1 MENKVEDKKPVVDKY
16 TDYLYGVLKDNNAYD
31 GDYDKFYNEFY
42 QPGVKG
48 YTYRKELYDTMT
60 SHGVDLGA
68 TYEDFANWIGLHAI
82 DPQTQQT
89 PMGADSISKDMKPV
103 EVTPTKKPEA
113 KKEEKP
119 EVSTEAVSGNQSATD
134 TPQNLESNVSRMRN
148 AGTNYFLQAA
158 EEISNNAYSKSLEEL
173 ANQAAKDLKKE
184 AYQESKEESYV
195 RLNQTARYIPIRS
208 LPKDADL
215 DSVFKAA
222 LNFEQMCG
230 GTKEYTFAPLGGD
243 VQERFE
249 KWKAL
254 NATADNNFTQ
264 ETASMSPNAV
274 YLQARNLQALGKER
288 PAWISELRWNE
299 ASDPK
304 NNIDYQEVAAKLVQE
319 DQQRR
324 LKRSD
329 GAYPNNVSL
338 NGMYHANYTASMAS
352 DIYNTGTINTLF
364 VLFQDGRIRPLQAP
378 DPSVLRGGWEAQ
390 RELFRRQYE
399 KMTFGEEGKEDYTD
413 PYEKNRV
420 VGNFLQNGEVCHIIY
435 FPYMIEQ
442 RRWNDAQELIK
453 IGTGGKF
460 DEEGVLLNPDDR
472 LQIVPVVVKNGES
485 EEDAIAKAK
494 VELDNEISKK
504 LPYKETYLQQQI
516 AQAREALKKEQERLK
531 QLGKHDAVKGSY
543 LPPMFNSKYF
553 DDLLESSTEEGVKRS
568 DEVALARGNIRKL
581 EESIK
586 KYTQALEA
594 LRTVDKVG
602 AWGGFLEGISDLDNW
617 TFGLYNLRENLV
629 AVKAH
634 EGKMGQEAKDRLG
647 LARSLSQESMSAFH
661 RHGEGRL
668 YGPAFGAGYSFPFTI
683 GAIAT
688 YGAGNVAARSII
700 RGGSRMAAKYGT
712 NWLFDTTIR
721 ATTRLAAI
729 NAAGVIDS
737 SFQMPR
743 IISDAAIE
751 KMGLMNYTFDENQR
765 IVVTG
770 TQQEKSWGHS
780 LLHSG
785 LNTLVQN
792 VSERVGTYVLEPV
805 AKAFGIG
812 KISLRGFGEALPYG
826 KTIHMIQNGAFAKA
840 MSKMYG
846 TFEKGGYDGFVNEVL
861 EEYIANPMTAT
872 FDENYTFADI
882 FDSRQNLDTALS
894 VWASSILMLG
904 LSSTASSVK
913 YYRTLRSVNNAYDKA
928 EANARR
934 LFGNENWDKIQ
945 NTILRLEGEPLV
957 NAIYAGVCQNK
968 SLSDEQKKAFLNY
981 VRAQK
986 AQAVFNNAVSEKYS
1000 FSLTGE
1006 ELNEMNAMTIHA
1018 YAEGRNMQ
1026 TPQEYAQA
1034 QQAFADTREMAMSA
1048 LGVTDDIDAYLDTLG
1063 ETPAE
1068 QLKKGVEAAKEKG
1081 LDEKAAN
1088 AALSAYLNAREQQKG
1103 AMDGI
1108 TSDESIRRQHADS
1121 VIRQITFENEADS
1134 EGGSGK
1140 VILVNV
1146 KGREKP
1152 VFLIRGRYENGSI
1165 TGETVVV
1172 SEGNGVIE
1180 MIPASEVEG
1189 IVEESDAMTERQRE
1203 YDKIDAE
1210 NKEQQRLINLNM
1222 DTPLAGQ
1229 GGILM
1234 DEEGHRR
1241 QVGIKCVFND
1251 EQGNPASVLVVDQ
1264 NNNDYLIPIDVFR
1277 EQRGRGRKFEAIE
1290 PYLDETDEEY
1300 HAAEGP
1306 MNEEYN
1312 LANKEQGGVS
1322 EEDAQGAAEGVTPQ
1336 PTTDATEKP
1345 TKPEVKYDYHVKMK
1359 DGSGN
1364 AVSGRVTNLSA
1375 DGVEI
1380 EFDAPYNGKM
1390 VDRIPLADFDNGV
1403 SEIADANGN
1412 VLWNETEAVGDT
1424 EVAPQ
1429 VDATPTQVG
1438 QEDAEK
1444 PAIAQAEQ
1452 EHKPTA
1458 LERIPRSENG
1468 EPLFEQAEN
1477 PEVAWDA
1484 LVEFSDGNAATAKEI
1499 ADAMTEEKRKALE
1512 KARKLKLKGKTPA
1525 EMLASKQAN
1534 AAELAKAESEYNHWQ
1549 RMANVEQNR
1558 QNAIR
1563 AQQEAEAR
1571 QRATERAEAE
1581 KAERE
1586 AREEAERR
1594 EREALEGIPEWHM
1607 DTPENARKR
1616 GARRYGGQIFTRQEP
1631 VNGVVGKEVEV
1642 KFSQKDLPKGHVVVM
1657 EAEQLQPS
1665 HIQGK
1670 RNPMFFIEEA
1680 QPKNRAEDVSQT
1692 AARNIAENIRPQEIT
1707 SSTTAYTGAPTI
1719 NTRGEVIQGNNRSD
1733 ALRYL
1738 WQNNLP
1744 EQQQAY
1750 KQYLLD
1756 QAEQL
1761 GLDSNAINAMQH
1773 PVLVNQLDVDDAE
1786 AIRLGQMTA
1795 QDTESGGVERIKPK
1809 NVAQK
1814 LGDNMRTFANRL
1826 LSSSDNDA
1834 TFGQLVDRNGEDVLN
1849 WMNQIGAISN
1859 TQYQSAFDS
1868 KGKLTPEAKNDL
1880 QKVLYQAVFK
1890 GGSQQL
1896 EEMFDRLPAK
1906 AQRAILSTAFRDMDS
1921 PFAGKM
1927 LSEIQS
1933 SIIAYNALMQDEGFA
1948 SAKNMEEVLRAIEI
1962 FKHQTALD
1970 DRFEQYMPADN
1981 FSNFALHLAGLYKA
1995 SDMSQTTIAS
2005 YFNEMYDLAQ
2015 GKKAA
2020 TLFEEADTT
2029 EYPLAEVIKK
2039 VLGIDYKPAKNGNNN
2054 VANGGADVALRNQE
2068 SQGRQLRSNKPSAS
2082 GEQNQTGTESSER
2095 GEGVG
2100 VSDNEQGRQ
2109 VDIEVNAPRKGD
2121 LAEAQENRP
2130 KNSTQAAVENKESK
2144 PVRFEAGR
2152 RLTKE
2157 EKKEVLNTLRD
2168 AFKENGVPY
2177 HIEES
2182 DFGKERRVY
2191 EPTSEDW
2198 VKSDITGRPLRY
2210 YITLPDGRV
2219 AHPTELFPNISGREV
2234 TGHVNR
2240 MALLE
2245 KEASELISKQL
2256 NGFPSEYIP
2265 TAISILK
2272 KMQSLPHDV
2281 RDMGYGPYF
2290 LVSYDYIFNGK
2301 HYGNSPLF
2309 VSLFAHSVVKESS
2322 DAIEAT
2328 VKVVNNSYYMVDALL
2343 SALKKKYNSTQ
2354 SAVESASAEVETSP
2368 TEAQKKAGNYKMGH
2382 VKVGAF
2388 DVTIENPKGSERSG
2402 TDANGKKWSVKMNNT
2417 YGYIRGTE
2425 GVDGDHIDVFLAE
2438 DMDKWDGKYVFVVD
2452 QYNPDGTF
2460 DEHKVMLGF
2469 NSTEEARSAYL
2480 SNYEKGW
2487 ENGRRIV
2494 VAGIKTDGFQKWVD
2508 SSHRKTKP
2516 FANYVIA
2523 GESDVSDNKKKP
2535 SASKKGKPR
2544 VSKKDEVKRT
2554 VEHFP
2559 METPEEAAAFDKRI
2573 PEMEDSELLAYM
2585 QEDGK
2590 GDVNKAYHMNV
2601 YDEYDYR
2608 HTDEQ
2613 TEAYNIYIQQLH
2625 DSNTTLEQAEEILGN
2640 ILGDNERFATDER
2653 SQLIGQSDA
2662 LQDYITELEQQK
2674 EDERAEAEN
2683 STENT
2688 DANADANHVRAADVA
2703 ETKSAEPVE
2712 ADKSKQYGEY
2722 QEVYDNFVSD
2732 VENRG
2737 MIPDLRAI
2745 KNKIRDTKR
2754 RLTVLRNGAA
2764 TSIQSDE
2771 DLKRFETAEK
2781 KLTDLLHTYEAMRD
2795 YTEARVREAEAAAQR
2810 KPWSEKN
2817 AQERM
2822 DEASKNPLTEE
2833 EIQNAPTDEVNK
2845 ANALDYLSGNHG
2857 LIQSI
2862 SYLKVYEDVRNPNGS
2877 AASDSGTK
2885 DKTQLA
2891 GRSNSASEGRDT
2903 GGKSGGT
2910 DGRVDNGGSREN
2922 VSEQSDGGKSGER
2935 STRDNAG
2942 EGSNTGISTEEQ
2954 PVGRRD
2960 ANSGKPRRGGT
2971 SWRTRSD
2978 GGRSGRGESGNP
2990 ATENGTRRAAS
3001 ESVKEESADD
3011 FLNQALGEFK
3021 DVLDDF
3027 IKAGRG
3033 ELSISLV
3040 GLNSKQMEILP
3051 RLIQVGA
3058 KVGYAYI
3065 RKGVHGFTE
3074 WANHVKEAI
3083 GKYLRDANLSDD
3095 EIDAFIKEMWKSK
3108 IPFDG
3113 QIHTLE
3119 EWASIYSK
3127 KDLRNKVRTTIEK
3140 KREAQRQAESISVK
3154 TGDIN
3159 NIRETLPFLLPQ
3171 QQEDVLRAETQFF
3184 DETHQDRE
3192 HANGKGYMFTN
3203 GTGTGK
3209 TYTGLG
3215 IVKRFVKQGKKRIL
3229 ILTPSQPKVRDWIN
3243 DGKNLG
3249 LEIKSL
3255 DDWAKE
3261 RGTTATTEAGE
3272 GTIITTYANFRQNEE
3287 LLNGTF
3293 DLIVYDESHRL
3304 MENKNA
3310 ANTIGT
3316 NQHHMIA
3323 NRDAAFATIRLRKI
3337 NPFYQER
3344 DKVNDEFKEKR
3355 EQLVKELT
3363 QENPNEM
3370 DGSLVSKGL
3379 IPHSTDAFNWH
3390 EEDTERFP
3398 EFAQLHNRFQE
3409 LTETII
3415 KEVDPQIEEQAKK
3428 DAAHTKVVFLS
3439 ATPFNTRENID
3450 YAQGYIFSYPD
3461 KEQTRGY
3468 SIASPMT
3475 IFFEEHF
3482 GAAYKWRY
3490 GRLEHSERNA
3500 EAIAQQERE
3509 FSDWLQHTLCTMS
3522 GRIIDSE
3529 YDYSRDFPVV
3539 SVEHAEEI
3547 NNAAEEILRDKY
3559 FNMAYHKVFGNYNY
3573 AGALFETLKV
3583 ATLIPRIKQHLEAG
3597 RKVVIFHRRVE
3608 SKTPLIPPFA
3618 AMLSACHAIIDEMKI
3633 KNKPKEEIDAARHRL
3648 EELKEKWR
3656 GLLKWESM
3664 LDYSMPREQIAK
3676 AFGADNVL
3684 YFSGQESTKAKNQA
3698 VDSFN
3703 NDESGKNIIVIQ
3715 EASGKEGISLHDTT
3729 GKHQRVLITLALP
3742 QSPITALQIEG
3753 RIYRIGNRSNAIF
3766 EYPLL
3771 GLNSEIILFGQKFNG
3786 QIGTTEN
3793 LALGSQA
3800 RNLRESFAR
3809 SVEESGKDVPIEEQG
3824 FGGKEADAAERGET
3838 SPFDRAVLDYYGNQ
3852 KLKGKRD
3859 SREGV
3864 DYYPTPEPLG
3874 FKMVEWG
3881 NLNDGETALEPS
3893 AGHGAIARYVP
3904 SANPLTAIEPSQN
3917 LFAKLQLKAGGSGR
3931 KFVNTIFEGYNV
3943 VNKHDVIF
3951 MNPPFG
3957 TGGRLAVDHV
3967 AKAFTHLTEGGR
3979 IVAIIPRGS
3988 TDKKFDKWIDE
3999 QENAVVTGEIMLPD
4013 ITFQQAGT
4021 SVMARVLVIDKVT
4034 NQELRSEAESKYR
4047 RIDLSRRQ
4055 YDKIEDFFEDIRD
4068 IQMPSRTIDEKARM
4082 LKRAAPALRDIKE
4095 LKGVVD
4101 VQAQDEG
4108 IDIRTKGS
4116 AMGFYLDL
4124 TVSDFSLQ
4132 QQLRTKYQR
4141 YAQEIEW
4148 NEHRHNEKAVEI
4160 YKAYNDLVCRLL
4172 GKTAEEVESDIT
4184 REKMGLEQPHEEQGV
4199 AINVAP
4205 QAEESPSSEQNES
4218 TTESS
4223 PYHYELKHH
4232 TKTGA
4237 EMFMAMPNEKS
4248 GLSSEEYSSM
4258 LAKAKKHGGY
4268 WNRFMKGFAFPS
4280 EKSAKDFLA
4289 ETGNTEPQADE
4300 RYQKAGTP
4308 LTPNS
4313 AEVALRDAIADLMRK
4328 SGLDVLESK
4337 EGQRVLDEANGR
4349 YVRLSAKQKR
4359 ALETATIA
4367 DESTNNATVVS
4378 SAAGAK
4384 VQKNLEA
4391 LADSYKKRPNKARGF
4406 ITDLSRSL
4414 DLEQHEAS
4422 QYGTFVTEN
4431 GKTVTIRVSNHN
4443 ARVSNFDRNGE
4454 IDGISIVISSH
4465 GNKGLNNDGNAH
4477 IVEFFYSKQSLERSE
4492 GKPLADIILS
4502 VSKALK
4508 SGEFKDNTGLAQRQE
4523 VNEQII
4529 REQRLTNTRLYNPRA
4544 SISPVRGQW
4553 TKDKILRRLKDIG
4566 GSRKGFHTAA
4576 KFISEFD
4583 SPEELEAHMYYHGT
4597 QYGGGALKP
4606 SILMSDRDIERYG
4619 GGGYGVKYWGIS
4631 VSKSKKVASNF
4642 SQGEG
4647 VGIYPIILCKSAKV
4661 VEVNGVEDAED
4672 LDEYIEQ
4679 LWKDGVDAVWIGKGE
4694 QELCVLNPRAIVNI
4708 NRADYYRYY
4717 KLGSEEN
4724 PLKIIDKEG
4733 IAKLYHDAKAY
4744 IQAYKKSPRKPL
4756 SPSLFEESNNG
4767 EFEYKPKDKYEAEMR
4782 EYEQKMDEYLNS
4794 DEYREWEKAREYA
4807 EKNIRFFRTSNGK
4820 AYGFTVG
4827 GKIYID
4833 PRIATAETPIH
4844 EYAHLWATAMREGN
4858 PTEWK
4863 NIVGLMKGTSVWAEV
4878 QKLYPELKNDDDIA
4892 DEVLATFSGRR
4903 GAERLRAEQQKIM
4916 QGNGSVFE
4924 KAAAVGA
4931 LARVKQALSKF
4942 WKGVADFLGIHYTS
4956 AEEVA
4961 DRVMKDLLEGVD
4973 PRKFGVGGVL
4983 RESIRLPKD
4992 EYAKVA
4998 HAIATNTGLKKAGM
5012 NEVFTD
5018 NNYYIYTAKKNGDFT
5033 VRFGLP
5039 IEGNEDVINELSKGV
5054 KDGTIR
5060 NTRSLHSVIERE
5072 RSERNENNHNNVNA
5086 EGRQKSTGAIGD
5098 LALRQ
5103 QADSTGSD
5111 GYLGEEIPGRTPA
5124 GNSDRGAGRGRVDDT
5139 SYRQG
5144 EGAPH
5149 VSTSS
5154 ESKTQAAQKATDNLN
5169 LGGNVVVHES
5179 AEGLEGKEATA
5190 KGWYDT
5196 RTGQIHVVLSNNAD
5210 AADVT
5215 QTILHESVAHHGLRE
5230 LFGHNVMDAFLD
5242 SIFAAASQEVK
5253 DAINELRRGNGW
5265 NFRTATEEYLAGLAE
5280 RTDFERMTAE
5290 ERGLF
5295 ATLRRLFNRA
5305 LEFLGLKNHELSDRE
5320 LAYILWCSYQNLK
5333 TDVKGRYVAE
5343 AERIAM
5349 RYKLK
5354 AGKNAMTDTEKKE
5367 HSVLLRGKLDNLQ
5380 EILAKDTYERLV
5392 TSGAHL
5398 ERTAWVDMLSP
5409 LQDLQHA
5416 IEKNGGFKLGD
5427 FENPYNAYITMSSRN
5442 YAQMDIYKR
5451 TLYADMIEA
5460 IHALGSETGRSYEE
5474 IKMYV
5479 MAKHGME
5486 RQKYMAGKAAEEAY
5500 NRYKSIHP
5508 FGQKTLDDFI
5518 DEYEEKSFA
5527 GLTELFGTQSVSDAM
5542 DEAQKYVEEVEAE
5555 AGSLSDSMWDSIRAA
5570 TNSSLQRAYEAG
5582 LISKETY
5589 DNVSSMYQYY
5599 IPLRGF
5605 DEATSDEV
5613 YEYFGDQTINGGT
5626 GSFMKKAKG
5635 RKSVADDPFAVI
5647 GNMAEMA
5654 IMQSNRNL
5662 MKQQLLNLALNHP
5675 SDLISVSDL
5684 YVKFDEDYDNGDGTR
5699 GAWVPVAVPDTSGMT
5714 TEEANQVMLD
5724 FQDDME
5730 EKVKDEPD
5738 TYALAHQ
5745 KPHIPYRVL
5754 GRNMNEHQVM
5764 VKRGGKTYI
5773 LTINGNPRAA
5783 QAINGLLNPDATE
5796 NPGAIALKAMTNW
5809 IARMATARNVE
5820 FAISNAMRDLEFSTT
5835 LIPKEGTE
5843 YYGRYVK
5850 NYLTCVKNIGRL
5862 VNRLNDNILDT
5873 SNPLEKAFYDFI
5885 YNGGETGY
5893 TFMRGVERY
5902 KGEITK
5908 ALSELR
5914 AKEGKSKIERL
5925 GNKVVY
5931 GHHYIINDAWN
5942 IYMKGAEYL
5951 SRCTEDWVRFAVFLT
5966 SRQMGRSMEQSI
5978 MDAKEVTVNFNRKG
5992 AGSKSAGKWDVSNF
6006 FSMNNLHFLSAYA
6019 ASVFKNFY
6027 AFSNASIQG
6036 LDKNVRLHLNHTA
6049 GMLMWDGAAVMLGM
6063 LSAMCVPLMLS
6074 AIGGDPDDYWDM
6086 PDSMRRMGIMLPLGK
6101 DGRFLTLPMSIEHRA
6116 AYGIGELL
6124 GTVVCGSENLPASEI
6139 TFQAFEQLSQIL
6151 PLDLTEGNG
6160 SMLSLVPTAVRPEVE
6175 IAFNK
6180 NWLGMPIYKEPFNK
6194 NTPAF
6199 RNVYQSTNPNYIA
6212 MSKWLNEVQGGGDYE
6227 RAGVQVNP
6235 AMVQHLVESYTGGA
6249 GKFVSRTS
6257 GVIAK
6262 IIQGEQIRS
6271 NEIPFYRT
6279 LVKSVDDRT
6288 HNRAARE
6295 RFQREYDKGQKLIY
6309 KIDNYQKESARGN
6322 SQYVKELDEF
6332 AKSKDFMSYML
6343 WKSYNSVKSQF
6354 DNARSYIGDDK
6365 DKRAALD
6372 HAQMLVRK
6380 MMTECARA
6388 VEDSKTQE
6396 EADKKI
6402 GRIQSE
6408 YTPQI
6413 KESLSKVEE

>member
-1 MENKVEDKKPVVDKY
+1 MENTEDKRPISSDKY
-16 TDYLYGVLKDNNAYD
+16 STALYNTLKLNNAYD
-31 GDYDKFYNEFY
+31 KDYDTFYNDFY
-42 QPGVKG
+42 APGIKG
-48 YTYRKELYDTMT
+48 YTYRKEVYDFMKKG
-60 SHGVDLGA
+60 GVDYIGD
-68 TYEDFANWIGLHAI
+68 TYEEFASKIGLHAI

-89 PMGADSISKDMKPV
+89 PMGADSISKDMTPV

-119 EVSTEAVSGNQSATD
+119 EVSAEAVSENQHPTD
-134 TPQNLESNVSRMRN
+134 TPQDFNPNVSRMRN
-148 AGTNYFLQAA
+148 AGTDYFLQAA
-158 EEISNNAYSKSLEEL
+158 EEISNNAYSNSYQPKSLEEL
-173 ANQAAKDLKKE
+173 ANQATENLKKK
-184 AYQESKEESYV
+184 AYQRPKEDSYV

-215 DSVFKAA
+215 DSVFEAA
-222 LNFEQMCG
+222 LTFENQVCG
-230 GTKEYTFAPLGGD
+230 GAKEYTFASLGGD
-243 VQERFE
+243 IQERYE

-254 NATADNNFTQ
+254 RGHGSSYTQ

-274 YLQARNLQALGKER
+274 YLQAINLQALGKER

-299 ASDPK
+299 ALNYDK
-304 NNIDYQEVAAKLVQE
+304 NKLNKITAELEQE
-319 DQQRR
+319 DQKRR

-329 GAYPNNVSL
+329 GAYPDDVSL
-338 NGMYHANYTASMAS
+338 NGMYHANYTALMAS
-352 DIYNTGTINTLF
+352 DIYNNGTNKTIF

-378 DPSVLRGGWEAQ
+378 DPSILRGGVEAQ

-399 KMTFGEEGKEDYTD
+399 KMTFGEEGKDYTD

-442 RRWNDAQELIK
+442 RRWDDAQELIK
-453 IGTGGKF
+453 IGLGGKF
-460 DEEGVLLNPDDR
+460 NEEGVLLNPDDR

-531 QLGKHDAVKGSY
+531 QFGDHDYVKESY
-543 LPPMFNSKYF
+543 MAGAITPRSLAIKLMAN
-553 DDLLESSTEEGVKRS
+553 TEEGAKIS

-594 LRTVDKVG
+594 LRTGDKVG

-668 YGPAFGAGYSFPFTI
+668 YGPAFGVGYSAPYTI

-688 YGAGNVAARSII
+688 YGAGNTAARGII

-712 NWLFDTTIR
+712 NWFFDTTIR

-729 NAAGVIDS
+729 NVAGVIDS

-743 IISDAAIE
+743 IVSDAAIE

-785 LNTLVQN
+785 LNTLGQN
-792 VSERVGTYVLEPV
+792 VSERFGTYVLGPV
-805 AKAFGIG
+805 TKAFGIG
-812 KISLRGFGEALPYG
+812 EISLRSFGEALPYG

-840 MSKMYG
+840 MSKVYG

-861 EEYIANPMTAT
+861 EEYIANTMTAT

-894 VWASSILMLG
+894 VWASSIFMLG
-904 LSSTASSVK
+904 FSSTASSVK
-913 YYRTLRSVNNAYDKA
+913 YYRTLRSVNSAYDKA

-945 NTILRLEGEPLV
+945 NTILRLEGEPLM

-1006 ELNEMNAMTIHA
+1006 ELKEMNAMTVRA

-1048 LGVTDDIDAYLDTLG
+1048 LGVADDIDAYLDTLG

-1068 QLKKGVEAAKEKG
+1068 QLKKGVEAAKENG

-1108 TSDESIRRQHADS
+1108 TSDESIRRQHADN

-1146 KGREKP
+1146 KGKEKP
-1152 VFLIRGRYENGSI
+1152 VFLVRGRYENGSI

-1172 SEGNGVIE
+1172 GEGNGVIE
-1180 MIPASEVEG
+1180 MIPASEVES
-1189 IVEESDAMTERQRE
+1189 INSESDAMTARQRK

-1312 LANKEQGGVS
+1312 LANKEQEGVS
-1322 EEDAQGAAEGVTPQ
+1322 EEDTQGAAEGVTPQ
-1336 PTTDATEKP
+1336 PATDATEKP

-1424 EVAPQ
+1424 EVVPQ
-1429 VDATPTQVG
+1429 VDAAPTQVG

-1444 PAIAQAEQ
+1444 SAIAQAEQ

-1458 LERIPRSENG
+1458 LERIPKDENG
-1468 EPLFEQAEN
+1468 NPIYEQTDAETAFTGLTEEAGN
-1477 PEVAWDA
+1477 VIDA
-1484 LVEFSDGNAATAKEI
+1484 EEI
-1499 ADAMTEEKRKALE
+1499 AKSMVEDKEKALE
-1512 KARKLKLKGKTPA
+1512 KAKKIKLPSGVSVTEKVKAAKARTQAIARAQEELDKWKAIAEVPAQQRAKVVEERIAKEKAEAEAKRKAEEAKRANEDTSSAPSTPINEQKNTDSVANYPLGEHNHAGLPNGRKQAVNRLKMLNEASSPKDKLGLIYRIMLNVKNGEEGAITPEEQAYVDKVLAELKEQGYEMDNDGLIGGDYNEGNNEIVDDIQLVKPGDPRYDKLEDGQTAINRIIKPRILKDGKLYQAATVGAIVRSDTSVSSELYKAKKKLAGLLRADNNNEIVQRQIA
-1525 EMLASKQAN
+1525 EIKAKITELEKKKAEELASKASDKQLAAN
-1534 AAELAKAESEYNHWQ
+1534 IEAASAEVDTNAEEEIEEIKPIGKGVFGNIYDQFKGKVKAAFDFLIKHKSGDLLGVFHREGFGDIDLVWGDDKKGLQHIINDHIL
-1549 RMANVEQNR
+1549 VKDPDFQN
-1558 QNAIR
+1558 
-1563 AQQEAEAR
+1563 
-1571 QRATERAEAE
+1571 
-1581 KAERE
+1581 
-1586 AREEAERR
+1586 
-1594 EREALEGIPEWHM
+1594 
-1607 DTPENARKR
+1607 
-1616 GARRYGGQIFTRQEP
+1616 
-1631 VNGVVGKEVEV
+1631 
-1642 KFSQKDLPKGHVVVM
+1642 
-1657 EAEQLQPS
+1657 
-1665 HIQGK
+1665 
-1670 RNPMFFIEEA
+1670 IEEA
-1680 QPKNRAEDVSQT
+1680 VSRINDIIMSGVIVKEGEAKIVFEKDGYRVVISKNIHGEKK
-1692 AARNIAENIRPQEIT
+1692 NWILT
-1707 SSTTAYTGAPTI
+1707 SYDSTNGKGKI
-1719 NTRGEVIQGNNRSD
+1719 KE
-1733 ALRYL
+1733 
-1738 WQNNLP
+1738 
-1744 EQQQAY
+1744 
-1750 KQYLLD
+1750 
-1756 QAEQL
+1756 
-1761 GLDSNAINAMQH
+1761 
-1773 PVLVNQLDVDDAE
+1773 
-1786 AIRLGQMTA
+1786 RL
-1795 QDTESGGVERIKPK
+1795 
-1809 NVAQK
+1809 
-1814 LGDNMRTFANRL
+1814 
-1826 LSSSDNDA
+1826 SDN
-1834 TFGQLVDRNGEDVLN
+1834 TTT
-1849 WMNQIGAISN
+1849 ITPGAN
-1859 TQYQSAFDS
+1859 
-1868 KGKLTPEAKNDL
+1868 KGSR
-1880 QKVLYQAVFK
+1880 AVA
-1890 GGSQQL
+1890 SS
-1896 EEMFDRLPAK
+1896 EN
-1906 AQRAILSTAFRDMDS
+1906 LSTD
-1921 PFAGKM
+1921 
-1927 LSEIQS
+1927 
-1933 SIIAYNALMQDEGFA
+1933 
-1948 SAKNMEEVLRAIEI
+1948 
-1962 FKHQTALD
+1962 
-1970 DRFEQYMPADN
+1970 
-1981 FSNFALHLAGLYKA
+1981 
-1995 SDMSQTTIAS
+1995 
-2005 YFNEMYDLAQ
+2005 
-2015 GKKAA
+2015 
-2020 TLFEEADTT
+2020 
-2029 EYPLAEVIKK
+2029 K
-2039 VLGIDYKPAKNGNNN
+2039 V
-2054 VANGGADVALRNQE
+2054 
-2068 SQGRQLRSNKPSAS
+2068 
-2082 GEQNQTGTESSER
+2082 TESSP
-2095 GEGVG
+2095 
-2100 VSDNEQGRQ
+2100 S
-2109 VDIEVNAPRKGD
+2109 P
-2121 LAEAQENRP
+2121 QENGP
-2130 KNSTQAAVENKESK
+2130 KNSTQS
-2144 PVRFEAGR
+2144 
-2152 RLTKE
+2152 
-2157 EKKEVLNTLRD
+2157 
-2168 AFKENGVPY
+2168 
-2177 HIEES
+2177 
-2182 DFGKERRVY
+2182 
-2191 EPTSEDW
+2191 
-2198 VKSDITGRPLRY
+2198 
-2210 YITLPDGRV
+2210 
-2219 AHPTELFPNISGREV
+2219 
-2234 TGHVNR
+2234 
-2240 MALLE
+2240 
-2245 KEASELISKQL
+2245 
-2256 NGFPSEYIP
+2256 
-2265 TAISILK
+2265 AI
-2272 KMQSLPHDV
+2272 
-2281 RDMGYGPYF
+2281 
-2290 LVSYDYIFNGK
+2290 
-2301 HYGNSPLF
+2301 
-2309 VSLFAHSVVKESS
+2309 
-2322 DAIEAT
+2322 
-2328 VKVVNNSYYMVDALL
+2328 
-2343 SALKKKYNSTQ
+2343 
-2354 SAVESASAEVETSP
+2354 ESASAEVETSP

-2494 VAGIKTDGFQKWVD
+2494 VARIKTDDFQKWVD

-2516 FANYVIA
+2516 FAHYVIA
-2523 GESDVSDNKKKP
+2523 GAADVSDNEKKP
-2535 SASKKGKPR
+2535 SASKKGKPH
-2544 VSKKDEVKRT
+2544 VSKENEVKRT

-2559 METPEEAAAFDKRI
+2559 METPEEAAAFDKRV
-2573 PEMEDSELLAYM
+2573 PEMKDSELLAYM

-2590 GDVNKAYHMNV
+2590 GDINSAYHMNI

-2613 TEAYNIYIQQLH
+2613 TEAYNTYIQQLH
-2625 DSNTTLEQAEEILGN
+2625 DSNTTLEQAEEMLGN
-2640 ILGDNERFATDER
+2640 ILGDVERFATDER

-2662 LQDYITELEQQK
+2662 LQDYITELERQK
-2674 EDERAEAEN
+2674 EDKRAEAEN
-2683 STENT
+2683 SAENT
-2688 DANADANHVRAADVA
+2688 DANHVEEADV
-2703 ETKSAEPVE
+2703 EENKSAEPVE

-2737 MIPDLRAI
+2737 MIPDLKAI

-2754 RLTVLRNGAA
+2754 RLTVLKNGAA

-2781 KLTDLLHTYEAMRD
+2781 KLTDLLHVYEAMRD
-2795 YTEARVREAEAAAQR
+2795 YTEARIKKAEAAAQR

-2910 DGRVDNGGSREN
+2910 VGRVDNGGSREN

-2971 SWRTRSD
+2971 SGRTRSD

-3058 KVGYAYI
+3058 KVGYAYM

-3127 KDLRNKVRTTIEK
+3127 KDLRNKVRTTIEE

-3344 DKVNDEFKEKR
+3344 DKVNDEFKKKR

-3398 EFAQLHNRFQE
+3398 EFAQLHNRFQK
-3409 LTETII
+3409 LTDTII

-3461 KEQTRGY
+3461 KEQARGY
-3468 SIASPMT
+3468 SVASPQT

-3618 AMLSACHAIIDEMKI
+3618 AMLSACHAIIDEMKM
-3633 KNKPKEEIDAARHRL
+3633 KNKSKEEIDAARHRL

-3824 FGGKEADAAERGET
+3824 FGGKEADAAERDET

-3931 KFVNTIFEGYNV
+3931 KFVNTIFEDYNV

-4034 NQELRSEAESKYR
+4034 NQSLRSEAENKYR
-4047 RIDLSRRQ
+4047 SIDLSRRK

-4101 VQAQDEG
+4101 VQAQEDG
-4108 IDIRTKGS
+4108 IDIRTKGG

-4148 NEHRHNEKAVEI
+4148 NERRHNEKAVEI

-4184 REKMGLEQPHEEQGV
+4184 REKMGLEQPHEEQEA
-4199 AINVAP
+4199 AINVAS

-4289 ETGNTEPQADE
+4289 ETGNTE
-4300 RYQKAGTP
+4300 QKPSRGN
-4308 LTPNS
+4308 LYRLGEELSPN
-4313 AEVALRDAIADLMRK
+4313 
-4328 SGLDVLESK
+4328 
-4337 EGQRVLDEANGR
+4337 
-4349 YVRLSAKQKR
+4349 
-4359 ALETATIA
+4359 
-4367 DESTNNATVVS
+4367 
-4378 SAAGAK
+4378 
-4384 VQKNLEA
+4384 
-4391 LADSYKKRPNKARGF
+4391 
-4406 ITDLSRSL
+4406 
-4414 DLEQHEAS
+4414 HE
-4422 QYGTFVTEN
+4422 
-4431 GKTVTIRVSNHN
+4431 IR
-4443 ARVSNFDRNGE
+4443 
-4454 IDGISIVISSH
+4454 
-4465 GNKGLNNDGNAH
+4465 
-4477 IVEFFYSKQSLERSE
+4477 IVEGDENHGFKNYKEAKSWAKSNIARTYSNEE
-4492 GKPLADIILS
+4492 
-4502 VSKALK
+4502 
-4508 SGEFKDNTGLAQRQE
+4508 TG
-4523 VNEQII
+4523 
-4529 REQRLTNTRLYNPRA
+4529 
-4544 SISPVRGQW
+4544 
-4553 TKDKILRRLKDIG
+4553 
-4566 GSRKGFHTAA
+4566 
-4576 KFISEFD
+4576 
-4583 SPEELEAHMYYHGT
+4583 
-4597 QYGGGALKP
+4597 
-4606 SILMSDRDIERYG
+4606 
-4619 GGGYGVKYWGIS
+4619 
-4631 VSKSKKVASNF
+4631 
-4642 SQGEG
+4642 
-4647 VGIYPIILCKSAKV
+4647 
-4661 VEVNGVEDAED
+4661 
-4672 LDEYIEQ
+4672 
-4679 LWKDGVDAVWIGKGE
+4679 GKGE
-4694 QELCVLNPRAIVNI
+4694 IRISNA
-4708 NRADYYRYY
+4708 A
-4717 KLGSEEN
+4717 
-4724 PLKIIDKEG
+4724 IDKYLSES
-4733 IAKLYHDAKAY
+4733 AVE
-4744 IQAYKKSPRKPL
+4744 KSD
-4756 SPSLFEESNNG
+4756 S
-4767 EFEYKPKDKYEAEMR
+4767 
-4782 EYEQKMDEYLNS
+4782 
-4794 DEYREWEKAREYA
+4794 
-4807 EKNIRFFRTSNGK
+4807 KN
-4820 AYGFTVG
+4820 V
-4827 GKIYID
+4827 
-4833 PRIATAETPIH
+4833 
-4844 EYAHLWATAMREGN
+4844 HLA
-4858 PTEWK
+4858 
-4863 NIVGLMKGTSVWAEV
+4863 
-4878 QKLYPELKNDDDIA
+4878 
-4892 DEVLATFSGRR
+4892 
-4903 GAERLRAEQQKIM
+4903 
-4916 QGNGSVFE
+4916 
-4924 KAAAVGA
+4924 
-4931 LARVKQALSKF
+4931 
-4942 WKGVADFLGIHYTS
+4942 
-4956 AEEVA
+4956 
-4961 DRVMKDLLEGVD
+4961 
-4973 PRKFGVGGVL
+4973 VL
-4983 RESIRLPKD
+4983 RVLP
-4992 EYAKVA
+4992 
-4998 HAIATNTGLKKAGM
+4998 
-5012 NEVFTD
+5012 
-5018 NNYYIYTAKKNGDFT
+5018 
-5033 VRFGLP
+5033 
-5039 IEGNEDVINELSKGV
+5039 DVI
-5054 KDGTIR
+5054 
-5060 NTRSLHSVIERE
+5060 RE
-5072 RSERNENNHNNVNA
+5072 SVNA
-5086 EGRQKSTGAIGD
+5086 EQHADYLKGEDGIRSIANGINPDVIIHRLYGAVSIGD
-5098 LALRQ
+5098 KTYRVKVTLKEDVSRNKNPKKAYSYEATKIELLAGQ
-5103 QADSTGSD
+5103 HGKD
-5111 GYLGEEIPGRTPA
+5111 
-5124 GNSDRGAGRGRVDDT
+5124 
-5139 SYRQG
+5139 
-5144 EGAPH
+5144 
-5149 VSTSS
+5149 S
-5154 ESKTQAAQKATDNLN
+5154 ESERFPRNSNNSISAANILKGVEKSYSVGRFFENYSEESFPKSQAAQKATENLN
-5169 LGGNVVVHES
+5169 LDGRVVVHES
-5179 AEGLEGKEATA
+5179 AEGLEGREATA

-5196 RTGQIHVVLSNNAD
+5196 RTGQIHVVLSNNTD

-5215 QTILHESVAHHGLRE
+5215 QTILHEAVAHHGLRE

-5242 SIFAAASQEVK
+5242 SVLAAASQEVK

-5295 ATLRRLFNRA
+5295 ATIRRLFNRA

-5333 TDVKGRYVAE
+5333 AGEKGRYVAE

-5354 AGKNAMTDTEKKE
+5354 AGKNAMTDTEKRE
-5367 HSVLLRGKLDNLQ
+5367 HSVLLRGELNNLQ

-5392 TSGAHL
+5392 TSGSHL

-5474 IKMYV
+5474 IKTYV

-5500 NRYKSIHP
+5500 NRYKSMHP
-5508 FGQKTLDDFI
+5508 FGQKTLDYFI

-5555 AGSLSDSMWDSIRAA
+5555 AGSLADSLWDSIRAA
-5570 TNSSLQRAYEAG
+5570 TKSSLQRAYEAG

-5862 VNRLNDNILDT
+5862 VNRLNGNTLDM

-5893 TFMRGVERY
+5893 TFMKGVERY

-5914 AKEGKSKIERL
+5914 AKEGKSKTERL
-5925 GNKVVY
+5925 GNKIVY

-6019 ASVFKNFY
+6019 ASAFKNFY

-6049 GMLMWDGAAVMLGM
+6049 GMLMWDGAAVTLGM
-6063 LSAMCVPLMLS
+6063 LSAMCIPLMLS

-6086 PDSMRRMGIMLPLGK
+6086 PESMRRMGIMLPLGK

-6372 HAQMLVRK
+6372 HAQMLVQK

-6396 EADKKI
+6396 EADEKI

-6413 KESLSKVEE
+6413 KETLSKVED

>member
-1 MENKVEDKKPVVDKY
+1 MEDKKPVSSDKW
-16 TDYLYGVLKDNNAYD
+16 TEALYETLKLNNAYD
-31 GDYDKFYNEFY
+31 KDYDTFYNDFY
-42 QPGVKG
+42 APGIKG
-48 YTYRKELYDTMT
+48 YTYRKDVYDDMT
-60 SHGVDLGA
+60 SHGLDLGA
-68 TYEDFANWIGLHAI
+68 TYEEFASKIGLHAI

-89 PMGADSISKDMKPV
+89 PMGADSISKDMKPM

-119 EVSTEAVSGNQSATD
+119 EVSADAVSENQHPTD
-134 TPQNLESNVSRMRN
+134 TLQDFNPNVSRMRN
-148 AGTNYFLQAA
+148 AGTDYYLQAA

-184 AYQESKEESYV
+184 AYQKPKEDSYV

-215 DSVFKAA
+215 DSVFEAA
-222 LNFEQMCG
+222 LTFENQVCG
-230 GTKEYTFAPLGGD
+230 GAKEYTFASLGGD
-243 VQERFE
+243 IQERYE

-254 NATADNNFTQ
+254 KGFGSSYTQ

-274 YLQARNLQALGKER
+274 YLQAINLQALGKER

-299 ASDPK
+299 ALNYDK
-304 NNIDYQEVAAKLVQE
+304 NKLNKITAELEQE
-319 DQQRR
+319 DQKRR

-329 GAYPNNVSL
+329 GAYPDDVSL
-338 NGMYHANYTASMAS
+338 NGMYHANYTALMAS
-352 DIYNTGTINTLF
+352 DIYNNGTNKTIF

-378 DPSVLRGGWEAQ
+378 DPSILRGGVEAQ

-399 KMTFGEEGKEDYTD
+399 KMTFGEEGKDYTD

-435 FPYMIEQ
+435 FPYMIEL
-442 RRWNDAQELIK
+442 RRWDDAQELIK
-453 IGTGGKF
+453 IGLGGKF
-460 DEEGVLLNPDDR
+460 NEEGVLLNPDDR

-553 DDLLESSTEEGVKRS
+553 DDPLESSTEEGVKRS

-581 EESIK
+581 EKSIK

-594 LRTVDKVG
+594 LRTGDKVG

-668 YGPAFGAGYSFPFTI
+668 YGPAFSAGYSFPFTL

-688 YGAGNVAARSII
+688 YGAGSVAARGII

-785 LNTLVQN
+785 LNMLVQN
-792 VSERVGTYVLEPV
+792 ASERVGTYVLVPV

-812 KISLRGFGEALPYG
+812 KISLRSFGEAFPYN

-840 MSKMYG
+840 MSKVYG
-846 TFEKGGYDGFVNEVL
+846 TFEKGGYNGFVNEVL

-894 VWASSILMLG
+894 VWASSIFMLG
-904 LSSTASSVK
+904 FSSTASSVK
-913 YYRTLRSVNNAYDKA
+913 YYRTLRSVNSAYDKA

-1068 QLKKGVEAAKEKG
+1068 QLKKGVEVAKENG

-1189 IVEESDAMTERQRE
+1189 IVEESDAMTERQRK

-1312 LANKEQGGVS
+1312 LANKEQEGVS

-1336 PTTDATEKP
+1336 PATDATEKP

-1390 VDRIPLADFDNGV
+1390 VDRIPLEDFDNGV

-1642 KFSQKDLPKGHVVVM
+1642 KFSQKDLHKGHVVVM

-1927 LSEIQS
+1927 LPEIQS

-1948 SAKNMEEVLRAIEI
+1948 SAKNMEEVLRAIET

-2068 SQGRQLRSNKPSAS
+2068 SQGRQPRSNKPSAS

-2100 VSDNEQGRQ
+2100 TSDNEQGRQ
-2109 VDIEVNAPRKGD
+2109 VDIEGNAPRKGD
-2121 LAEAQENRP
+2121 LAEAQENGP
-2130 KNSTQAAVENKESK
+2130 KNSTQS
-2144 PVRFEAGR
+2144 
-2152 RLTKE
+2152 
-2157 EKKEVLNTLRD
+2157 
-2168 AFKENGVPY
+2168 
-2177 HIEES
+2177 
-2182 DFGKERRVY
+2182 
-2191 EPTSEDW
+2191 
-2198 VKSDITGRPLRY
+2198 
-2210 YITLPDGRV
+2210 
-2219 AHPTELFPNISGREV
+2219 
-2234 TGHVNR
+2234 
-2240 MALLE
+2240 
-2245 KEASELISKQL
+2245 
-2256 NGFPSEYIP
+2256 
-2265 TAISILK
+2265 AI
-2272 KMQSLPHDV
+2272 
-2281 RDMGYGPYF
+2281 
-2290 LVSYDYIFNGK
+2290 
-2301 HYGNSPLF
+2301 
-2309 VSLFAHSVVKESS
+2309 
-2322 DAIEAT
+2322 
-2328 VKVVNNSYYMVDALL
+2328 
-2343 SALKKKYNSTQ
+2343 
-2354 SAVESASAEVETSP
+2354 ESASAEVETSP

-2452 QYNPDGTF
+2452 QYNPDGSF

-2469 NSTEEARSAYL
+2469 NNTEEARSAYL

-2494 VAGIKTDGFQKWVD
+2494 VTAVNLDDFEKWIG
-2508 SSHRKTKP
+2508 SSKRKTKP
-2516 FANYVIA
+2516 FGEYSSVKKDIVEINAPANEDTPSEIQTLLRERGCTLISQEHRNLTDEGIVADNAGNPIILYHGTLDKSISVSELEA
-2523 GESDVSDNKKKP
+2523 GHKRADGESVDFAGSGVYFTPNKDIAEEYGHNGQVFEAHVKLSNPFYMVSDPGFNESEAIQFSNLLKSKGYDGIIHYMNAWSVEHNMIDGGEVVVFNNSSILPIEKRQNNHAANSITPSTDTNKKGKT
-2535 SASKKGKPR
+2535 SNVSKKGKPR
-2544 VSKKDEVKRT
+2544 ISKENEVKRT
-2554 VEHFP
+2554 V
-2559 METPEEAAAFDKRI
+2559 
-2573 PEMEDSELLAYM
+2573 
-2585 QEDGK
+2585 
-2590 GDVNKAYHMNV
+2590 
-2601 YDEYDYR
+2601 
-2608 HTDEQ
+2608 
-2613 TEAYNIYIQQLH
+2613 
-2625 DSNTTLEQAEEILGN
+2625 
-2640 ILGDNERFATDER
+2640 ER

-2662 LQDYITELEQQK
+2662 LQDYITELERQK

-2683 STENT
+2683 SAENT
-2688 DANADANHVRAADVA
+2688 DANHVGAADVA
-2703 ETKSAEPVE
+2703 ENKSAEPVE

-2737 MIPDLRAI
+2737 MIPNLRAI

-2754 RLTVLRNGAA
+2754 RLTVLKNGAT

-2771 DLKRFETAEK
+2771 DLKRFEAAEE
-2781 KLTDLLHTYEAMRD
+2781 KLTDLLHVYEAMRD
-2795 YTEARVREAEAAAQR
+2795 YTEARIKKAEAAAQR

-2971 SWRTRSD
+2971 SGRTRSD

-3011 FLNQALGEFK
+3011 LLNQALGEFK

-3033 ELSISLV
+3033 EPSINLV
-3040 GLNSKQMEILP
+3040 GLNSKQMDILP

-3074 WANHVKEAI
+3074 WANHAKEAI

-3127 KDLRNKVRTTIEK
+3127 KDLRNKVRTTIEE

-3243 DGKNLG
+3243 GGKNLG

-3450 YAQGYIFSYPD
+3450 YAQGYIFSYPE
-3461 KEQTRGY
+3461 KGQAREYGV
-3468 SIASPMT
+3468 ASPMT

-3490 GRLEHSERNA
+3490 GRLEHSERDA

-3583 ATLIPRIKQHLEAG
+3583 ATLIPRIKQHLKAG

-3618 AMLSACHAIIDEMKI
+3618 AMLSACHAIIDEMKM
-3633 KNKPKEEIDAARHRL
+3633 KNMPKEEIDAARHRL

-3698 VDSFN
+3698 IDSFN

-3824 FGGKEADAAERGET
+3824 FGGKEADAAERDET

-4034 NQELRSEAESKYR
+4034 NQSLRSEAESKYR
-4047 RIDLSRRQ
+4047 RIDLSRRK

-4082 LKRAAPALRDIKE
+4082 LKRAAPALRDIEE

-4101 VQAQDEG
+4101 VQAQEDG

-4116 AMGFYLDL
+4116 AMDFYLDL

-4313 AEVALRDAIADLMRK
+4313 AEVALRDAIADLMKK
-4328 SGLDVLESK
+4328 SGLDVIDHE
-4337 EGQRVLDEANGR
+4337 EGQRVLDEANR
-4349 YVRLSAKQKR
+4349 
-4359 ALETATIA
+4359 
-4367 DESTNNATVVS
+4367 DE
-4378 SAAGAK
+4378 
-4384 VQKNLEA
+4384 L
-4391 LADSYKKRPNKARGF
+4391 RM
-4406 ITDLSRSL
+4406 SL
-4414 DLEQHEAS
+4414 
-4422 QYGTFVTEN
+4422 
-4431 GKTVTIRVSNHN
+4431 
-4443 ARVSNFDRNGE
+4443 
-4454 IDGISIVISSH
+4454 
-4465 GNKGLNNDGNAH
+4465 NDN
-4477 IVEFFYSKQSLERSE
+4477 
-4492 GKPLADIILS
+4492 
-4502 VSKALK
+4502 
-4508 SGEFKDNTGLAQRQE
+4508 
-4523 VNEQII
+4523 
-4529 REQRLTNTRLYNPRA
+4529 
-4544 SISPVRGQW
+4544 
-4553 TKDKILRRLKDIG
+4553 
-4566 GSRKGFHTAA
+4566 
-4576 KFISEFD
+4576 
-4583 SPEELEAHMYYHGT
+4583 
-4597 QYGGGALKP
+4597 
-4606 SILMSDRDIERYG
+4606 
-4619 GGGYGVKYWGIS
+4619 
-4631 VSKSKKVASNF
+4631 
-4642 SQGEG
+4642 
-4647 VGIYPIILCKSAKV
+4647 
-4661 VEVNGVEDAED
+4661 
-4672 LDEYIEQ
+4672 
-4679 LWKDGVDAVWIGKGE
+4679 
-4694 QELCVLNPRAIVNI
+4694 
-4708 NRADYYRYY
+4708 
-4717 KLGSEEN
+4717 
-4724 PLKIIDKEG
+4724 
-4733 IAKLYHDAKAY
+4733 
-4744 IQAYKKSPRKPL
+4744 
-4756 SPSLFEESNNG
+4756 
-4767 EFEYKPKDKYEAEMR
+4767 R
-4782 EYEQKMDEYLNS
+4782 EYEGKTSKERSDIQYKKAKELLSALHEAGFKGFEISRSITPFGVSTYIQGDLGLKFRISDHGVSSFGRIFGEEHISLNTSSEYVVQLAKDRKKDIN
-4794 DEYREWEKAREYA
+4794 AQA
-4807 EKNIRFFRTSNGK
+4807 EKYKKECAINEEDAKITDRIRFFRTSNGE

-4916 QGNGSVFE
+4916 QSNGSVFE

-4973 PRKFGVGGVL
+4973 PRKFGVSGVL
-4983 RESIRLPKD
+4983 RESIRLPKT

-4998 HAIATNTGLKKAGM
+4998 HAIATNKGLKNKGM
-5012 NEVFTD
+5012 NYVFTD
-5018 NNYYIYTAKKNGDFT
+5018 NNYYIYTGKKNGDFS
-5033 VRFGLP
+5033 VHYGLP
-5039 IEGNEDVINELSKGV
+5039 IEGNENVIEKLSKGI
-5054 KDGTIR
+5054 DNGTIR
-5060 NTRSLHSVIERE
+5060 NSRGLHSVIEGE
-5072 RSERNENNHNNVNA
+5072 RSRQNNDYYNNVDA
-5086 EGRQKSTGAIGD
+5086 KRRQESTGAIGD

-5103 QADSTGSD
+5103 PTDSRGSFGD
-5111 GYLGEEIPGRTPA
+5111 LGTELHKGASAEYT
-5124 GNSDRGAGRGRVDDT
+5124 DRRAGREAGGVDDNL
-5139 SYRQG
+5139 YRQG
-5144 EGAPH
+5144 EDTTHTA
-5149 VSTSS
+5149 TSS
-5154 ESKTQAAQKATDNLN
+5154 ESKSQAAQKAAENIN
-5169 LGGNVVVHES
+5169 LGGRVVVHES

-5196 RTGQIHVVLSNNAD
+5196 KTGQIHVVLSNNAD

-5215 QTILHESVAHHGLRE
+5215 QTILHEAVAHHGLRE

-5242 SIFAAASQEVK
+5242 SVLAAASQEVK

-5333 TDVKGRYVAE
+5333 TGEKGRYVAE

-5367 HSVLLRGKLDNLQ
+5367 HSVLLRGELDNLQ

-5392 TSGAHL
+5392 TRDSHL

-5474 IKMYV
+5474 IKTYV

-5486 RQKYMAGKAAEEAY
+5486 RQKYMAEKAAEEAY
-5500 NRYKSIHP
+5500 DRYKSMHP

-5555 AGSLSDSMWDSIRAA
+5555 AGSLTDSMWDSIRAA
-5570 TNSSLQRAYEAG
+5570 TKSSLQRAYEAG

-5773 LTINGNPRAA
+5773 LTINANPRAA

-5862 VNRLNDNILDT
+5862 VNRLNGNTLDM

-5951 SRCTEDWVRFAVFLT
+5951 SRCTEDWARFAVFLT

-6006 FSMNNLHFLSAYA
+6006 FSMNNIHFLSAYA
-6019 ASVFKNFY
+6019 ASAFKNFY

-6049 GMLMWDGAAVMLGM
+6049 GMLMWDGAAVTLGM
-6063 LSAMCVPLMLS
+6063 LSAMCIPLILS

-6086 PDSMRRMGIMLPLGK
+6086 PESMRRMGIMLPLGK

-6139 TFQAFEQLSQIL
+6139 TFQAFKQLSQIL

-6372 HAQMLVRK
+6372 HAQMLVQK

-6413 KESLSKVEE
+6413 KETLSKVEE

>member
-1 MENKVEDKKPVVDKY
+1 MENKAEDKKPVVDKY

-31 GDYDKFYNEFY
+31 GDYNKFYNEFY
-42 QPGVKG
+42 QPGIKG

-60 SHGVDLGA
+60 SHGIDLGA
-68 TYEDFANWIGLHAI
+68 SYEDFANWIGLHAI

-119 EVSTEAVSGNQSATD
+119 EVSAEAVSENQHPTD
-134 TPQNLESNVSRMRN
+134 TLQDFNPNVSRMRN
-148 AGTNYFLQAA
+148 AGTDYYLQAA

-184 AYQESKEESYV
+184 AYQRPKEDSYV

-329 GAYPNNVSL
+329 GAYQNNVSL

-399 KMTFGEEGKEDYTD
+399 KMTFGEEGKEGYTD

-442 RRWNDAQELIK
+442 RRWDDAQELIK
-453 IGTGGKF
+453 IGLGGKF
-460 DEEGVLLNPDDR
+460 NEKGVLLNPDDR

-494 VELDNEISKK
+494 VELDNKISKK

-543 LPPMFNSKYF
+543 LSPMFNSKYF

-594 LRTVDKVG
+594 LRTGDKVG

-688 YGAGNVAARSII
+688 YGAGNVAARGII

-812 KISLRGFGEALPYG
+812 KISLRSFGEALPYN

-840 MSKMYG
+840 MSKVYG

-894 VWASSILMLG
+894 VWASSIFMLG
-904 LSSTASSVK
+904 FSSTASSVK
-913 YYRTLRSVNNAYDKA
+913 YYRTLRSVNSAYDKA

-1068 QLKKGVEAAKEKG
+1068 QLKKGVEVAKEKG

-1152 VFLIRGRYENGSI
+1152 VFLVRGRYENGSI

-1189 IVEESDAMTERQRE
+1189 IVEESDAMTERQRK

-1312 LANKEQGGVS
+1312 LANKEQEGVS

-1429 VDATPTQVG
+1429 VDATPTQAG

-1452 EHKPTA
+1452 KHKPTA
-1458 LERIPRSENG
+1458 LERIPKDENG
-1468 EPLFEQAEN
+1468 NPIYEQTDAETAFTGLTEEAGN
-1477 PEVAWDA
+1477 VIDA
-1484 LVEFSDGNAATAKEI
+1484 EEI
-1499 ADAMTEEKRKALE
+1499 AKSMVEDKEKALE
-1512 KARKLKLKGKTPA
+1512 KAKKIKLPSGVSVTEKVKAAKARTQAIARAQEELDKWKAIAEVPAQQRAKVVEERIAKEKAEAEAKRKAEEAKRANEDTSSAPSTPINEQKNTDSVANYPLGEHNHAGLPNGRKQVVNRLKMLNEASSPKNKLGLIYRIMLNVKNGEEGTITPEEQAYVDKVLAELKEQGYEMDNDGLIGGDYSEGDNNIVDDIQLVKPGDPRYDKLEDGQTVINRIIKPRILKDGKLYQAATVGAIVRSDTSVSSELYEAKKKLSGLLRADNNNEIVQRQIA
-1525 EMLASKQAN
+1525 EIKAEIAELEKKKAEELASKASDKQLAAN
-1534 AAELAKAESEYNHWQ
+1534 IEAASTEVDTNVGEENEEIKPIGKGVFGNIYDQFKGKVKAAFDFLIKHKSGDLLGVFHREGFGDIDLVWGSNENSE
-1549 RMANVEQNR
+1549 
-1558 QNAIR
+1558 
-1563 AQQEAEAR
+1563 
-1571 QRATERAEAE
+1571 
-1581 KAERE
+1581 
-1586 AREEAERR
+1586 
-1594 EREALEGIPEWHM
+1594 
-1607 DTPENARKR
+1607 
-1616 GARRYGGQIFTRQEP
+1616 
-1631 VNGVVGKEVEV
+1631 
-1642 KFSQKDLPKGHVVVM
+1642 
-1657 EAEQLQPS
+1657 
-1665 HIQGK
+1665 
-1670 RNPMFFIEEA
+1670 
-1680 QPKNRAEDVSQT
+1680 
-1692 AARNIAENIRPQEIT
+1692 
-1707 SSTTAYTGAPTI
+1707 
-1719 NTRGEVIQGNNRSD
+1719 
-1733 ALRYL
+1733 
-1738 WQNNLP
+1738 
-1744 EQQQAY
+1744 
-1750 KQYLLD
+1750 
-1756 QAEQL
+1756 
-1761 GLDSNAINAMQH
+1761 GLDHIIEKHIKAHNDFDSVESAINAIDDVIKNGSLNERKSKWDKAVFEKGGYM
-1773 PVLVNQLDVDDAE
+1773 VVVRRNLRDNQGNVIDKNKNWIVTAFDSSKKQGDKKGELPSDVTRATPNTNKGGR
-1786 AIRLGQMTA
+1786 AVTPNGNSSTYK
-1795 QDTESGGVERIKPK
+1795 DTES
-1809 NVAQK
+1809 
-1814 LGDNMRTFANRL
+1814 
-1826 LSSSDNDA
+1826 
-1834 TFGQLVDRNGEDVLN
+1834 
-1849 WMNQIGAISN
+1849 
-1859 TQYQSAFDS
+1859 
-1868 KGKLTPEAKNDL
+1868 
-1880 QKVLYQAVFK
+1880 
-1890 GGSQQL
+1890 
-1896 EEMFDRLPAK
+1896 
-1906 AQRAILSTAFRDMDS
+1906 S
-1921 PFAGKM
+1921 P
-1927 LSEIQS
+1927 S
-1933 SIIAYNALMQDEGFA
+1933 
-1948 SAKNMEEVLRAIEI
+1948 
-1962 FKHQTALD
+1962 
-1970 DRFEQYMPADN
+1970 P
-1981 FSNFALHLAGLYKA
+1981 
-1995 SDMSQTTIAS
+1995 
-2005 YFNEMYDLAQ
+2005 
-2015 GKKAA
+2015 
-2020 TLFEEADTT
+2020 
-2029 EYPLAEVIKK
+2029 
-2039 VLGIDYKPAKNGNNN
+2039 
-2054 VANGGADVALRNQE
+2054 
-2068 SQGRQLRSNKPSAS
+2068 
-2082 GEQNQTGTESSER
+2082 
-2095 GEGVG
+2095 
-2100 VSDNEQGRQ
+2100 
-2109 VDIEVNAPRKGD
+2109 
-2121 LAEAQENRP
+2121 QENGP
-2130 KNSTQAAVENKESK
+2130 K
-2144 PVRFEAGR
+2144 
-2152 RLTKE
+2152 
-2157 EKKEVLNTLRD
+2157 
-2168 AFKENGVPY
+2168 
-2177 HIEES
+2177 
-2182 DFGKERRVY
+2182 
-2191 EPTSEDW
+2191 
-2198 VKSDITGRPLRY
+2198 
-2210 YITLPDGRV
+2210 
-2219 AHPTELFPNISGREV
+2219 
-2234 TGHVNR
+2234 
-2240 MALLE
+2240 
-2245 KEASELISKQL
+2245 
-2256 NGFPSEYIP
+2256 
-2265 TAISILK
+2265 
-2272 KMQSLPHDV
+2272 
-2281 RDMGYGPYF
+2281 
-2290 LVSYDYIFNGK
+2290 
-2301 HYGNSPLF
+2301 
-2309 VSLFAHSVVKESS
+2309 
-2322 DAIEAT
+2322 
-2328 VKVVNNSYYMVDALL
+2328 
-2343 SALKKKYNSTQ
+2343 NSTQ

-2469 NSTEEARSAYL
+2469 NSMEEARSAYL

-2487 ENGRRIV
+2487 ENGRRID
-2494 VAGIKTDGFQKWVD
+2494 VARIKTDDFQKWVD

-2516 FANYVIA
+2516 FAHYVIA
-2523 GESDVSDNKKKP
+2523 GAADVSDNEKKP

-2544 VSKKDEVKRT
+2544 VSKEDEVKRT

-2590 GDVNKAYHMNV
+2590 GDANKAYHMNI

-2613 TEAYNIYIQQLH
+2613 TEAYDIYIQQMH
-2625 DSNTTLEQAEEILGN
+2625 DSNTTLEQAEEMLGN
-2640 ILGDNERFATDER
+2640 ILGDVERFATDER

-2662 LQDYITELEQQK
+2662 LQDYITELERQK
-2674 EDERAEAEN
+2674 EDKRAEAEN
-2683 STENT
+2683 SAENT
-2688 DANADANHVRAADVA
+2688 DANHVEEADV
-2703 ETKSAEPVE
+2703 EENESAEPVE

-2781 KLTDLLHTYEAMRD
+2781 KLTDLLHVYEAMRD
-2795 YTEARVREAEAAAQR
+2795 YTEARIKKAEAAAQR

-2910 DGRVDNGGSREN
+2910 AGRVDNGGSREK

-2971 SWRTRSD
+2971 SGRTRSD

-3468 SIASPMT
+3468 SIASPQT

-3559 FNMAYHKVFGNYNY
+3559 FNMTYHKVFGNYNY

-3618 AMLSACHAIIDEMKI
+3618 AMLSACHAIIDEMKM

-3684 YFSGQESTKAKNQA
+3684 YFSGQESTKVKNQA
-3698 VDSFN
+3698 IDSFN

-3824 FGGKEADAAERGET
+3824 FGGKEADAAERDET

-4034 NQELRSEAESKYR
+4034 NQSLRSEAESKYR
-4047 RIDLSRRQ
+4047 RIDLSRRK

-4101 VQAQDEG
+4101 VQAQDDG

-4184 REKMGLEQPHEEQGV
+4184 REKIGLEQPHEEQGV

-4223 PYHYELKHH
+4223 PYHHELKHH

-4289 ETGNTEPQADE
+4289 ETGNMEPQADE

-4337 EGQRVLDEANGR
+4337 EGQRVLDEANGM
-4349 YVRLSAKQKR
+4349 VRQMSFGEAYDYEAYPLGRVEPNLLEKEVNVVKADADHGFANYKEAKAWAKENVAKVYDKEESGGKGDVRISNAAIDKFMSQSAIDKSDSKDVHMAVLKVLPDVLKSSIDVETHPDFLKGEDGKR
-4359 ALETATIA
+4359 RVENGMNKDVLVHRCYGAVSIDGKPYRVKMTLKEDPRDVSSPHVTHSYEATKIELLA
-4367 DESTNNATVVS
+4367 GTWENQEGPSPNTNNS
-4378 SAAGAK
+4378 ISAAKLLENVGLSYNSGEK
-4384 VQKNLEA
+4384 VLDA
-4391 LADSYKKRPNKARGF
+4391 SKKR
-4406 ITDLSRSL
+4406 S
-4414 DLEQHEAS
+4414 
-4422 QYGTFVTEN
+4422 YG
-4431 GKTVTIRVSNHN
+4431 IRKH
-4443 ARVSNFDRNGE
+4443 RV
-4454 IDGISIVISSH
+4454 
-4465 GNKGLNNDGNAH
+4465 
-4477 IVEFFYSKQSLERSE
+4477 
-4492 GKPLADIILS
+4492 
-4502 VSKALK
+4502 
-4508 SGEFKDNTGLAQRQE
+4508 
-4523 VNEQII
+4523 
-4529 REQRLTNTRLYNPRA
+4529 
-4544 SISPVRGQW
+4544 
-4553 TKDKILRRLKDIG
+4553 
-4566 GSRKGFHTAA
+4566 
-4576 KFISEFD
+4576 
-4583 SPEELEAHMYYHGT
+4583 YHG
-4597 QYGGGALKP
+4597 
-4606 SILMSDRDIERYG
+4606 S
-4619 GGGYGVKYWGIS
+4619 GV
-4631 VSKSKKVASNF
+4631 
-4642 SQGEG
+4642 
-4647 VGIYPIILCKSAKV
+4647 
-4661 VEVNGVEDAED
+4661 
-4672 LDEYIEQ
+4672 
-4679 LWKDGVDAVWIGKGE
+4679 
-4694 QELCVLNPRAIVNI
+4694 
-4708 NRADYYRYY
+4708 
-4717 KLGSEEN
+4717 
-4724 PLKIIDKEG
+4724 
-4733 IAKLYHDAKAY
+4733 
-4744 IQAYKKSPRKPL
+4744 
-4756 SPSLFEESNNG
+4756 
-4767 EFEYKPKDKYEAEMR
+4767 
-4782 EYEQKMDEYLNS
+4782 
-4794 DEYREWEKAREYA
+4794 
-4807 EKNIRFFRTSNGK
+4807 RFFRTSNGE

-4916 QGNGSVFE
+4916 QGDGSVFE

-4973 PRKFGVGGVL
+4973 PRKFGVSSNDDIRLSTSEELSQRYGSRWIEEQTNEDGRHTTQVKNTINSYKKFGDFVKRDSNGKNVSILDASSGLGLGTEWMRENGMNVDDVEPYPSENRIAPTYTSYNDIHKKYDYIISNAVLNVIPDDWRANVLHDMTDKLKKGGKLVINV
-4983 RESIRLPKD
+4983 RSAESIRKQGKEGITRITQDDASEILVLRPNGSIKAYQKGFTKD
-4992 EYAKVA
+4992 E
-4998 HAIATNTGLKKAGM
+4998 LKKWC
-5012 NEVFTD
+5012 ET
-5018 NNYYIYTAKKNGDFT
+5018 
-5033 VRFGLP
+5033 
-5039 IEGNEDVINELSKGV
+5039 EL
-5054 KDGTIR
+5054 
-5060 NTRSLHSVIERE
+5060 
-5072 RSERNENNHNNVNA
+5072 
-5086 EGRQKSTGAIGD
+5086 
-5098 LALRQ
+5098 
-5103 QADSTGSD
+5103 GSD
-5111 GYLGEEIPGRTPA
+5111 YSVEIANEKNA
-5124 GNSDRGAGRGRVDDT
+5124 GGSYDTAVVVTKNSESDNIL
-5139 SYRQG
+5139 YRQG
-5144 EGAPH
+5144 EDTPH

-5154 ESKTQAAQKATDNLN
+5154 ESKSQAAQKATENLN
-5169 LGGNVVVHES
+5169 LGGRVVVHES

-5196 RTGQIHVVLSNNAD
+5196 RTGQIHVVLSNNTD

-5215 QTILHESVAHHGLRE
+5215 QTILHEAVAHHGLRG

-5242 SIFAAASQEVK
+5242 SVLATASQEVK
-5253 DAINELRRGNGW
+5253 DAINELRRGKGW

-5305 LEFLGLKNHELSDRE
+5305 LEFLGLKNRELSDRE

-5333 TDVKGRYVAE
+5333 TGEKGRYVAE

-5354 AGKNAMTDTEKKE
+5354 AGKNAMTDTEKRE
-5367 HSVLLRGKLDNLQ
+5367 HSVLLRGELDKLQ

-5392 TSGAHL
+5392 TSGSHL

-5500 NRYKSIHP
+5500 DRYKSMHP

-5555 AGSLSDSMWDSIRAA
+5555 AGSLTDSLWDSIRAA
-5570 TNSSLQRAYEAG
+5570 TKSSLQRAYEAG

-5730 EKVKDEPD
+5730 EKVKAEPD

-5862 VNRLNDNILDT
+5862 VNRLNGNTLDM

-5893 TFMRGVERY
+5893 TFMKGVERY

-5914 AKEGKSKIERL
+5914 AKEGKSKTERL
-5925 GNKVVY
+5925 GNKIVY

-5966 SRQMGRSMEQSI
+5966 SRQSGRSMEQSI

-6019 ASVFKNFY
+6019 ASAFKNFY

-6049 GMLMWDGAAVMLGM
+6049 GMLMWDGAAVALGM
-6063 LSAMCVPLMLS
+6063 LSAMCIPLMLS

-6086 PDSMRRMGIMLPLGK
+6086 PESMRRMGIIIPLGK

-6257 GVIAK
+6257 GVISK

-6322 SQYVKELDEF
+6322 SKYVKELDEF

-6354 DNARSYIGDDK
+6354 DYARSYIGDDK

-6372 HAQMLVRK
+6372 HAQMLVQK

-6396 EADKKI
+6396 EADEKI

-6413 KESLSKVEE
+6413 KETLSKVED

>member
-215 DSVFKAA
+215 DSVFAA
-222 LNFEQMCG
+222 AANFEHMVCG
-230 GTKEYTFAPLGGD
+230 DTKEYTFAPLGGD
-243 VQERFE
+243 IQERYE

-254 NATADNNFTQ
+254 NINNPGNRYTQ
-264 ETASMSPNAV
+264 ETASMSPDAV
-274 YLQARNLQALGKER
+274 YIQAKNLKALGYER

-299 ASDPK
+299 ALTLKDE
-304 NNIDYQEVAAKLVQE
+304 DYGKITARLQQE
-319 DQQRR
+319 DQPRR
-324 LKRSD
+324 LKLSNGTYSD
-329 GAYPNNVSL
+329 SVSL
-338 NGMYHANYTASMAS
+338 KGMYHENITPTIAEG
-352 DIYNTGTINTLF
+352 IYYKGSINTTF

-399 KMTFGEEGKEDYTD
+399 KMTFGEEGKEGYTD
-413 PYEKNRV
+413 VYEKNRV

-442 RRWNDAQELIK
+442 RRWDDAQELIK
-453 IGTGGKF
+453 IGLGGKF
-460 DEEGVLLNPDDR
+460 NEKGVLLNPDDR
-472 LQIVPVVVKNGES
+472 LQIVPVVVKDGES

-531 QLGKHDAVKGSY
+531 QFGDHDYVKESY
-543 LPPMFNSKYF
+543 MAGAINPRSLAIKLMAN
-553 DDLLESSTEEGVKRS
+553 TEEGAKIS

-594 LRTVDKVG
+594 LRTGDKVG
-602 AWGGFLEGISDLDNW
+602 AWSGFLEGISDLDNW

-634 EGKMGQEAKDRLG
+634 EMGMGQEAKDRLG

-661 RHGEGRL
+661 RYGEGRF
-668 YGPAFGAGYSFPFTI
+668 YGPAFGVGYSAPFTL

-688 YGAGNVAARSII
+688 YGAGNVAARGII

-743 IISDAAIE
+743 IVSDAAIE

-780 LLHSG
+780 LLHAG
-785 LNTLVQN
+785 LNTLKEN
-792 VSERVGTYVLEPV
+792 VSERVGTYVLTPV

-812 KISLRGFGEALPYG
+812 KISLRSFGEALPYG

-840 MSKMYG
+840 MSKVYG

-882 FDSRQNLDTALS
+882 FNYRQNLDTALS
-894 VWASSILMLG
+894 VWASSFVMLG
-904 LSSTASSVK
+904 LASTASSVK

-957 NAIYAGVCQNK
+957 NAIYAGVCQNE

-986 AQAVFNNAVSEKYS
+986 AQAVFNNTVSEKYS

-1006 ELNEMNAMTIHA
+1006 ELEEMNAMTVRA
-1018 YAEGRNMQ
+1018 YAEGRSMQ

-1068 QLKKGVEAAKEKG
+1068 QLKKGVEAAKENG

-1103 AMDGI
+1103 ALDAI
-1108 TSDESIRRQHADS
+1108 TTDESIRRQHADS

-1165 TGETVVV
+1165 TGETVVI

-1189 IVEESDAMTERQRE
+1189 IVEESDAMTERQRK

-1477 PEVAWDA
+1477 PEVVWDA

-1657 EAEQLQPS
+1657 EAEQLHPS

-1826 LSSSDNDA
+1826 LSSSDDDA

-2068 SQGRQLRSNKPSAS
+2068 SQGRQPRSNKPSAS

-2265 TAISILK
+2265 TAISILE

-2402 TDANGKKWSVKMNNT
+2402 TDANGKKWSVKMHNT

-2469 NSTEEARSAYL
+2469 NSMEEARSAYL

-2494 VAGIKTDGFQKWVD
+2494 VAKIKTDGFQKWVD

-2516 FANYVIA
+2516 FAHYVIA
-2523 GESDVSDNKKKP
+2523 GAADVSDNEKKP
-2535 SASKKGKPR
+2535 SASKKGKPH
-2544 VSKKDEVKRT
+2544 VSKENEVKRT

-2559 METPEEAAAFDKRI
+2559 METPEEAAAFDKRV
-2573 PEMEDSELLAYM
+2573 PEMKDSELLAYM

-2590 GDVNKAYHMNV
+2590 GDINSAYHMNI

-2625 DSNTTLEQAEEILGN
+2625 DSNTTLEQAEEMLGN
-2640 ILGDNERFATDER
+2640 ILGDVERFATDER

-2662 LQDYITELEQQK
+2662 LQDYITELERQK

-2683 STENT
+2683 SAENT
-2688 DANADANHVRAADVA
+2688 DANHVGAADVA
-2703 ETKSAEPVE
+2703 ENKSAEPVE

-2754 RLTVLRNGAA
+2754 RLTVLKNGAT

-2781 KLTDLLHTYEAMRD
+2781 KLTDLLHVYEAMCD
-2795 YTEARVREAEAAAQR
+2795 YTEARIKKAEAAAQR

-3127 KDLRNKVRTTIEK
+3127 KDLRNKVRTTIEE

-3363 QENPNEM
+3363 QENPNEI

-3461 KEQTRGY
+3461 KEQARGY
-3468 SIASPMT
+3468 SVASPMT

-3583 ATLIPRIKQHLEAG
+3583 ATLIPRIKQHLKAG

-3618 AMLSACHAIIDEMKI
+3618 AMLSACHAIIDEMKM
-3633 KNKPKEEIDAARHRL
+3633 KNMPKEEIDAARHRL

-3684 YFSGQESTKAKNQA
+3684 YFSGQESTKEKNQA

-3824 FGGKEADAAERGET
+3824 FGGKEADAAERDET

-4034 NQELRSEAESKYR
+4034 NQSLRSEAESKYR
-4047 RIDLSRRQ
+4047 RIDLSRRK

-4101 VQAQDEG
+4101 VQAQEDG

-4328 SGLDVLESK
+4328 SGLDVIDHEM
-4337 EGQRVLDEANGR
+4337 GQQVLDIANGR
-4349 YVRLSAKQKR
+4349 GTRLSAKQKR
-4359 ALETATIA
+4359 ALETVTIA
-4367 DESTNNATVVS
+4367 DGSTNNATAIS
-4378 SAAGAK
+4378 SADGAK
-4384 VQKNLEA
+4384 IQKNLES
-4391 LADSYKKRPNKARGF
+4391 LAEGYSNHSNKSKGF
-4406 ITDLSRSL
+4406 ITDLSQSL
-4414 DLEQHEAS
+4414 NLEQHEAS
-4422 QYGTFVTEN
+4422 HYGTFVTEN

-4492 GKPLADIILS
+4492 GKPLADIIRS
-4502 VSKALK
+4502 VSTALK
-4508 SGEFKDNTGLAQRQE
+4508 NGEFKDNTGLAQRQE
-4523 VNEQII
+4523 VNEQTI
-4529 REQRLTNTRLYNPRA
+4529 REHR
-4544 SISPVRGQW
+4544 V
-4553 TKDKILRRLKDIG
+4553 
-4566 GSRKGFHTAA
+4566 
-4576 KFISEFD
+4576 
-4583 SPEELEAHMYYHGT
+4583 YHG
-4597 QYGGGALKP
+4597 
-4606 SILMSDRDIERYG
+4606 SD
-4619 GGGYGVKYWGIS
+4619 V
-4631 VSKSKKVASNF
+4631 
-4642 SQGEG
+4642 
-4647 VGIYPIILCKSAKV
+4647 
-4661 VEVNGVEDAED
+4661 
-4672 LDEYIEQ
+4672 
-4679 LWKDGVDAVWIGKGE
+4679 
-4694 QELCVLNPRAIVNI
+4694 
-4708 NRADYYRYY
+4708 
-4717 KLGSEEN
+4717 
-4724 PLKIIDKEG
+4724 
-4733 IAKLYHDAKAY
+4733 
-4744 IQAYKKSPRKPL
+4744 
-4756 SPSLFEESNNG
+4756 
-4767 EFEYKPKDKYEAEMR
+4767 
-4782 EYEQKMDEYLNS
+4782 
-4794 DEYREWEKAREYA
+4794 
-4807 EKNIRFFRTSNGK
+4807 RFFRTSNGE

-4916 QGNGSVFE
+4916 QSNDSVFE

-4931 LARVKQALSKF
+4931 LSRVKQALSKF

-4956 AEEVA
+4956 AEEIA
-4961 DRVMKDLLEGVD
+4961 DRVMRDLLEGVD
-4973 PRKFGVGGVL
+4973 PRKFGVSGVL

-5124 GNSDRGAGRGRVDDT
+5124 GNSDRGVGRGRVDDT

-5474 IKMYV
+5474 IKTYV

-5486 RQKYMAGKAAEEAY
+5486 RQKYMTEKAAEEAY
-5500 NRYKSIHP
+5500 DRYKSMHP

-5518 DEYEEKSFA
+5518 DKYEEKSFA

-5542 DEAQKYVEEVEAE
+5542 NEAQKYVDEVEADS
-5555 AGSLSDSMWDSIRAA
+5555 GSLADSLWDSIRAA
-5570 TNSSLQRAYEAG
+5570 TKSSLQRAYEAG

-5699 GAWVPVAVPDTSGMT
+5699 GAWVPVAVPDTSSMA

-5730 EKVKDEPD
+5730 EKVKAEPD

-5862 VNRLNDNILDT
+5862 VNRLNGNTLDT

-6019 ASVFKNFY
+6019 ASAFKNFY

-6049 GMLMWDGAAVMLGM
+6049 GMLMWDGAAVTLGM
-6063 LSAMCVPLMLS
+6063 LSAMCIPLMLS

-6086 PDSMRRMGIMLPLGK
+6086 PESMRRMGIMLPLGK

>member
-1 MENKVEDKKPVVDKY
+1 MENKAEDKKPVVDKY

-31 GDYDKFYNEFY
+31 GDYNKFYNEFY
-42 QPGVKG
+42 QPGIKG

-60 SHGVDLGA
+60 SHGIDLGA
-68 TYEDFANWIGLHAI
+68 SYEDFANWIGLHAI

-119 EVSTEAVSGNQSATD
+119 EVSAEAVSENQHPTD
-134 TPQNLESNVSRMRN
+134 TLQDFNPNVSRMRN
-148 AGTNYFLQAA
+148 AGTDYYLQAA

-173 ANQAAKDLKKE
+173 ANQAAKDLKKK
-184 AYQESKEESYV
+184 AYQKPKEDSYV

-329 GAYPNNVSL
+329 GAYQNNVSL

-399 KMTFGEEGKEDYTD
+399 KMTFGEEGKEGYTD

-442 RRWNDAQELIK
+442 RRWDDAQELIK
-453 IGTGGKF
+453 IGLGGKF
-460 DEEGVLLNPDDR
+460 NEEGVLLNPDDR

-543 LPPMFNSKYF
+543 LPPMFNSKYY

-594 LRTVDKVG
+594 LRTGDKVG

-688 YGAGNVAARSII
+688 YGAGNVAARGII

-785 LNTLVQN
+785 LNTLTQN
-792 VSERVGTYVLEPV
+792 ASERIGTYVLEPV

-812 KISLRGFGEALPYG
+812 KISLRSFGEAFPYN
-826 KTIHMIQNGAFAKA
+826 KTIHMIQNGAFSKA
-840 MSKMYG
+840 MSKVYG
-846 TFEKGGYDGFVNEVL
+846 TFEKGGYNGFVNEVL

-894 VWASSILMLG
+894 VWASSIFMLG
-904 LSSTASSVK
+904 FSSTASSVK
-913 YYRTLRSVNNAYDKA
+913 YYRTLRSVNSAYDKA

-957 NAIYAGVCQNK
+957 NAIYSGVCQNK

-986 AQAVFNNAVSEKYS
+986 AQAVFNNAVSEKYF

-1068 QLKKGVEAAKEKG
+1068 QLKKGVEAAKENG

-1152 VFLIRGRYENGSI
+1152 VFLVRGRYENGSI

-1189 IVEESDAMTERQRE
+1189 IVEESDAVTERQRK

-1312 LANKEQGGVS
+1312 LANKEQEGVS

-1336 PTTDATEKP
+1336 SATDATEKP

-1444 PAIAQAEQ
+1444 SAIAQAEQ

-1458 LERIPRSENG
+1458 LERIPKDENG
-1468 EPLFEQAEN
+1468 NPIYEQTDAETAFTGLT
-1477 PEVAWDA
+1477 EEA
-1484 LVEFSDGNAATAKEI
+1484 GNVIEAEEI
-1499 ADAMTEEKRKALE
+1499 AKSMVEDKEKALE
-1512 KARKLKLKGKTPA
+1512 KAKKIKLPSGVSVAEKVKAAKVRTQAIAKAQEELDKWKAIAEVPAQQRAKVVEERIAKEKAEAEAKRKA
-1525 EMLASKQAN
+1525 EEEAKRAN
-1534 AAELAKAESEYNHWQ
+1534 EEAESELNSTIE
-1549 RMANVEQNR
+1549 NVLNTLYKKGKDYASKIFNMKFFDFAKTPDFMKHLGMTGSKFTIRYGVIARHFGKDGSHDFTQSEWEQIPHAIEHPFAITQLKNKEKGFR
-1558 QNAIR
+1558 IYTALKTEKGEYVVVGVDVKNAGRDMEVNAIATMFGR
-1563 AQQEAEAR
+1563 RSNANLSENEEVIYKSKEITPEQEALLSR
-1571 QRATERAEAE
+1571 PNSDQYP
-1581 KAERE
+1581 AERE
-1586 AREEAERR
+1586 
-1594 EREALEGIPEWHM
+1594 LSI
-1607 DTPENARKR
+1607 DK
-1616 GARRYGGQIFTRQEP
+1616 
-1631 VNGVVGKEVEV
+1631 V
-1642 KFSQKDLPKGHVVVM
+1642 
-1657 EAEQLQPS
+1657 
-1665 HIQGK
+1665 
-1670 RNPMFFIEEA
+1670 
-1680 QPKNRAEDVSQT
+1680 
-1692 AARNIAENIRPQEIT
+1692 
-1707 SSTTAYTGAPTI
+1707 
-1719 NTRGEVIQGNNRSD
+1719 
-1733 ALRYL
+1733 
-1738 WQNNLP
+1738 
-1744 EQQQAY
+1744 
-1750 KQYLLD
+1750 
-1756 QAEQL
+1756 
-1761 GLDSNAINAMQH
+1761 
-1773 PVLVNQLDVDDAE
+1773 
-1786 AIRLGQMTA
+1786 
-1795 QDTESGGVERIKPK
+1795 TESAP
-1809 NVAQK
+1809 
-1814 LGDNMRTFANRL
+1814 
-1826 LSSSDNDA
+1826 
-1834 TFGQLVDRNGEDVLN
+1834 
-1849 WMNQIGAISN
+1849 
-1859 TQYQSAFDS
+1859 
-1868 KGKLTPEAKNDL
+1868 
-1880 QKVLYQAVFK
+1880 
-1890 GGSQQL
+1890 
-1896 EEMFDRLPAK
+1896 
-1906 AQRAILSTAFRDMDS
+1906 ST
-1921 PFAGKM
+1921 
-1927 LSEIQS
+1927 
-1933 SIIAYNALMQDEGFA
+1933 
-1948 SAKNMEEVLRAIEI
+1948 
-1962 FKHQTALD
+1962 
-1970 DRFEQYMPADN
+1970 
-1981 FSNFALHLAGLYKA
+1981 
-1995 SDMSQTTIAS
+1995 
-2005 YFNEMYDLAQ
+2005 
-2015 GKKAA
+2015 
-2020 TLFEEADTT
+2020 
-2029 EYPLAEVIKK
+2029 
-2039 VLGIDYKPAKNGNNN
+2039 
-2054 VANGGADVALRNQE
+2054 
-2068 SQGRQLRSNKPSAS
+2068 
-2082 GEQNQTGTESSER
+2082 
-2095 GEGVG
+2095 
-2100 VSDNEQGRQ
+2100 
-2109 VDIEVNAPRKGD
+2109 
-2121 LAEAQENRP
+2121 QENGP
-2130 KNSTQAAVENKESK
+2130 KNSTQS
-2144 PVRFEAGR
+2144 
-2152 RLTKE
+2152 
-2157 EKKEVLNTLRD
+2157 
-2168 AFKENGVPY
+2168 
-2177 HIEES
+2177 
-2182 DFGKERRVY
+2182 
-2191 EPTSEDW
+2191 
-2198 VKSDITGRPLRY
+2198 
-2210 YITLPDGRV
+2210 
-2219 AHPTELFPNISGREV
+2219 
-2234 TGHVNR
+2234 
-2240 MALLE
+2240 
-2245 KEASELISKQL
+2245 
-2256 NGFPSEYIP
+2256 
-2265 TAISILK
+2265 AI
-2272 KMQSLPHDV
+2272 
-2281 RDMGYGPYF
+2281 
-2290 LVSYDYIFNGK
+2290 
-2301 HYGNSPLF
+2301 
-2309 VSLFAHSVVKESS
+2309 
-2322 DAIEAT
+2322 
-2328 VKVVNNSYYMVDALL
+2328 
-2343 SALKKKYNSTQ
+2343 
-2354 SAVESASAEVETSP
+2354 ESASAEVETSP

-2494 VAGIKTDGFQKWVD
+2494 VARIKTDDFQKWVD

-2516 FANYVIA
+2516 FAHYVIA
-2523 GESDVSDNKKKP
+2523 GAADVSDNKRKP

-2544 VSKKDEVKRT
+2544 VSKEDEVKRT

-2559 METPEEAAAFDKRI
+2559 METPEEATAFDKRV
-2573 PEMEDSELLAYM
+2573 PEMKDSELLAYM

-2590 GDVNKAYHMNV
+2590 GDINSAYHMNI

-2613 TEAYNIYIQQLH
+2613 TEAYNTYIQQLY
-2625 DSNTTLEQAEEILGN
+2625 DSNTTLEQAEEMLGN
-2640 ILGDNERFATDER
+2640 ILGDVEGFATDER

-2662 LQDYITELEQQK
+2662 LQDYITELERQK
-2674 EDERAEAEN
+2674 ENERAKAENKPNQNESDKATPSSTSGKVRMQKAQGYSEFAEKHGVNADDVRAYAEGMALGNVVMANQAFTEIRRTKRIEHRGMKLSEFAKAFNPIKKELYEKFGNVDELDQEYVRRAEEERNMMEAARKKAEEEERKRQAHLDELSLLDDAAIDERYMEALQRGDEATAREMLDEAARRKGYGDTASDYQGVGAWVAPANPGYEN
-2683 STENT
+2683 DAGRRADVEDNAPDVNIEDIALGYSLVDEKYWQEPRKYMQT
-2688 DANADANHVRAADVA
+2688 DATAIESVNAIREAIAAVRR
-2703 ETKSAEPVE
+2703 
-2712 ADKSKQYGEY
+2712 GEKNVKVK
-2722 QEVYDNFVSD
+2722 VY
-2732 VENRG
+2732 
-2737 MIPDLRAI
+2737 RAVPTSV
-2745 KNKIRDTKR
+2745 KEGK
-2754 RLTVLRNGAA
+2754 LRNGDWV
-2764 TSIQSDE
+2764 TPS
-2771 DLKRFETAEK
+2771 K
-2781 KLTDLLHTYEAMRD
+2781 D
-2795 YTEARVREAEAAAQR
+2795 YAKMHGEHRLEGKYRIIE
-2810 KPWSEKN
+2810 
-2817 AQERM
+2817 
-2822 DEASKNPLTEE
+2822 
-2833 EIQNAPTDEVNK
+2833 DEVSVNE
-2845 ANALDYLSGNHG
+2845 LWWDGN
-2857 LIQSI
+2857 
-2862 SYLKVYEDVRNPNGS
+2862 D
-2877 AASDSGTK
+2877 
-2885 DKTQLA
+2885 
-2891 GRSNSASEGRDT
+2891 
-2903 GGKSGGT
+2903 
-2910 DGRVDNGGSREN
+2910 SRE
-2922 VSEQSDGGKSGER
+2922 
-2935 STRDNAG
+2935 
-2942 EGSNTGISTEEQ
+2942 
-2954 PVGRRD
+2954 
-2960 ANSGKPRRGGT
+2960 
-2971 SWRTRSD
+2971 W
-2978 GGRSGRGESGNP
+2978 
-2990 ATENGTRRAAS
+2990 
-3001 ESVKEESADD
+3001 
-3011 FLNQALGEFK
+3011 
-3021 DVLDDF
+3021 
-3027 IKAGRG
+3027 
-3033 ELSISLV
+3033 
-3040 GLNSKQMEILP
+3040 
-3051 RLIQVGA
+3051 
-3058 KVGYAYI
+3058 
-3065 RKGVHGFTE
+3065 GF
-3074 WANHVKEAI
+3074 
-3083 GKYLRDANLSDD
+3083 D
-3095 EIDAFIKEMWKSK
+3095 
-3108 IPFDG
+3108 
-3113 QIHTLE
+3113 
-3119 EWASIYSK
+3119 
-3127 KDLRNKVRTTIEK
+3127 
-3140 KREAQRQAESISVK
+3140 
-3154 TGDIN
+3154 
-3159 NIRETLPFLLPQ
+3159 
-3171 QQEDVLRAETQFF
+3171 
-3184 DETHQDRE
+3184 
-3192 HANGKGYMFTN
+3192 NGKGYKYKNVKNNRKSDDLVTRDDKGN
-3203 GTGTGK
+3203 V
-3209 TYTGLG
+3209 
-3215 IVKRFVKQGKKRIL
+3215 IPPSKRF
-3229 ILTPSQPKVRDWIN
+3229 
-3243 DGKNLG
+3243 
-3249 LEIKSL
+3249 
-3255 DDWAKE
+3255 
-3261 RGTTATTEAGE
+3261 
-3272 GTIITTYANFRQNEE
+3272 
-3287 LLNGTF
+3287 
-3293 DLIVYDESHRL
+3293 
-3304 MENKNA
+3304 
-3310 ANTIGT
+3310 
-3316 NQHHMIA
+3316 NQ
-3323 NRDAAFATIRLRKI
+3323 RK
-3337 NPFYQER
+3337 
-3344 DKVNDEFKEKR
+3344 
-3355 EQLVKELT
+3355 
-3363 QENPNEM
+3363 
-3370 DGSLVSKGL
+3370 
-3379 IPHSTDAFNWH
+3379 
-3390 EEDTERFP
+3390 
-3398 EFAQLHNRFQE
+3398 
-3409 LTETII
+3409 
-3415 KEVDPQIEEQAKK
+3415 
-3428 DAAHTKVVFLS
+3428 
-3439 ATPFNTRENID
+3439 
-3450 YAQGYIFSYPD
+3450 
-3461 KEQTRGY
+3461 
-3468 SIASPMT
+3468 
-3475 IFFEEHF
+3475 
-3482 GAAYKWRY
+3482 
-3490 GRLEHSERNA
+3490 
-3500 EAIAQQERE
+3500 
-3509 FSDWLQHTLCTMS
+3509 
-3522 GRIIDSE
+3522 
-3529 YDYSRDFPVV
+3529 
-3539 SVEHAEEI
+3539 
-3547 NNAAEEILRDKY
+3547 
-3559 FNMAYHKVFGNYNY
+3559 
-3573 AGALFETLKV
+3573 
-3583 ATLIPRIKQHLEAG
+3583 
-3597 RKVVIFHRRVE
+3597 
-3608 SKTPLIPPFA
+3608 
-3618 AMLSACHAIIDEMKI
+3618 
-3633 KNKPKEEIDAARHRL
+3633 
-3648 EELKEKWR
+3648 
-3656 GLLKWESM
+3656 
-3664 LDYSMPREQIAK
+3664 
-3676 AFGADNVL
+3676 
-3684 YFSGQESTKAKNQA
+3684 
-3698 VDSFN
+3698 
-3703 NDESGKNIIVIQ
+3703 
-3715 EASGKEGISLHDTT
+3715 
-3729 GKHQRVLITLALP
+3729 
-3742 QSPITALQIEG
+3742 
-3753 RIYRIGNRSNAIF
+3753 
-3766 EYPLL
+3766 
-3771 GLNSEIILFGQKFNG
+3771 
-3786 QIGTTEN
+3786 
-3793 LALGSQA
+3793 
-3800 RNLRESFAR
+3800 
-3809 SVEESGKDVPIEEQG
+3809 
-3824 FGGKEADAAERGET
+3824 
-3838 SPFDRAVLDYYGNQ
+3838 
-3852 KLKGKRD
+3852 
-3859 SREGV
+3859 
-3864 DYYPTPEPLG
+3864 
-3874 FKMVEWG
+3874 
-3881 NLNDGETALEPS
+3881 
-3893 AGHGAIARYVP
+3893 
-3904 SANPLTAIEPSQN
+3904 
-3917 LFAKLQLKAGGSGR
+3917 
-3931 KFVNTIFEGYNV
+3931 
-3943 VNKHDVIF
+3943 
-3951 MNPPFG
+3951 
-3957 TGGRLAVDHV
+3957 
-3967 AKAFTHLTEGGR
+3967 
-3979 IVAIIPRGS
+3979 
-3988 TDKKFDKWIDE
+3988 
-3999 QENAVVTGEIMLPD
+3999 
-4013 ITFQQAGT
+4013 
-4021 SVMARVLVIDKVT
+4021 
-4034 NQELRSEAESKYR
+4034 
-4047 RIDLSRRQ
+4047 
-4055 YDKIEDFFEDIRD
+4055 
-4068 IQMPSRTIDEKARM
+4068 
-4082 LKRAAPALRDIKE
+4082 
-4095 LKGVVD
+4095 
-4101 VQAQDEG
+4101 
-4108 IDIRTKGS
+4108 
-4116 AMGFYLDL
+4116 
-4124 TVSDFSLQ
+4124 
-4132 QQLRTKYQR
+4132 
-4141 YAQEIEW
+4141 
-4148 NEHRHNEKAVEI
+4148 
-4160 YKAYNDLVCRLL
+4160 
-4172 GKTAEEVESDIT
+4172 
-4184 REKMGLEQPHEEQGV
+4184 
-4199 AINVAP
+4199 
-4205 QAEESPSSEQNES
+4205 
-4218 TTESS
+4218 
-4223 PYHYELKHH
+4223 
-4232 TKTGA
+4232 
-4237 EMFMAMPNEKS
+4237 
-4248 GLSSEEYSSM
+4248 
-4258 LAKAKKHGGY
+4258 
-4268 WNRFMKGFAFPS
+4268 
-4280 EKSAKDFLA
+4280 
-4289 ETGNTEPQADE
+4289 ADE

-4328 SGLDVLESK
+4328 SGLDVIDHEV
-4337 EGQRVLDEANGR
+4337 GQQVLDEANRDELRMSLNDNREYEGKTSKERSDIQYKKAKELLSALHEAGFKGFEISRSITPFGVSTYIQGDLGLKFRISDHGVSSFGRIFGEEHISLNTSSEYVVQLAKDRKKDINAQAEKYKKERAIKEEREKRANEKWNRIKANFEGMVFKRNDRTYQDYNTFSNSISINRQNGHKYQRR
-4349 YVRLSAKQKR
+4349 YVMQ
-4359 ALETATIA
+4359 TAIGKSGA
-4367 DESTNNATVVS
+4367 DTAYRYEWAEPADIDEYGVATNIGS
-4378 SAAGAK
+4378 
-4384 VQKNLEA
+4384 
-4391 LADSYKKRPNKARGF
+4391 DRP
-4406 ITDLSRSL
+4406 
-4414 DLEQHEAS
+4414 
-4422 QYGTFVTEN
+4422 
-4431 GKTVTIRVSNHN
+4431 
-4443 ARVSNFDRNGE
+4443 
-4454 IDGISIVISSH
+4454 
-4465 GNKGLNNDGNAH
+4465 
-4477 IVEFFYSKQSLERSE
+4477 SLEFIE
-4492 GKPLADIILS
+4492 AYDEADT
-4502 VSKALK
+4502 AP
-4508 SGEFKDNTGLAQRQE
+4508 
-4523 VNEQII
+4523 II
-4529 REQRLTNTRLYNPRA
+4529 REHRVYHGSGADFDHFDHSHMGEGEGAQVYGWGTYVTEVKGIGEGYAIRSMNGSSMSHEEL
-4544 SISPVRGQW
+4544 S
-4553 TKDKILRRLKDIG
+4553 LKRNELEYYID
-4566 GSRKGFHTAA
+4566 SAKEKLPFLKGEYKA
-4576 KFISEFD
+4576 
-4583 SPEELEAHMYYHGT
+4583 ELEAQISEWEEQLKDYEEHNFLYTVEIPDDNGKNYLDWDENTGADLINRIRETLRKNADLKELYDGAELNAELERLAPKTPFSETYIFLYELLGSDKAASQMLHDMGFTGIKYPADYRR
-4597 QYGGGALKP
+4597 GGRADGAKNYV
-4606 SILMSDRDIERYG
+4606 IFNE
-4619 GGGYGVKYWGIS
+4619 
-4631 VSKSKKVASNF
+4631 
-4642 SQGEG
+4642 
-4647 VGIYPIILCKSAKV
+4647 
-4661 VEVNGVEDAED
+4661 EDA
-4672 LDEYIEQ
+4672 
-4679 LWKDGVDAVWIGKGE
+4679 
-4694 QELCVLNPRAIVNI
+4694 
-4708 NRADYYRYY
+4708 
-4717 KLGSEEN
+4717 
-4724 PLKIIDKEG
+4724 KITD
-4733 IAKLYHDAKAY
+4733 
-4744 IQAYKKSPRKPL
+4744 R
-4756 SPSLFEESNNG
+4756 
-4767 EFEYKPKDKYEAEMR
+4767 
-4782 EYEQKMDEYLNS
+4782 
-4794 DEYREWEKAREYA
+4794 
-4807 EKNIRFFRTSNGK
+4807 IRFFRTSNGE

-4916 QGNGSVFE
+4916 QGDGSVFE

-4973 PRKFGVGGVL
+4973 PRKFGGKNDERVRKQFIGEKGAAAADHAEEVSVRL
-4983 RESIRLPKD
+4983 DNLAVAREMEKAGKDAKAIKMATGWERGADGKWRYEIPEGKYFPKGDAEYEKVRKKQSWCKELDLLSDRIFDGEELSAEENKRFEQLADEEAKFKAEYLTREKPYLSDWLKNDELFKSYPELKSVEIVFTDNLLKGASGYYSERESKIVVNTNSTMSTESIIAHEVQHAIQHIEGFARGGNPETVRQQIEDYIGKNEEDVEMTKSVIESAFDLFAKASKLEIIYPKMINSDVEWQRQTATDAYWDALNTIDHSFRNFETEVKNDYSQFKGMSPYEIARTGYHVKETIEELKRMSDEYLNSLTDDDRYLEELVDRYKKALESDSDAVLYTKLSGEVESRNVQARMGMNDEERRASLAAETEDVAREDQIFLQDGLNGVNESREPSIWLPKD

-4998 HAIATNTGLKKAGM
+4998 HAIATNKGFKNKGM
-5012 NEVFTD
+5012 NYVFTD
-5018 NNYYIYTAKKNGDFT
+5018 NNYYIYTGKKNGDFS
-5033 VRFGLP
+5033 VHYGLP
-5039 IEGNEDVINELSKGV
+5039 IEGNEDTIKELINEIGN
-5054 KDGTIR
+5054 GTIR
-5060 NTRSLHSVIERE
+5060 RPKDVSLFIAGKRSGQ
-5072 RSERNENNHNNVNA
+5072 NNDNYNSIDA
-5086 EGRQKSTGAIGD
+5086 QGRPESYGRPNSM
-5098 LALRQ
+5098 ALRQ
-5103 QADSTGSD
+5103 PTDSRGSVGD
-5111 GYLGEEIPGRTPA
+5111 LGTELHKGASAEYT
-5124 GNSDRGAGRGRVDDT
+5124 DRGAGREAGGVDDNL
-5139 SYRQG
+5139 YRQG
-5144 EGAPH
+5144 EDTPH
-5149 VSTSS
+5149 TATSS
-5154 ESKTQAAQKATDNLN
+5154 ESKSKAAQKATENLN
-5169 LGGNVVVHES
+5169 LGGRVVVHES
-5179 AEGLEGKEATA
+5179 VEGLEGKEATA

-5196 RTGQIHVVLSNNAD
+5196 QTGQIHVVLSNNAN

-5215 QTILHESVAHHGLRE
+5215 QTILHEAVAHHGLRE

-5242 SIFAAASQEVK
+5242 SVLAAASQEVK
-5253 DAINELRRGNGW
+5253 DAINELRRGKGW

-5290 ERGLF
+5290 KRGLF
-5295 ATLRRLFNRA
+5295 ATIRRLFNHA

-5333 TDVKGRYVAE
+5333 TGEKGRYVAE

-5392 TSGAHL
+5392 TSGSHL

-5474 IKMYV
+5474 IKTYV

-5500 NRYKSIHP
+5500 DRYKSMHP
-5508 FGQKTLDDFI
+5508 FGQKTLDYFI

-5555 AGSLSDSMWDSIRAA
+5555 AGSLTDSMWDSIRAA
-5570 TNSSLQRAYEAG
+5570 TKSSLQRAYEAG

-5605 DEATSDEV
+5605 DETTSDEV

-5862 VNRLNDNILDT
+5862 VNRLNGNTLDM

-5893 TFMRGVERY
+5893 TFMKGVERY

-6019 ASVFKNFY
+6019 ASAFKNFY

-6049 GMLMWDGAAVMLGM
+6049 GMLMWDGAAVTLGM
-6063 LSAMCVPLMLS
+6063 LSAMCIPLMLS

-6086 PDSMRRMGIMLPLGK
+6086 PESMRRMGIMLPLGK

-6372 HAQMLVRK
+6372 HAQMLVQK

-6388 VEDSKTQE
+6388 VENSKTQE
-6396 EADKKI
+6396 EADEKI

-6413 KESLSKVEE
+6413 KETLSKVEE

>member
-1 MENKVEDKKPVVDKY
+1 MENKAEDKKPVVDKY

-31 GDYDKFYNEFY
+31 GDYNKFYNEFY
-42 QPGVKG
+42 QPGIKG

-60 SHGVDLGA
+60 SHGIDLGA
-68 TYEDFANWIGLHAI
+68 SYEDFANWIGLHAI

-119 EVSTEAVSGNQSATD
+119 EVSAEAVSENQHPTD
-134 TPQNLESNVSRMRN
+134 TLQDFNPNVSRMRN
-148 AGTNYFLQAA
+148 AGTDYYLQAA

-173 ANQAAKDLKKE
+173 ANQAAKELKKK
-184 AYQESKEESYV
+184 AYQKPKEDSYV

-215 DSVFKAA
+215 DSVFEAA
-222 LNFEQMCG
+222 LTFENQVCG
-230 GTKEYTFAPLGGD
+230 GAKEYTFAPLGGD
-243 VQERFE
+243 IQERYE

-254 NATADNNFTQ
+254 RGLGSSYTQ

-274 YLQARNLQALGKER
+274 YLQAINLQALGKER

-299 ASDPK
+299 ALNYDK
-304 NNIDYQEVAAKLVQE
+304 NKLNKITAELEQE
-319 DQQRR
+319 DQKRR

-329 GAYPNNVSL
+329 GAYPDDVSL
-338 NGMYHANYTASMAS
+338 NGMYHANYTALMAS
-352 DIYNTGTINTLF
+352 DIYNNGTNKTIF

-378 DPSVLRGGWEAQ
+378 DPSILRGGVEAQ

-399 KMTFGEEGKEDYTD
+399 KMTFGEEGKEGYTD

-442 RRWNDAQELIK
+442 RRWDDAQELIK
-453 IGTGGKF
+453 IGLGGKF
-460 DEEGVLLNPDDR
+460 NEKGVLLNPDDR

-531 QLGKHDAVKGSY
+531 QLGDHDAVKGSY
-543 LPPMFNSKYF
+543 LPPMFNSKYY

-581 EESIK
+581 EKSIK

-594 LRTVDKVG
+594 LRTGDKVG
-602 AWGGFLEGISDLDNW
+602 AWGGFLEGISDRDNW

-688 YGAGNVAARSII
+688 YGAGNVAARGII

-785 LNTLVQN
+785 LNTLTQN
-792 VSERVGTYVLEPV
+792 ASERVGTYVLEPV

-812 KISLRGFGEALPYG
+812 KISLRSFGEAFPYN

-840 MSKMYG
+840 MSKVYG

-913 YYRTLRSVNNAYDKA
+913 YYRTLRSVNSAYDKA

-1152 VFLIRGRYENGSI
+1152 VFLVRGRYENGSI

-1251 EQGNPASVLVVDQ
+1251 EQGNSASVLVVDQ

-1312 LANKEQGGVS
+1312 LANKEQEGVS

-1424 EVAPQ
+1424 EVVPQ

-1744 EQQQAY
+1744 KQQQAY

-1880 QKVLYQAVFK
+1880 QKVLYQAVFN

-1927 LSEIQS
+1927 LPEIQS

-2029 EYPLAEVIKK
+2029 EYSLAEVIKK
-2039 VLGIDYKPAKNGNNN
+2039 VLGINYKPAKNGNNN

-2068 SQGRQLRSNKPSAS
+2068 GQGRQPRSNKPSAS
-2082 GEQNQTGTESSER
+2082 GEQNQTRTESSER
-2095 GEGVG
+2095 GGGTENAGSTGGEKGNLPPTEGREESEENELDENGRPFIKAENGTTVFGEITDDSGLTAAPIKLSEGFQDANTGKGYGLVHIEANHGEQIRQAGFTSVKEFVSFVATHYDPDNIRVG
-2100 VSDNEQGRQ
+2100 KRRDDGSGTFLIQVTDTHDNTLF
-2109 VDIEVNAPRKGD
+2109 IELSKDGSYWNVNSGGIFRKGYS
-2121 LAEAQENRP
+2121 N
-2130 KNSTQAAVENKESK
+2130 
-2144 PVRFEAGR
+2144 
-2152 RLTKE
+2152 
-2157 EKKEVLNTLRD
+2157 KKETVAKTEPQQPTNAVSSDSSLSANVKDGITNAEPNGEPTVSLDKGTTLPADQQTSDEENTKKVADSEGKNTLK
-2168 AFKENGVPY
+2168 AK
-2177 HIEES
+2177 
-2182 DFGKERRVY
+2182 
-2191 EPTSEDW
+2191 
-2198 VKSDITGRPLRY
+2198 
-2210 YITLPDGRV
+2210 
-2219 AHPTELFPNISGREV
+2219 
-2234 TGHVNR
+2234 
-2240 MALLE
+2240 
-2245 KEASELISKQL
+2245 
-2256 NGFPSEYIP
+2256 
-2265 TAISILK
+2265 
-2272 KMQSLPHDV
+2272 
-2281 RDMGYGPYF
+2281 
-2290 LVSYDYIFNGK
+2290 
-2301 HYGNSPLF
+2301 
-2309 VSLFAHSVVKESS
+2309 
-2322 DAIEAT
+2322 IEA
-2328 VKVVNNSYYMVDALL
+2328 
-2343 SALKKKYNSTQ
+2343 
-2354 SAVESASAEVETSP
+2354 ASAEVNTDP
-2368 TEAQKKAGNYKMGH
+2368 TEAQKEAGNYKKGH
-2382 VKVGAF
+2382 VQVGTF
-2388 DVTIENPKGSERSG
+2388 DITIENPKGSERSG

-2469 NSTEEARSAYL
+2469 NSMEEARSAYL

-2494 VAGIKTDGFQKWVD
+2494 VARIKTDDFQKWVD

-2516 FANYVIA
+2516 FAHYVIA
-2523 GESDVSDNKKKP
+2523 GAADVSDNEKKP
-2535 SASKKGKPR
+2535 SASKKGKPHA
-2544 VSKKDEVKRT
+2544 SKENEVKRT

-2559 METPEEAAAFDKRI
+2559 METPEEAAAFDKRV
-2573 PEMEDSELLAYM
+2573 PEMKDSELLAYM

-2590 GDVNKAYHMNV
+2590 GDINSAYHMNI

-2613 TEAYNIYIQQLH
+2613 TEAYNTYIQQLH
-2625 DSNTTLEQAEEILGN
+2625 DSNTTLEQAEEMLGN
-2640 ILGDNERFATDER
+2640 ILGDVERFATDER

-2662 LQDYITELEQQK
+2662 LQDYITELERQK

-2683 STENT
+2683 SAENT
-2688 DANADANHVRAADVA
+2688 DANHVEAADVA
-2703 ETKSAEPVE
+2703 ENKSAEPVE

-2781 KLTDLLHTYEAMRD
+2781 KLTDLLHVYEAMRD
-2795 YTEARVREAEAAAQR
+2795 YTEARIKKAEAAAQR

-2910 DGRVDNGGSREN
+2910 AGRVDNGGSREN

-2971 SWRTRSD
+2971 SGRTRSD

-3127 KDLRNKVRTTIEK
+3127 KDLRNKVRTTIEE

-3461 KEQTRGY
+3461 KEQARGY
-3468 SIASPMT
+3468 SVASPMT

-3618 AMLSACHAIIDEMKI
+3618 AMLSACHAIIDEMKM

-3684 YFSGQESTKAKNQA
+3684 YFSGQESTKEKNQA

-3824 FGGKEADAAERGET
+3824 FGGKEADAAERDET

-4034 NQELRSEAESKYR
+4034 NQSLRSEAESKYR
-4047 RIDLSRRQ
+4047 RIDLSRRK

-4101 VQAQDEG
+4101 VQAQEDG

-4289 ETGNTEPQADE
+4289 ETGNTEQKPSRGNLYRQGEEGLLQQNMEPQADE
-4300 RYQKAGTP
+4300 RFNNE
-4308 LTPNS
+4308 LTRYLNGEMDKNEILHLGRPQGVMRAFLPNLPI
-4313 AEVALRDAIADLMRK
+4313 VMR
-4328 SGLDVLESK
+4328 
-4337 EGQRVLDEANGR
+4337 QRVIKKGSEKKHDVDVSAIMNMPQH
-4349 YVRLSAKQKR
+4349 LSLPIFVFKR
-4359 ALETATIA
+4359 SEDTIG
-4367 DESTNNATVVS
+4367 V
-4378 SAAGAK
+4378 
-4384 VQKNLEA
+4384 L
-4391 LADSYKKRPNKARGF
+4391 
-4406 ITDLSRSL
+4406 TDMR
-4414 DLEQHEAS
+4414 
-4422 QYGTFVTEN
+4422 
-4431 GKTVTIRVSNHN
+4431 
-4443 ARVSNFDRNGE
+4443 DRNGKNVCVAIE
-4454 IDGISIVISSH
+4454 
-4465 GNKGLNNDGNAH
+4465 
-4477 IVEFFYSKQSLERSE
+4477 
-4492 GKPLADIILS
+4492 
-4502 VSKALK
+4502 LK
-4508 SGEFKDNTGLAQRQE
+4508 WQIQQGAEYLE
-4523 VNEQII
+4523 VNDVRSFHG
-4529 REQRLTNTRLYNPRA
+4529 RE
-4544 SISPVRGQW
+4544 
-4553 TKDKILRRLKDIG
+4553 
-4566 GSRKGFHTAA
+4566 F
-4576 KFISEFD
+4576 
-4583 SPEELEAHMYYHGT
+4583 
-4597 QYGGGALKP
+4597 
-4606 SILMSDRDIERYG
+4606 
-4619 GGGYGVKYWGIS
+4619 
-4631 VSKSKKVASNF
+4631 
-4642 SQGEG
+4642 
-4647 VGIYPIILCKSAKV
+4647 
-4661 VEVNGVEDAED
+4661 
-4672 LDEYIEQ
+4672 
-4679 LWKDGVDAVWIGKGE
+4679 
-4694 QELCVLNPRAIVNI
+4694 
-4708 NRADYYRYY
+4708 
-4717 KLGSEEN
+4717 
-4724 PLKIIDKEG
+4724 
-4733 IAKLYHDAKAY
+4733 
-4744 IQAYKKSPRKPL
+4744 
-4756 SPSLFEESNNG
+4756 
-4767 EFEYKPKDKYEAEMR
+4767 
-4782 EYEQKMDEYLNS
+4782 
-4794 DEYREWEKAREYA
+4794 
-4807 EKNIRFFRTSNGK
+4807 
-4820 AYGFTVG
+4820 
-4827 GKIYID
+4827 
-4833 PRIATAETPIH
+4833 
-4844 EYAHLWATAMREGN
+4844 
-4858 PTEWK
+4858 K
-4863 NIVGLMKGTSVWAEV
+4863 NIVEPLANNKTLKWVDKEKGLAYLSSASQPV
-4878 QKLYPELKNDDDIA
+4878 QQEKDKKVLNDATKVVKDFVNPKISDENVADGGIMFRDDDMG
-4892 DEVLATFSGRR
+4892 L
-4903 GAERLRAEQQKIM
+4903 
-4916 QGNGSVFE
+4916 
-4924 KAAAVGA
+4924 
-4931 LARVKQALSKF
+4931 
-4942 WKGVADFLGIHYTS
+4942 
-4956 AEEVA
+4956 EETITK
-4961 DRVMKDLLEGVD
+4961 MKVE
-4973 PRKFGVGGVL
+4973 
-4983 RESIRLPKD
+4983 
-4992 EYAKVA
+4992 A
-4998 HAIATNTGLKKAGM
+4998 
-5012 NEVFTD
+5012 
-5018 NNYYIYTAKKNGDFT
+5018 
-5033 VRFGLP
+5033 
-5039 IEGNEDVINELSKGV
+5039 
-5054 KDGTIR
+5054 
-5060 NTRSLHSVIERE
+5060 
-5072 RSERNENNHNNVNA
+5072 
-5086 EGRQKSTGAIGD
+5086 
-5098 LALRQ
+5098 
-5103 QADSTGSD
+5103 
-5111 GYLGEEIPGRTPA
+5111 
-5124 GNSDRGAGRGRVDDT
+5124 
-5139 SYRQG
+5139 
-5144 EGAPH
+5144 
-5149 VSTSS
+5149 
-5154 ESKTQAAQKATDNLN
+5154 TQAAQKTTENLN
-5169 LGGNVVVHES
+5169 LGGRVVVHES

-5196 RTGQIHVVLSNNAD
+5196 KTGQIHVVLSNNAD

-5215 QTILHESVAHHGLRE
+5215 QTILHEAVAHHGLRE

-5242 SIFAAASQEVK
+5242 SVLAAASQEVK

-5280 RTDFERMTAE
+5280 RTDFKRMTAE

-5295 ATLRRLFNRA
+5295 ATIRRLFNHA

-5333 TDVKGRYVAE
+5333 TGEKGRYVAE

-5392 TSGAHL
+5392 TRGSHL

-5474 IKMYV
+5474 IKTYV

-5500 NRYKSIHP
+5500 DRYKSMHP

-5555 AGSLSDSMWDSIRAA
+5555 AGSLADSLWDSIRAA
-5570 TNSSLQRAYEAG
+5570 TKSSLQRAYEAG

-5605 DEATSDEV
+5605 DETTSDEV

-5662 MKQQLLNLALNHP
+5662 MKQQMLNLALNHP

-5862 VNRLNDNILDT
+5862 VNRLNGNTLDM

-5893 TFMRGVERY
+5893 TFMKGVERY

-5914 AKEGKSKIERL
+5914 AKEGKSKTERL
-5925 GNKVVY
+5925 GNKIVY

-6019 ASVFKNFY
+6019 ASAFKNFY

-6049 GMLMWDGAAVMLGM
+6049 GMLMWDGAAVTLGM
-6063 LSAMCVPLMLS
+6063 LSAMCIPLMLS

-6086 PDSMRRMGIMLPLGK
+6086 PESMRRMGIIIPLGK

-6124 GTVVCGSENLPASEI
+6124 GTVVCGSENLPVSEI

-6372 HAQMLVRK
+6372 HAQMLVQK

-6388 VEDSKTQE
+6388 VENSKTQE
-6396 EADKKI
+6396 EADEKI

-6413 KESLSKVEE
+6413 KETLSKVEE

>member
-1 MENKVEDKKPVVDKY
+1 MENKAEDKKPVVDKY

-31 GDYDKFYNEFY
+31 GDYNKFYNEFY
-42 QPGVKG
+42 QPGIKG

-60 SHGVDLGA
+60 SHGIDLGA
-68 TYEDFANWIGLHAI
+68 SYEDFANWIGLHAI

-119 EVSTEAVSGNQSATD
+119 EVSAEAVSENQHPTD
-134 TPQNLESNVSRMRN
+134 TLQDFNPNVSRMRN
-148 AGTNYFLQAA
+148 AGTDYYLQAA

-173 ANQAAKDLKKE
+173 ANQAAKELKKK
-184 AYQESKEESYV
+184 AYQKPKEDSYV

-215 DSVFKAA
+215 DSVFEAA
-222 LNFEQMCG
+222 LTFENQVCG
-230 GTKEYTFAPLGGD
+230 GAKEYTFAPLGGD
-243 VQERFE
+243 IQERYE

-254 NATADNNFTQ
+254 KGLGSSYTQ

-274 YLQARNLQALGKER
+274 YLQAINLQALGKER

-299 ASDPK
+299 ALNYDK
-304 NNIDYQEVAAKLVQE
+304 NKLNKITAELEQE
-319 DQQRR
+319 DQKRR

-329 GAYPNNVSL
+329 GAYPDDVSL
-338 NGMYHANYTASMAS
+338 NGMYHANYTALMAS
-352 DIYNTGTINTLF
+352 DIYNNGTNKTIF

-378 DPSVLRGGWEAQ
+378 DPSILRGGVEAQ

-399 KMTFGEEGKEDYTD
+399 KMTFGEEGKEGYTD

-442 RRWNDAQELIK
+442 RRWDDAQELIK
-453 IGTGGKF
+453 IGLGGKF
-460 DEEGVLLNPDDR
+460 NEKGVLLNPDDR

-531 QLGKHDAVKGSY
+531 QLGDHDAVKGSY
-543 LPPMFNSKYF
+543 LPPMFNSKYY

-581 EESIK
+581 EKSIK

-594 LRTVDKVG
+594 LRTGDKVG

-688 YGAGNVAARSII
+688 YGAGNVAARGII

-792 VSERVGTYVLEPV
+792 ASERVGTYVLNPV

-812 KISLRGFGEALPYG
+812 KISLRSFGEAFPYN

-840 MSKMYG
+840 MSKVYG

-913 YYRTLRSVNNAYDKA
+913 YYRTLRSVNSAYDKA

-1068 QLKKGVEAAKEKG
+1068 QLKKGVEVAKENG

-1189 IVEESDAMTERQRE
+1189 IVEESDAMTERQRK

-1312 LANKEQGGVS
+1312 LANKEQEGVS

-1336 PTTDATEKP
+1336 PATDATEKP

-1390 VDRIPLADFDNGV
+1390 VDRIPLEDFDNGV

-1484 LVEFSDGNAATAKEI
+1484 LVDFSDGNAATAKEI

-1795 QDTESGGVERIKPK
+1795 QDTESGGVERINPK

-1927 LSEIQS
+1927 LPEIQS

-1948 SAKNMEEVLRAIEI
+1948 SAKNMEEVLRAIET

-2068 SQGRQLRSNKPSAS
+2068 GQGRQPRSNKPSAS
-2082 GEQNQTGTESSER
+2082 GEQNQTRTESSER
-2095 GEGVG
+2095 GGGTENAGSTGGEKGNLPPTEGREESEENELDENGRPFIKAENGTTVFGEITDDSGLTAAPIKLSEGFQDANTGKGYGLVHIEANHGEQIRQAGFTSVKEFVSFVATHYDPDNIRVG
-2100 VSDNEQGRQ
+2100 KRRDDGSGTFLIQVTDTHDNTLF
-2109 VDIEVNAPRKGD
+2109 IELSKDGSYWNVNSGGIFRKGYS
-2121 LAEAQENRP
+2121 N
-2130 KNSTQAAVENKESK
+2130 
-2144 PVRFEAGR
+2144 
-2152 RLTKE
+2152 
-2157 EKKEVLNTLRD
+2157 KKETVAKTEPQQPTNAVSSDSSLSANVKDGITNAEPNGEPTVSLDKGTTLPADQQTSDEENTKKVADSEGKNTLK
-2168 AFKENGVPY
+2168 AK
-2177 HIEES
+2177 
-2182 DFGKERRVY
+2182 
-2191 EPTSEDW
+2191 
-2198 VKSDITGRPLRY
+2198 
-2210 YITLPDGRV
+2210 
-2219 AHPTELFPNISGREV
+2219 
-2234 TGHVNR
+2234 
-2240 MALLE
+2240 
-2245 KEASELISKQL
+2245 
-2256 NGFPSEYIP
+2256 
-2265 TAISILK
+2265 
-2272 KMQSLPHDV
+2272 
-2281 RDMGYGPYF
+2281 
-2290 LVSYDYIFNGK
+2290 
-2301 HYGNSPLF
+2301 
-2309 VSLFAHSVVKESS
+2309 
-2322 DAIEAT
+2322 IEA
-2328 VKVVNNSYYMVDALL
+2328 
-2343 SALKKKYNSTQ
+2343 
-2354 SAVESASAEVETSP
+2354 ASAEVNTDP
-2368 TEAQKKAGNYKMGH
+2368 TEAQKEAGNYKKGH
-2382 VKVGAF
+2382 VQVGTF
-2388 DVTIENPKGSERSG
+2388 DITIENPKGSERSG

-2469 NSTEEARSAYL
+2469 NSMEEARSAYL

-2494 VAGIKTDGFQKWVD
+2494 VARIKTDDFQKWVD

-2516 FANYVIA
+2516 FAHYVIA
-2523 GESDVSDNKKKP
+2523 GAADVSDNEKKP
-2535 SASKKGKPR
+2535 SASKKGKPHA
-2544 VSKKDEVKRT
+2544 SKENEVKRT

-2559 METPEEAAAFDKRI
+2559 METPEEAAAFDKRV
-2573 PEMEDSELLAYM
+2573 PEMKDSELLAYM

-2590 GDVNKAYHMNV
+2590 GDINSAYHMNI

-2613 TEAYNIYIQQLH
+2613 TEAYNTYIQQLH
-2625 DSNTTLEQAEEILGN
+2625 DSNTTLEQAEEMLGN
-2640 ILGDNERFATDER
+2640 ILGDVERFATDER

-2662 LQDYITELEQQK
+2662 LQDYITELERQK

-2683 STENT
+2683 SAENT
-2688 DANADANHVRAADVA
+2688 DANHVEAADVA
-2703 ETKSAEPVE
+2703 ENKSAEPVE

-2781 KLTDLLHTYEAMRD
+2781 KLTDLLHVYEAMRD
-2795 YTEARVREAEAAAQR
+2795 YTEARIKKAEAAAQR

-2910 DGRVDNGGSREN
+2910 AGRVDNGGSREN

-2971 SWRTRSD
+2971 SGRTRSD

-3127 KDLRNKVRTTIEK
+3127 KDLRNKVRTTIEE

-3370 DGSLVSKGL
+3370 YGSLVSKGL

-3415 KEVDPQIEEQAKK
+3415 KKVDPQIEEQAKK

-3461 KEQTRGY
+3461 KEQARGY
-3468 SIASPMT
+3468 SVASPQT

-3618 AMLSACHAIIDEMKI
+3618 AMLSACHAIIDEMKM

-3684 YFSGQESTKAKNQA
+3684 YFSGQESTKEKNQA

-3824 FGGKEADAAERGET
+3824 FGGKEADAAERDET

-4034 NQELRSEAESKYR
+4034 NQSLRSEAESKYR
-4047 RIDLSRRQ
+4047 RIDLSRRK

-4101 VQAQDEG
+4101 VQAQEDG

-4289 ETGNTEPQADE
+4289 ETGNTEQKPSRGNLYRQGEEGLLQQNMEPQADE
-4300 RYQKAGTP
+4300 RFNNE
-4308 LTPNS
+4308 LTRYLNGEMDKNEILHLGRPQGVMRAFLPNLPI
-4313 AEVALRDAIADLMRK
+4313 VMR
-4328 SGLDVLESK
+4328 
-4337 EGQRVLDEANGR
+4337 QRVIKKGSEKKHDVDVSAIMNMPQH
-4349 YVRLSAKQKR
+4349 LSLPIFVLKR
-4359 ALETATIA
+4359 SEDTIG
-4367 DESTNNATVVS
+4367 V
-4378 SAAGAK
+4378 
-4384 VQKNLEA
+4384 L
-4391 LADSYKKRPNKARGF
+4391 
-4406 ITDLSRSL
+4406 TDMR
-4414 DLEQHEAS
+4414 
-4422 QYGTFVTEN
+4422 
-4431 GKTVTIRVSNHN
+4431 
-4443 ARVSNFDRNGE
+4443 DRNGKNVCVAIE
-4454 IDGISIVISSH
+4454 L
-4465 GNKGLNNDGNAH
+4465 KGQIQQGAEYL
-4477 IVEFFYSKQSLERSE
+4477 
-4492 GKPLADIILS
+4492 
-4502 VSKALK
+4502 
-4508 SGEFKDNTGLAQRQE
+4508 E
-4523 VNEQII
+4523 VNDVRSFHG
-4529 REQRLTNTRLYNPRA
+4529 RE
-4544 SISPVRGQW
+4544 
-4553 TKDKILRRLKDIG
+4553 
-4566 GSRKGFHTAA
+4566 F
-4576 KFISEFD
+4576 
-4583 SPEELEAHMYYHGT
+4583 
-4597 QYGGGALKP
+4597 
-4606 SILMSDRDIERYG
+4606 
-4619 GGGYGVKYWGIS
+4619 
-4631 VSKSKKVASNF
+4631 
-4642 SQGEG
+4642 
-4647 VGIYPIILCKSAKV
+4647 
-4661 VEVNGVEDAED
+4661 
-4672 LDEYIEQ
+4672 
-4679 LWKDGVDAVWIGKGE
+4679 
-4694 QELCVLNPRAIVNI
+4694 
-4708 NRADYYRYY
+4708 
-4717 KLGSEEN
+4717 
-4724 PLKIIDKEG
+4724 
-4733 IAKLYHDAKAY
+4733 
-4744 IQAYKKSPRKPL
+4744 
-4756 SPSLFEESNNG
+4756 
-4767 EFEYKPKDKYEAEMR
+4767 
-4782 EYEQKMDEYLNS
+4782 
-4794 DEYREWEKAREYA
+4794 
-4807 EKNIRFFRTSNGK
+4807 
-4820 AYGFTVG
+4820 
-4827 GKIYID
+4827 
-4833 PRIATAETPIH
+4833 
-4844 EYAHLWATAMREGN
+4844 
-4858 PTEWK
+4858 K
-4863 NIVGLMKGTSVWAEV
+4863 NIVEPIANNKTLKWVDKEKGLAYLSSASQPV
-4878 QKLYPELKNDDDIA
+4878 QQEKDKKVLNDATKVVKDFVNPKISDENVADGGIMFRDDDMG
-4892 DEVLATFSGRR
+4892 L
-4903 GAERLRAEQQKIM
+4903 
-4916 QGNGSVFE
+4916 
-4924 KAAAVGA
+4924 
-4931 LARVKQALSKF
+4931 
-4942 WKGVADFLGIHYTS
+4942 
-4956 AEEVA
+4956 EETITK
-4961 DRVMKDLLEGVD
+4961 MKVE
-4973 PRKFGVGGVL
+4973 
-4983 RESIRLPKD
+4983 
-4992 EYAKVA
+4992 A
-4998 HAIATNTGLKKAGM
+4998 
-5012 NEVFTD
+5012 
-5018 NNYYIYTAKKNGDFT
+5018 
-5033 VRFGLP
+5033 
-5039 IEGNEDVINELSKGV
+5039 
-5054 KDGTIR
+5054 
-5060 NTRSLHSVIERE
+5060 
-5072 RSERNENNHNNVNA
+5072 
-5086 EGRQKSTGAIGD
+5086 
-5098 LALRQ
+5098 
-5103 QADSTGSD
+5103 
-5111 GYLGEEIPGRTPA
+5111 
-5124 GNSDRGAGRGRVDDT
+5124 
-5139 SYRQG
+5139 
-5144 EGAPH
+5144 
-5149 VSTSS
+5149 
-5154 ESKTQAAQKATDNLN
+5154 TQAAQKTTENLN
-5169 LGGNVVVHES
+5169 LGGRVVVHES

-5196 RTGQIHVVLSNNAD
+5196 KTGQIHVVLSNNAD

-5215 QTILHESVAHHGLRE
+5215 QTILHEAVAHHGLRE

-5242 SIFAAASQEVK
+5242 SVLAAASQEVK

-5280 RTDFERMTAE
+5280 RTDFKRMTAE

-5295 ATLRRLFNRA
+5295 ATIRRLFNHA

-5333 TDVKGRYVAE
+5333 TGEKGRYVAE

-5392 TSGAHL
+5392 TRGSHL

-5474 IKMYV
+5474 IKTYV

-5500 NRYKSIHP
+5500 DRYKSMHP

-5555 AGSLSDSMWDSIRAA
+5555 AGSLADSLWDSIRAA
-5570 TNSSLQRAYEAG
+5570 TKSSLQRAYEAG

-5862 VNRLNDNILDT
+5862 VNRLNGNTLDM

-5893 TFMRGVERY
+5893 TFMKGVERY

-5925 GNKVVY
+5925 SNKVVY
-5931 GHHYIINDAWN
+5931 GHHYVINDAWN

-5978 MDAKEVTVNFNRKG
+5978 MDAKEVTINFNRKG
-5992 AGSKSAGKWDVSNF
+5992 AGSKSAGKWDVPNF

-6019 ASVFKNFY
+6019 ASAFKNFY

-6049 GMLMWDGAAVMLGM
+6049 GMLMWDGAAVALGM
-6063 LSAMCVPLMLS
+6063 LSAMCIPLMLS

-6372 HAQMLVRK
+6372 HAQMLVQK

-6388 VEDSKTQE
+6388 VENSKTQE
-6396 EADKKI
+6396 EADEKI

-6413 KESLSKVEE
+6413 KETLSKVEE

>member
-1 MENKVEDKKPVVDKY
+1 MEDKKPVSSDKW
-16 TDYLYGVLKDNNAYD
+16 TEALYETLKLNNAYD
-31 GDYDKFYNEFY
+31 KDYDTFYNDFY
-42 QPGVKG
+42 APGIKG
-48 YTYRKELYDTMT
+48 YTYRKDVYDDMT
-60 SHGVDLGA
+60 SHGLDLGA
-68 TYEDFANWIGLHAI
+68 TYEDFASKIGLHAI

-89 PMGADSISKDMKPV
+89 PMGADSISKDMKPM

-119 EVSTEAVSGNQSATD
+119 EVSAEAVSENQHPTD
-134 TPQNLESNVSRMRN
+134 TLQDFNPNVSRMRN
-148 AGTNYFLQAA
+148 AGTDYYLQAA

-173 ANQAAKDLKKE
+173 ANQAAKDLKKK
-184 AYQESKEESYV
+184 AYQKPKEDSYV

-329 GAYPNNVSL
+329 GAYQNNVSL

-399 KMTFGEEGKEDYTD
+399 KMTFGEEGKEGYTD

-442 RRWNDAQELIK
+442 RRWDDAQELIK
-453 IGTGGKF
+453 IGLGGKF
-460 DEEGVLLNPDDR
+460 NEKGVLLNPDDR

-531 QLGKHDAVKGSY
+531 QFGKHDAVKGSY

-594 LRTVDKVG
+594 LRTGDKVG
-602 AWGGFLEGISDLDNW
+602 AWGGFLEGISDWDNW
-617 TFGLYNLRENLV
+617 TLGLYNLRENLV

-661 RHGEGRL
+661 RHGEGRF

-688 YGAGNVAARSII
+688 YGAGNVAARGII

-770 TQQEKSWGHS
+770 TQQEKNWGHS

-812 KISLRGFGEALPYG
+812 KISLRSFGEALPYN

-840 MSKMYG
+840 MSKVYG

-894 VWASSILMLG
+894 VWASSIFMLG
-904 LSSTASSVK
+904 FSSTASSVK

-1152 VFLIRGRYENGSI
+1152 VFLVRGRYENGSI

-1189 IVEESDAMTERQRE
+1189 IVEESDAVTERQRK

-1312 LANKEQGGVS
+1312 LANKEQEGVS

-1336 PTTDATEKP
+1336 PATDATEKP

-1390 VDRIPLADFDNGV
+1390 VDRIPLADFDSGV

-1412 VLWNETEAVGDT
+1412 VLWNGTEAVGDT

-1429 VDATPTQVG
+1429 VDATPTQAG

-1444 PAIAQAEQ
+1444 PAIDQAEQ
-1452 EHKPTA
+1452 EEAHKPTA
-1458 LERIPRSENG
+1458 LERIPRNENG
-1468 EPLFEQAEN
+1468 EPVFEQAEN

-1512 KARKLKLKGKTPA
+1512 KAQKLKLKGKTPA

-1549 RMANVEQNR
+1549 RMANVEQSR

-1563 AQQEAEAR
+1563 AQQEAEAH

-1707 SSTTAYTGAPTI
+1707 SSTTAYTGVPTI

-1927 LSEIQS
+1927 LPEIQS

-1981 FSNFALHLAGLYKA
+1981 FSNFALHLAALYKA

-2068 SQGRQLRSNKPSAS
+2068 GQGRQPRSNKPSAS
-2082 GEQNQTGTESSER
+2082 GEQNQTRTESPERREGTDNAIRRAGTEQGSGEWANDNAATREARIREWLSDENLEWAEGKTLDEILEHFGNELQPIAVIPTGYLKYLGNEATDTHVYCGKGYFIDHAVNHHDEEPIEEYLKIQDILDSPTDVKLDTSKGRPTLLFIKQYDKYYVEMVSVGEDGTNRIVLHKSFFHRKKLPHKGLPSVAVEGSSVDEISTISPASKNEAAGSSEFSALDDIRKNASSEGGTSSISHTETSAPAISLQSRGDAISSEKDEHIDMSPTSADKVTESSP
-2095 GEGVG
+2095 
-2100 VSDNEQGRQ
+2100 S
-2109 VDIEVNAPRKGD
+2109 P
-2121 LAEAQENRP
+2121 QENGP
-2130 KNSTQAAVENKESK
+2130 K
-2144 PVRFEAGR
+2144 
-2152 RLTKE
+2152 
-2157 EKKEVLNTLRD
+2157 
-2168 AFKENGVPY
+2168 
-2177 HIEES
+2177 
-2182 DFGKERRVY
+2182 
-2191 EPTSEDW
+2191 
-2198 VKSDITGRPLRY
+2198 
-2210 YITLPDGRV
+2210 
-2219 AHPTELFPNISGREV
+2219 
-2234 TGHVNR
+2234 
-2240 MALLE
+2240 
-2245 KEASELISKQL
+2245 
-2256 NGFPSEYIP
+2256 
-2265 TAISILK
+2265 
-2272 KMQSLPHDV
+2272 
-2281 RDMGYGPYF
+2281 
-2290 LVSYDYIFNGK
+2290 
-2301 HYGNSPLF
+2301 
-2309 VSLFAHSVVKESS
+2309 
-2322 DAIEAT
+2322 
-2328 VKVVNNSYYMVDALL
+2328 
-2343 SALKKKYNSTQ
+2343 NSTQ

-2469 NSTEEARSAYL
+2469 NSMEEARSAYL

-2544 VSKKDEVKRT
+2544 VSQKDEVKRT

-2590 GDVNKAYHMNV
+2590 GDVNKAYHTNI

-2613 TEAYNIYIQQLH
+2613 TEAYNTYIQQLH
-2625 DSNTTLEQAEEILGN
+2625 DSNTTLEQAEEMLGN
-2640 ILGDNERFATDER
+2640 ILGDVERFATDER
-2653 SQLIGQSDA
+2653 SQLIGQSNA
-2662 LQDYITELEQQK
+2662 LQDYITELERQK

-2683 STENT
+2683 SAENT
-2688 DANADANHVRAADVA
+2688 DANHVGAADVA
-2703 ETKSAEPVE
+2703 ENKSAEPVE

-2754 RLTVLRNGAA
+2754 RLTVLKNGAA

-2781 KLTDLLHTYEAMRD
+2781 KLTDLLHVYEAMRD
-2795 YTEARVREAEAAAQR
+2795 YTEARIKKAEAAAQR

-2891 GRSNSASEGRDT
+2891 GRSNSASEKRDT

-2910 DGRVDNGGSREN
+2910 AGRVDNGGSREN
-2922 VSEQSDGGKSGER
+2922 VSEQSDGGKSGEG

-2971 SWRTRSD
+2971 SGRTRSD

-3074 WANHVKEAI
+3074 WANHVKEVI

-3127 KDLRNKVRTTIEK
+3127 KDLRNKVRTTMEE

-3618 AMLSACHAIIDEMKI
+3618 AMLSACHAIIDEMKM

-3824 FGGKEADAAERGET
+3824 FGGKEADAAVRNET

-3852 KLKGKRD
+3852 RLKGKRD

-4034 NQELRSEAESKYR
+4034 NQELRDKAESKYR
-4047 RIDLSRRQ
+4047 RVDLSRRQ

-4101 VQAQDEG
+4101 VQAQEDG

-4132 QQLRTKYQR
+4132 QQLRAKYQR

-4184 REKMGLEQPHEEQGV
+4184 REKMGLEQPHEEKEA

-4205 QAEESPSSEQNES
+4205 KVEENPSSEQNES

-4289 ETGNTEPQADE
+4289 ETGNTEQKPSKGNLYRQGEEGLLQQDMEPQADE
-4300 RYQKAGTP
+4300 RFNNE
-4308 LTPNS
+4308 LTRYLNGEMDKNEILHLGRPQGVMRAFLPNLPI
-4313 AEVALRDAIADLMRK
+4313 VMR
-4328 SGLDVLESK
+4328 
-4337 EGQRVLDEANGR
+4337 QRVIKKGSEKKHDVDVSAIMNMPQH
-4349 YVRLSAKQKR
+4349 LSLPIFVFKR
-4359 ALETATIA
+4359 SEDTIG
-4367 DESTNNATVVS
+4367 V
-4378 SAAGAK
+4378 
-4384 VQKNLEA
+4384 L
-4391 LADSYKKRPNKARGF
+4391 
-4406 ITDLSRSL
+4406 TDMR
-4414 DLEQHEAS
+4414 
-4422 QYGTFVTEN
+4422 
-4431 GKTVTIRVSNHN
+4431 
-4443 ARVSNFDRNGE
+4443 DRNGKNVCVAIE
-4454 IDGISIVISSH
+4454 L
-4465 GNKGLNNDGNAH
+4465 KGQIQQGAEYL
-4477 IVEFFYSKQSLERSE
+4477 
-4492 GKPLADIILS
+4492 
-4502 VSKALK
+4502 
-4508 SGEFKDNTGLAQRQE
+4508 E
-4523 VNEQII
+4523 VNDVRSFHG
-4529 REQRLTNTRLYNPRA
+4529 RE
-4544 SISPVRGQW
+4544 
-4553 TKDKILRRLKDIG
+4553 
-4566 GSRKGFHTAA
+4566 F
-4576 KFISEFD
+4576 
-4583 SPEELEAHMYYHGT
+4583 
-4597 QYGGGALKP
+4597 
-4606 SILMSDRDIERYG
+4606 
-4619 GGGYGVKYWGIS
+4619 
-4631 VSKSKKVASNF
+4631 
-4642 SQGEG
+4642 
-4647 VGIYPIILCKSAKV
+4647 
-4661 VEVNGVEDAED
+4661 
-4672 LDEYIEQ
+4672 
-4679 LWKDGVDAVWIGKGE
+4679 
-4694 QELCVLNPRAIVNI
+4694 
-4708 NRADYYRYY
+4708 
-4717 KLGSEEN
+4717 
-4724 PLKIIDKEG
+4724 
-4733 IAKLYHDAKAY
+4733 
-4744 IQAYKKSPRKPL
+4744 
-4756 SPSLFEESNNG
+4756 
-4767 EFEYKPKDKYEAEMR
+4767 
-4782 EYEQKMDEYLNS
+4782 
-4794 DEYREWEKAREYA
+4794 
-4807 EKNIRFFRTSNGK
+4807 
-4820 AYGFTVG
+4820 
-4827 GKIYID
+4827 
-4833 PRIATAETPIH
+4833 
-4844 EYAHLWATAMREGN
+4844 
-4858 PTEWK
+4858 K
-4863 NIVGLMKGTSVWAEV
+4863 NIVEPIANNKTLKWVDKEKGLAYLSSASQPV
-4878 QKLYPELKNDDDIA
+4878 QQEKDKKVLNDATKVVKDFVNPKISDENVADGGIMFRDDDMGLEETI
-4892 DEVLATFSGRR
+4892 T
-4903 GAERLRAEQQKIM
+4903 KIK
-4916 QGNGSVFE
+4916 VE
-4924 KAAAVGA
+4924 AA
-4931 LARVKQALSKF
+4931 
-4942 WKGVADFLGIHYTS
+4942 
-4956 AEEVA
+4956 
-4961 DRVMKDLLEGVD
+4961 
-4973 PRKFGVGGVL
+4973 
-4983 RESIRLPKD
+4983 
-4992 EYAKVA
+4992 
-4998 HAIATNTGLKKAGM
+4998 
-5012 NEVFTD
+5012 
-5018 NNYYIYTAKKNGDFT
+5018 
-5033 VRFGLP
+5033 
-5039 IEGNEDVINELSKGV
+5039 
-5054 KDGTIR
+5054 
-5060 NTRSLHSVIERE
+5060 
-5072 RSERNENNHNNVNA
+5072 
-5086 EGRQKSTGAIGD
+5086 
-5098 LALRQ
+5098 
-5103 QADSTGSD
+5103 
-5111 GYLGEEIPGRTPA
+5111 
-5124 GNSDRGAGRGRVDDT
+5124 
-5139 SYRQG
+5139 
-5144 EGAPH
+5144 
-5149 VSTSS
+5149 
-5154 ESKTQAAQKATDNLN
+5154 QAAQKATENLN
-5169 LGGNVVVHES
+5169 LGGRVVVHES

-5242 SIFAAASQEVK
+5242 SVLAAASQEVK

-5280 RTDFERMTAE
+5280 RTGFERMTAE

-5295 ATLRRLFNRA
+5295 ATIRRLFNRA

-5320 LAYILWCSYQNLK
+5320 LAYTLWCSYQNLK
-5333 TDVKGRYVAE
+5333 TGEKGRYVAE

-5367 HSVLLRGKLDNLQ
+5367 HSVLLRGELDNLQ

-5392 TSGAHL
+5392 TSGSHL

-5427 FENPYNAYITMSSRN
+5427 FENPYNAYVTMSSRN

-5474 IKMYV
+5474 IKTYV

-5486 RQKYMAGKAAEEAY
+5486 RQKYMAEKAAEEAY
-5500 NRYKSIHP
+5500 DRYKSMHP

-5542 DEAQKYVEEVEAE
+5542 DEAQKYVDEVEADS
-5555 AGSLSDSMWDSIRAA
+5555 GSLADSLWYSIRDA
-5570 TNSSLQRAYEAG
+5570 TKSSLQRAYEAG

-5605 DEATSDEV
+5605 DETTSDEV

-5626 GSFMKKAKG
+5626 SSFMKKAKG

-5730 EKVKDEPD
+5730 EKVKAEPD

-6019 ASVFKNFY
+6019 ASAFKNFY

-6049 GMLMWDGAAVMLGM
+6049 GMLMWDGAAVTLGM
-6063 LSAMCVPLMLS
+6063 LSAMCIPLMLS

-6139 TFQAFEQLSQIL
+6139 TFQACEQLSQIL

-6372 HAQMLVRK
+6372 HAQMLVQK

>member
-1 MENKVEDKKPVVDKY
+1 MENMEDKKPVSSDKWSEA
-16 TDYLYGVLKDNNAYD
+16 LYETLKLNNAYD
-31 GDYDKFYNEFY
+31 KDYDTFYNDFY
-42 QPGVKG
+42 APGIKG
-48 YTYRKELYDTMT
+48 YAYRKDVYDFMKKG
-60 SHGVDLGA
+60 GVDLGA
-68 TYEDFANWIGLHAI
+68 TYEEFASKIGLHAI

-119 EVSTEAVSGNQSATD
+119 EVSADAVSENQHPTD
-134 TPQNLESNVSRMRN
+134 TLQDFNPNVSRMRN

-158 EEISNNAYSKSLEEL
+158 EEISNNAHSKSLEEL

-184 AYQESKEESYV
+184 AYQKSKEESYV

-215 DSVFKAA
+215 DSVFAA
-222 LNFEQMCG
+222 AANFEHMVCG
-230 GTKEYTFAPLGGD
+230 DTKEYTFAPLGGD
-243 VQERFE
+243 IQERYE

-254 NATADNNFTQ
+254 NINNPGNRYTQ
-264 ETASMSPNAV
+264 ETASMSPDAV
-274 YLQARNLQALGKER
+274 YIQAKNLKALGYER

-299 ASDPK
+299 ALTLKDE
-304 NNIDYQEVAAKLVQE
+304 DYGKITARLQQE
-319 DQQRR
+319 DQPRR
-324 LKRSD
+324 LKLSN
-329 GAYPNNVSL
+329 GAYSDSVSL
-338 NGMYHANYTASMAS
+338 KGMYHENITPTIAEG
-352 DIYNTGTINTLF
+352 IYYKGSINTTF

-399 KMTFGEEGKEDYTD
+399 KMTFGEEGKEGYTD
-413 PYEKNRV
+413 VYEKNRV

-442 RRWNDAQELIK
+442 RRWDDAQELLNLDAK
-453 IGTGGKF
+453 ARKEGGA
-460 DEEGVLLNPDDR
+460 LLTPDDR
-472 LQIVPVVVKNGES
+472 LQIIPVVVKNGES

-531 QLGKHDAVKGSY
+531 QFGDHDYIKESY
-543 LPPMFNSKYF
+543 MAAAINPRSLAIKLMAN
-553 DDLLESSTEEGVKRS
+553 TEEGAKIS
-568 DEVALARGNIRKL
+568 DEVALARGNVRKL

-594 LRTVDKVG
+594 LRTGDKVG

-634 EGKMGQEAKDRLG
+634 EMGMGQEAKDRLG

-661 RHGEGRL
+661 RYGEGRF
-668 YGPAFGAGYSFPFTI
+668 YAPAFGVGYSTPFTL

-688 YGAGNVAARSII
+688 YGAGNVAARGII

-770 TQQEKSWGHS
+770 TQQEKSRGHS

-785 LNTLVQN
+785 LNMLVQN
-792 VSERVGTYVLEPV
+792 ASERIGTYVLEPV
-805 AKAFGIG
+805 AKAFGLG
-812 KISLRGFGEALPYG
+812 KISLRSFGEALPYG

-840 MSKMYG
+840 MSKVYG

-986 AQAVFNNAVSEKYS
+986 AQAVFNNSVSEKYS

-1018 YAEGRNMQ
+1018 YAEGRSMQ

-1088 AALSAYLNAREQQKG
+1088 AALSAYMNAREQQKG

-1152 VFLIRGRYENGSI
+1152 MFLVRGRYENGSI

-1189 IVEESDAMTERQRE
+1189 IVEESDAVTERQRK

-1312 LANKEQGGVS
+1312 LANKEQEGVS
-1322 EEDAQGAAEGVTPQ
+1322 EENAQGAAEGVTPQ
-1336 PTTDATEKP
+1336 STTDATEKP

-1429 VDATPTQVG
+1429 VDATPTQAG
-1438 QEDAEK
+1438 QEDAKK
-1444 PAIAQAEQ
+1444 PAIDQTAQEEIDESEEARQARINSSKYKYDKEMRVYGHTGHLYDYRNGVAIYLDEEGNPFIYLAAQ
-1452 EHKPTA
+1452 NDNTYIGLFRDDSGMWSTKIENASNDKTVFKGLISAVMDMLPEGAKFYEHSNVSVDGLRVFAQQLNHGFKISDETYECGLNGEDKANALGSKFRGNGKFASIEYATEADLEYLRGVLKPYMEALGRTTDDIRLGEDGKVLLTLPILIKEGTNTKAGEDVSASDVSNTQKKTTQPVHETAPDEVDTKPVGTQDEAHKPTA
-1458 LERIPRSENG
+1458 LERIPKDENG
-1468 EPLFEQAEN
+1468 NPIYEQTDAETAFTGLT
-1477 PEVAWDA
+1477 EEA
-1484 LVEFSDGNAATAKEI
+1484 GNVIEAEEI
-1499 ADAMTEEKRKALE
+1499 AKSMVEDKEKALE
-1512 KARKLKLKGKTPA
+1512 KAKKIKLPSGVSVAEKVKAAKVRTQAIAKAQEELDKWKAIAEVPAHQRANVVEERIAKEKAEAEAKRKA
-1525 EMLASKQAN
+1525 EEEAKRAN
-1534 AAELAKAESEYNHWQ
+1534 EEAESELNSTIE
-1549 RMANVEQNR
+1549 NVLNTLYKKGKDYASKIFNMKFFDFAKTPDFMKHLGMTGSKFTIRYGVIARHFGKDGSHDFTQSEWEQIPHAIEHPFAITQLKNKEKGFR
-1558 QNAIR
+1558 IYTALKTEKGEYVVVGVDVKNAGRDMEVNAIATMFGR
-1563 AQQEAEAR
+1563 RSNANLSENEEVIYKSKEITPEQEALLSR
-1571 QRATERAEAE
+1571 PNSDQYP
-1581 KAERE
+1581 AERE
-1586 AREEAERR
+1586 
-1594 EREALEGIPEWHM
+1594 
-1607 DTPENARKR
+1607 
-1616 GARRYGGQIFTRQEP
+1616 
-1631 VNGVVGKEVEV
+1631 
-1642 KFSQKDLPKGHVVVM
+1642 
-1657 EAEQLQPS
+1657 
-1665 HIQGK
+1665 
-1670 RNPMFFIEEA
+1670 
-1680 QPKNRAEDVSQT
+1680 
-1692 AARNIAENIRPQEIT
+1692 
-1707 SSTTAYTGAPTI
+1707 
-1719 NTRGEVIQGNNRSD
+1719 
-1733 ALRYL
+1733 
-1738 WQNNLP
+1738 
-1744 EQQQAY
+1744 
-1750 KQYLLD
+1750 
-1756 QAEQL
+1756 
-1761 GLDSNAINAMQH
+1761 
-1773 PVLVNQLDVDDAE
+1773 
-1786 AIRLGQMTA
+1786 
-1795 QDTESGGVERIKPK
+1795 
-1809 NVAQK
+1809 
-1814 LGDNMRTFANRL
+1814 
-1826 LSSSDNDA
+1826 
-1834 TFGQLVDRNGEDVLN
+1834 
-1849 WMNQIGAISN
+1849 
-1859 TQYQSAFDS
+1859 
-1868 KGKLTPEAKNDL
+1868 
-1880 QKVLYQAVFK
+1880 
-1890 GGSQQL
+1890 
-1896 EEMFDRLPAK
+1896 
-1906 AQRAILSTAFRDMDS
+1906 LSTD
-1921 PFAGKM
+1921 
-1927 LSEIQS
+1927 
-1933 SIIAYNALMQDEGFA
+1933 
-1948 SAKNMEEVLRAIEI
+1948 
-1962 FKHQTALD
+1962 
-1970 DRFEQYMPADN
+1970 
-1981 FSNFALHLAGLYKA
+1981 
-1995 SDMSQTTIAS
+1995 
-2005 YFNEMYDLAQ
+2005 
-2015 GKKAA
+2015 
-2020 TLFEEADTT
+2020 
-2029 EYPLAEVIKK
+2029 K
-2039 VLGIDYKPAKNGNNN
+2039 V
-2054 VANGGADVALRNQE
+2054 
-2068 SQGRQLRSNKPSAS
+2068 
-2082 GEQNQTGTESSER
+2082 TESSP
-2095 GEGVG
+2095 
-2100 VSDNEQGRQ
+2100 S
-2109 VDIEVNAPRKGD
+2109 P
-2121 LAEAQENRP
+2121 QENGP
-2130 KNSTQAAVENKESK
+2130 KNSTQA
-2144 PVRFEAGR
+2144 
-2152 RLTKE
+2152 
-2157 EKKEVLNTLRD
+2157 
-2168 AFKENGVPY
+2168 
-2177 HIEES
+2177 
-2182 DFGKERRVY
+2182 
-2191 EPTSEDW
+2191 
-2198 VKSDITGRPLRY
+2198 
-2210 YITLPDGRV
+2210 
-2219 AHPTELFPNISGREV
+2219 
-2234 TGHVNR
+2234 
-2240 MALLE
+2240 
-2245 KEASELISKQL
+2245 
-2256 NGFPSEYIP
+2256 
-2265 TAISILK
+2265 
-2272 KMQSLPHDV
+2272 
-2281 RDMGYGPYF
+2281 
-2290 LVSYDYIFNGK
+2290 
-2301 HYGNSPLF
+2301 
-2309 VSLFAHSVVKESS
+2309 
-2322 DAIEAT
+2322 
-2328 VKVVNNSYYMVDALL
+2328 
-2343 SALKKKYNSTQ
+2343 
-2354 SAVESASAEVETSP
+2354 AVESASAEVETSP
-2368 TEAQKKAGNYKMGH
+2368 SEAQKKAGNYKMGH
-2382 VKVGAF
+2382 VKVGTF

-2402 TDANGKKWSVKMNNT
+2402 TDANGKRWSVKMNNT

-2480 SNYEKGW
+2480 SNYEKDW
-2487 ENGRRIV
+2487 ENGRRID
-2494 VAGIKTDGFQKWVD
+2494 VARIKTDGFQKWVD

-2613 TEAYNIYIQQLH
+2613 TEAYNNYIQQLH
-2625 DSNTTLEQAEEILGN
+2625 DSNTTLEQAEEMLGN
-2640 ILGDNERFATDER
+2640 ILGDNEGFATDER

-2662 LQDYITELEQQK
+2662 LQDYITELERQK
-2674 EDERAEAEN
+2674 ENERAKAEN
-2683 STENT
+2683 SAENT
-2688 DANADANHVRAADVA
+2688 DANHVEEVDV
-2703 ETKSAEPVE
+2703 EENKSAEPVE
-2712 ADKSKQYGEY
+2712 ADKSNQYGEY

-2822 DEASKNPLTEE
+2822 DEASKNPLTKE

-2845 ANALDYLSGNHG
+2845 ANALDYLNGNHG

-2891 GRSNSASEGRDT
+2891 GRSNSASEKRGT
-2903 GGKSGGT
+2903 GGKSGRT
-2910 DGRVDNGGSREN
+2910 AGRVDNGGGRED
-2922 VSEQSDGGKSGER
+2922 VSEQSDGGKSGEG

-2942 EGSNTGISTEEQ
+2942 EGSNTGIPTEEQ
-2954 PVGRRD
+2954 PVGRSGT
-2960 ANSGKPRRGGT
+2960 NSGKPRRGST
-2971 SWRTRSD
+2971 SGRTRSD

-3316 NQHHMIA
+3316 DQHHMIA
-3323 NRDAAFATIRLRKI
+3323 NRDVSQATVRLRKI
-3337 NPFYQER
+3337 NPIYQELN
-3344 DKVNDEFKEKR
+3344 KVHEEFKAKR
-3355 EQLVKELT
+3355 ENLVKKFKKEDPLASEGLLAS
-3363 QENPNEM
+3363 Q
-3370 DGSLVSKGL
+3370 GL
-3379 IPHSTDAFNWH
+3379 IPYSFNVDNWNEKDA
-3390 EEDTERFP
+3390 ERFP
-3398 EFAQLHNRFQE
+3398 EFAKLRKRFLE
-3409 LTETII
+3409 LREVVV
-3415 KEVDPQIEEQAKK
+3415 KEVNPQIEEQAKK

-3461 KEQTRGY
+3461 KEQARGY
-3468 SIASPMT
+3468 SVASPQT

-3618 AMLSACHAIIDEMKI
+3618 AMLSACHAIIDEMKME
-3633 KNKPKEEIDAARHRL
+3633 NKPKEEIDAARHRL

-3824 FGGKEADAAERGET
+3824 FGGKEADAAERDET

-4034 NQELRSEAESKYR
+4034 NQSLRSEAESKYR
-4047 RIDLSRRQ
+4047 RIDLSRRK

-4101 VQAQDEG
+4101 VQAQDDG

-4172 GKTAEEVESDIT
+4172 GKTEEEVESDIT

-4289 ETGNTEPQADE
+4289 ETGNTEQ
-4300 RYQKAGTP
+4300 
-4308 LTPNS
+4308 
-4313 AEVALRDAIADLMRK
+4313 
-4328 SGLDVLESK
+4328 
-4337 EGQRVLDEANGR
+4337 
-4349 YVRLSAKQKR
+4349 
-4359 ALETATIA
+4359 
-4367 DESTNNATVVS
+4367 
-4378 SAAGAK
+4378 
-4384 VQKNLEA
+4384 
-4391 LADSYKKRPNKARGF
+4391 
-4406 ITDLSRSL
+4406 
-4414 DLEQHEAS
+4414 
-4422 QYGTFVTEN
+4422 
-4431 GKTVTIRVSNHN
+4431 
-4443 ARVSNFDRNGE
+4443 
-4454 IDGISIVISSH
+4454 
-4465 GNKGLNNDGNAH
+4465 
-4477 IVEFFYSKQSLERSE
+4477 
-4492 GKPLADIILS
+4492 
-4502 VSKALK
+4502 
-4508 SGEFKDNTGLAQRQE
+4508 
-4523 VNEQII
+4523 
-4529 REQRLTNTRLYNPRA
+4529 
-4544 SISPVRGQW
+4544 
-4553 TKDKILRRLKDIG
+4553 
-4566 GSRKGFHTAA
+4566 
-4576 KFISEFD
+4576 
-4583 SPEELEAHMYYHGT
+4583 
-4597 QYGGGALKP
+4597 KP
-4606 SILMSDRDIERYG
+4606 SS
-4619 GGGYGVKYWGIS
+4619 
-4631 VSKSKKVASNF
+4631 
-4642 SQGEG
+4642 
-4647 VGIYPIILCKSAKV
+4647 
-4661 VEVNGVEDAED
+4661 
-4672 LDEYIEQ
+4672 
-4679 LWKDGVDAVWIGKGE
+4679 
-4694 QELCVLNPRAIVNI
+4694 
-4708 NRADYYRYY
+4708 
-4717 KLGSEEN
+4717 
-4724 PLKIIDKEG
+4724 
-4733 IAKLYHDAKAY
+4733 
-4744 IQAYKKSPRKPL
+4744 
-4756 SPSLFEESNNG
+4756 
-4767 EFEYKPKDKYEAEMR
+4767 
-4782 EYEQKMDEYLNS
+4782 
-4794 DEYREWEKAREYA
+4794 
-4807 EKNIRFFRTSNGK
+4807 
-4820 AYGFTVG
+4820 
-4827 GKIYID
+4827 
-4833 PRIATAETPIH
+4833 
-4844 EYAHLWATAMREGN
+4844 GN
-4858 PTEWK
+4858 
-4863 NIVGLMKGTSVWAEV
+4863 L
-4878 QKLYPELKNDDDIA
+4878 
-4892 DEVLATFSGRR
+4892 
-4903 GAERLRAEQQKIM
+4903 
-4916 QGNGSVFE
+4916 
-4924 KAAAVGA
+4924 
-4931 LARVKQALSKF
+4931 
-4942 WKGVADFLGIHYTS
+4942 
-4956 AEEVA
+4956 
-4961 DRVMKDLLEGVD
+4961 
-4973 PRKFGVGGVL
+4973 
-4983 RESIRLPKD
+4983 
-4992 EYAKVA
+4992 
-4998 HAIATNTGLKKAGM
+4998 
-5012 NEVFTD
+5012 
-5018 NNYYIYTAKKNGDFT
+5018 
-5033 VRFGLP
+5033 
-5039 IEGNEDVINELSKGV
+5039 
-5054 KDGTIR
+5054 
-5060 NTRSLHSVIERE
+5060 
-5072 RSERNENNHNNVNA
+5072 
-5086 EGRQKSTGAIGD
+5086 
-5098 LALRQ
+5098 
-5103 QADSTGSD
+5103 
-5111 GYLGEEIPGRTPA
+5111 
-5124 GNSDRGAGRGRVDDT
+5124 
-5139 SYRQG
+5139 YRQG
-5144 EGAPH
+5144 EELSPNHEIRIVEGDENHGFKNYKEAKSWAKSNIARTYSNEETGGKGEIRISNAAIDKYLSQSAVDKSDSKDVHLAVLKILPDVIRESVNAEQHADYKKGEDGMRNKKNGINPDVTIHRLYGAVRMNGKLYRVKVTLKENNTSKEPKSPH
-5149 VSTSS
+5149 SYEATKIELLAGTLGNSENSLSPSTNNSITAANLLKGVEKSYGAGQFFEGYS
-5154 ESKTQAAQKATDNLN
+5154 EKSAEKTRQEKTQAAQKATENLN

-5196 RTGQIHVVLSNNAD
+5196 RTGQIHVMLSNNAD

-5215 QTILHESVAHHGLRE
+5215 QTILHEAVAHHGLRE

-5242 SIFAAASQEVK
+5242 SVFAAASQEVK

-5295 ATLRRLFNRA
+5295 ATIRRLFNRA
-5305 LEFLGLKNHELSDRE
+5305 LEFFGLKNHELSDRE

-5354 AGKNAMTDTEKKE
+5354 AGKNAMTDMEKKE
-5367 HSVLLRGKLDNLQ
+5367 PSVLLRGKLDNLQ
-5380 EILAKDTYERLV
+5380 EILAKDTYEKLV
-5392 TSGAHL
+5392 TSGSHL

-5416 IEKNGGFKLGD
+5416 IEKNGGFKLED
-5427 FENPYNAYITMSSRN
+5427 FENPYNAYVTMSSRN

-5500 NRYKSIHP
+5500 DRYKSMHP

-5542 DEAQKYVEEVEAE
+5542 DEAQKYVDEVEAD
-5555 AGSLSDSMWDSIRAA
+5555 AGSLADSLWDSIRAA
-5570 TNSSLQRAYEAG
+5570 TKSSLQRAYEAG

-5605 DEATSDEV
+5605 DETTSDEV

-5626 GSFMKKAKG
+5626 SSFMKKAKG

-5675 SDLISVSDL
+5675 SDLVSVSDL

-5730 EKVKDEPD
+5730 EKVKAEPD

-5862 VNRLNDNILDT
+5862 VNRLNGNTLDM
-5873 SNPLEKAFYDFI
+5873 SNPLERAFYDFI

-5966 SRQMGRSMEQSI
+5966 SRQSGRSMEQSI

-6019 ASVFKNFY
+6019 ASAFKNFY

-6049 GMLMWDGAAVMLGM
+6049 GMLIWDGAAVMLGM
-6063 LSAMCVPLMLS
+6063 LSAMCIPLMLS

-6139 TFQAFEQLSQIL
+6139 TFQACEQLSQIL

-6257 GVIAK
+6257 GVISK

-6372 HAQMLVRK
+6372 HAQMLVQK

>member
-1 MENKVEDKKPVVDKY
+1 MWGLPKGRKQLAANIDAASAEVDTNAGEENEEIKPIGKGVFGNIYDQFKGKAKSAINFLMKIKSGEAVGALHHNEVGDISLVWGNDKA
-16 TDYLYGVLKDNNAYD
+16 GLK
-31 GDYDKFYNEFY
+31 KIL
-42 QPGVKG
+42 
-48 YTYRKELYDTMT
+48 RK
-60 SHGVDLGA
+60 H
-68 TYEDFANWIGLHAI
+68 
-82 DPQTQQT
+82 
-89 PMGADSISKDMKPV
+89 
-103 EVTPTKKPEA
+103 
-113 KKEEKP
+113 P
-119 EVSTEAVSGNQSATD
+119 EVVGNLQEILNDMHIAVSSENRIV
-134 TPQNLESNVSRMRN
+134 LESNTHKAVVSKMLGEEKTPQWLLTAYEKKN
-148 AGTNYFLQAA
+148 ASGGSSDIGPEPQRGKQNGT
-158 EEISNNAYSKSLEEL
+158 
-173 ANQAAKDLKKE
+173 
-184 AYQESKEESYV
+184 
-195 RLNQTARYIPIRS
+195 
-208 LPKDADL
+208 
-215 DSVFKAA
+215 
-222 LNFEQMCG
+222 
-230 GTKEYTFAPLGGD
+230 APL
-243 VQERFE
+243 
-249 KWKAL
+249 
-254 NATADNNFTQ
+254 
-264 ETASMSPNAV
+264 
-274 YLQARNLQALGKER
+274 
-288 PAWISELRWNE
+288 
-299 ASDPK
+299 
-304 NNIDYQEVAAKLVQE
+304 
-319 DQQRR
+319 
-324 LKRSD
+324 
-329 GAYPNNVSL
+329 
-338 NGMYHANYTASMAS
+338 
-352 DIYNTGTINTLF
+352 
-364 VLFQDGRIRPLQAP
+364 QD
-378 DPSVLRGGWEAQ
+378 
-390 RELFRRQYE
+390 
-399 KMTFGEEGKEDYTD
+399 K
-413 PYEKNRV
+413 
-420 VGNFLQNGEVCHIIY
+420 
-435 FPYMIEQ
+435 
-442 RRWNDAQELIK
+442 
-453 IGTGGKF
+453 
-460 DEEGVLLNPDDR
+460 
-472 LQIVPVVVKNGES
+472 
-485 EEDAIAKAK
+485 
-494 VELDNEISKK
+494 
-504 LPYKETYLQQQI
+504 
-516 AQAREALKKEQERLK
+516 
-531 QLGKHDAVKGSY
+531 
-543 LPPMFNSKYF
+543 
-553 DDLLESSTEEGVKRS
+553 SST
-568 DEVALARGNIRKL
+568 
-581 EESIK
+581 
-586 KYTQALEA
+586 
-594 LRTVDKVG
+594 DK
-602 AWGGFLEGISDLDNW
+602 
-617 TFGLYNLRENLV
+617 
-629 AVKAH
+629 
-634 EGKMGQEAKDRLG
+634 
-647 LARSLSQESMSAFH
+647 
-661 RHGEGRL
+661 
-668 YGPAFGAGYSFPFTI
+668 
-683 GAIAT
+683 
-688 YGAGNVAARSII
+688 
-700 RGGSRMAAKYGT
+700 
-712 NWLFDTTIR
+712 
-721 ATTRLAAI
+721 
-729 NAAGVIDS
+729 
-737 SFQMPR
+737 
-743 IISDAAIE
+743 
-751 KMGLMNYTFDENQR
+751 
-765 IVVTG
+765 
-770 TQQEKSWGHS
+770 
-780 LLHSG
+780 
-785 LNTLVQN
+785 
-792 VSERVGTYVLEPV
+792 
-805 AKAFGIG
+805 
-812 KISLRGFGEALPYG
+812 
-826 KTIHMIQNGAFAKA
+826 
-840 MSKMYG
+840 
-846 TFEKGGYDGFVNEVL
+846 
-861 EEYIANPMTAT
+861 
-872 FDENYTFADI
+872 
-882 FDSRQNLDTALS
+882 
-894 VWASSILMLG
+894 
-904 LSSTASSVK
+904 
-913 YYRTLRSVNNAYDKA
+913 
-928 EANARR
+928 
-934 LFGNENWDKIQ
+934 
-945 NTILRLEGEPLV
+945 
-957 NAIYAGVCQNK
+957 
-968 SLSDEQKKAFLNY
+968 
-981 VRAQK
+981 
-986 AQAVFNNAVSEKYS
+986 
-1000 FSLTGE
+1000 
-1006 ELNEMNAMTIHA
+1006 
-1018 YAEGRNMQ
+1018 
-1026 TPQEYAQA
+1026 
-1034 QQAFADTREMAMSA
+1034 
-1048 LGVTDDIDAYLDTLG
+1048 
-1063 ETPAE
+1063 
-1068 QLKKGVEAAKEKG
+1068 
-1081 LDEKAAN
+1081 
-1088 AALSAYLNAREQQKG
+1088 
-1103 AMDGI
+1103 
-1108 TSDESIRRQHADS
+1108 
-1121 VIRQITFENEADS
+1121 
-1134 EGGSGK
+1134 
-1140 VILVNV
+1140 
-1146 KGREKP
+1146 
-1152 VFLIRGRYENGSI
+1152 
-1165 TGETVVV
+1165 
-1172 SEGNGVIE
+1172 
-1180 MIPASEVEG
+1180 
-1189 IVEESDAMTERQRE
+1189 
-1203 YDKIDAE
+1203 
-1210 NKEQQRLINLNM
+1210 
-1222 DTPLAGQ
+1222 
-1229 GGILM
+1229 
-1234 DEEGHRR
+1234 
-1241 QVGIKCVFND
+1241 
-1251 EQGNPASVLVVDQ
+1251 
-1264 NNNDYLIPIDVFR
+1264 
-1277 EQRGRGRKFEAIE
+1277 
-1290 PYLDETDEEY
+1290 
-1300 HAAEGP
+1300 
-1306 MNEEYN
+1306 
-1312 LANKEQGGVS
+1312 
-1322 EEDAQGAAEGVTPQ
+1322 
-1336 PTTDATEKP
+1336 
-1345 TKPEVKYDYHVKMK
+1345 
-1359 DGSGN
+1359 
-1364 AVSGRVTNLSA
+1364 
-1375 DGVEI
+1375 
-1380 EFDAPYNGKM
+1380 
-1390 VDRIPLADFDNGV
+1390 
-1403 SEIADANGN
+1403 
-1412 VLWNETEAVGDT
+1412 
-1424 EVAPQ
+1424 
-1429 VDATPTQVG
+1429 
-1438 QEDAEK
+1438 
-1444 PAIAQAEQ
+1444 
-1452 EHKPTA
+1452 
-1458 LERIPRSENG
+1458 
-1468 EPLFEQAEN
+1468 
-1477 PEVAWDA
+1477 
-1484 LVEFSDGNAATAKEI
+1484 
-1499 ADAMTEEKRKALE
+1499 
-1512 KARKLKLKGKTPA
+1512 
-1525 EMLASKQAN
+1525 
-1534 AAELAKAESEYNHWQ
+1534 
-1549 RMANVEQNR
+1549 
-1558 QNAIR
+1558 
-1563 AQQEAEAR
+1563 
-1571 QRATERAEAE
+1571 
-1581 KAERE
+1581 
-1586 AREEAERR
+1586 
-1594 EREALEGIPEWHM
+1594 
-1607 DTPENARKR
+1607 
-1616 GARRYGGQIFTRQEP
+1616 
-1631 VNGVVGKEVEV
+1631 
-1642 KFSQKDLPKGHVVVM
+1642 
-1657 EAEQLQPS
+1657 
-1665 HIQGK
+1665 
-1670 RNPMFFIEEA
+1670 
-1680 QPKNRAEDVSQT
+1680 
-1692 AARNIAENIRPQEIT
+1692 
-1707 SSTTAYTGAPTI
+1707 
-1719 NTRGEVIQGNNRSD
+1719 
-1733 ALRYL
+1733 
-1738 WQNNLP
+1738 
-1744 EQQQAY
+1744 
-1750 KQYLLD
+1750 
-1756 QAEQL
+1756 
-1761 GLDSNAINAMQH
+1761 
-1773 PVLVNQLDVDDAE
+1773 
-1786 AIRLGQMTA
+1786 
-1795 QDTESGGVERIKPK
+1795 DTES
-1809 NVAQK
+1809 
-1814 LGDNMRTFANRL
+1814 
-1826 LSSSDNDA
+1826 
-1834 TFGQLVDRNGEDVLN
+1834 
-1849 WMNQIGAISN
+1849 
-1859 TQYQSAFDS
+1859 
-1868 KGKLTPEAKNDL
+1868 
-1880 QKVLYQAVFK
+1880 
-1890 GGSQQL
+1890 
-1896 EEMFDRLPAK
+1896 
-1906 AQRAILSTAFRDMDS
+1906 S
-1921 PFAGKM
+1921 P
-1927 LSEIQS
+1927 S
-1933 SIIAYNALMQDEGFA
+1933 
-1948 SAKNMEEVLRAIEI
+1948 
-1962 FKHQTALD
+1962 
-1970 DRFEQYMPADN
+1970 P
-1981 FSNFALHLAGLYKA
+1981 
-1995 SDMSQTTIAS
+1995 
-2005 YFNEMYDLAQ
+2005 
-2015 GKKAA
+2015 
-2020 TLFEEADTT
+2020 
-2029 EYPLAEVIKK
+2029 
-2039 VLGIDYKPAKNGNNN
+2039 
-2054 VANGGADVALRNQE
+2054 
-2068 SQGRQLRSNKPSAS
+2068 
-2082 GEQNQTGTESSER
+2082 
-2095 GEGVG
+2095 
-2100 VSDNEQGRQ
+2100 
-2109 VDIEVNAPRKGD
+2109 
-2121 LAEAQENRP
+2121 QENRL
-2130 KNSTQAAVENKESK
+2130 KNSTK
-2144 PVRFEAGR
+2144 
-2152 RLTKE
+2152 
-2157 EKKEVLNTLRD
+2157 
-2168 AFKENGVPY
+2168 
-2177 HIEES
+2177 
-2182 DFGKERRVY
+2182 
-2191 EPTSEDW
+2191 
-2198 VKSDITGRPLRY
+2198 
-2210 YITLPDGRV
+2210 
-2219 AHPTELFPNISGREV
+2219 
-2234 TGHVNR
+2234 
-2240 MALLE
+2240 
-2245 KEASELISKQL
+2245 
-2256 NGFPSEYIP
+2256 
-2265 TAISILK
+2265 
-2272 KMQSLPHDV
+2272 
-2281 RDMGYGPYF
+2281 
-2290 LVSYDYIFNGK
+2290 
-2301 HYGNSPLF
+2301 
-2309 VSLFAHSVVKESS
+2309 
-2322 DAIEAT
+2322 
-2328 VKVVNNSYYMVDALL
+2328 
-2343 SALKKKYNSTQ
+2343 

-2368 TEAQKKAGNYKMGH
+2368 SEAQKKAGNYKMGH
-2382 VKVGAF
+2382 VKVGTF
-2388 DVTIENPKGSERSG
+2388 DITIENPKGSERSG

-2469 NSTEEARSAYL
+2469 NSMEEARSAYL
-2480 SNYEKGW
+2480 SNHEKGW

-2494 VAGIKTDGFQKWVD
+2494 VARIKTDDFQKWVD

-2516 FANYVIA
+2516 FAHYVIA
-2523 GESDVSDNKKKP
+2523 GAADVSDNEKKP
-2535 SASKKGKPR
+2535 SASKKGKPH
-2544 VSKKDEVKRT
+2544 VSKENEVKRT

-2559 METPEEAAAFDKRI
+2559 METTEEAAAFDKRV
-2573 PEMEDSELLAYM
+2573 PEMKDSELLAYM

-2590 GDVNKAYHMNV
+2590 GDINSAYHMNI

-2608 HTDEQ
+2608 HADEQ

-2625 DSNTTLEQAEEILGN
+2625 DSNTTLEQAEEMLGN
-2640 ILGDNERFATDER
+2640 ILGDVERFATDER

-2662 LQDYITELEQQK
+2662 LQDYITELERQK

-2683 STENT
+2683 SAENT
-2688 DANADANHVRAADVA
+2688 DANHVEEADV
-2703 ETKSAEPVE
+2703 EENKSAEPVE

-2781 KLTDLLHTYEAMRD
+2781 KLTDLLHVYEAMRD
-2795 YTEARVREAEAAAQR
+2795 YTEARVKKAEAAAQR

-2910 DGRVDNGGSREN
+2910 AGRVDNGGSREN

-2971 SWRTRSD
+2971 SGRTRSD

-3001 ESVKEESADD
+3001 KSVKEESADD

-3127 KDLRNKVRTTIEK
+3127 KDLRNKVRTTIEE

-3415 KEVDPQIEEQAKK
+3415 KKVDPQIEEQAKK

-3461 KEQTRGY
+3461 KEQARGY
-3468 SIASPMT
+3468 SVASPQT

-3618 AMLSACHAIIDEMKI
+3618 AMLSACHAIIDEMKM

-3824 FGGKEADAAERGET
+3824 FGGKEADAAERDET

-3881 NLNDGETALEPS
+3881 NLNDGETTLEPS

-4034 NQELRSEAESKYR
+4034 NQSLRSEAESKYR
-4047 RIDLSRRQ
+4047 RIDLSRRK

-4101 VQAQDEG
+4101 VQAQEDG

-4313 AEVALRDAIADLMRK
+4313 AEVALRDAIADLMKK
-4328 SGLDVLESK
+4328 SGLDVIESK
-4337 EGQRVLDEANGR
+4337 EGQRVLDEANGMVR
-4349 YVRLSAKQKR
+4349 QMSFGEAYDYEAYPLGRVEPNLLEKEVNVVKADADHGFANYKEAKAWAKENVAKVYDNEESGGKGDVRISNAAIDKFMSQSAIDKSDSKYVHMAVLKVLPDVLKSSIDVETHPDFLKGEDGKR
-4359 ALETATIA
+4359 RVENGMNKDVLVHRCYGAVSIDGKPYRVKMTLKEDPRDVSSPHVTHSYEATKIELLA
-4367 DESTNNATVVS
+4367 GTWENQEGPSPNTNNS
-4378 SAAGAK
+4378 ISAAKLLENVGLSYNSGEK
-4384 VQKNLEA
+4384 VLDA
-4391 LADSYKKRPNKARGF
+4391 SKKR
-4406 ITDLSRSL
+4406 S
-4414 DLEQHEAS
+4414 
-4422 QYGTFVTEN
+4422 YG
-4431 GKTVTIRVSNHN
+4431 IRKH
-4443 ARVSNFDRNGE
+4443 RV
-4454 IDGISIVISSH
+4454 
-4465 GNKGLNNDGNAH
+4465 
-4477 IVEFFYSKQSLERSE
+4477 
-4492 GKPLADIILS
+4492 
-4502 VSKALK
+4502 
-4508 SGEFKDNTGLAQRQE
+4508 
-4523 VNEQII
+4523 
-4529 REQRLTNTRLYNPRA
+4529 
-4544 SISPVRGQW
+4544 
-4553 TKDKILRRLKDIG
+4553 
-4566 GSRKGFHTAA
+4566 
-4576 KFISEFD
+4576 
-4583 SPEELEAHMYYHGT
+4583 YHG
-4597 QYGGGALKP
+4597 
-4606 SILMSDRDIERYG
+4606 S
-4619 GGGYGVKYWGIS
+4619 GV
-4631 VSKSKKVASNF
+4631 
-4642 SQGEG
+4642 
-4647 VGIYPIILCKSAKV
+4647 
-4661 VEVNGVEDAED
+4661 
-4672 LDEYIEQ
+4672 
-4679 LWKDGVDAVWIGKGE
+4679 
-4694 QELCVLNPRAIVNI
+4694 
-4708 NRADYYRYY
+4708 
-4717 KLGSEEN
+4717 
-4724 PLKIIDKEG
+4724 
-4733 IAKLYHDAKAY
+4733 
-4744 IQAYKKSPRKPL
+4744 
-4756 SPSLFEESNNG
+4756 
-4767 EFEYKPKDKYEAEMR
+4767 
-4782 EYEQKMDEYLNS
+4782 
-4794 DEYREWEKAREYA
+4794 
-4807 EKNIRFFRTSNGK
+4807 RFFRTSNGE

-4916 QGNGSVFE
+4916 QGDGSVFE

-4973 PRKFGVGGVL
+4973 PRKFGGKNDERVRKQFIGEKGAAAADHAEEVSVRL
-4983 RESIRLPKD
+4983 DNLAVAREMEKAGKDAKAIKMATGWERGADGKWRYEIPEGKYFPKGDAEYEKVRKKQSWCKELDLLSDRIFDGEELSAEENKRFEQLADEEAKFKAEYLTREKPYLSDWLKNDELFKSYPELKSVEIVFTDNLLKGASGYYSEHESKIVVNTNSTMSTESIIAHEVQHAIQHIEGFARGGNPETVRQQIEDYIGKNEEDVEMTKSVIESAFDLFAKASKLEIIYPKMINSDVEWQRQTATDAYWDALNTIDYSFRNFETEVKNDYSQFKGMSPYEIARTGYHVKETIEELKRMSDEYLNSLTDDDRYLEELVDRYKKALESDSDAVLYTKLSGEVESRNVQARMGMNDEERRASLAAETEDVAREDQIFLQDGLNGVNESREPSIWLPKD
-4992 EYAKVA
+4992 EYAKIA
-4998 HAIATNTGLKKAGM
+4998 HAIATNKGFKKAGM

-5054 KDGTIR
+5054 ENGTIR
-5060 NTRSLHSVIERE
+5060 NTRSLYSVIERE
-5072 RSERNENNHNNVNA
+5072 RSEQNENNYNYVNA
-5086 EGRQKSTGAIGD
+5086 EGRQKSTGPIGN

-5124 GNSDRGAGRGRVDDT
+5124 GNSDRGAGREAGGVSD
-5139 SYRQG
+5139 SNLYRQS
-5144 EGAPH
+5144 ETTPH

-5154 ESKTQAAQKATDNLN
+5154 ESKTKAAQKATENLN
-5169 LGGNVVVHES
+5169 LGGRVVVHES

-5196 RTGQIHVVLSNNAD
+5196 QTGQIHVVLSNNAD

-5215 QTILHESVAHHGLRE
+5215 QTILHEAVAHHGLRG

-5242 SIFAAASQEVK
+5242 SGLAAASQEVK
-5253 DAINELRRGNGW
+5253 NAINELRRGNGW

-5320 LAYILWCSYQNLK
+5320 LAYILWCSYQ
-5333 TDVKGRYVAE
+5333 
-5343 AERIAM
+5343 
-5349 RYKLK
+5349 
-5354 AGKNAMTDTEKKE
+5354 
-5367 HSVLLRGKLDNLQ
+5367 
-5380 EILAKDTYERLV
+5380 
-5392 TSGAHL
+5392 
-5398 ERTAWVDMLSP
+5398 
-5409 LQDLQHA
+5409 DLQ
-5416 IEKNGGFKLGD
+5416 
-5427 FENPYNAYITMSSRN
+5427 RN
-5442 YAQMDIYKR
+5442 Y
-5451 TLYADMIEA
+5451 L
-5460 IHALGSETGRSYEE
+5460 
-5474 IKMYV
+5474 
-5479 MAKHGME
+5479 
-5486 RQKYMAGKAAEEAY
+5486 
-5500 NRYKSIHP
+5500 P
-5508 FGQKTLDDFI
+5508 C
-5518 DEYEEKSFA
+5518 
-5527 GLTELFGTQSVSDAM
+5527 
-5542 DEAQKYVEEVEAE
+5542 
-5555 AGSLSDSMWDSIRAA
+5555 
-5570 TNSSLQRAYEAG
+5570 
-5582 LISKETY
+5582 
-5589 DNVSSMYQYY
+5589 
-5599 IPLRGF
+5599 
-5605 DEATSDEV
+5605 
-5613 YEYFGDQTINGGT
+5613 
-5626 GSFMKKAKG
+5626 KK
-5635 RKSVADDPFAVI
+5635 
-5647 GNMAEMA
+5647 
-5654 IMQSNRNL
+5654 L
-5662 MKQQLLNLALNHP
+5662 
-5675 SDLISVSDL
+5675 
-5684 YVKFDEDYDNGDGTR
+5684 
-5699 GAWVPVAVPDTSGMT
+5699 
-5714 TEEANQVMLD
+5714 
-5724 FQDDME
+5724 
-5730 EKVKDEPD
+5730 
-5738 TYALAHQ
+5738 
-5745 KPHIPYRVL
+5745 
-5754 GRNMNEHQVM
+5754 
-5764 VKRGGKTYI
+5764 
-5773 LTINGNPRAA
+5773 
-5783 QAINGLLNPDATE
+5783 
-5796 NPGAIALKAMTNW
+5796 
-5809 IARMATARNVE
+5809 
-5820 FAISNAMRDLEFSTT
+5820 
-5835 LIPKEGTE
+5835 
-5843 YYGRYVK
+5843 
-5850 NYLTCVKNIGRL
+5850 
-5862 VNRLNDNILDT
+5862 
-5873 SNPLEKAFYDFI
+5873 
-5885 YNGGETGY
+5885 
-5893 TFMRGVERY
+5893 
-5902 KGEITK
+5902 
-5908 ALSELR
+5908 
-5914 AKEGKSKIERL
+5914 
-5925 GNKVVY
+5925 
-5931 GHHYIINDAWN
+5931 
-5942 IYMKGAEYL
+5942 
-5951 SRCTEDWVRFAVFLT
+5951 
-5966 SRQMGRSMEQSI
+5966 
-5978 MDAKEVTVNFNRKG
+5978 
-5992 AGSKSAGKWDVSNF
+5992 
-6006 FSMNNLHFLSAYA
+6006 
-6019 ASVFKNFY
+6019 
-6027 AFSNASIQG
+6027 
-6036 LDKNVRLHLNHTA
+6036 
-6049 GMLMWDGAAVMLGM
+6049 
-6063 LSAMCVPLMLS
+6063 
-6074 AIGGDPDDYWDM
+6074 
-6086 PDSMRRMGIMLPLGK
+6086 
-6101 DGRFLTLPMSIEHRA
+6101 
-6116 AYGIGELL
+6116 
-6124 GTVVCGSENLPASEI
+6124 
-6139 TFQAFEQLSQIL
+6139 
-6151 PLDLTEGNG
+6151 
-6160 SMLSLVPTAVRPEVE
+6160 
-6175 IAFNK
+6175 
-6180 NWLGMPIYKEPFNK
+6180 
-6194 NTPAF
+6194 
-6199 RNVYQSTNPNYIA
+6199 
-6212 MSKWLNEVQGGGDYE
+6212 
-6227 RAGVQVNP
+6227 
-6235 AMVQHLVESYTGGA
+6235 
-6249 GKFVSRTS
+6249 
-6257 GVIAK
+6257 
-6262 IIQGEQIRS
+6262 
-6271 NEIPFYRT
+6271 
-6279 LVKSVDDRT
+6279 
-6288 HNRAARE
+6288 
-6295 RFQREYDKGQKLIY
+6295 
-6309 KIDNYQKESARGN
+6309 
-6322 SQYVKELDEF
+6322 
-6332 AKSKDFMSYML
+6332 
-6343 WKSYNSVKSQF
+6343 
-6354 DNARSYIGDDK
+6354 
-6365 DKRAALD
+6365 
-6372 HAQMLVRK
+6372 
-6380 MMTECARA
+6380 
-6388 VEDSKTQE
+6388 
-6396 EADKKI
+6396 
-6402 GRIQSE
+6402 
-6408 YTPQI
+6408 
-6413 KESLSKVEE
+6413 

>member
-1 MENKVEDKKPVVDKY
+1 MENTEDKRPISSDKY
-16 TDYLYGVLKDNNAYD
+16 STALYNTLKLNNAYD
-31 GDYDKFYNEFY
+31 KDYDTFYNDFY
-42 QPGVKG
+42 APGIKG
-48 YTYRKELYDTMT
+48 YTYRKEVYDFMKKG
-60 SHGVDLGA
+60 GVDYIGD
-68 TYEDFANWIGLHAI
+68 TYEEFASKIGLHAI

-89 PMGADSISKDMKPV
+89 PMGADSISKDMPPV

-119 EVSTEAVSGNQSATD
+119 EVSAEAVSENQHPTD
-134 TPQNLESNVSRMRN
+134 TLQDFNPNVSRMRN
-148 AGTNYFLQAA
+148 AGTDYYLQAA

-173 ANQAAKDLKKE
+173 ANQAAKDLKKK
-184 AYQESKEESYV
+184 AYQKPKEDSYV

-215 DSVFKAA
+215 DSVFEAA
-222 LNFEQMCG
+222 LTFENQVCG
-230 GTKEYTFAPLGGD
+230 GAKEYTFASLGGD
-243 VQERFE
+243 IQERYE

-254 NATADNNFTQ
+254 KGLGSSYTQ

-274 YLQARNLQALGKER
+274 YLQAINLQALGKER

-299 ASDPK
+299 ALNYDK
-304 NNIDYQEVAAKLVQE
+304 NKLNKITAELEQE
-319 DQQRR
+319 DQKRR

-329 GAYPNNVSL
+329 GAYPDDVSL
-338 NGMYHANYTASMAS
+338 NGMYHANYTALMAS
-352 DIYNTGTINTLF
+352 DIYNNGTNKTIF

-378 DPSVLRGGWEAQ
+378 DPSILRGGVEAQ

-399 KMTFGEEGKEDYTD
+399 KMTFGEEGKDYTD

-442 RRWNDAQELIK
+442 RRWDDAQELIK
-453 IGTGGKF
+453 IGLGGKF
-460 DEEGVLLNPDDR
+460 NEEGVLLNPDDR

-494 VELDNEISKK
+494 VELDNKISKK

-531 QLGKHDAVKGSY
+531 QLGDHDAVKGSFFPRMY
-543 LPPMFNSKYF
+543 NPRYYKDF
-553 DDLLESSTEEGVKRS
+553 LESTTEEGVKRS

-594 LRTVDKVG
+594 LRTGDKVG

-688 YGAGNVAARSII
+688 YGAGNVAARGII

-812 KISLRGFGEALPYG
+812 KISLRSFGEALPYN

-840 MSKMYG
+840 MSKVYG

-894 VWASSILMLG
+894 VWASSIFMLG
-904 LSSTASSVK
+904 FSSTASSVK
-913 YYRTLRSVNNAYDKA
+913 YYRTLRSVNSAYDKA

-1006 ELNEMNAMTIHA
+1006 ELNEMNAMTVRA

-1103 AMDGI
+1103 ALDGI
-1108 TSDESIRRQHADS
+1108 TSDESIRRQHADN

-1152 VFLIRGRYENGSI
+1152 VFLVRGRYENGSI

-1189 IVEESDAMTERQRE
+1189 IVEESDAMTERQRK

-1251 EQGNPASVLVVDQ
+1251 EKGNPASVLVVDQ

-1312 LANKEQGGVS
+1312 LANKEQEGVS

-1336 PTTDATEKP
+1336 SATDATEKP

-1390 VDRIPLADFDNGV
+1390 VDRIPLADFDSGV

-1429 VDATPTQVG
+1429 VDATPTQAG

-1444 PAIAQAEQ
+1444 PAIDQAEQ
-1452 EHKPTA
+1452 EEAHKPTA
-1458 LERIPRSENG
+1458 LERIPRNENG
-1468 EPLFEQAEN
+1468 EPVFEQAEN

-1512 KARKLKLKGKTPA
+1512 KAQKLKLKGKTPA

-1558 QNAIR
+1558 QNVIR

-1581 KAERE
+1581 RAERE

-1594 EREALEGIPEWHM
+1594 EREELEGIPEWHM

-1744 EQQQAY
+1744 KQQQAY

-1773 PVLVNQLDVDDAE
+1773 PVLVNQLDVNDAE

-1814 LGDNMRTFANRL
+1814 LGDNMRMFANRL

-1927 LSEIQS
+1927 LPEIQS

-1948 SAKNMEEVLRAIEI
+1948 SAKNMEEVLRAIET

-2068 SQGRQLRSNKPSAS
+2068 SQGRQPRSNKPSAS

-2095 GEGVG
+2095 GEGTEG
-2100 VSDNEQGRQ
+2100 DSGRGKNPQGNSRLQEPSNEGTQEKRIGSKSMTHDEAIAFIAEMEDHAEVAPEIDFTIENWDAQFGENGIVPTPIGDVKMGENQFAKLMRQGRNGKLGMIKPTLETPNLI
-2109 VDIEVNAPRKGD
+2109 IEENSEAKNGDVAERNSSYIFIKAFTKKDGSRFYYFTSISVSKGGKEVIISNQEKSRNRILRLMEEESVIWRTPKD
-2121 LAEAQENRP
+2121 ATTSSAERQGLDYEQSEIAETTAKGSGITPQSTSSADKVTESSPSPQENRP
-2130 KNSTQAAVENKESK
+2130 KNSTQSVVENKESK

-2157 EKKEVLNTLRD
+2157 EKEEVLNTLRD

-2198 VKSDITGRPLRY
+2198 VKSDITGRRLRY

-2219 AHPTELFPNISGREV
+2219 AHPTELFPNISGRDI

-2245 KEASELISKQL
+2245 KEASELISKQID
-2256 NGFPSEYIP
+2256 GFPSEQIP
-2265 TAISILK
+2265 TAISILE
-2272 KMQSLPHDV
+2272 KMQTLPHDV

-2343 SALKKKYNSTQ
+2343 SALKERYNSTQ
-2354 SAVESASAEVETSP
+2354 AAVESASAEVETSP
-2368 TEAQKKAGNYKMGH
+2368 SEAQKKAGNYKMGH

-2469 NSTEEARSAYL
+2469 NSMEEARSAYL

-2494 VAGIKTDGFQKWVD
+2494 VARIKTDDFQKWVD

-2516 FANYVIA
+2516 FAHYVIA
-2523 GESDVSDNKKKP
+2523 GAADVSDNEKKP
-2535 SASKKGKPR
+2535 SASKKGKPH
-2544 VSKKDEVKRT
+2544 VSKENEVKRT

-2559 METPEEAAAFDKRI
+2559 METPEEAAAFDKRV
-2573 PEMEDSELLAYM
+2573 PEMKDSELLAYM

-2590 GDVNKAYHMNV
+2590 GDINSAYHMNI

-2613 TEAYNIYIQQLH
+2613 TEAYNTYIQQLH
-2625 DSNTTLEQAEEILGN
+2625 DSNTTLEQAEEMLGN
-2640 ILGDNERFATDER
+2640 ILGDVERFATDER
-2653 SQLIGQSDA
+2653 SQLIGQSNA
-2662 LQDYITELEQQK
+2662 LQDYITELERQK

-2683 STENT
+2683 SAENT
-2688 DANADANHVRAADVA
+2688 DANHVGAADVA
-2703 ETKSAEPVE
+2703 ENKSAEPVE
-2712 ADKSKQYGEY
+2712 ADKSKQYDEY

-2754 RLTVLRNGAA
+2754 RLTVLKNGAA

-2781 KLTDLLHTYEAMRD
+2781 KLTDLLHVYEAMRD
-2795 YTEARVREAEAAAQR
+2795 YTEARIKKAEAAAQR

-2910 DGRVDNGGSREN
+2910 AGRVDNGGSREN

-2971 SWRTRSD
+2971 SGRTRSD

-3051 RLIQVGA
+3051 RLIQVGV

-3074 WANHVKEAI
+3074 WANHVKEVI

-3127 KDLRNKVRTTIEK
+3127 KDLRNKVRTTIEE

-3618 AMLSACHAIIDEMKI
+3618 AMLSACHAIIDEMKM

-3824 FGGKEADAAERGET
+3824 FGGKEADAAERDET

-4034 NQELRSEAESKYR
+4034 NQSLRSEAESKYR
-4047 RIDLSRRQ
+4047 RIDLSRRK

-4101 VQAQDEG
+4101 VQAQEDG

-4132 QQLRTKYQR
+4132 QQLRAKYQR

-4184 REKMGLEQPHEEQGV
+4184 REKMGLEQPHEEKEA

-4205 QAEESPSSEQNES
+4205 KVEENPSSEQNES

-4289 ETGNTEPQADE
+4289 ETGNTEQKPSKGNLYRQGEEGLLQQDMEPQADE
-4300 RYQKAGTP
+4300 RFNNE
-4308 LTPNS
+4308 LTRYLNGEMDKNEILHLGRPQGVMRAFLPNLPI
-4313 AEVALRDAIADLMRK
+4313 VMR
-4328 SGLDVLESK
+4328 
-4337 EGQRVLDEANGR
+4337 QRVIKKGSEKKHDVDVSAIMNMPQH
-4349 YVRLSAKQKR
+4349 LSLPIFVFKR
-4359 ALETATIA
+4359 SEDTIG
-4367 DESTNNATVVS
+4367 V
-4378 SAAGAK
+4378 
-4384 VQKNLEA
+4384 L
-4391 LADSYKKRPNKARGF
+4391 
-4406 ITDLSRSL
+4406 TDMR
-4414 DLEQHEAS
+4414 
-4422 QYGTFVTEN
+4422 
-4431 GKTVTIRVSNHN
+4431 
-4443 ARVSNFDRNGE
+4443 DRNGKNVCVAIE
-4454 IDGISIVISSH
+4454 L
-4465 GNKGLNNDGNAH
+4465 KGQIQQGAEYL
-4477 IVEFFYSKQSLERSE
+4477 
-4492 GKPLADIILS
+4492 
-4502 VSKALK
+4502 
-4508 SGEFKDNTGLAQRQE
+4508 E
-4523 VNEQII
+4523 VNDVRSFHG
-4529 REQRLTNTRLYNPRA
+4529 RE
-4544 SISPVRGQW
+4544 
-4553 TKDKILRRLKDIG
+4553 
-4566 GSRKGFHTAA
+4566 F
-4576 KFISEFD
+4576 
-4583 SPEELEAHMYYHGT
+4583 
-4597 QYGGGALKP
+4597 
-4606 SILMSDRDIERYG
+4606 
-4619 GGGYGVKYWGIS
+4619 
-4631 VSKSKKVASNF
+4631 
-4642 SQGEG
+4642 
-4647 VGIYPIILCKSAKV
+4647 
-4661 VEVNGVEDAED
+4661 
-4672 LDEYIEQ
+4672 
-4679 LWKDGVDAVWIGKGE
+4679 
-4694 QELCVLNPRAIVNI
+4694 
-4708 NRADYYRYY
+4708 
-4717 KLGSEEN
+4717 
-4724 PLKIIDKEG
+4724 
-4733 IAKLYHDAKAY
+4733 
-4744 IQAYKKSPRKPL
+4744 
-4756 SPSLFEESNNG
+4756 
-4767 EFEYKPKDKYEAEMR
+4767 
-4782 EYEQKMDEYLNS
+4782 
-4794 DEYREWEKAREYA
+4794 
-4807 EKNIRFFRTSNGK
+4807 
-4820 AYGFTVG
+4820 
-4827 GKIYID
+4827 
-4833 PRIATAETPIH
+4833 
-4844 EYAHLWATAMREGN
+4844 
-4858 PTEWK
+4858 K
-4863 NIVGLMKGTSVWAEV
+4863 NIVEPIANNKTLKWVDKEKGLAYLSSASQPV
-4878 QKLYPELKNDDDIA
+4878 QQEKDKKVLNDATKVVKDFVNPKISDENVADGGIMFRDDDM
-4892 DEVLATFSGRR
+4892 
-4903 GAERLRAEQQKIM
+4903 RL
-4916 QGNGSVFE
+4916 
-4924 KAAAVGA
+4924 
-4931 LARVKQALSKF
+4931 
-4942 WKGVADFLGIHYTS
+4942 
-4956 AEEVA
+4956 EETITK
-4961 DRVMKDLLEGVD
+4961 MKVE
-4973 PRKFGVGGVL
+4973 
-4983 RESIRLPKD
+4983 
-4992 EYAKVA
+4992 A
-4998 HAIATNTGLKKAGM
+4998 
-5012 NEVFTD
+5012 
-5018 NNYYIYTAKKNGDFT
+5018 
-5033 VRFGLP
+5033 
-5039 IEGNEDVINELSKGV
+5039 
-5054 KDGTIR
+5054 
-5060 NTRSLHSVIERE
+5060 
-5072 RSERNENNHNNVNA
+5072 
-5086 EGRQKSTGAIGD
+5086 
-5098 LALRQ
+5098 
-5103 QADSTGSD
+5103 
-5111 GYLGEEIPGRTPA
+5111 
-5124 GNSDRGAGRGRVDDT
+5124 
-5139 SYRQG
+5139 
-5144 EGAPH
+5144 
-5149 VSTSS
+5149 
-5154 ESKTQAAQKATDNLN
+5154 TQAAQKAAENLN
-5169 LGGNVVVHES
+5169 LGGRVVVHES

-5242 SIFAAASQEVK
+5242 SVFAAASQEVK

-5295 ATLRRLFNRA
+5295 ATIRRLFNRA

-5333 TDVKGRYVAE
+5333 TGEKGRYVAE

-5380 EILAKDTYERLV
+5380 EILAKDTYEKLV
-5392 TSGAHL
+5392 TSGSHL

-5416 IEKNGGFKLGD
+5416 IEKNGGFKLED
-5427 FENPYNAYITMSSRN
+5427 FENPYNAYVTMSSRN

-5474 IKMYV
+5474 IKTYV

-5486 RQKYMAGKAAEEAY
+5486 RQKYMAEKAAEEAY
-5500 NRYKSIHP
+5500 DRYKSMHP

-5542 DEAQKYVEEVEAE
+5542 DEAQKYVEEVEADS
-5555 AGSLSDSMWDSIRAA
+5555 GSLADSLWYSIRDA
-5570 TNSSLQRAYEAG
+5570 TKSSLQRAYEAG
-5582 LISKETY
+5582 LISKEAY

-5605 DEATSDEV
+5605 DETTSDEV

-5730 EKVKDEPD
+5730 EKVKAEPD

-5862 VNRLNDNILDT
+5862 VNRLNDNILDM

-6019 ASVFKNFY
+6019 ASAFKNFY

-6049 GMLMWDGAAVMLGM
+6049 GMLMWDGAAVTLGM
-6063 LSAMCVPLMLS
+6063 LSAMCIPLMLS

-6086 PDSMRRMGIMLPLGK
+6086 PESMRRMGIMLPLGK

-6124 GTVVCGSENLPASEI
+6124 GTVVCGSENLPTSEI

-6372 HAQMLVRK
+6372 HAQMLVQK

-6396 EADKKI
+6396 EADEKI

-6413 KESLSKVEE
+6413 KETLSKVED

>member
-1 MENKVEDKKPVVDKY
+1 ME
-16 TDYLYGVLKDNNAYD
+16 
-31 GDYDKFYNEFY
+31 
-42 QPGVKG
+42 
-48 YTYRKELYDTMT
+48 
-60 SHGVDLGA
+60 
-68 TYEDFANWIGLHAI
+68 
-82 DPQTQQT
+82 
-89 PMGADSISKDMKPV
+89 
-103 EVTPTKKPEA
+103 
-113 KKEEKP
+113 
-119 EVSTEAVSGNQSATD
+119 
-134 TPQNLESNVSRMRN
+134 
-148 AGTNYFLQAA
+148 
-158 EEISNNAYSKSLEEL
+158 
-173 ANQAAKDLKKE
+173 
-184 AYQESKEESYV
+184 EESV
-195 RLNQTARYIPIRS
+195 IWRT
-208 LPKDADL
+208 PKDATTSSAERQGL
-215 DSVFKAA
+215 DY
-222 LNFEQMCG
+222 EQSEIAETTAKG
-230 GTKEYTFAPLGGD
+230 SGITPQSTSSADKVTESSPSP
-243 VQERFE
+243 QENR
-249 KWKAL
+249 
-254 NATADNNFTQ
+254 
-264 ETASMSPNAV
+264 
-274 YLQARNLQALGKER
+274 
-288 PAWISELRWNE
+288 
-299 ASDPK
+299 PK
-304 NNIDYQEVAAKLVQE
+304 NSTQAAVKSASAEVE
-319 DQQRR
+319 T
-324 LKRSD
+324 S
-329 GAYPNNVSL
+329 P
-338 NGMYHANYTASMAS
+338 T
-352 DIYNTGTINTLF
+352 
-364 VLFQDGRIRPLQAP
+364 
-378 DPSVLRGGWEAQ
+378 EAQ
-390 RELFRRQYE
+390 KKAGNY
-399 KMTFGEEGKEDYTD
+399 KMGH
-413 PYEKNRV
+413 V
-420 VGNFLQNGEVCHIIY
+420 
-435 FPYMIEQ
+435 
-442 RRWNDAQELIK
+442 
-453 IGTGGKF
+453 
-460 DEEGVLLNPDDR
+460 
-472 LQIVPVVVKNGES
+472 
-485 EEDAIAKAK
+485 
-494 VELDNEISKK
+494 
-504 LPYKETYLQQQI
+504 
-516 AQAREALKKEQERLK
+516 
-531 QLGKHDAVKGSY
+531 
-543 LPPMFNSKYF
+543 
-553 DDLLESSTEEGVKRS
+553 
-568 DEVALARGNIRKL
+568 
-581 EESIK
+581 
-586 KYTQALEA
+586 
-594 LRTVDKVG
+594 KVG
-602 AWGGFLEGISDLDNW
+602 AFDVTI
-617 TFGLYNLRENLV
+617 ENPKGSERSGTD
-629 AVKAH
+629 ANGKKWSVK
-634 EGKMGQEAKDRLG
+634 MNN
-647 LARSLSQESMSAFH
+647 
-661 RHGEGRL
+661 
-668 YGPAFGAGYSFPFTI
+668 
-683 GAIAT
+683 T
-688 YGAGNVAARSII
+688 YGYI
-700 RGGSRMAAKYGT
+700 RG
-712 NWLFDTTIR
+712 
-721 ATTRLAAI
+721 
-729 NAAGVIDS
+729 
-737 SFQMPR
+737 
-743 IISDAAIE
+743 
-751 KMGLMNYTFDENQR
+751 
-765 IVVTG
+765 
-770 TQQEKSWGHS
+770 
-780 LLHSG
+780 
-785 LNTLVQN
+785 
-792 VSERVGTYVLEPV
+792 
-805 AKAFGIG
+805 
-812 KISLRGFGEALPYG
+812 
-826 KTIHMIQNGAFAKA
+826 
-840 MSKMYG
+840 
-846 TFEKGGYDGFVNEVL
+846 
-861 EEYIANPMTAT
+861 
-872 FDENYTFADI
+872 
-882 FDSRQNLDTALS
+882 
-894 VWASSILMLG
+894 
-904 LSSTASSVK
+904 
-913 YYRTLRSVNNAYDKA
+913 
-928 EANARR
+928 
-934 LFGNENWDKIQ
+934 
-945 NTILRLEGEPLV
+945 
-957 NAIYAGVCQNK
+957 
-968 SLSDEQKKAFLNY
+968 
-981 VRAQK
+981 
-986 AQAVFNNAVSEKYS
+986 
-1000 FSLTGE
+1000 
-1006 ELNEMNAMTIHA
+1006 
-1018 YAEGRNMQ
+1018 
-1026 TPQEYAQA
+1026 
-1034 QQAFADTREMAMSA
+1034 
-1048 LGVTDDIDAYLDTLG
+1048 
-1063 ETPAE
+1063 
-1068 QLKKGVEAAKEKG
+1068 
-1081 LDEKAAN
+1081 
-1088 AALSAYLNAREQQKG
+1088 
-1103 AMDGI
+1103 
-1108 TSDESIRRQHADS
+1108 
-1121 VIRQITFENEADS
+1121 
-1134 EGGSGK
+1134 
-1140 VILVNV
+1140 
-1146 KGREKP
+1146 
-1152 VFLIRGRYENGSI
+1152 
-1165 TGETVVV
+1165 
-1172 SEGNGVIE
+1172 
-1180 MIPASEVEG
+1180 
-1189 IVEESDAMTERQRE
+1189 TE
-1203 YDKIDAE
+1203 
-1210 NKEQQRLINLNM
+1210 
-1222 DTPLAGQ
+1222 
-1229 GGILM
+1229 
-1234 DEEGHRR
+1234 
-1241 QVGIKCVFND
+1241 
-1251 EQGNPASVLVVDQ
+1251 
-1264 NNNDYLIPIDVFR
+1264 
-1277 EQRGRGRKFEAIE
+1277 
-1290 PYLDETDEEY
+1290 
-1300 HAAEGP
+1300 
-1306 MNEEYN
+1306 
-1312 LANKEQGGVS
+1312 GVS
-1322 EEDAQGAAEGVTPQ
+1322 EEDAQGAAEGATPQ
-1336 PTTDATEKP
+1336 SATDATEKP

-1444 PAIAQAEQ
+1444 SAIAQAEQ

-1458 LERIPRSENG
+1458 LERIPHSENG

-1581 KAERE
+1581 KAKRE
-1586 AREEAERR
+1586 AREEAERC

-1814 LGDNMRTFANRL
+1814 LGDNMRSFANRL
-1826 LSSSDNDA
+1826 LSSSDNDV

-1880 QKVLYQAVFK
+1880 QKVLYQAVFN

-1927 LSEIQS
+1927 LPEIQS

-1995 SDMSQTTIAS
+1995 SDISQTTIAS

-2068 SQGRQLRSNKPSAS
+2068 GQGRQPRSNKPSAS
-2082 GEQNQTGTESSER
+2082 GEQNQTRTESSER
-2095 GEGVG
+2095 GGGTENAGSAGGEKGNLPPTEGREESEENELDENGRPFIKAENGTTVFGEITDDSGLTAAPIKLSEGFQDANTGKGYGLVHIEANHGEQIRQAGFTSVKEFVSFVATHYDPDNIRVG
-2100 VSDNEQGRQ
+2100 KRRDDGSGTFLIQVTDTHDNTLF
-2109 VDIEVNAPRKGD
+2109 IELSKDGSYWNVNSGGIFRKGYS
-2121 LAEAQENRP
+2121 N
-2130 KNSTQAAVENKESK
+2130 
-2144 PVRFEAGR
+2144 
-2152 RLTKE
+2152 
-2157 EKKEVLNTLRD
+2157 KKETVAKTEPQQPTNAVSSDSSLSANVKDGITNAEPNGEPTVSLDKDTTLPADQQTSDEENTKKVADSEGKNTLK
-2168 AFKENGVPY
+2168 AK
-2177 HIEES
+2177 
-2182 DFGKERRVY
+2182 
-2191 EPTSEDW
+2191 
-2198 VKSDITGRPLRY
+2198 
-2210 YITLPDGRV
+2210 
-2219 AHPTELFPNISGREV
+2219 
-2234 TGHVNR
+2234 
-2240 MALLE
+2240 
-2245 KEASELISKQL
+2245 
-2256 NGFPSEYIP
+2256 
-2265 TAISILK
+2265 
-2272 KMQSLPHDV
+2272 
-2281 RDMGYGPYF
+2281 
-2290 LVSYDYIFNGK
+2290 
-2301 HYGNSPLF
+2301 
-2309 VSLFAHSVVKESS
+2309 
-2322 DAIEAT
+2322 IEA
-2328 VKVVNNSYYMVDALL
+2328 
-2343 SALKKKYNSTQ
+2343 
-2354 SAVESASAEVETSP
+2354 ASAEVNTDP
-2368 TEAQKKAGNYKMGH
+2368 TEAQKEAGNYKKGH
-2382 VKVGAF
+2382 VQVGAF

-2452 QYNPDGTF
+2452 QYNPDGSF

-2469 NSTEEARSAYL
+2469 NSMEEARSAYL

-2494 VAGIKTDGFQKWVD
+2494 VAKIKTDGFQKWVD

-2516 FANYVIA
+2516 FAHYVIA
-2523 GESDVSDNKKKP
+2523 GAADVSDNEKKP
-2535 SASKKGKPR
+2535 SASKKGKPH
-2544 VSKKDEVKRT
+2544 VSKENEVKRT

-2559 METPEEAAAFDKRI
+2559 METPEEAAAFDKRV
-2573 PEMEDSELLAYM
+2573 PEMKDSELLAYM

-2590 GDVNKAYHMNV
+2590 GDINSAYHMNI

-2608 HTDEQ
+2608 HADEQ

-2625 DSNTTLEQAEEILGN
+2625 DSNTTLEQAEEMLGN
-2640 ILGDNERFATDER
+2640 ILGDVERFATDER

-2662 LQDYITELEQQK
+2662 LQDYITELERQK

-2683 STENT
+2683 SAENT
-2688 DANADANHVRAADVA
+2688 DANHVEEADV
-2703 ETKSAEPVE
+2703 EENKSAEPVE

-2754 RLTVLRNGAA
+2754 RLTVLKNGAT

-2771 DLKRFETAEK
+2771 DLKRFEAAEK
-2781 KLTDLLHTYEAMRD
+2781 KLTDLLHVYEAMRD
-2795 YTEARVREAEAAAQR
+2795 YTEARIKKAEAAAQR

-2910 DGRVDNGGSREN
+2910 AGRVDNGGGREN

-2971 SWRTRSD
+2971 SGRTRSD

-3001 ESVKEESADD
+3001 ESVKDESADD

-3051 RLIQVGA
+3051 CLIQVGA

-3074 WANHVKEAI
+3074 WVNHVKEAI

-3127 KDLRNKVRTTIEK
+3127 KDLRNKVRTTIEE

-3415 KEVDPQIEEQAKK
+3415 KKVDPQIEEQAKK

-3461 KEQTRGY
+3461 KEQARGY
-3468 SIASPMT
+3468 SVASPQT

-3618 AMLSACHAIIDEMKI
+3618 AMLSACHAIIDEMKM

-3824 FGGKEADAAERGET
+3824 FGGKEADAAERDET

-4034 NQELRSEAESKYR
+4034 NQSLRSEAESKYR
-4047 RIDLSRRQ
+4047 RIDLSRRK

-4101 VQAQDEG
+4101 VQAQDDG

-4337 EGQRVLDEANGR
+4337 EGQRVLDEANGM
-4349 YVRLSAKQKR
+4349 VRQMSFGEAYDYEAYPLGCVEPNLLEKEVNVVKADADHGFANYKEAKAWAKENVAKVYDNEESGGKGDVRISNAAIDKFMSQSAIDKSDSKDVHMAVLKVLPDVLKSSIDVETHPDFLKGEDGKR
-4359 ALETATIA
+4359 RVENGMNKDVLVHRCYGAVSIDGKPYRVKMTLKEDPRDVSSPHVTHSYEATKIELLA
-4367 DESTNNATVVS
+4367 GTWENQEGPSPNTNNS
-4378 SAAGAK
+4378 ISAAKLLENVGLSYNSGEK
-4384 VQKNLEA
+4384 VLDA
-4391 LADSYKKRPNKARGF
+4391 SKKR
-4406 ITDLSRSL
+4406 S
-4414 DLEQHEAS
+4414 
-4422 QYGTFVTEN
+4422 YG
-4431 GKTVTIRVSNHN
+4431 IRKH
-4443 ARVSNFDRNGE
+4443 RV
-4454 IDGISIVISSH
+4454 
-4465 GNKGLNNDGNAH
+4465 
-4477 IVEFFYSKQSLERSE
+4477 
-4492 GKPLADIILS
+4492 
-4502 VSKALK
+4502 
-4508 SGEFKDNTGLAQRQE
+4508 
-4523 VNEQII
+4523 
-4529 REQRLTNTRLYNPRA
+4529 
-4544 SISPVRGQW
+4544 
-4553 TKDKILRRLKDIG
+4553 
-4566 GSRKGFHTAA
+4566 
-4576 KFISEFD
+4576 
-4583 SPEELEAHMYYHGT
+4583 YHG
-4597 QYGGGALKP
+4597 
-4606 SILMSDRDIERYG
+4606 S
-4619 GGGYGVKYWGIS
+4619 GV
-4631 VSKSKKVASNF
+4631 
-4642 SQGEG
+4642 
-4647 VGIYPIILCKSAKV
+4647 
-4661 VEVNGVEDAED
+4661 
-4672 LDEYIEQ
+4672 
-4679 LWKDGVDAVWIGKGE
+4679 
-4694 QELCVLNPRAIVNI
+4694 
-4708 NRADYYRYY
+4708 
-4717 KLGSEEN
+4717 
-4724 PLKIIDKEG
+4724 
-4733 IAKLYHDAKAY
+4733 
-4744 IQAYKKSPRKPL
+4744 
-4756 SPSLFEESNNG
+4756 
-4767 EFEYKPKDKYEAEMR
+4767 
-4782 EYEQKMDEYLNS
+4782 
-4794 DEYREWEKAREYA
+4794 
-4807 EKNIRFFRTSNGK
+4807 RFFRTSNGE

-4916 QGNGSVFE
+4916 QGDGSVFE

-4973 PRKFGVGGVL
+4973 PRKFGVSSNDDIRLSTSEELSQRYGSRWIEEQTNEDGRHTTQVKNTINSYKKFGDFVKRDSNGKNVSILDASSGLGLGTEWMRENGMNVDDVEPYPSENRIAPTYTSYNDIHKKYDYIISNAVLNVIPDDWRANVLHDMTDKLKKGGKLVINV
-4983 RESIRLPKD
+4983 RSAESIRKQGKEGITRITQDDASEILVLRPNGSIKAYQKGFTKD
-4992 EYAKVA
+4992 E
-4998 HAIATNTGLKKAGM
+4998 LKKWC
-5012 NEVFTD
+5012 ET
-5018 NNYYIYTAKKNGDFT
+5018 
-5033 VRFGLP
+5033 
-5039 IEGNEDVINELSKGV
+5039 EL
-5054 KDGTIR
+5054 
-5060 NTRSLHSVIERE
+5060 
-5072 RSERNENNHNNVNA
+5072 
-5086 EGRQKSTGAIGD
+5086 
-5098 LALRQ
+5098 
-5103 QADSTGSD
+5103 GSD
-5111 GYLGEEIPGRTPA
+5111 YSVEIANEKNA
-5124 GNSDRGAGRGRVDDT
+5124 GGSYDTAVVVTKNSESDNIL
-5139 SYRQG
+5139 YRQG
-5144 EGAPH
+5144 EDTPH

-5154 ESKTQAAQKATDNLN
+5154 ESKTKAAQKATENLN
-5169 LGGNVVVHES
+5169 LGGRVVVHES
-5179 AEGLEGKEATA
+5179 AEGLEGREATA

-5196 RTGQIHVVLSNNAD
+5196 RTGQIHVVLSNNTD

-5215 QTILHESVAHHGLRE
+5215 QTILHEAVAHHGLRE

-5242 SIFAAASQEVK
+5242 SVLAAASQEVK
-5253 DAINELRRGNGW
+5253 DAINELRRGKGW

-5305 LEFLGLKNHELSDRE
+5305 LEFLGLKNRELSDRE

-5333 TDVKGRYVAE
+5333 IGEKGHYVAE

-5392 TSGAHL
+5392 TSGSHL

-5500 NRYKSIHP
+5500 DRYKSMPP

-5555 AGSLSDSMWDSIRAA
+5555 AGSLADSLWDSIRAA
-5570 TNSSLQRAYEAG
+5570 TKSSLQRAYEAG

-5684 YVKFDEDYDNGDGTR
+5684 YMKILLICPIL
-5699 GAWVPVAVPDTSGMT
+5699 W
-5714 TEEANQVMLD
+5714 
-5724 FQDDME
+5724 
-5730 EKVKDEPD
+5730 
-5738 TYALAHQ
+5738 
-5745 KPHIPYRVL
+5745 
-5754 GRNMNEHQVM
+5754 
-5764 VKRGGKTYI
+5764 KRRFTI
-5773 LTINGNPRAA
+5773 LSIMAA
-5783 QAINGLLNPDATE
+5783 RQAILL
-5796 NPGAIALKAMTNW
+5796 
-5809 IARMATARNVE
+5809 
-5820 FAISNAMRDLEFSTT
+5820 
-5835 LIPKEGTE
+5835 
-5843 YYGRYVK
+5843 
-5850 NYLTCVKNIGRL
+5850 
-5862 VNRLNDNILDT
+5862 
-5873 SNPLEKAFYDFI
+5873 
-5885 YNGGETGY
+5885 
-5893 TFMRGVERY
+5893 
-5902 KGEITK
+5902 
-5908 ALSELR
+5908 
-5914 AKEGKSKIERL
+5914 
-5925 GNKVVY
+5925 
-5931 GHHYIINDAWN
+5931 
-5942 IYMKGAEYL
+5942 
-5951 SRCTEDWVRFAVFLT
+5951 
-5966 SRQMGRSMEQSI
+5966 
-5978 MDAKEVTVNFNRKG
+5978 
-5992 AGSKSAGKWDVSNF
+5992 
-6006 FSMNNLHFLSAYA
+6006 
-6019 ASVFKNFY
+6019 
-6027 AFSNASIQG
+6027 
-6036 LDKNVRLHLNHTA
+6036 
-6049 GMLMWDGAAVMLGM
+6049 
-6063 LSAMCVPLMLS
+6063 
-6074 AIGGDPDDYWDM
+6074 
-6086 PDSMRRMGIMLPLGK
+6086 
-6101 DGRFLTLPMSIEHRA
+6101 
-6116 AYGIGELL
+6116 
-6124 GTVVCGSENLPASEI
+6124 
-6139 TFQAFEQLSQIL
+6139 
-6151 PLDLTEGNG
+6151 
-6160 SMLSLVPTAVRPEVE
+6160 
-6175 IAFNK
+6175 
-6180 NWLGMPIYKEPFNK
+6180 
-6194 NTPAF
+6194 
-6199 RNVYQSTNPNYIA
+6199 
-6212 MSKWLNEVQGGGDYE
+6212 
-6227 RAGVQVNP
+6227 
-6235 AMVQHLVESYTGGA
+6235 
-6249 GKFVSRTS
+6249 
-6257 GVIAK
+6257 
-6262 IIQGEQIRS
+6262 
-6271 NEIPFYRT
+6271 
-6279 LVKSVDDRT
+6279 
-6288 HNRAARE
+6288 
-6295 RFQREYDKGQKLIY
+6295 
-6309 KIDNYQKESARGN
+6309 
-6322 SQYVKELDEF
+6322 
-6332 AKSKDFMSYML
+6332 
-6343 WKSYNSVKSQF
+6343 
-6354 DNARSYIGDDK
+6354 
-6365 DKRAALD
+6365 
-6372 HAQMLVRK
+6372 
-6380 MMTECARA
+6380 
-6388 VEDSKTQE
+6388 
-6396 EADKKI
+6396 
-6402 GRIQSE
+6402 
-6408 YTPQI
+6408 
-6413 KESLSKVEE
+6413 

>member
-1 MENKVEDKKPVVDKY
+1 MENKAEDKKPVVDKY

-31 GDYDKFYNEFY
+31 GDYNKFYNEFY
-42 QPGVKG
+42 QPGIKG

-60 SHGVDLGA
+60 SHGIDLGA
-68 TYEDFANWIGLHAI
+68 SYEDFANWIGLHAI

-89 PMGADSISKDMKPV
+89 PMGADSISKDMKPM

-119 EVSTEAVSGNQSATD
+119 EVSADAVSENQHPTD
-134 TPQNLESNVSRMRN
+134 TLQDFNPNVSRMRN
-148 AGTNYFLQAA
+148 AGTDYFLQAA

-173 ANQAAKDLKKE
+173 ANQAAKDLKKK
-184 AYQESKEESYV
+184 AYQKPKEDSYV

-215 DSVFKAA
+215 DSVFEAA
-222 LNFEQMCG
+222 LTFENQVCG
-230 GTKEYTFAPLGGD
+230 GAKEYTFASLGGD
-243 VQERFE
+243 IQERYE

-254 NATADNNFTQ
+254 KGLGSSYTQ

-274 YLQARNLQALGKER
+274 YLQAINLQALGKER

-299 ASDPK
+299 SLNYDK
-304 NNIDYQEVAAKLVQE
+304 NKLNKITAELEQE
-319 DQQRR
+319 DQKRR

-329 GAYPNNVSL
+329 GAYPDDVSL
-338 NGMYHANYTASMAS
+338 NGMYHANYTALMAS
-352 DIYNTGTINTLF
+352 DIYNKGTNKTIF

-378 DPSVLRGGWEAQ
+378 DPSILRGGVEAQ

-399 KMTFGEEGKEDYTD
+399 KMTFGEEGKEGYTD

-442 RRWNDAQELIK
+442 RRWDDAQELIK
-453 IGTGGKF
+453 IGLGGKF
-460 DEEGVLLNPDDR
+460 NEEGVLLNPDDR
-472 LQIVPVVVKNGES
+472 LQIVPVIVKNGES

-543 LPPMFNSKYF
+543 LPPMFNSKYY

-581 EESIK
+581 EKSIK

-594 LRTVDKVG
+594 LRTGDKVG
-602 AWGGFLEGISDLDNW
+602 AWGGFLEGISDRDNW

-683 GAIAT
+683 GSIAT
-688 YGAGNVAARSII
+688 YGAGNVAARGII

-812 KISLRGFGEALPYG
+812 KISLRSFGEAFPYN

-840 MSKMYG
+840 MSKVYG

-1006 ELNEMNAMTIHA
+1006 ELNELNAMTIHA

-1140 VILVNV
+1140 IILVNV

-1189 IVEESDAMTERQRE
+1189 IVEESDAMTERQRK

-1229 GGILM
+1229 GGILI

-1312 LANKEQGGVS
+1312 LANKEQEGVS

-1336 PTTDATEKP
+1336 PATDATEKP

-1438 QEDAEK
+1438 REDAEK
-1444 PAIAQAEQ
+1444 SAIAQAEQ

-1581 KAERE
+1581 KAKRE

-1880 QKVLYQAVFK
+1880 QKVLYQAVFN

-1927 LSEIQS
+1927 LPEIQS

-2029 EYPLAEVIKK
+2029 EYSLAEVIKK
-2039 VLGIDYKPAKNGNNN
+2039 VLGINYKPAKNGNNN

-2068 SQGRQLRSNKPSAS
+2068 GQGRQPRSNKPSAS
-2082 GEQNQTGTESSER
+2082 GEQNQTRTESSER
-2095 GEGVG
+2095 GGGTENAGSTGGEKGNLPPTEGREESEENELDENGRPFIKAENGTTVFGEITDDSGLTAAPIKLSEGFQDANTGKGYGLVHIEANHGEQIRQAGFTSVKEFVSFVATHYDPDNIRVG
-2100 VSDNEQGRQ
+2100 KRRDDGSGTFLIQVTDTHDNTLF
-2109 VDIEVNAPRKGD
+2109 IELSKDGSYWNVNSGGIFRKGYS
-2121 LAEAQENRP
+2121 N
-2130 KNSTQAAVENKESK
+2130 
-2144 PVRFEAGR
+2144 
-2152 RLTKE
+2152 
-2157 EKKEVLNTLRD
+2157 KKETVAKTEPQQPTNAVSSDSSLSANVKDGITNAEPNGEPTVSLDKGTTLPADQQTSDEENTKKVADSEGKNTLK
-2168 AFKENGVPY
+2168 AK
-2177 HIEES
+2177 
-2182 DFGKERRVY
+2182 
-2191 EPTSEDW
+2191 
-2198 VKSDITGRPLRY
+2198 
-2210 YITLPDGRV
+2210 
-2219 AHPTELFPNISGREV
+2219 
-2234 TGHVNR
+2234 
-2240 MALLE
+2240 
-2245 KEASELISKQL
+2245 
-2256 NGFPSEYIP
+2256 
-2265 TAISILK
+2265 
-2272 KMQSLPHDV
+2272 
-2281 RDMGYGPYF
+2281 
-2290 LVSYDYIFNGK
+2290 
-2301 HYGNSPLF
+2301 
-2309 VSLFAHSVVKESS
+2309 
-2322 DAIEAT
+2322 IEA
-2328 VKVVNNSYYMVDALL
+2328 
-2343 SALKKKYNSTQ
+2343 
-2354 SAVESASAEVETSP
+2354 ASAEVNTDP
-2368 TEAQKKAGNYKMGH
+2368 TEAQKEAGNYKKGH
-2382 VKVGAF
+2382 VQVGAF

-2438 DMDKWDGKYVFVVD
+2438 DMDKWDGKYVFVID

-2469 NSTEEARSAYL
+2469 NSMEEARSAYL

-2494 VAGIKTDGFQKWVD
+2494 VARIKTDDFQKWVD

-2516 FANYVIA
+2516 FAHYVIA
-2523 GESDVSDNKKKP
+2523 GAADVSDNEKKP
-2535 SASKKGKPR
+2535 SASKKGKPH
-2544 VSKKDEVKRT
+2544 VSKENEVKRT

-2559 METPEEAAAFDKRI
+2559 METTEEAAAFDKRV
-2573 PEMEDSELLAYM
+2573 PEMKDSELLAYM

-2590 GDVNKAYHMNV
+2590 GDINSAYHMSI

-2613 TEAYNIYIQQLH
+2613 TEAYNTYIQQLH
-2625 DSNTTLEQAEEILGN
+2625 DSNTTLEQAEEMLGN
-2640 ILGDNERFATDER
+2640 ILGDVERFATDER

-2662 LQDYITELEQQK
+2662 LQDYITELERQK

-2683 STENT
+2683 SAENT
-2688 DANADANHVRAADVA
+2688 DANHVEEADV
-2703 ETKSAEPVE
+2703 EENKSAEPVE

-2781 KLTDLLHTYEAMRD
+2781 KLTDLLHVYEAMRD
-2795 YTEARVREAEAAAQR
+2795 YTEARVKKAEAAAQR

-2910 DGRVDNGGSREN
+2910 AGRVDNGGSREN

-2971 SWRTRSD
+2971 SGRTRSD

-3001 ESVKEESADD
+3001 ESVKDESADD

-3127 KDLRNKVRTTIEK
+3127 KDLRNKVRTTIEE

-3415 KEVDPQIEEQAKK
+3415 KKVDPQIEEQAKK

-3461 KEQTRGY
+3461 NEQARGY
-3468 SIASPMT
+3468 SVASPQT

-3559 FNMAYHKVFGNYNY
+3559 FNMAYHKVLGNYNY

-3618 AMLSACHAIIDEMKI
+3618 AMLSACHAIIDEMKME
-3633 KNKPKEEIDAARHRL
+3633 NKPKEEIDAARHRL

-3684 YFSGQESTKAKNQA
+3684 YFSGQESTKVKNQA

-3824 FGGKEADAAERGET
+3824 FGGKEADAAERDET

-3881 NLNDGETALEPS
+3881 NLNDGETTLEPS

-4034 NQELRSEAESKYR
+4034 NQSLRSEAESKYR
-4047 RIDLSRRQ
+4047 RIDLSRRK

-4101 VQAQDEG
+4101 VQAQEDG

-4328 SGLDVLESK
+4328 SGLEVLNTK
-4337 EGQRVLDEANGR
+4337 VGQRVLDEANR
-4349 YVRLSAKQKR
+4349 
-4359 ALETATIA
+4359 
-4367 DESTNNATVVS
+4367 DE
-4378 SAAGAK
+4378 
-4384 VQKNLEA
+4384 L
-4391 LADSYKKRPNKARGF
+4391 RM
-4406 ITDLSRSL
+4406 SL
-4414 DLEQHEAS
+4414 
-4422 QYGTFVTEN
+4422 
-4431 GKTVTIRVSNHN
+4431 
-4443 ARVSNFDRNGE
+4443 
-4454 IDGISIVISSH
+4454 
-4465 GNKGLNNDGNAH
+4465 NDN
-4477 IVEFFYSKQSLERSE
+4477 
-4492 GKPLADIILS
+4492 
-4502 VSKALK
+4502 
-4508 SGEFKDNTGLAQRQE
+4508 
-4523 VNEQII
+4523 
-4529 REQRLTNTRLYNPRA
+4529 
-4544 SISPVRGQW
+4544 
-4553 TKDKILRRLKDIG
+4553 
-4566 GSRKGFHTAA
+4566 
-4576 KFISEFD
+4576 
-4583 SPEELEAHMYYHGT
+4583 
-4597 QYGGGALKP
+4597 
-4606 SILMSDRDIERYG
+4606 
-4619 GGGYGVKYWGIS
+4619 
-4631 VSKSKKVASNF
+4631 
-4642 SQGEG
+4642 
-4647 VGIYPIILCKSAKV
+4647 
-4661 VEVNGVEDAED
+4661 
-4672 LDEYIEQ
+4672 
-4679 LWKDGVDAVWIGKGE
+4679 
-4694 QELCVLNPRAIVNI
+4694 
-4708 NRADYYRYY
+4708 
-4717 KLGSEEN
+4717 
-4724 PLKIIDKEG
+4724 
-4733 IAKLYHDAKAY
+4733 
-4744 IQAYKKSPRKPL
+4744 
-4756 SPSLFEESNNG
+4756 
-4767 EFEYKPKDKYEAEMR
+4767 R
-4782 EYEQKMDEYLNS
+4782 EYEGKSSKERSDIQYKKAKELLSALHEAGFKGFEISRSITHFGVSTYIQGDLGLKFRISDHGVSSFGRIFGEEHISLNTSSEYVVQLAKDRKKDINAQAEKYKKERAIKEEREKKANEKWNRIKANFEGMVFKRNDRTYQDYDTFSNSISTNRQNGHKYQRRYVMQTAIGKSGADAAYRYEWAEPADIDEYGVATNIGS
-4794 DEYREWEKAREYA
+4794 DRPSLEFIEAYDESDTAPIIRGHRVYHGSGADFDHFDHSHMGEGEGAQVYGWGTYVTEVKGIGEGYAIRSMNGSSMSHDELSLKRSELEYYIASAKEKLPFLKGEYKAEVEAQISEWEEQLKDYEEHNYLYTVEIPDDNGSNYLDWDKNTGVDLVNRIRETLRKNADLKELYDGSELNAELEHLAPKIPFSETYIFLYELLGSDKAASQMLHDMGFTGIKYPADYRQGGRA
-4807 EKNIRFFRTSNGK
+4807 DGAKNYVIFNEEDAKITDRIRFFRTSNGE

-4892 DEVLATFSGRR
+4892 DEVLATFSGLR

-4916 QGNGSVFE
+4916 QGDGSVFE

-4973 PRKFGVGGVL
+4973 PRKFGVSGVL
-4983 RESIRLPKD
+4983 RESIRLPKT

-4998 HAIATNTGLKKAGM
+4998 HAIATNKGLK
-5012 NEVFTD
+5012 
-5018 NNYYIYTAKKNGDFT
+5018 
-5033 VRFGLP
+5033 
-5039 IEGNEDVINELSKGV
+5039 
-5054 KDGTIR
+5054 
-5060 NTRSLHSVIERE
+5060 
-5072 RSERNENNHNNVNA
+5072 
-5086 EGRQKSTGAIGD
+5086 RQA
-5098 LALRQ
+5098 
-5103 QADSTGSD
+5103 
-5111 GYLGEEIPGRTPA
+5111 
-5124 GNSDRGAGRGRVDDT
+5124 
-5139 SYRQG
+5139 
-5144 EGAPH
+5144 
-5149 VSTSS
+5149 
-5154 ESKTQAAQKATDNLN
+5154 
-5169 LGGNVVVHES
+5169 
-5179 AEGLEGKEATA
+5179 
-5190 KGWYDT
+5190 
-5196 RTGQIHVVLSNNAD
+5196 
-5210 AADVT
+5210 
-5215 QTILHESVAHHGLRE
+5215 
-5230 LFGHNVMDAFLD
+5230 
-5242 SIFAAASQEVK
+5242 
-5253 DAINELRRGNGW
+5253 
-5265 NFRTATEEYLAGLAE
+5265 
-5280 RTDFERMTAE
+5280 
-5290 ERGLF
+5290 
-5295 ATLRRLFNRA
+5295 
-5305 LEFLGLKNHELSDRE
+5305 
-5320 LAYILWCSYQNLK
+5320 
-5333 TDVKGRYVAE
+5333 
-5343 AERIAM
+5343 
-5349 RYKLK
+5349 
-5354 AGKNAMTDTEKKE
+5354 
-5367 HSVLLRGKLDNLQ
+5367 
-5380 EILAKDTYERLV
+5380 
-5392 TSGAHL
+5392 
-5398 ERTAWVDMLSP
+5398 
-5409 LQDLQHA
+5409 
-5416 IEKNGGFKLGD
+5416 
-5427 FENPYNAYITMSSRN
+5427 
-5442 YAQMDIYKR
+5442 
-5451 TLYADMIEA
+5451 
-5460 IHALGSETGRSYEE
+5460 
-5474 IKMYV
+5474 
-5479 MAKHGME
+5479 
-5486 RQKYMAGKAAEEAY
+5486 
-5500 NRYKSIHP
+5500 
-5508 FGQKTLDDFI
+5508 
-5518 DEYEEKSFA
+5518 
-5527 GLTELFGTQSVSDAM
+5527 
-5542 DEAQKYVEEVEAE
+5542 
-5555 AGSLSDSMWDSIRAA
+5555 
-5570 TNSSLQRAYEAG
+5570 
-5582 LISKETY
+5582 
-5589 DNVSSMYQYY
+5589 
-5599 IPLRGF
+5599 
-5605 DEATSDEV
+5605 
-5613 YEYFGDQTINGGT
+5613 
-5626 GSFMKKAKG
+5626 
-5635 RKSVADDPFAVI
+5635 
-5647 GNMAEMA
+5647 
-5654 IMQSNRNL
+5654 
-5662 MKQQLLNLALNHP
+5662 
-5675 SDLISVSDL
+5675 
-5684 YVKFDEDYDNGDGTR
+5684 
-5699 GAWVPVAVPDTSGMT
+5699 
-5714 TEEANQVMLD
+5714 
-5724 FQDDME
+5724 
-5730 EKVKDEPD
+5730 
-5738 TYALAHQ
+5738 
-5745 KPHIPYRVL
+5745 
-5754 GRNMNEHQVM
+5754 
-5764 VKRGGKTYI
+5764 
-5773 LTINGNPRAA
+5773 
-5783 QAINGLLNPDATE
+5783 
-5796 NPGAIALKAMTNW
+5796 
-5809 IARMATARNVE
+5809 
-5820 FAISNAMRDLEFSTT
+5820 
-5835 LIPKEGTE
+5835 
-5843 YYGRYVK
+5843 
-5850 NYLTCVKNIGRL
+5850 
-5862 VNRLNDNILDT
+5862 
-5873 SNPLEKAFYDFI
+5873 
-5885 YNGGETGY
+5885 
-5893 TFMRGVERY
+5893 
-5902 KGEITK
+5902 
-5908 ALSELR
+5908 
-5914 AKEGKSKIERL
+5914 
-5925 GNKVVY
+5925 
-5931 GHHYIINDAWN
+5931 
-5942 IYMKGAEYL
+5942 
-5951 SRCTEDWVRFAVFLT
+5951 
-5966 SRQMGRSMEQSI
+5966 
-5978 MDAKEVTVNFNRKG
+5978 
-5992 AGSKSAGKWDVSNF
+5992 
-6006 FSMNNLHFLSAYA
+6006 
-6019 ASVFKNFY
+6019 
-6027 AFSNASIQG
+6027 
-6036 LDKNVRLHLNHTA
+6036 
-6049 GMLMWDGAAVMLGM
+6049 
-6063 LSAMCVPLMLS
+6063 
-6074 AIGGDPDDYWDM
+6074 
-6086 PDSMRRMGIMLPLGK
+6086 
-6101 DGRFLTLPMSIEHRA
+6101 
-6116 AYGIGELL
+6116 
-6124 GTVVCGSENLPASEI
+6124 
-6139 TFQAFEQLSQIL
+6139 
-6151 PLDLTEGNG
+6151 
-6160 SMLSLVPTAVRPEVE
+6160 
-6175 IAFNK
+6175 
-6180 NWLGMPIYKEPFNK
+6180 
-6194 NTPAF
+6194 
-6199 RNVYQSTNPNYIA
+6199 
-6212 MSKWLNEVQGGGDYE
+6212 
-6227 RAGVQVNP
+6227 
-6235 AMVQHLVESYTGGA
+6235 
-6249 GKFVSRTS
+6249 
-6257 GVIAK
+6257 
-6262 IIQGEQIRS
+6262 
-6271 NEIPFYRT
+6271 
-6279 LVKSVDDRT
+6279 
-6288 HNRAARE
+6288 
-6295 RFQREYDKGQKLIY
+6295 
-6309 KIDNYQKESARGN
+6309 
-6322 SQYVKELDEF
+6322 
-6332 AKSKDFMSYML
+6332 
-6343 WKSYNSVKSQF
+6343 
-6354 DNARSYIGDDK
+6354 
-6365 DKRAALD
+6365 
-6372 HAQMLVRK
+6372 
-6380 MMTECARA
+6380 
-6388 VEDSKTQE
+6388 
-6396 EADKKI
+6396 
-6402 GRIQSE
+6402 
-6408 YTPQI
+6408 
-6413 KESLSKVEE
+6413 

>member
-1 MENKVEDKKPVVDKY
+1 MEDKKPVSSDKW
-16 TDYLYGVLKDNNAYD
+16 TEALYETLKLNNAYD
-31 GDYDKFYNEFY
+31 KDYDTFYNDFY
-42 QPGVKG
+42 APGIKG
-48 YTYRKELYDTMT
+48 YTYRKDVYNDMT
-60 SHGVDLGA
+60 SHGLDLGA
-68 TYEDFANWIGLHAI
+68 TYEDFASKIGLHAI

-89 PMGADSISKDMKPV
+89 PMGADSISKDMTPV
-103 EVTPTKKPEA
+103 EVTPTKKSEA

-119 EVSTEAVSGNQSATD
+119 EVSAEAVSENQHSTD
-134 TPQNLESNVSRMRN
+134 TLQDFNPNVSRMRN

-158 EEISNNAYSKSLEEL
+158 EEISNNAYSNSYQPKSLEEL
-173 ANQAAKDLKKE
+173 ANQATENLKKK
-184 AYQESKEESYV
+184 AYQKPKEDSYV

-215 DSVFKAA
+215 DSVFEAA
-222 LNFEQMCG
+222 LTFENQVCG
-230 GTKEYTFAPLGGD
+230 GAKEYTFASLGGD
-243 VQERFE
+243 IQERYE

-254 NATADNNFTQ
+254 KGLGSSYTQ

-274 YLQARNLQALGKER
+274 YLQAINLQALGKER

-299 ASDPK
+299 ALNYDK
-304 NNIDYQEVAAKLVQE
+304 NKLNKITAELEQE
-319 DQQRR
+319 DQKRR

-329 GAYPNNVSL
+329 GAYPDDVSL
-338 NGMYHANYTASMAS
+338 NGMYHANYTALMAS
-352 DIYNTGTINTLF
+352 DIYNNGTNKTIF

-378 DPSVLRGGWEAQ
+378 DPSVLRGGVEAQ

-399 KMTFGEEGKEDYTD
+399 KMTFGEEGKDYTD

-442 RRWNDAQELIK
+442 RRWDDAQELIK
-453 IGTGGKF
+453 IGLGGKF
-460 DEEGVLLNPDDR
+460 NEEGVLLNPDDR

-531 QLGKHDAVKGSY
+531 QFGDHDYVKESY
-543 LPPMFNSKYF
+543 MAGAINPRSLAIKLMAN
-553 DDLLESSTEEGVKRS
+553 TEEGAKIS
-568 DEVALARGNIRKL
+568 DEVALARGNIRKI
-581 EESIK
+581 EVSIK

-594 LRTVDKVG
+594 LRTGDKVG

-634 EGKMGQEAKDRLG
+634 EMGMGQEAKDRLG

-661 RHGEGRL
+661 RYGEGRF
-668 YGPAFGAGYSFPFTI
+668 YGPGFGTGYSTPFTL

-688 YGAGNVAARSII
+688 YGAGNVAARGII

-712 NWLFDTTIR
+712 NWFFDTTIR

-785 LNTLVQN
+785 LNTLLQN

-812 KISLRGFGEALPYG
+812 KISLRSFGEALPYN

-840 MSKMYG
+840 MSKVYG

-894 VWASSILMLG
+894 VWASSIFMLG
-904 LSSTASSVK
+904 FSSTASSVK
-913 YYRTLRSVNNAYDKA
+913 YYRTLRSVNSAYDKA

-1068 QLKKGVEAAKEKG
+1068 QLKKGVEVAKENG

-1312 LANKEQGGVS
+1312 LANKEQEVVS

-1336 PTTDATEKP
+1336 PATDATEKP

-1364 AVSGRVTNLSA
+1364 AVSGRVTNLTA

-1390 VDRIPLADFDNGV
+1390 VDRIPLADFDSGV

-1429 VDATPTQVG
+1429 VDAAPTQAG

-1444 PAIAQAEQ
+1444 PAIDQTAQNEIDESEKARQARINSSEYKYDKEMRVYGQ
-1452 EHKPTA
+1452 TGHLYDYRNGVAIYLDEEGNPFIYLAAQNDNTYIGLFRDDSGMWSTKMENASNDKTIFKGLISAVMDMLPEGAKFYEHSNVSADGLRVFAQQLNHGFKVSDETYECGLNGEDKANVLGSKFKGNGKFASIEHATEADLEYLRGVLKPYMEALGRTTDDIRLGEDGKVLLTLPILIKEGTNTKAGEDVSASDVSNTQKNPTRPIHESASDEVDTKPTGSQDEAHKPTA
-1458 LERIPRSENG
+1458 LERIPKDENG
-1468 EPLFEQAEN
+1468 NPIYEQTDAETAFTGLT
-1477 PEVAWDA
+1477 EEA
-1484 LVEFSDGNAATAKEI
+1484 GNVIEAEEI
-1499 ADAMTEEKRKALE
+1499 AKSMVEDKEKALE
-1512 KARKLKLKGKTPA
+1512 KAKKIKLPSGVSVAEKVKAAKVRTQAIAKAQEELDKWKAIAEVPAQQRAKVVEERIAKEKAEAEAKRKA
-1525 EMLASKQAN
+1525 EEEAKRAN
-1534 AAELAKAESEYNHWQ
+1534 EEAESELNSTIE
-1549 RMANVEQNR
+1549 NVLNTLYKKGKDYASKIFNMKFFDFAKTPDFMKHLGMTGSKFTIRYGVIARHFGKDGSHDFTQSEWEQIPHAIEHPFAITQLKNKEKGFR
-1558 QNAIR
+1558 IYTALKTEKGEYVVVGVDVKNAGRDMEVNAIATMFGR
-1563 AQQEAEAR
+1563 RSNANLSENEEVIYKSKEITPEQEALLSR
-1571 QRATERAEAE
+1571 PNSDQYP
-1581 KAERE
+1581 AERE
-1586 AREEAERR
+1586 
-1594 EREALEGIPEWHM
+1594 L
-1607 DTPENARKR
+1607 
-1616 GARRYGGQIFTRQEP
+1616 
-1631 VNGVVGKEVEV
+1631 
-1642 KFSQKDLPKGHVVVM
+1642 
-1657 EAEQLQPS
+1657 
-1665 HIQGK
+1665 
-1670 RNPMFFIEEA
+1670 
-1680 QPKNRAEDVSQT
+1680 
-1692 AARNIAENIRPQEIT
+1692 
-1707 SSTTAYTGAPTI
+1707 STDK
-1719 NTRGEVIQGNNRSD
+1719 V
-1733 ALRYL
+1733 
-1738 WQNNLP
+1738 
-1744 EQQQAY
+1744 
-1750 KQYLLD
+1750 
-1756 QAEQL
+1756 
-1761 GLDSNAINAMQH
+1761 
-1773 PVLVNQLDVDDAE
+1773 
-1786 AIRLGQMTA
+1786 
-1795 QDTESGGVERIKPK
+1795 TESAP
-1809 NVAQK
+1809 
-1814 LGDNMRTFANRL
+1814 
-1826 LSSSDNDA
+1826 
-1834 TFGQLVDRNGEDVLN
+1834 
-1849 WMNQIGAISN
+1849 
-1859 TQYQSAFDS
+1859 
-1868 KGKLTPEAKNDL
+1868 
-1880 QKVLYQAVFK
+1880 
-1890 GGSQQL
+1890 
-1896 EEMFDRLPAK
+1896 
-1906 AQRAILSTAFRDMDS
+1906 ST
-1921 PFAGKM
+1921 
-1927 LSEIQS
+1927 
-1933 SIIAYNALMQDEGFA
+1933 
-1948 SAKNMEEVLRAIEI
+1948 
-1962 FKHQTALD
+1962 
-1970 DRFEQYMPADN
+1970 
-1981 FSNFALHLAGLYKA
+1981 
-1995 SDMSQTTIAS
+1995 
-2005 YFNEMYDLAQ
+2005 
-2015 GKKAA
+2015 
-2020 TLFEEADTT
+2020 
-2029 EYPLAEVIKK
+2029 
-2039 VLGIDYKPAKNGNNN
+2039 
-2054 VANGGADVALRNQE
+2054 
-2068 SQGRQLRSNKPSAS
+2068 
-2082 GEQNQTGTESSER
+2082 
-2095 GEGVG
+2095 
-2100 VSDNEQGRQ
+2100 
-2109 VDIEVNAPRKGD
+2109 
-2121 LAEAQENRP
+2121 QENGP
-2130 KNSTQAAVENKESK
+2130 KNSTQS
-2144 PVRFEAGR
+2144 
-2152 RLTKE
+2152 
-2157 EKKEVLNTLRD
+2157 
-2168 AFKENGVPY
+2168 
-2177 HIEES
+2177 
-2182 DFGKERRVY
+2182 
-2191 EPTSEDW
+2191 
-2198 VKSDITGRPLRY
+2198 
-2210 YITLPDGRV
+2210 
-2219 AHPTELFPNISGREV
+2219 
-2234 TGHVNR
+2234 
-2240 MALLE
+2240 
-2245 KEASELISKQL
+2245 
-2256 NGFPSEYIP
+2256 
-2265 TAISILK
+2265 AI
-2272 KMQSLPHDV
+2272 
-2281 RDMGYGPYF
+2281 
-2290 LVSYDYIFNGK
+2290 
-2301 HYGNSPLF
+2301 
-2309 VSLFAHSVVKESS
+2309 
-2322 DAIEAT
+2322 
-2328 VKVVNNSYYMVDALL
+2328 
-2343 SALKKKYNSTQ
+2343 
-2354 SAVESASAEVETSP
+2354 ESASAEVETSP

-2402 TDANGKKWSVKMNNT
+2402 TDANGKRWSVKMNNT

-2494 VAGIKTDGFQKWVD
+2494 VARIKTDGFQKWVD

-2516 FANYVIA
+2516 FAHYVIA
-2523 GESDVSDNKKKP
+2523 GAADVSDNEKKP

-2544 VSKKDEVKRT
+2544 VSKEDEVKRT

-2590 GDVNKAYHMNV
+2590 GDANKAYHMNI

-2613 TEAYNIYIQQLH
+2613 TEAYDIYIQQLH
-2625 DSNTTLEQAEEILGN
+2625 DSNTTLEQAEEMLGN
-2640 ILGDNERFATDER
+2640 ILGDVERFATDER

-2662 LQDYITELEQQK
+2662 LQDYITELERQK
-2674 EDERAEAEN
+2674 EDKRAEAEN
-2683 STENT
+2683 SAENT
-2688 DANADANHVRAADVA
+2688 DANHVEEADV
-2703 ETKSAEPVE
+2703 EENKSAEPVE

-2781 KLTDLLHTYEAMRD
+2781 KLTDLLHVYEAMRD
-2795 YTEARVREAEAAAQR
+2795 YTEARIKKAEAAAQR

-2910 DGRVDNGGSREN
+2910 AGRVDNGGSREN

-2971 SWRTRSD
+2971 SGRTRSD

-3127 KDLRNKVRTTIEK
+3127 KDLRNKVRTTIEE

-3215 IVKRFVKQGKKRIL
+3215 IIKRFVKQGKKRIL

-3450 YAQGYIFSYPD
+3450 YAHGYIFSYPD

-3468 SIASPMT
+3468 SIASPQT

-3618 AMLSACHAIIDEMKI
+3618 AMLSACHAIIDEMKM

-3684 YFSGQESTKAKNQA
+3684 YFSGQESTKVKNQA

-3824 FGGKEADAAERGET
+3824 FGGKEADAAERDET

-4034 NQELRSEAESKYR
+4034 NQSLRSEAESKYR
-4047 RIDLSRRQ
+4047 RIDLSRRK

-4101 VQAQDEG
+4101 VQAQDDG

-4566 GSRKGFHTAA
+4566 GSRKGLIRAA
-4576 KFISEFD
+4576 KIISEFD

-4647 VGIYPIILCKSAKV
+4647 VSIYPIILCKSAKV

-4694 QELCVLNPRAIVNI
+4694 QELCVLNPNAIVNI
-4708 NRADYYRYY
+4708 GRADHYRYY

-4733 IAKLYHDAKAY
+4733 IAKLYHDAKAF
-4744 IQAYKKSPRKPL
+4744 IQAYKKSPKKPL
-4756 SPSLFEESNNG
+4756 MPSLFEESNNG
-4767 EFEYKPKDKYEAEMR
+4767 ELEYKPKDKYEAEMR
-4782 EYEQKMDEYLNS
+4782 EYEQKKDEYLNS
-4794 DEYREWEKAREYA
+4794 DEYREWEKVREYA
-4807 EKNIRFFRTSNGK
+4807 EENIRFFRTSNGE

-4863 NIVGLMKGTSVWAEV
+4863 NIVGLIKGTSVWAEV

-4916 QGNGSVFE
+4916 QGDGSVFE

-4956 AEEVA
+4956 TEEVA

-4973 PRKFGVGGVL
+4973 PRKFGVSSNDDIRLSTSEELSQRYGSRWIEEQTNEDGRHTTQVKNTINSYKKFGDFVKRDSNGKNVSILDASSGLGLGTEWMRENGMNVDDVEPYPSENRIAPTYTSYNDIHKKYDYIISNAVLNVIPDDWRANVLHDMTDKLKKGGKLVINVRSAESIHKQGKEGITRITQDDASEILVL
-4983 RESIRLPKD
+4983 RPNGSIKAYQKGFTKD
-4992 EYAKVA
+4992 E
-4998 HAIATNTGLKKAGM
+4998 LKKWC
-5012 NEVFTD
+5012 ET
-5018 NNYYIYTAKKNGDFT
+5018 
-5033 VRFGLP
+5033 
-5039 IEGNEDVINELSKGV
+5039 EL
-5054 KDGTIR
+5054 
-5060 NTRSLHSVIERE
+5060 
-5072 RSERNENNHNNVNA
+5072 
-5086 EGRQKSTGAIGD
+5086 
-5098 LALRQ
+5098 
-5103 QADSTGSD
+5103 GSD
-5111 GYLGEEIPGRTPA
+5111 YSVEIANEKNA
-5124 GNSDRGAGRGRVDDT
+5124 GGSYDTAVVVTKNSESDNIL
-5139 SYRQG
+5139 YRQG
-5144 EGAPH
+5144 EDTPH

-5154 ESKTQAAQKATDNLN
+5154 ESKTKAAQKATENLN
-5169 LGGNVVVHES
+5169 LGGRVVVHES

-5196 RTGQIHVVLSNNAD
+5196 KTGQIHVVLSNNAD

-5215 QTILHESVAHHGLRE
+5215 QTILHEAVAHHGLRE

-5242 SIFAAASQEVK
+5242 SVLAAASQEVK
-5253 DAINELRRGNGW
+5253 DAINELRRGKGW

-5295 ATLRRLFNRA
+5295 ATIRRLFNHA

-5333 TDVKGRYVAE
+5333 TGEKGRYVAE

-5367 HSVLLRGKLDNLQ
+5367 HSVFLRGELDNLQ

-5392 TSGAHL
+5392 TRGSHL

-5474 IKMYV
+5474 IKTYV

-5500 NRYKSIHP
+5500 DRYKSMHP
-5508 FGQKTLDDFI
+5508 FGQKTLDYFI

-5527 GLTELFGTQSVSDAM
+5527 GLTELFGTQSVSEAM

-5555 AGSLSDSMWDSIRAA
+5555 AGSLTDSMWDSIRAA
-5570 TNSSLQRAYEAG
+5570 TKSSLQRAYEAG

-5862 VNRLNDNILDT
+5862 VNRLNGNTLDM

-5893 TFMRGVERY
+5893 TFMKGVERY

-5925 GNKVVY
+5925 SNKVVY
-5931 GHHYIINDAWN
+5931 GHHYVINDAWN

-5978 MDAKEVTVNFNRKG
+5978 MDAKEVTINFNRKG
-5992 AGSKSAGKWDVSNF
+5992 AGSKSAGKWDVPNF

-6019 ASVFKNFY
+6019 ASAFKNFY

-6049 GMLMWDGAAVMLGM
+6049 GMLMWDGAAVALGM
-6063 LSAMCVPLMLS
+6063 LSAMCIPLMLS

-6372 HAQMLVRK
+6372 HAQMLVQK

-6396 EADKKI
+6396 EADEKI

-6413 KESLSKVEE
+6413 KETLIKVED

>member
-1 MENKVEDKKPVVDKY
+1 MENKAEDKKPVVDKY

-31 GDYDKFYNEFY
+31 GDYNKFYNEFY
-42 QPGVKG
+42 QPGIKG

-60 SHGVDLGA
+60 SHGIDLGA
-68 TYEDFANWIGLHAI
+68 SYEDFANWIGLHAI

-89 PMGADSISKDMKPV
+89 PMGADSISKDMKPM

-119 EVSTEAVSGNQSATD
+119 EVSAEAVSENQHPTD
-134 TPQNLESNVSRMRN
+134 TLQDFNPNVSRMRN
-148 AGTNYFLQAA
+148 AGTDYYLQAA

-173 ANQAAKDLKKE
+173 ANQAAKDLKKK
-184 AYQESKEESYV
+184 AYQKPKEDSYV

-329 GAYPNNVSL
+329 GAYQNNVSL

-399 KMTFGEEGKEDYTD
+399 KMTFGEEGKEGYTD

-420 VGNFLQNGEVCHIIY
+420 VGNFLQNGEVCHFIY

-442 RRWNDAQELIK
+442 RRWDDAQELIK
-453 IGTGGKF
+453 IGLGGKF
-460 DEEGVLLNPDDR
+460 NEEGVLLNPDDR

-543 LPPMFNSKYF
+543 LPPMFNSKYY

-594 LRTVDKVG
+594 LRTGDKVG

-688 YGAGNVAARSII
+688 YGAGNVAARGII

-743 IISDAAIE
+743 IVSDAAIE

-780 LLHSG
+780 LLHAG
-785 LNTLVQN
+785 LNTLKEN
-792 VSERVGTYVLEPV
+792 VSERVGTYVLTPV

-812 KISLRGFGEALPYG
+812 KISLRSFGEALPYG

-840 MSKMYG
+840 MSKVYG

-913 YYRTLRSVNNAYDKA
+913 YYRTLRSINNAYDKA

-957 NAIYAGVCQNK
+957 NAIYEGVCQNK

-1068 QLKKGVEAAKEKG
+1068 QLKKCVEAAKEKG

-1146 KGREKP
+1146 KGREKS

-1312 LANKEQGGVS
+1312 LANKEQEGVS

-1336 PTTDATEKP
+1336 SATDATEKP

-1359 DGSGN
+1359 DVSGN

-1424 EVAPQ
+1424 EVVPQ
-1429 VDATPTQVG
+1429 VDATPTQAG

-1444 PAIAQAEQ
+1444 SAIAQAEQ

-1581 KAERE
+1581 KAKRE

-1761 GLDSNAINAMQH
+1761 GLDSNTINAMQH

-2068 SQGRQLRSNKPSAS
+2068 SQGRQPRSNKPSAS

-2100 VSDNEQGRQ
+2100 TSDNEQGRQ
-2109 VDIEVNAPRKGD
+2109 VDIEGNAPRKGD
-2121 LAEAQENRP
+2121 LAEAQENGP
-2130 KNSTQAAVENKESK
+2130 K
-2144 PVRFEAGR
+2144 
-2152 RLTKE
+2152 
-2157 EKKEVLNTLRD
+2157 
-2168 AFKENGVPY
+2168 
-2177 HIEES
+2177 
-2182 DFGKERRVY
+2182 
-2191 EPTSEDW
+2191 
-2198 VKSDITGRPLRY
+2198 
-2210 YITLPDGRV
+2210 
-2219 AHPTELFPNISGREV
+2219 
-2234 TGHVNR
+2234 
-2240 MALLE
+2240 
-2245 KEASELISKQL
+2245 
-2256 NGFPSEYIP
+2256 
-2265 TAISILK
+2265 
-2272 KMQSLPHDV
+2272 
-2281 RDMGYGPYF
+2281 
-2290 LVSYDYIFNGK
+2290 
-2301 HYGNSPLF
+2301 
-2309 VSLFAHSVVKESS
+2309 
-2322 DAIEAT
+2322 
-2328 VKVVNNSYYMVDALL
+2328 
-2343 SALKKKYNSTQ
+2343 NSTQ

-2368 TEAQKKAGNYKMGH
+2368 SEAQKKAGNYKMGH
-2382 VKVGAF
+2382 VKVGTF

-2494 VAGIKTDGFQKWVD
+2494 VAKIKTDGFQKWVD

-2516 FANYVIA
+2516 FAHYVIA
-2523 GESDVSDNKKKP
+2523 GAADVSDNEKKP
-2535 SASKKGKPR
+2535 SASKKGKPH
-2544 VSKKDEVKRT
+2544 VSKENEVKRT

-2559 METPEEAAAFDKRI
+2559 METPEEAAAFDKRV
-2573 PEMEDSELLAYM
+2573 PEMKDSELLAYM

-2590 GDVNKAYHMNV
+2590 GDINSAYHMNI

-2613 TEAYNIYIQQLH
+2613 TEAYNTYIQQLH
-2625 DSNTTLEQAEEILGN
+2625 DSNTTLEQAEEMLGN
-2640 ILGDNERFATDER
+2640 ILGDVERFATDER

-2662 LQDYITELEQQK
+2662 LQDYITELERQK

-2683 STENT
+2683 SAENT
-2688 DANADANHVRAADVA
+2688 DANHVEEADV
-2703 ETKSAEPVE
+2703 EENKSAEPVE

-2781 KLTDLLHTYEAMRD
+2781 KLTDLLHVYEAMRD
-2795 YTEARVREAEAAAQR
+2795 YTEARVKKAEAAAQR

-2910 DGRVDNGGSREN
+2910 AGRVDNGGSREN

-2971 SWRTRSD
+2971 SGRTRSD

-3127 KDLRNKVRTTIEK
+3127 KDLRNKVRTTIEE

-3415 KEVDPQIEEQAKK
+3415 KKVDPQIEEQAKK

-3461 KEQTRGY
+3461 KEQARGY
-3468 SIASPMT
+3468 SVASPQT

-3618 AMLSACHAIIDEMKI
+3618 AMLSACHAIIDEMKMM
-3633 KNKPKEEIDAARHRL
+3633 NKPKEEIDAARHRL

-3684 YFSGQESTKAKNQA
+3684 YFSGQESTKVKNQA

-3824 FGGKEADAAERGET
+3824 FGGKEADAAERDET

-4034 NQELRSEAESKYR
+4034 NQSLRSEAESKYR
-4047 RIDLSRRQ
+4047 RIDLSRRR

-4101 VQAQDEG
+4101 VQAQEDG

-4328 SGLDVLESK
+4328 SGLDIIDHEV
-4337 EGQRVLDEANGR
+4337 GQQVLDEANRDELIMSLNDNREYEGKTSKERSDIQYKKAKELLSALHEAGFKGFEISRSITPFGVSTYIQGDLGLKFRISDHGVSSFGRIFGEEHISLNTSSEYVVQLAKDRKKYINAQAEKYKKERAIKEEREKRANEKWNRIKANFEGMVFKRNDRTYQDYDTFSNSISINRQNGHKYQRR
-4349 YVRLSAKQKR
+4349 YVMQ
-4359 ALETATIA
+4359 TAIGKSGA
-4367 DESTNNATVVS
+4367 DTAYRYEWAEPADIDEYGVATNIGS
-4378 SAAGAK
+4378 
-4384 VQKNLEA
+4384 
-4391 LADSYKKRPNKARGF
+4391 DRP
-4406 ITDLSRSL
+4406 
-4414 DLEQHEAS
+4414 
-4422 QYGTFVTEN
+4422 
-4431 GKTVTIRVSNHN
+4431 
-4443 ARVSNFDRNGE
+4443 
-4454 IDGISIVISSH
+4454 
-4465 GNKGLNNDGNAH
+4465 
-4477 IVEFFYSKQSLERSE
+4477 SLEFIE
-4492 GKPLADIILS
+4492 AYDEADT
-4502 VSKALK
+4502 AP
-4508 SGEFKDNTGLAQRQE
+4508 
-4523 VNEQII
+4523 II
-4529 REQRLTNTRLYNPRA
+4529 REQRLSNTGLYNPRKY
-4544 SISPVRGQW
+4544 ISPVRGQW

-4566 GSRKGFHTAA
+4566 GSRKGVFTAA
-4576 KFISEFD
+4576 KIISEFD

-4647 VGIYPIILCKSAKV
+4647 VSIYPIILCKSAKV

-4694 QELCVLNPRAIVNI
+4694 QELCVLNPHAIVNI
-4708 NRADYYRYY
+4708 DTADHYRNY

-4733 IAKLYHDAKAY
+4733 IAKLYHDAKAF
-4744 IQAYKKSPRKPL
+4744 IQAYKKSPQEPL
-4756 SPSLFEESNNG
+4756 MPSLFEESNNG
-4767 EFEYKPKDKYEAEMR
+4767 ELEYKPKDKYEAEMR
-4782 EYEQKMDEYLNS
+4782 EYERKKDEYLNS
-4794 DEYREWEKAREYA
+4794 DEYREWEKARKYA
-4807 EKNIRFFRTSNGK
+4807 KENIRFFRTSNGE

-4916 QGNGSVFE
+4916 QGDGSVFE

-4973 PRKFGVGGVL
+4973 PRKFGVSSNDDIRLSTSEELSQRYGSRWIEEQTNEDGRHTTQVKNTINSYKKFGDFVKRDSNGKNVSILDASSGLGLGTEWMRENGMNVDDVEPYPSENRIAPTYTSYNDIHKKYDYIISNAVLNVIPDDWRANVLHDMTDKLKKGGKLVINV
-4983 RESIRLPKD
+4983 RSAESIRKQGKEGITRITQDDASEILVLRPNGSIKAYQKGFTKD
-4992 EYAKVA
+4992 E
-4998 HAIATNTGLKKAGM
+4998 LKKWC
-5012 NEVFTD
+5012 ET
-5018 NNYYIYTAKKNGDFT
+5018 
-5033 VRFGLP
+5033 
-5039 IEGNEDVINELSKGV
+5039 EL
-5054 KDGTIR
+5054 
-5060 NTRSLHSVIERE
+5060 
-5072 RSERNENNHNNVNA
+5072 
-5086 EGRQKSTGAIGD
+5086 
-5098 LALRQ
+5098 
-5103 QADSTGSD
+5103 GSD
-5111 GYLGEEIPGRTPA
+5111 YSVEIANEKNA
-5124 GNSDRGAGRGRVDDT
+5124 GGSYDTAVVVTKNSESDNIL
-5139 SYRQG
+5139 YRQG
-5144 EGAPH
+5144 EDTPH

-5154 ESKTQAAQKATDNLN
+5154 ESKTKAAQKATENLN
-5169 LGGNVVVHES
+5169 LGGRVVVHES

-5196 RTGQIHVVLSNNAD
+5196 QTGQIHVVLSNNAD

-5215 QTILHESVAHHGLRE
+5215 QTILHEAVAHHGLRE

-5242 SIFAAASQEVK
+5242 SVLAAASQEVK
-5253 DAINELRRGNGW
+5253 DAINGLRRGNGW

-5333 TDVKGRYVAE
+5333 TGEKGRYVAE

-5392 TSGAHL
+5392 TSGSHL

-5474 IKMYV
+5474 IKTYV

-5500 NRYKSIHP
+5500 DRYKSMHP

-5542 DEAQKYVEEVEAE
+5542 DEAQKYVEEVESE
-5555 AGSLSDSMWDSIRAA
+5555 AGSLTDSLWDSIRAA
-5570 TNSSLQRAYEAG
+5570 TKSSLQRAYEAG

-5605 DEATSDEV
+5605 DETTSDEV

-5699 GAWVPVAVPDTSGMT
+5699 GAWVPVAVPDTNGMT

-5773 LTINGNPRAA
+5773 LTINANPRAA

-5862 VNRLNDNILDT
+5862 VNRLNGNTLDM

-6019 ASVFKNFY
+6019 ASAFKNFY

-6049 GMLMWDGAAVMLGM
+6049 GMLMWDGAAVTLGM
-6063 LSAMCVPLMLS
+6063 LSAMCIPLMLS

-6086 PDSMRRMGIMLPLGK
+6086 PESMRRMGIMLPLGK

-6372 HAQMLVRK
+6372 HAQMLVQK

-6388 VEDSKTQE
+6388 VENSKTQE
-6396 EADKKI
+6396 EADEKI

-6413 KESLSKVEE
+6413 KETLSKVEE

>member
-1 MENKVEDKKPVVDKY
+1 MINMENTEDKRPISSDKY
-16 TDYLYGVLKDNNAYD
+16 STALYNTLKLNNAYD
-31 GDYDKFYNEFY
+31 KDYDTFYNDFY
-42 QPGVKG
+42 APGIKG
-48 YTYRKELYDTMT
+48 YTYRKEVYDFMKKG
-60 SHGVDLGA
+60 GVDYIGD
-68 TYEDFANWIGLHAI
+68 TYEDFASKIGLHAI

-134 TPQNLESNVSRMRN
+134 TSQDLESNVSRMRN

-158 EEISNNAYSKSLEEL
+158 EEISNNAYSYGYQPKSLEEL
-173 ANQAAKDLKKE
+173 ANQATKNLKKK
-184 AYQESKEESYV
+184 AYQKSKEESYV

-215 DSVFKAA
+215 DSVFAA
-222 LNFEQMCG
+222 AANFEHMVCG
-230 GTKEYTFAPLGGD
+230 DTKEYTFAPLGGD
-243 VQERFE
+243 IQERYE

-254 NATADNNFTQ
+254 NINNPGNRYTQ
-264 ETASMSPNAV
+264 ETASMSPDAV
-274 YLQARNLQALGKER
+274 YIQAKNLKALGYER

-299 ASDPK
+299 ALTLKDE
-304 NNIDYQEVAAKLVQE
+304 DYGRITARLQQE
-319 DQQRR
+319 DQPRR
-324 LKRSD
+324 LKLSN
-329 GAYPNNVSL
+329 GAYSDSVSL
-338 NGMYHANYTASMAS
+338 KGMYHENITPTIAEG
-352 DIYNTGTINTLF
+352 IYYKGSINTTF

-399 KMTFGEEGKEDYTD
+399 KMTFGEEGKEGYTD
-413 PYEKNRV
+413 VYEKNRV

-442 RRWNDAQELIK
+442 RRWDDAQELIK

-460 DEEGVLLNPDDR
+460 NEEGMLLNPDDR

-494 VELDNEISKK
+494 VELDNKISKK

-516 AQAREALKKEQERLK
+516 AQAREALEKEQERLK
-531 QLGKHDAVKGSY
+531 QFGKHDAVEWSY

-594 LRTVDKVG
+594 LRTGDKVG

-617 TFGLYNLRENLV
+617 TFGLYNLHENLV

-661 RHGEGRL
+661 RNGEGRL

-688 YGAGNVAARSII
+688 YGAGNVAARGII

-785 LNTLVQN
+785 LNMLTEN
-792 VSERVGTYVLEPV
+792 ASERIGTYVLSPV
-805 AKAFGIG
+805 AEAFGIG
-812 KISLRGFGEALPYG
+812 KISLRSFGEAFPYN

-840 MSKMYG
+840 MSKVYG

-882 FDSRQNLDTALS
+882 FNYRQNLDTVLS
-894 VWASSILMLG
+894 VWASSIFMLG
-904 LSSTASSVK
+904 FSSTASSVK
-913 YYRTLRSVNNAYDKA
+913 YYRTLRSVNSAYDKA

-968 SLSDEQKKAFLNY
+968 ALSDEQKKAFLNY

-1006 ELNEMNAMTIHA
+1006 ELEEMNAMTVRA
-1018 YAEGRNMQ
+1018 YAEGRSMQ

-1121 VIRQITFENEADS
+1121 VIRQITLENEADS

-1140 VILVNV
+1140 IILVNV

-1152 VFLIRGRYENGSI
+1152 VFLVRGRYENGSI

-1189 IVEESDAMTERQRE
+1189 IVEESDAMTERQRK

-1312 LANKEQGGVS
+1312 LANKEQEDVS

-1429 VDATPTQVG
+1429 VDAAPTQVG

-1444 PAIAQAEQ
+1444 PAIDQTAQEEIDESEEARQARINSSEYKYDKEMRVYGHTGHLYDYRNGVAIYLDEEGNPLIYLAAQ
-1452 EHKPTA
+1452 NDNTYIGLFRDDSGMWSTKMENASSDKTVFKGLISAVMDMLPEGAKFYEHSNVSVDGLRVFAQQLNHGFKVSDETYECGLNGEDKANALGSKFKGNGKFVSIEHATEADLEYLKGVLKPYMEALGRTTDDIRLNEDGKVLLTLPILIKEGTNAKAGEDVSASDVSNTQKNPTRPIHESASDEVDTKPTGSQDEAHKPTA
-1458 LERIPRSENG
+1458 LERIPRNENG

-1512 KARKLKLKGKTPA
+1512 KAQKLKLKGKTPA

-1581 KAERE
+1581 KAKRE

-1594 EREALEGIPEWHM
+1594 ERETLEGIPEWHM

-1814 LGDNMRTFANRL
+1814 LGDNMRSFANRL
-1826 LSSSDNDA
+1826 LSSSDNDV
-1834 TFGQLVDRNGEDVLN
+1834 TFGQLVDRNGKDVLN

-1927 LSEIQS
+1927 LPEIQS

-1995 SDMSQTTIAS
+1995 GDMSQTTIAS

-2054 VANGGADVALRNQE
+2054 VTNGGADVALRNQE
-2068 SQGRQLRSNKPSAS
+2068 SQGRQSRSNKPSAS
-2082 GEQNQTGTESSER
+2082 GEQSQTGTESSER
-2095 GEGVG
+2095 GEGTEG
-2100 VSDNEQGRQ
+2100 DSGRGKNPQGNSRLQEPRNEGTQEKRIGSKSMTHDEAIAFIAEMENHAEVAPEIDLTIENWDAQFGENGIVPTPIGDVKMGENQFAKLMRQGRNGKLGMIKPTLETP
-2109 VDIEVNAPRKGD
+2109 DLIIEENSEAKNGDVAERNSSYIFIKAFTKKDGSRFYYFTSISVSKGGKEVIISNQEKSRNRILRLMEEESVIWRTPKD
-2121 LAEAQENRP
+2121 ATTSSAERQGLDYEQSEIAETTAKGSGITPQSTSSTDKVTESIPSEQADTQE
-2130 KNSTQAAVENKESK
+2130 NSTQAAVE
-2144 PVRFEAGR
+2144 
-2152 RLTKE
+2152 
-2157 EKKEVLNTLRD
+2157 
-2168 AFKENGVPY
+2168 
-2177 HIEES
+2177 
-2182 DFGKERRVY
+2182 
-2191 EPTSEDW
+2191 
-2198 VKSDITGRPLRY
+2198 
-2210 YITLPDGRV
+2210 
-2219 AHPTELFPNISGREV
+2219 
-2234 TGHVNR
+2234 
-2240 MALLE
+2240 
-2245 KEASELISKQL
+2245 
-2256 NGFPSEYIP
+2256 
-2265 TAISILK
+2265 
-2272 KMQSLPHDV
+2272 
-2281 RDMGYGPYF
+2281 
-2290 LVSYDYIFNGK
+2290 
-2301 HYGNSPLF
+2301 
-2309 VSLFAHSVVKESS
+2309 
-2322 DAIEAT
+2322 
-2328 VKVVNNSYYMVDALL
+2328 
-2343 SALKKKYNSTQ
+2343 
-2354 SAVESASAEVETSP
+2354 SASTEVETSP
-2368 TEAQKKAGNYKMGH
+2368 SEAQKKAGNYKMGH
-2382 VKVGAF
+2382 VKIGAF

-2494 VAGIKTDGFQKWVD
+2494 VARIKTDGFQKWVD

-2516 FANYVIA
+2516 FAHYVIA
-2523 GESDVSDNKKKP
+2523 GAADVSDNEKKP
-2535 SASKKGKPR
+2535 SASKKGKPH

-2573 PEMEDSELLAYM
+2573 PEMEDAELLAYM

-2590 GDVNKAYHMNV
+2590 GDANNAYHMNI

-2625 DSNTTLEQAEEILGN
+2625 DSNTTLEQAEEMLGN
-2640 ILGDNERFATDER
+2640 ILGDVERFATDER

-2662 LQDYITELEQQK
+2662 LQDYITELERQK

-2683 STENT
+2683 SAENT
-2688 DANADANHVRAADVA
+2688 DANHVGAADVA
-2703 ETKSAEPVE
+2703 ENKSAEPVE

-2781 KLTDLLHTYEAMRD
+2781 KLTDLLHVYEAMRD
-2795 YTEARVREAEAAAQR
+2795 YTEARIKKAEAAAQR

-2910 DGRVDNGGSREN
+2910 AGRVDNGGSREN

-2971 SWRTRSD
+2971 SGRTRSD

-3040 GLNSKQMEILP
+3040 GLNSKQMKILP

-3127 KDLRNKVRTTIEK
+3127 KDLRNKVRTTIEE

-3316 NQHHMIA
+3316 DQHHMIA
-3323 NRDAAFATIRLRKI
+3323 NRDVSQATVRLRKI
-3337 NPFYQER
+3337 NPIYQELN
-3344 DKVNDEFKEKR
+3344 KVHEEFKAKR
-3355 EQLVKELT
+3355 ENLVKKLKKEDPLASEGLLAS
-3363 QENPNEM
+3363 Q
-3370 DGSLVSKGL
+3370 GL
-3379 IPHSTDAFNWH
+3379 IPYSFNVDNWNEKDA
-3390 EEDTERFP
+3390 ERFP
-3398 EFAQLHNRFQE
+3398 EFAKLRKRFLE
-3409 LTETII
+3409 LREVIV

-3461 KEQTRGY
+3461 KEQARGY
-3468 SIASPMT
+3468 SVASPQT

-3583 ATLIPRIKQHLEAG
+3583 AALIPRIKQHLEAG

-3618 AMLSACHAIIDEMKI
+3618 AMLSACHAIIDGMKME
-3633 KNKPKEEIDAARHRL
+3633 NKPKEEIDAARHRL

-3824 FGGKEADAAERGET
+3824 FGGKEADAAERNET

-3874 FKMVEWG
+3874 FKIVEWG

-4034 NQELRSEAESKYR
+4034 NQELRDKAESKYR
-4047 RIDLSRRQ
+4047 RVDLSRRQ

-4101 VQAQDEG
+4101 VQAQEDG

-4116 AMGFYLDL
+4116 AIGFYLDL

-4132 QQLRTKYQR
+4132 QQLRAKYQR

-4184 REKMGLEQPHEEQGV
+4184 REKMGLEQPHEEQEA

-4205 QAEESPSSEQNES
+4205 QVEKSSSSEQNGS

-4237 EMFMAMPNEKS
+4237 EMFMAMPNGKS

-4289 ETGNTEPQADE
+4289 ETGNTEQ
-4300 RYQKAGTP
+4300 
-4308 LTPNS
+4308 
-4313 AEVALRDAIADLMRK
+4313 
-4328 SGLDVLESK
+4328 
-4337 EGQRVLDEANGR
+4337 
-4349 YVRLSAKQKR
+4349 
-4359 ALETATIA
+4359 
-4367 DESTNNATVVS
+4367 
-4378 SAAGAK
+4378 
-4384 VQKNLEA
+4384 
-4391 LADSYKKRPNKARGF
+4391 
-4406 ITDLSRSL
+4406 
-4414 DLEQHEAS
+4414 
-4422 QYGTFVTEN
+4422 
-4431 GKTVTIRVSNHN
+4431 
-4443 ARVSNFDRNGE
+4443 
-4454 IDGISIVISSH
+4454 
-4465 GNKGLNNDGNAH
+4465 
-4477 IVEFFYSKQSLERSE
+4477 
-4492 GKPLADIILS
+4492 
-4502 VSKALK
+4502 
-4508 SGEFKDNTGLAQRQE
+4508 
-4523 VNEQII
+4523 
-4529 REQRLTNTRLYNPRA
+4529 
-4544 SISPVRGQW
+4544 
-4553 TKDKILRRLKDIG
+4553 
-4566 GSRKGFHTAA
+4566 
-4576 KFISEFD
+4576 
-4583 SPEELEAHMYYHGT
+4583 
-4597 QYGGGALKP
+4597 KP
-4606 SILMSDRDIERYG
+4606 SR
-4619 GGGYGVKYWGIS
+4619 
-4631 VSKSKKVASNF
+4631 
-4642 SQGEG
+4642 
-4647 VGIYPIILCKSAKV
+4647 
-4661 VEVNGVEDAED
+4661 
-4672 LDEYIEQ
+4672 
-4679 LWKDGVDAVWIGKGE
+4679 
-4694 QELCVLNPRAIVNI
+4694 
-4708 NRADYYRYY
+4708 
-4717 KLGSEEN
+4717 
-4724 PLKIIDKEG
+4724 
-4733 IAKLYHDAKAY
+4733 
-4744 IQAYKKSPRKPL
+4744 
-4756 SPSLFEESNNG
+4756 
-4767 EFEYKPKDKYEAEMR
+4767 
-4782 EYEQKMDEYLNS
+4782 
-4794 DEYREWEKAREYA
+4794 
-4807 EKNIRFFRTSNGK
+4807 
-4820 AYGFTVG
+4820 
-4827 GKIYID
+4827 
-4833 PRIATAETPIH
+4833 
-4844 EYAHLWATAMREGN
+4844 GN
-4858 PTEWK
+4858 
-4863 NIVGLMKGTSVWAEV
+4863 L
-4878 QKLYPELKNDDDIA
+4878 
-4892 DEVLATFSGRR
+4892 
-4903 GAERLRAEQQKIM
+4903 
-4916 QGNGSVFE
+4916 
-4924 KAAAVGA
+4924 
-4931 LARVKQALSKF
+4931 
-4942 WKGVADFLGIHYTS
+4942 
-4956 AEEVA
+4956 
-4961 DRVMKDLLEGVD
+4961 
-4973 PRKFGVGGVL
+4973 
-4983 RESIRLPKD
+4983 
-4992 EYAKVA
+4992 
-4998 HAIATNTGLKKAGM
+4998 
-5012 NEVFTD
+5012 
-5018 NNYYIYTAKKNGDFT
+5018 
-5033 VRFGLP
+5033 
-5039 IEGNEDVINELSKGV
+5039 
-5054 KDGTIR
+5054 
-5060 NTRSLHSVIERE
+5060 
-5072 RSERNENNHNNVNA
+5072 
-5086 EGRQKSTGAIGD
+5086 
-5098 LALRQ
+5098 
-5103 QADSTGSD
+5103 
-5111 GYLGEEIPGRTPA
+5111 
-5124 GNSDRGAGRGRVDDT
+5124 
-5139 SYRQG
+5139 YRQG
-5144 EGAPH
+5144 EELSPNHEIRIVEGDENHGFKNYKEAKSWAKSNIARTYSNEDTGGKGEIRISNAAIDKYLSQSAVDKSDSKDVHLAVLKILPDVIRESVNAEQHADYKKGEDGMRNKKNGINPDVTIHRLYGAVRMNGKLYRVKVTLKENNTSKEPKSPH
-5149 VSTSS
+5149 SYEATKIELLAGTLGNSENSLSPSTNNSITAANLLKGVEKSYDAGRFFENYSEDSS
-5154 ESKTQAAQKATDNLN
+5154 AKTQAAQKATENLN
-5169 LGGNVVVHES
+5169 FGGNVVVHES

-5215 QTILHESVAHHGLRE
+5215 QTILHEAVAHHGLRE

-5242 SIFAAASQEVK
+5242 SVFAAASQEVK

-5295 ATLRRLFNRA
+5295 ATIRRLFNRA

-5333 TDVKGRYVAE
+5333 TGEKGRYVAE

-5354 AGKNAMTDTEKKE
+5354 AGKNAMTDTGKKE
-5367 HSVLLRGKLDNLQ
+5367 SAVLLRGKLDNLQ

-5392 TSGAHL
+5392 TSGSHL

-5474 IKMYV
+5474 IKTYV

-5500 NRYKSIHP
+5500 DRYKSMHP
-5508 FGQKTLDDFI
+5508 FGQKTLDYFI

-5542 DEAQKYVEEVEAE
+5542 DEAQKYVDEVEAD
-5555 AGSLSDSMWDSIRAA
+5555 AGSLADSLWDSIRAA
-5570 TNSSLQRAYEAG
+5570 TKSSLQRAYEAG

-5635 RKSVADDPFAVI
+5635 RKSIADDPFAVI

-5862 VNRLNDNILDT
+5862 VNRLNGNTLDM

-5893 TFMRGVERY
+5893 TFMKGVERY

-5925 GNKVVY
+5925 SNKVVY
-5931 GHHYIINDAWN
+5931 GHHYVINDAWN

-6019 ASVFKNFY
+6019 ASAFKNFY

-6049 GMLMWDGAAVMLGM
+6049 GMLMWDGAAVTLGM
-6063 LSAMCVPLMLS
+6063 LSAMCIPLMLS

-6086 PDSMRRMGIMLPLGK
+6086 PESMRRMGIMLPLGK

-6372 HAQMLVRK
+6372 HAQMLVQK

-6388 VEDSKTQE
+6388 VENSKTQE
-6396 EADKKI
+6396 EADEKI

-6413 KESLSKVEE
+6413 KETLSKVEE

>member
-1 MENKVEDKKPVVDKY
+1 MEDKKPVSSDKW
-16 TDYLYGVLKDNNAYD
+16 TEALYETLKLNNAYD
-31 GDYDKFYNEFY
+31 KDYDTFYNDFY
-42 QPGVKG
+42 APGIKG
-48 YTYRKELYDTMT
+48 YTYRKDVYDDMT
-60 SHGVDLGA
+60 SHGLDLGA
-68 TYEDFANWIGLHAI
+68 TYEEFASKIGLHAI

-89 PMGADSISKDMKPV
+89 PMGADSISKDMKPM

-119 EVSTEAVSGNQSATD
+119 EVSADAVSENQHPTD
-134 TPQNLESNVSRMRN
+134 TLQDFNPNVSRMRN
-148 AGTNYFLQAA
+148 AGTDYYLQAA

-173 ANQAAKDLKKE
+173 ANQAAKDLKKK
-184 AYQESKEESYV
+184 AYQKPKEDSYV

-215 DSVFKAA
+215 DSVFEAA
-222 LNFEQMCG
+222 LTFENQVCG
-230 GTKEYTFAPLGGD
+230 GAKEYTFASLGGD
-243 VQERFE
+243 IQERYE

-254 NATADNNFTQ
+254 KGLGSSYTQ

-274 YLQARNLQALGKER
+274 YLQAINLQALGKER

-299 ASDPK
+299 ALNYDK
-304 NNIDYQEVAAKLVQE
+304 NKLNKITAELEQE
-319 DQQRR
+319 DQKRR

-329 GAYPNNVSL
+329 GAYPDDVSL
-338 NGMYHANYTASMAS
+338 NGMYHANYTALMAS
-352 DIYNTGTINTLF
+352 DIYNNGTNKTIF

-378 DPSVLRGGWEAQ
+378 DPSILRGGVEAQ

-399 KMTFGEEGKEDYTD
+399 KMTFGEEGKEGYTD

-442 RRWNDAQELIK
+442 RRWDDAQELIK
-453 IGTGGKF
+453 IGLGGKF
-460 DEEGVLLNPDDR
+460 NEKGVLLNPDDR

-531 QLGKHDAVKGSY
+531 QLGDHDAVKGSFFPRMY
-543 LPPMFNSKYF
+543 NPRYYK
-553 DDLLESSTEEGVKRS
+553 DLLESTTEEGVKRS

-594 LRTVDKVG
+594 LRTGDKVG

-634 EGKMGQEAKDRLG
+634 EMGMGQEAKDRLG

-661 RHGEGRL
+661 RYGEGRF
-668 YGPAFGAGYSFPFTI
+668 YGPAFGVGYSAPFTL

-688 YGAGNVAARSII
+688 YGAGNVAARGII

-712 NWLFDTTIR
+712 NWFFDTTIR

-729 NAAGVIDS
+729 NVAGVIDS

-743 IISDAAIE
+743 IVSDAAME

-785 LNTLVQN
+785 LNTLVEN
-792 VSERVGTYVLEPV
+792 ASERVGTYVLEPV

-840 MSKMYG
+840 MSKVYG

-913 YYRTLRSVNNAYDKA
+913 YYRTLRSVNSAYDKA

-1189 IVEESDAMTERQRE
+1189 IVEESDAMTERQRQ

-1210 NKEQQRLINLNM
+1210 NKEQQRLINLNI

-1312 LANKEQGGVS
+1312 LANKEQEGVS

-1336 PTTDATEKP
+1336 PATDATEKP

-1444 PAIAQAEQ
+1444 SAIAQAEQ

-1458 LERIPRSENG
+1458 LERIPKDENG
-1468 EPLFEQAEN
+1468 NPIYEQTDAETAFTGLT
-1477 PEVAWDA
+1477 EEA
-1484 LVEFSDGNAATAKEI
+1484 GNVIEAEEI
-1499 ADAMTEEKRKALE
+1499 AKSMVEDKEKALE
-1512 KARKLKLKGKTPA
+1512 KAKKIKLPSGVSVAEKVKAAKVRTQAIAKAQEELDKWKAIAEVPAQQRAKVVEERIAKEKAEAEAKRKA
-1525 EMLASKQAN
+1525 EEEAKRAN
-1534 AAELAKAESEYNHWQ
+1534 EEAESELNSTIE
-1549 RMANVEQNR
+1549 NVLNTLYKKGKDYASKIFNMKFFDFAKTPDFMKHLGMTGSKFTIRYGVIARHFGKDGSHDFTQSEWEQIPHAIEHPFAITQLKNKEKGFR
-1558 QNAIR
+1558 IYTALKTEKGEYVVVGVDVKNAGRDMEVNAIATMFGR
-1563 AQQEAEAR
+1563 RSNANLSENEEVIYKSKEITPEQEALLSR
-1571 QRATERAEAE
+1571 PNSDQYP
-1581 KAERE
+1581 AERE
-1586 AREEAERR
+1586 
-1594 EREALEGIPEWHM
+1594 L
-1607 DTPENARKR
+1607 
-1616 GARRYGGQIFTRQEP
+1616 
-1631 VNGVVGKEVEV
+1631 
-1642 KFSQKDLPKGHVVVM
+1642 
-1657 EAEQLQPS
+1657 
-1665 HIQGK
+1665 
-1670 RNPMFFIEEA
+1670 
-1680 QPKNRAEDVSQT
+1680 
-1692 AARNIAENIRPQEIT
+1692 
-1707 SSTTAYTGAPTI
+1707 STDK
-1719 NTRGEVIQGNNRSD
+1719 V
-1733 ALRYL
+1733 
-1738 WQNNLP
+1738 
-1744 EQQQAY
+1744 
-1750 KQYLLD
+1750 
-1756 QAEQL
+1756 
-1761 GLDSNAINAMQH
+1761 
-1773 PVLVNQLDVDDAE
+1773 
-1786 AIRLGQMTA
+1786 
-1795 QDTESGGVERIKPK
+1795 TESAP
-1809 NVAQK
+1809 
-1814 LGDNMRTFANRL
+1814 
-1826 LSSSDNDA
+1826 
-1834 TFGQLVDRNGEDVLN
+1834 
-1849 WMNQIGAISN
+1849 
-1859 TQYQSAFDS
+1859 
-1868 KGKLTPEAKNDL
+1868 
-1880 QKVLYQAVFK
+1880 
-1890 GGSQQL
+1890 
-1896 EEMFDRLPAK
+1896 
-1906 AQRAILSTAFRDMDS
+1906 ST
-1921 PFAGKM
+1921 
-1927 LSEIQS
+1927 
-1933 SIIAYNALMQDEGFA
+1933 
-1948 SAKNMEEVLRAIEI
+1948 
-1962 FKHQTALD
+1962 
-1970 DRFEQYMPADN
+1970 
-1981 FSNFALHLAGLYKA
+1981 
-1995 SDMSQTTIAS
+1995 
-2005 YFNEMYDLAQ
+2005 
-2015 GKKAA
+2015 
-2020 TLFEEADTT
+2020 
-2029 EYPLAEVIKK
+2029 
-2039 VLGIDYKPAKNGNNN
+2039 
-2054 VANGGADVALRNQE
+2054 
-2068 SQGRQLRSNKPSAS
+2068 
-2082 GEQNQTGTESSER
+2082 
-2095 GEGVG
+2095 
-2100 VSDNEQGRQ
+2100 
-2109 VDIEVNAPRKGD
+2109 
-2121 LAEAQENRP
+2121 QENGP
-2130 KNSTQAAVENKESK
+2130 KNSTQS
-2144 PVRFEAGR
+2144 
-2152 RLTKE
+2152 
-2157 EKKEVLNTLRD
+2157 
-2168 AFKENGVPY
+2168 
-2177 HIEES
+2177 
-2182 DFGKERRVY
+2182 
-2191 EPTSEDW
+2191 
-2198 VKSDITGRPLRY
+2198 
-2210 YITLPDGRV
+2210 
-2219 AHPTELFPNISGREV
+2219 
-2234 TGHVNR
+2234 
-2240 MALLE
+2240 
-2245 KEASELISKQL
+2245 
-2256 NGFPSEYIP
+2256 
-2265 TAISILK
+2265 AI
-2272 KMQSLPHDV
+2272 
-2281 RDMGYGPYF
+2281 
-2290 LVSYDYIFNGK
+2290 
-2301 HYGNSPLF
+2301 
-2309 VSLFAHSVVKESS
+2309 
-2322 DAIEAT
+2322 
-2328 VKVVNNSYYMVDALL
+2328 
-2343 SALKKKYNSTQ
+2343 
-2354 SAVESASAEVETSP
+2354 ESASAEVETSP

-2469 NSTEEARSAYL
+2469 NSMEEARSAYL
-2480 SNYEKGW
+2480 SNYENGW
-2487 ENGRRIV
+2487 ENGRRIDV
-2494 VAGIKTDGFQKWVD
+2494 TAVNLEDFEKWIG

-2516 FANYVIA
+2516 FAEYA
-2523 GESDVSDNKKKP
+2523 GVKKETIGNAPAKEKATPTKAETKQTKTSESKGYTITPSTYTNKKGKTSDVSLLTFDHNLTADQERAVKEFAKERIGEGRFAPARGWKDRESGGWMFRSEEDARKAAEMVGNEEAVADNQPMTAQELRDAVEPKKP
-2535 SASKKGKPR
+2535 TASKKTAAKKPANRVEVADVAEQKPSEPTKAEQPKLDGEKKLVITDEMKHDEDILRELLGIGDEELDGGIKFRDPDAMTSQQRRFVYNAGVNYSLGYIDQGFVKFPEFAKAMVSRLGYKIKPWLKSFYEGAKRIPGYDQAMFTPTEEVDAFDVENFDKPHKDVVAQANMIVEEGKAQVAAEKANKELKATRNEQRKETEKQTAANTDAIGSKATSVASEVENLAETSSDRQELGGASERVDETLDKVNEQLALLGYYEAEEVEKDYNEAYGYMRNAEKKAVKDAANLASQLIDDLGLDRFEATHREADKKGKRKTKPLAVANIAPLGGDVSMHLPLEEGRELYVNIQLVPSAGRGVANFEGDNLEVTRIMFRVDNPNGNGNGRYDRRYGINIWVNKDVTYSELLEKVKREVYKYLPERTEVSDGKYAAGDKVQYSTDGGRTWTDAVVAHPNDEGGYLIDTGLAPVLWVNAHPDQLRHKPESNTISDTELIKRITEHPLFKELVDNNPDAQAARTLLGERIMTDVRLSLRKDGYVETYKKLLNDKGFSEKIADKAFAKRHIVSKNDEGSYFYEDGINEDAVAALPEGIHIKDDVTRRSENGGVQHTASEKPVGKPKSAAQKTTKKVKPEQPVGDLFTGPLDNTSDNGLQGNDDAVRTETVPADNSGQQQGLQESQGSPRKRAEQEGGRPDGGRGGQSTKKDGAVSAGLHGLTEPKNTRNNHSERGADHAPTSVNGRIEANIKAIELAHDLLESGETATPEQMGVLRQFSGWGGLGSAFSDGGNDWKQRERNKKIRELLGEEAYEQAVMSANSAYYTPAYVVDTLWDIANQLGFKGGNILEGSAGIGNILGQMPTAVSERSDIHAIEIDGTSGGILSLLYPDAKVDIQGFEQTRIPNGSVDLAITNVPFVTGLR
-2544 VSKKDEVKRT
+2544 VNDTTGDSDLSKKFHNIHDFCIAKNVRKLREGGLGIFISSNGTLDNSKALRDWVVNEGGSDFIGAFRMNNKTFGGTTVTSDIIVIRKRVNAQKSAQAIDVSNISGERTADYEEPGARKAKQLSMDYNKYFIEHPDHMAGEMRFAFEEGDTFRPTSKGLYPVSGKDQDKMLANFVKSFMEEERGSAETTESDKPVYVNDASADGKKLGEMYLKDGKLVTAGMGGYYPLEVNDKKIKGHTKQECFNAYTAIKSALADVMKYQIENEGDAGLQPLIDKLNKAYDAFVSTYGHFTKNNQLAWLRNDVDYPNVFSLEVYKEQGDGKGGVVKTYDKADVMKGRVVEKESEPHPENVKDGVVVSMFKNGRIDVPYIAGQLGMSETEVKHEIIESGLGFEDPATRQMEVSYKYLSGNVREKLKQAEANNENGEYTGNIKALQEVVPMNIPAHLIDFTLGSSWLDPKLYDAYVKERT
-2554 VEHFP
+2554 DIDVHFTAAGGTWFMNAPTYGVNVEKNRAMGVVSEMLKKTIMGHELIGAAIQNKSVVVSRTEKHYDGTTETITDREATSACAAKIDEIRQDFKDWMRQKMQSDADLSAR
-2559 METPEEAAAFDKRI
+2559 METEYNDRFNNYVPMSIPDDFVPEYFGGATHKFKMRPHQGKAIVRGTMQPLLLAHEVGTGKTFTLISTAMEMRRLGTARKPMIVVQNATVGQFAASAKELYPNAKILTLEDNDRNAEGRKNFYAKIKYNDWDMIVVPQSTFEFIPDSDERQMQFVQDKIDEKMLVLEQMRQADTSGRDPITRRAEKELADLQAEMAALSDGISKKRSANNEKKKAVAKQNAAVKAQEMLDRRTDDVEDFDDMGIDALLIDEAHEYKHLGFATAMQRGVKGVDPSYSKKSQGVYLKTQAILEKNNGRNVIFATGTPISNTAAEIWTFMRYLMPKDTMKEYGIYYFDDFVRNFGNIQQMPEFNTSGKFKEVNRFAGYVNLPELVRIWSVVADTVLTKDQTELVKKI
-2573 PEMEDSELLAYM
+2573 PEMEGGKAQDIYLPQTRALRSVMKYVREELERFDQMSGKEKKKNSSIPLTMYGIAQGAAVDARLVEMNAEDDPKSKTNEAVRQTLRSLKETDDYKGTVAIFADHYQNKRSGFNLYEDIKKKLIKQGVPENEIVVMKSGMKIKQKLEIFEKVNRGEVRVILGSTATLGTGVNIQERLHTLIHLDAPNRPMDYTQRNGRILRQGNLHKQWNKPVRVLRFGVEDSLDVTAYQRLKTKGAIADSVMEGDRLMQDSMNNRVLEEEEDVFGDTVAQLSGSEYALLKNNAEKNVRKYESRRKQWEADQTYIHNAKPKLEGQIKAAEQRAEEANAHLLAVQKAFPSGKFTEITVGKQKFGSIEAMADFIKEHNKKVHDAVKEMKKNPGNAKQTSTFTLSLGGYDFVVKTELSRETVNSGGSLFAEIHRKM
-2585 QEDGK
+2585 SYSCPELGLTDMPVKQSLLRNAVEDITENVITGK
-2590 GDVNKAYHMNV
+2590 DFA
-2601 YDEYDYR
+2601 
-2608 HTDEQ
+2608 
-2613 TEAYNIYIQQLH
+2613 
-2625 DSNTTLEQAEEILGN
+2625 
-2640 ILGDNERFATDER
+2640 ERFDFATR
-2653 SQLIGQSDA
+2653 VVAHGKS
-2662 LQDYITELEQQK
+2662 ELEQLKQREGK
-2674 EDERAEAEN
+2674 PFEFSKELEEAKRQFEEYSEAMKVEMEEKEKKYAEMDASVDAATDVVADDEDEADDGNSKHRMLEDDTPNVIEN
-2683 STENT
+2683 DSNAMVDRVTELSERLHTPVRIIRTEEEVAALPSARQRRMKGSFNPITGEVTIVVPNNANMADIENT
-2688 DANADANHVRAADVA
+2688 FVHEVVGHDGLRVLFPDKAKLNNALDELYRVSKDEIRGTIDRMAQKMYDAEVDRLRERKRKEH
-2703 ETKSAEPVE
+2703 E
-2712 ADKSKQYGEY
+2712 AKGE
-2722 QEVYDNFVSD
+2722 
-2732 VENRG
+2732 
-2737 MIPDLRAI
+2737 
-2745 KNKIRDTKR
+2745 DTNT
-2754 RLTVLRNGAA
+2754 LYHTD
-2764 TSIQSDE
+2764 I
-2771 DLKRFETAEK
+2771 EK
-2781 KLTDLLHTYEAMRD
+2781 AH
-2795 YTEARVREAEAAAQR
+2795 
-2810 KPWSEKN
+2810 S
-2817 AQERM
+2817 
-2822 DEASKNPLTEE
+2822 EASKKSEQFRRDATEE
-2833 EIQNAPTDEVNK
+2833 
-2845 ANALDYLSGNHG
+2845 Y
-2857 LIQSI
+2857 
-2862 SYLKVYEDVRNPNGS
+2862 
-2877 AASDSGTK
+2877 AAD
-2885 DKTQLA
+2885 LA
-2891 GRSNSASEGRDT
+2891 GR
-2903 GGKSGGT
+2903 
-2910 DGRVDNGGSREN
+2910 
-2922 VSEQSDGGKSGER
+2922 
-2935 STRDNAG
+2935 
-2942 EGSNTGISTEEQ
+2942 I
-2954 PVGRRD
+2954 
-2960 ANSGKPRRGGT
+2960 
-2971 SWRTRSD
+2971 
-2978 GGRSGRGESGNP
+2978 GESGFETMS
-2990 ATENGTRRAAS
+2990 A
-3001 ESVKEESADD
+3001 EELT
-3011 FLNQALGEFK
+3011 F
-3021 DVLDDF
+3021 
-3027 IKAGRG
+3027 
-3033 ELSISLV
+3033 
-3040 GLNSKQMEILP
+3040 
-3051 RLIQVGA
+3051 
-3058 KVGYAYI
+3058 
-3065 RKGVHGFTE
+3065 
-3074 WANHVKEAI
+3074 W
-3083 GKYLRDANLSDD
+3083 GKL
-3095 EIDAFIKEMWKSK
+3095 
-3108 IPFDG
+3108 
-3113 QIHTLE
+3113 
-3119 EWASIYSK
+3119 
-3127 KDLRNKVRTTIEK
+3127 TTILQKALQKLLDGLKIQGKRKWSDKDWAFVLHEAYKRK
-3140 KREAQRQAESISVK
+3140 KNGGKPTVFDAADTVVMRRK
-3154 TGDIN
+3154 TGFG
-3159 NIRETLPFLLPQ
+3159 ETKFSYG
-3171 QQEDVLRAETQFF
+3171 
-3184 DETHQDRE
+3184 H
-3192 HANGKGYMFTN
+3192 
-3203 GTGTGK
+3203 
-3209 TYTGLG
+3209 
-3215 IVKRFVKQGKKRIL
+3215 KK
-3229 ILTPSQPKVRDWIN
+3229 S
-3243 DGKNLG
+3243 
-3249 LEIKSL
+3249 
-3255 DDWAKE
+3255 
-3261 RGTTATTEAGE
+3261 
-3272 GTIITTYANFRQNEE
+3272 
-3287 LLNGTF
+3287 
-3293 DLIVYDESHRL
+3293 
-3304 MENKNA
+3304 
-3310 ANTIGT
+3310 
-3316 NQHHMIA
+3316 
-3323 NRDAAFATIRLRKI
+3323 
-3337 NPFYQER
+3337 
-3344 DKVNDEFKEKR
+3344 
-3355 EQLVKELT
+3355 
-3363 QENPNEM
+3363 
-3370 DGSLVSKGL
+3370 
-3379 IPHSTDAFNWH
+3379 
-3390 EEDTERFP
+3390 
-3398 EFAQLHNRFQE
+3398 AQLNE
-3409 LTETII
+3409 
-3415 KEVDPQIEEQAKK
+3415 
-3428 DAAHTKVVFLS
+3428 AALKH
-3439 ATPFNTRENID
+3439 
-3450 YAQGYIFSYPD
+3450 
-3461 KEQTRGY
+3461 
-3468 SIASPMT
+3468 
-3475 IFFEEHF
+3475 
-3482 GAAYKWRY
+3482 
-3490 GRLEHSERNA
+3490 LEPT
-3500 EAIAQQERE
+3500 
-3509 FSDWLQHTLCTMS
+3509 D
-3522 GRIIDSE
+3522 
-3529 YDYSRDFPVV
+3529 
-3539 SVEHAEEI
+3539 VEHA
-3547 NNAAEEILRDKY
+3547 A
-3559 FNMAYHKVFGNYNY
+3559 KVQQ
-3573 AGALFETLKV
+3573 K
-3583 ATLIPRIKQHLEAG
+3583 
-3597 RKVVIFHRRVE
+3597 
-3608 SKTPLIPPFA
+3608 
-3618 AMLSACHAIIDEMKI
+3618 
-3633 KNKPKEEIDAARHRL
+3633 
-3648 EELKEKWR
+3648 
-3656 GLLKWESM
+3656 
-3664 LDYSMPREQIAK
+3664 RE
-3676 AFGADNVL
+3676 
-3684 YFSGQESTKAKNQA
+3684 KAKEALANVA
-3698 VDSFN
+3698 KTYKNTTDSKGF
-3703 NDESGKNIIVIQ
+3703 
-3715 EASGKEGISLHDTT
+3715 ISDL
-3729 GKHQRVLITLALP
+3729 
-3742 QSPITALQIEG
+3742 
-3753 RIYRIGNRSNAIF
+3753 SNS
-3766 EYPLL
+3766 L
-3771 GLNSEIILFGQKFNG
+3771 GL
-3786 QIGTTEN
+3786 T
-3793 LALGSQA
+3793 
-3800 RNLRESFAR
+3800 
-3809 SVEESGKDVPIEEQG
+3809 
-3824 FGGKEADAAERGET
+3824 
-3838 SPFDRAVLDYYGNQ
+3838 
-3852 KLKGKRD
+3852 
-3859 SREGV
+3859 
-3864 DYYPTPEPLG
+3864 
-3874 FKMVEWG
+3874 
-3881 NLNDGETALEPS
+3881 
-3893 AGHGAIARYVP
+3893 
-3904 SANPLTAIEPSQN
+3904 
-3917 LFAKLQLKAGGSGR
+3917 
-3931 KFVNTIFEGYNV
+3931 
-3943 VNKHDVIF
+3943 
-3951 MNPPFG
+3951 
-3957 TGGRLAVDHV
+3957 
-3967 AKAFTHLTEGGR
+3967 
-3979 IVAIIPRGS
+3979 RGS
-3988 TDKKFDKWIDE
+3988 T
-3999 QENAVVTGEIMLPD
+3999 GS
-4013 ITFQQAGT
+4013 GYG
-4021 SVMARVLVIDKVT
+4021 S
-4034 NQELRSEAESKYR
+4034 
-4047 RIDLSRRQ
+4047 
-4055 YDKIEDFFEDIRD
+4055 FE
-4068 IQMPSRTIDEKARM
+4068 
-4082 LKRAAPALRDIKE
+4082 
-4095 LKGVVD
+4095 
-4101 VQAQDEG
+4101 
-4108 IDIRTKGS
+4108 
-4116 AMGFYLDL
+4116 
-4124 TVSDFSLQ
+4124 
-4132 QQLRTKYQR
+4132 
-4141 YAQEIEW
+4141 
-4148 NEHRHNEKAVEI
+4148 
-4160 YKAYNDLVCRLL
+4160 
-4172 GKTAEEVESDIT
+4172 
-4184 REKMGLEQPHEEQGV
+4184 
-4199 AINVAP
+4199 
-4205 QAEESPSSEQNES
+4205 
-4218 TTESS
+4218 
-4223 PYHYELKHH
+4223 
-4232 TKTGA
+4232 
-4237 EMFMAMPNEKS
+4237 
-4248 GLSSEEYSSM
+4248 
-4258 LAKAKKHGGY
+4258 
-4268 WNRFMKGFAFPS
+4268 
-4280 EKSAKDFLA
+4280 
-4289 ETGNTEPQADE
+4289 
-4300 RYQKAGTP
+4300 
-4308 LTPNS
+4308 TPN
-4313 AEVALRDAIADLMRK
+4313 
-4328 SGLDVLESK
+4328 G
-4337 EGQRVLDEANGR
+4337 
-4349 YVRLSAKQKR
+4349 
-4359 ALETATIA
+4359 
-4367 DESTNNATVVS
+4367 
-4378 SAAGAK
+4378 K
-4384 VQKNLEA
+4384 V
-4391 LADSYKKRPNKARGF
+4391 F
-4406 ITDLSRSL
+4406 
-4414 DLEQHEAS
+4414 
-4422 QYGTFVTEN
+4422 
-4431 GKTVTIRVSNHN
+4431 TIRVSNHN
-4443 ARVSNFDRNGE
+4443 INAANVGDE
-4454 IDGISIVISSH
+4454 PVESIVIKTKRSPNRFH
-4465 GNKGLNNDGNAH
+4465 AEDGKFANEY
-4477 IVEFFYSKQSLERSE
+4477 VYFKE
-4492 GKPLADIILS
+4492 DIRKAPAGTLS
-4502 VSKALK
+4502 AIAESISDLLDT
-4508 SGEFKDNTGLAQRQE
+4508 GEYHDKTGLA
-4523 VNEQII
+4523 
-4529 REQRLTNTRLYNPRA
+4529 
-4544 SISPVRGQW
+4544 
-4553 TKDKILRRLKDIG
+4553 KDN
-4566 GSRKGFHTAA
+4566 H
-4576 KFISEFD
+4576 
-4583 SPEELEAHMYYHGT
+4583 SPETAPDGGMKFRDGDMGLEET
-4597 QYGGGALKP
+4597 ITK
-4606 SILMSDRDIERYG
+4606 I
-4619 GGGYGVKYWGIS
+4619 
-4631 VSKSKKVASNF
+4631 KV
-4642 SQGEG
+4642 
-4647 VGIYPIILCKSAKV
+4647 
-4661 VEVNGVEDAED
+4661 
-4672 LDEYIEQ
+4672 
-4679 LWKDGVDAVWIGKGE
+4679 
-4694 QELCVLNPRAIVNI
+4694 
-4708 NRADYYRYY
+4708 
-4717 KLGSEEN
+4717 
-4724 PLKIIDKEG
+4724 
-4733 IAKLYHDAKAY
+4733 
-4744 IQAYKKSPRKPL
+4744 
-4756 SPSLFEESNNG
+4756 
-4767 EFEYKPKDKYEAEMR
+4767 EA
-4782 EYEQKMDEYLNS
+4782 
-4794 DEYREWEKAREYA
+4794 A
-4807 EKNIRFFRTSNGK
+4807 
-4820 AYGFTVG
+4820 
-4827 GKIYID
+4827 
-4833 PRIATAETPIH
+4833 
-4844 EYAHLWATAMREGN
+4844 
-4858 PTEWK
+4858 
-4863 NIVGLMKGTSVWAEV
+4863 
-4878 QKLYPELKNDDDIA
+4878 
-4892 DEVLATFSGRR
+4892 
-4903 GAERLRAEQQKIM
+4903 
-4916 QGNGSVFE
+4916 
-4924 KAAAVGA
+4924 
-4931 LARVKQALSKF
+4931 
-4942 WKGVADFLGIHYTS
+4942 
-4956 AEEVA
+4956 
-4961 DRVMKDLLEGVD
+4961 
-4973 PRKFGVGGVL
+4973 
-4983 RESIRLPKD
+4983 
-4992 EYAKVA
+4992 
-4998 HAIATNTGLKKAGM
+4998 
-5012 NEVFTD
+5012 
-5018 NNYYIYTAKKNGDFT
+5018 
-5033 VRFGLP
+5033 
-5039 IEGNEDVINELSKGV
+5039 
-5054 KDGTIR
+5054 
-5060 NTRSLHSVIERE
+5060 
-5072 RSERNENNHNNVNA
+5072 
-5086 EGRQKSTGAIGD
+5086 
-5098 LALRQ
+5098 
-5103 QADSTGSD
+5103 
-5111 GYLGEEIPGRTPA
+5111 
-5124 GNSDRGAGRGRVDDT
+5124 
-5139 SYRQG
+5139 
-5144 EGAPH
+5144 
-5149 VSTSS
+5149 
-5154 ESKTQAAQKATDNLN
+5154 QAAQKATENLN
-5169 LGGNVVVHES
+5169 LGGRVVVHES
-5179 AEGLEGKEATA
+5179 AEGLEGREATA

-5196 RTGQIHVVLSNNAD
+5196 QTGQIHVVLSNNAD

-5242 SIFAAASQEVK
+5242 SVLAAASQEVK

-5265 NFRTATEEYLAGLAE
+5265 NFRIATEEYLAGLAE
-5280 RTDFERMTAE
+5280 RTGFERMTAE

-5305 LEFLGLKNHELSDRE
+5305 LEFLGLKNRELSDRE

-5333 TDVKGRYVAE
+5333 TGEKGRYVAE

-5367 HSVLLRGKLDNLQ
+5367 HSVLLRGELDNLQ

-5392 TSGAHL
+5392 TRGSHL

-5474 IKMYV
+5474 IKTYV

-5500 NRYKSIHP
+5500 DRYKSMHP
-5508 FGQKTLDDFI
+5508 FGQKTLDYFI

-5527 GLTELFGTQSVSDAM
+5527 GLTELFGTQSVSEAM

-5555 AGSLSDSMWDSIRAA
+5555 AGSLTDSMWDSIRAA
-5570 TNSSLQRAYEAG
+5570 TKSSLQRAYEAG

-5862 VNRLNDNILDT
+5862 VNRLNGNTLDM

-5893 TFMRGVERY
+5893 TFMKGVERY

-5914 AKEGKSKIERL
+5914 AKEGKSKTERL
-5925 GNKVVY
+5925 GNKIVY

-6019 ASVFKNFY
+6019 ASAFKNFY

-6049 GMLMWDGAAVMLGM
+6049 GMLMWDGAAVTLGM
-6063 LSAMCVPLMLS
+6063 LSAMCIPLMLS

-6086 PDSMRRMGIMLPLGK
+6086 PESMRRMGIMLPLGK

-6372 HAQMLVRK
+6372 HAQMLVQK

-6396 EADKKI
+6396 EADEKI
-6402 GRIQSE
+6402 GGIQSE

-6413 KESLSKVEE
+6413 KETLSKVED

>member
-1 MENKVEDKKPVVDKY
+1 MEDKKPVSSDKWSEA
-16 TDYLYGVLKDNNAYD
+16 LYETLKLNNAYD
-31 GDYDKFYNEFY
+31 KDYDTFYNDFY
-42 QPGVKG
+42 APGIKG
-48 YTYRKELYDTMT
+48 YAYRKDVYDFMKKG
-60 SHGVDLGA
+60 GVDLGA
-68 TYEDFANWIGLHAI
+68 TYEEFASKIGLHAI

-89 PMGADSISKDMKPV
+89 PMGADSISKDMKPM

-119 EVSTEAVSGNQSATD
+119 EVSADAVSENQHPTD
-134 TPQNLESNVSRMRN
+134 TLQDFNPNVSRMRN
-148 AGTNYFLQAA
+148 AGTDYFLQAA

-173 ANQAAKDLKKE
+173 ANQAAKDLKKK
-184 AYQESKEESYV
+184 AYQKPKEDSYV

-215 DSVFKAA
+215 DSVFEAA
-222 LNFEQMCG
+222 LTFENQVCG
-230 GTKEYTFAPLGGD
+230 GAKEYTFASLGGD
-243 VQERFE
+243 IQERYE

-254 NATADNNFTQ
+254 KGLGSSYTQ

-274 YLQARNLQALGKER
+274 YLQAINLQALGKER

-299 ASDPK
+299 ALNYDK
-304 NNIDYQEVAAKLVQE
+304 NKLNKITAELEQE
-319 DQQRR
+319 DQKRR

-329 GAYPNNVSL
+329 GAYPDDVSL
-338 NGMYHANYTASMAS
+338 NGMYHANYTALMAS
-352 DIYNTGTINTLF
+352 DIYNNGTNKTIF

-378 DPSVLRGGWEAQ
+378 DPSILRGGVEAQ

-399 KMTFGEEGKEDYTD
+399 KMTFGEEGKEGYTD

-442 RRWNDAQELIK
+442 RRWDDAQELIK
-453 IGTGGKF
+453 IGLGGKF
-460 DEEGVLLNPDDR
+460 NEEGVLLNPDDR

-531 QLGKHDAVKGSY
+531 QLGDHDAVKGSFFPRMY
-543 LPPMFNSKYF
+543 NPRYYK
-553 DDLLESSTEEGVKRS
+553 DLLESTTEEGVKRS

-594 LRTVDKVG
+594 LRTGDKVG

-661 RHGEGRL
+661 RYGEGRF
-668 YGPAFGAGYSFPFTI
+668 YGPGFGTGYSTPFTL

-688 YGAGNVAARSII
+688 YGAGNVAARGII

-812 KISLRGFGEALPYG
+812 KISLRSFGEALPYN

-840 MSKMYG
+840 MSKVYG

-894 VWASSILMLG
+894 VWASSIFMLG
-904 LSSTASSVK
+904 FSSTASSVK
-913 YYRTLRSVNNAYDKA
+913 YYRTLRSVNSAYDKA

-1068 QLKKGVEAAKEKG
+1068 QLKKGVEVAKENG

-1152 VFLIRGRYENGSI
+1152 VFLVRGRYENGSI

-1312 LANKEQGGVS
+1312 LANKEQEGVS
-1322 EEDAQGAAEGVTPQ
+1322 EEDAQVAAEGVTPQ
-1336 PTTDATEKP
+1336 PATDATEKP

-1444 PAIAQAEQ
+1444 SAIAQAEQ

-1458 LERIPRSENG
+1458 LERIPKDENG
-1468 EPLFEQAEN
+1468 NPIYEQTDAETAFTGLT
-1477 PEVAWDA
+1477 EEA
-1484 LVEFSDGNAATAKEI
+1484 GNVIEAEEI
-1499 ADAMTEEKRKALE
+1499 AKSMVEDKEKALE
-1512 KARKLKLKGKTPA
+1512 KAKKIKLPSGVSVAEKVKAAKVRTQAIAKAQEELDKWKAIAEVPAQQRAKVVEERIAKEKAEAEAKRKA
-1525 EMLASKQAN
+1525 EEEAKRAS
-1534 AAELAKAESEYNHWQ
+1534 EEAESELNSTIE
-1549 RMANVEQNR
+1549 NVLNTLYKKGKDYASKIFNMKFFDFAKTPDFMKHLGMTGSKFTIRYGVIARHFGKDGSHDFTQSEWEQIPHAIEHPFAITQLKNKEKGFR
-1558 QNAIR
+1558 IYTALKTEKGEYVVVGVDVKNAGRDMEVNAIATMFGR
-1563 AQQEAEAR
+1563 RSNANLSENEEVIYKSKEITPEQEALLSR
-1571 QRATERAEAE
+1571 PNSDQYP
-1581 KAERE
+1581 AERE
-1586 AREEAERR
+1586 
-1594 EREALEGIPEWHM
+1594 L
-1607 DTPENARKR
+1607 
-1616 GARRYGGQIFTRQEP
+1616 
-1631 VNGVVGKEVEV
+1631 
-1642 KFSQKDLPKGHVVVM
+1642 
-1657 EAEQLQPS
+1657 
-1665 HIQGK
+1665 
-1670 RNPMFFIEEA
+1670 
-1680 QPKNRAEDVSQT
+1680 
-1692 AARNIAENIRPQEIT
+1692 
-1707 SSTTAYTGAPTI
+1707 STDK
-1719 NTRGEVIQGNNRSD
+1719 V
-1733 ALRYL
+1733 
-1738 WQNNLP
+1738 
-1744 EQQQAY
+1744 
-1750 KQYLLD
+1750 
-1756 QAEQL
+1756 
-1761 GLDSNAINAMQH
+1761 
-1773 PVLVNQLDVDDAE
+1773 
-1786 AIRLGQMTA
+1786 
-1795 QDTESGGVERIKPK
+1795 TESAP
-1809 NVAQK
+1809 
-1814 LGDNMRTFANRL
+1814 
-1826 LSSSDNDA
+1826 
-1834 TFGQLVDRNGEDVLN
+1834 
-1849 WMNQIGAISN
+1849 
-1859 TQYQSAFDS
+1859 
-1868 KGKLTPEAKNDL
+1868 
-1880 QKVLYQAVFK
+1880 
-1890 GGSQQL
+1890 
-1896 EEMFDRLPAK
+1896 
-1906 AQRAILSTAFRDMDS
+1906 ST
-1921 PFAGKM
+1921 
-1927 LSEIQS
+1927 
-1933 SIIAYNALMQDEGFA
+1933 
-1948 SAKNMEEVLRAIEI
+1948 
-1962 FKHQTALD
+1962 
-1970 DRFEQYMPADN
+1970 
-1981 FSNFALHLAGLYKA
+1981 
-1995 SDMSQTTIAS
+1995 
-2005 YFNEMYDLAQ
+2005 
-2015 GKKAA
+2015 
-2020 TLFEEADTT
+2020 
-2029 EYPLAEVIKK
+2029 
-2039 VLGIDYKPAKNGNNN
+2039 
-2054 VANGGADVALRNQE
+2054 
-2068 SQGRQLRSNKPSAS
+2068 
-2082 GEQNQTGTESSER
+2082 
-2095 GEGVG
+2095 
-2100 VSDNEQGRQ
+2100 
-2109 VDIEVNAPRKGD
+2109 
-2121 LAEAQENRP
+2121 QENGP
-2130 KNSTQAAVENKESK
+2130 KNSTQS
-2144 PVRFEAGR
+2144 
-2152 RLTKE
+2152 
-2157 EKKEVLNTLRD
+2157 
-2168 AFKENGVPY
+2168 
-2177 HIEES
+2177 
-2182 DFGKERRVY
+2182 
-2191 EPTSEDW
+2191 
-2198 VKSDITGRPLRY
+2198 
-2210 YITLPDGRV
+2210 
-2219 AHPTELFPNISGREV
+2219 
-2234 TGHVNR
+2234 
-2240 MALLE
+2240 
-2245 KEASELISKQL
+2245 
-2256 NGFPSEYIP
+2256 
-2265 TAISILK
+2265 AI
-2272 KMQSLPHDV
+2272 
-2281 RDMGYGPYF
+2281 
-2290 LVSYDYIFNGK
+2290 
-2301 HYGNSPLF
+2301 
-2309 VSLFAHSVVKESS
+2309 
-2322 DAIEAT
+2322 
-2328 VKVVNNSYYMVDALL
+2328 
-2343 SALKKKYNSTQ
+2343 
-2354 SAVESASAEVETSP
+2354 ESASAEVETSP

-2469 NSTEEARSAYL
+2469 NSMEEARSAYL
-2480 SNYEKGW
+2480 SNYENGW
-2487 ENGRRIV
+2487 ENGRRIDV
-2494 VAGIKTDGFQKWVD
+2494 TAVNLEDFEKWIG

-2516 FANYVIA
+2516 FAEYA
-2523 GESDVSDNKKKP
+2523 GVKKETIGNAPAKEKATPTKAETKQTKTSESKGYTITPSTYTNKKGKTSDVSLLTFDHNLTADQERAVKEFAKERIGEGRFAPARGWKDRESGGWMFRSEEDARKAAEMVGNEEAVADNQPMTAQELRDAVEPKKP
-2535 SASKKGKPR
+2535 TASKKTAVKKPANRVEVADVAEQKPSEPTKAEQPKLDGEKKLVITDEMKHDEDILRELLGIGDEELDGGIKFRDPDAMTSQQRRFVYNAGVNYSLGYIDQGFVKFPEFAKAMVSRLGYKIKPWLKSFYEGAKRIPGYDQAMFTPTEEVDAFDVENFDKPHKDVVAQANMIVEEGKAQVAAEKANKELKATRNEQRKETEKQTAANTDAIGSKATSVASEVENLAETSSDRQELGGASERVDETLDKVNEQLALLGYYEAEEVEKDYNEAYGYMRNAEKKAVKDAANLASQLIDDLGLDRFEATHGKADKKGKRKTKPLAVANIAPLGGDVSMHLPLEEGRELYVNIQLVPSAGRGVAKFEGDNLEVTRIMFRVDNPNGNGNGRYDRRYGINVWVNKDVTYSELLDKVKREVYRYLPKRTEVSDGKYAAGDKVQYSTDGGRTWTDAVVAHPNDEGGYLIDTGLAPVLWVNAHPDQLRHKPESNTISDTELIKRITEHPLFKELVDNNPDAQAARTLLGERIMTDVRLSLRKDGYVETYKKLLNDKGFSEKIADKAFAKRHIVSKNDEGGYFYEDGINEDAVAALPEGIHIKDGVTRRSENGGVQHTASEKPVGKPKSAAQKTTKKVKPEQPVGDLFAGPLDNTSDNGLQGNDDAVRTETVPADNSGQQQGLQESQGSPRKRAEQEGGRPDGGRGGQSTKKDGAVSAGLHGLTEPKNTRNNHSERGADHAPTSVNGRIEANIKAIELAHDLLESGETATQEQMGVLRQFSGWGGLGAAFSDGGNDWKQRERNKKIRELLGEEAYEQAVMSANSAYYTPAYVVDTLWDIANQLGFKGGNILEGSAGIGNILGQMPTMVSEHSNIHAIEIDGTSGGILSLLYPDAKVDIQGFEQTRIPNGSVDLAITNVPFVTGLR
-2544 VSKKDEVKRT
+2544 VNDTTGDSDLSKKFHNIHDFCIAKNVRKLREGGLGIFISSNGTLDNSKALRDWVVNEGGSDFIGAFRMNNKTFGGTTVTSDIIVIRKRVNGQKSAQAIDVSNISGERTADYEEPGARKAKQLSMDYNKYFIEHPDHMAGEMRFAFEEGDTFRPTSKGLYPVSGKDQGKMLADFVKSFTEEERGSAETTESDKPVYVNDASADGKKLGEMYLKDGKLVTAGMGGYYPLEVNDKKIKGHTKQECFNAYAAIKSALVDVMKYQTENEGDAGLQPWIDKLNKAYDAFVNTYGHFNKNNQLAWLRNDVDYPNVFSLEIYKEQGDGKGGVVKTYDKADVMKGRVVEKESEPHPENVKDGVVVSMFKNGRIDVPYIASQLGKSEAEVKREIIDSGLGFEDPTTRQMEVSYQYLSGNVREKLKQAEANNENGEYSKNIKALQDVVPMNIPAHLIDFTLGSSWLDPKLYDEYVKERTDIDVHFTAAGGTWFMKAPTYGVNVEKNRAMGIVSKMLKKTIMGHELISAAIQNKSIIVSRTEKHYDGTTETITDREATAACAVKIDEIRQDFKDWARGKMQSDADLSARMEQEYNDRFNNYVPMSIPDDFVPEYFGGATHKFKMRSHQGKAIVRGTMQPLLLAHEVGTGKTFTLISTAMEMRRLGTARKPMIVVQNAT
-2554 VEHFP
+2554 VGQFAASAKELYPNAKILTLEDNDRNAEGRKNFYAKIKYNDWDMIVVPQSTFEFIPDSDERQMQFVQDKIDEKMLVLEKMREADTSGRDPITRRAEKELADLQAEMAALSEDISKKRTANNEKKKAVAKQNAAVKAQEMLDRRTDDVENFDDMGIDALLIDEAHEYKHLGFATAMQRGVKGVDP
-2559 METPEEAAAFDKRI
+2559 SYSKKSQGVYLKTQAILEKNNGRNVIFATGTPISNTAAEIWTFMRYLMPKDTMKEYGIYYFDDFVRNFGNIQQMPEFNTSGKFKEVNRFAGYVNLPELVRIWSGVADTVLTKDQTELVKKI
-2573 PEMEDSELLAYM
+2573 PEMEGGKAQDIYLPQTRALRSVMKYVREELERFDQMSGKEKKENSSIPLTMYGIAQGAAVDARLVEMNAEDDPKSKTNEAVRQTLRSLKETDEYKGTVAIFADHYQNKQSGFNLYEDIKKKLIKQGVPENEIVVMKSGMKIKQKLEIFEKVNRGEVRVILGSTATLGTGVNIQERLHTLIHLDAPNRPMDYTQRNGRILRQGNLHKQWGKPVRVLRFGVEDSLDVTAYQRLKTKGEIADSVMEGDRLMQDSMNNRVLEEEEDVFGDTVAQLSGSEYALLKNNAEKNVRKYESRRKQWEADQTYIHNAKPKLEGQIKAAEQRAEEANAHLLAVQKAFPNGKFTEITVGKQKFGSIEAMADFIKEHNKKVHDAVKEMKKNPGNAKQTSTFTLSLGGYDFVVKTELSRETVNSGGSLFAEIHRKM
-2585 QEDGK
+2585 SYSCPELGLTDMPVKQSLLRNAVEDITENVITGK
-2590 GDVNKAYHMNV
+2590 DFA
-2601 YDEYDYR
+2601 
-2608 HTDEQ
+2608 
-2613 TEAYNIYIQQLH
+2613 
-2625 DSNTTLEQAEEILGN
+2625 
-2640 ILGDNERFATDER
+2640 ERFDFATR
-2653 SQLIGQSDA
+2653 AVVHGKS
-2662 LQDYITELEQQK
+2662 ELEQLKQREGK
-2674 EDERAEAEN
+2674 PFEFSKELEEAKRQFEEYSEAMKVEMEEKEKKYAEMDASVDAATDVVADDEDEADDGNSKHRMLEDDTPNVIEN
-2683 STENT
+2683 DSNAMVDRVTELSERLHTPVRIIRTEEEVADLPSARQRRMKGSFNPITGEVTIVVPNNANMTDIENT
-2688 DANADANHVRAADVA
+2688 FVHEVVGHDGLRVLFPDEAKLNNALDELYRVSKDEIRGTIDRMAQKMYDA
-2703 ETKSAEPVE
+2703 
-2712 ADKSKQYGEY
+2712 
-2722 QEVYDNFVSD
+2722 EVD
-2732 VENRG
+2732 R
-2737 MIPDLRAI
+2737 LRE
-2745 KNKIRDTKR
+2745 RKR
-2754 RLTVLRNGAA
+2754 K
-2764 TSIQSDE
+2764 E
-2771 DLKRFETAEK
+2771 
-2781 KLTDLLHTYEAMRD
+2781 YEAKGED
-2795 YTEARVREAEAAAQR
+2795 TNTLYHTDIEKAR
-2810 KPWSEKN
+2810 S
-2817 AQERM
+2817 
-2822 DEASKNPLTEE
+2822 EASKKSEQFRRDATEE
-2833 EIQNAPTDEVNK
+2833 
-2845 ANALDYLSGNHG
+2845 Y
-2857 LIQSI
+2857 
-2862 SYLKVYEDVRNPNGS
+2862 
-2877 AASDSGTK
+2877 AAD
-2885 DKTQLA
+2885 LA
-2891 GRSNSASEGRDT
+2891 GR
-2903 GGKSGGT
+2903 
-2910 DGRVDNGGSREN
+2910 
-2922 VSEQSDGGKSGER
+2922 
-2935 STRDNAG
+2935 
-2942 EGSNTGISTEEQ
+2942 I
-2954 PVGRRD
+2954 
-2960 ANSGKPRRGGT
+2960 
-2971 SWRTRSD
+2971 
-2978 GGRSGRGESGNP
+2978 GESGFETMS
-2990 ATENGTRRAAS
+2990 A
-3001 ESVKEESADD
+3001 EELT
-3011 FLNQALGEFK
+3011 FWGKLTTILQKALQK
-3021 DVLDDF
+3021 LLD
-3027 IKAGRG
+3027 
-3033 ELSISLV
+3033 
-3040 GLNSKQMEILP
+3040 GL
-3051 RLIQVGA
+3051 
-3058 KVGYAYI
+3058 
-3065 RKGVHGFTE
+3065 
-3074 WANHVKEAI
+3074 
-3083 GKYLRDANLSDD
+3083 
-3095 EIDAFIKEMWKSK
+3095 K
-3108 IPFDG
+3108 IPGKRKWSDKDWAFVLHEAYKRKKNGGKPTVFDAADTVVMRG
-3113 QIHTLE
+3113 
-3119 EWASIYSK
+3119 
-3127 KDLRNKVRTTIEK
+3127 
-3140 KREAQRQAESISVK
+3140 K
-3154 TGDIN
+3154 TGFG
-3159 NIRETLPFLLPQ
+3159 ETKFSYG
-3171 QQEDVLRAETQFF
+3171 
-3184 DETHQDRE
+3184 H
-3192 HANGKGYMFTN
+3192 
-3203 GTGTGK
+3203 
-3209 TYTGLG
+3209 
-3215 IVKRFVKQGKKRIL
+3215 KK
-3229 ILTPSQPKVRDWIN
+3229 S
-3243 DGKNLG
+3243 
-3249 LEIKSL
+3249 
-3255 DDWAKE
+3255 
-3261 RGTTATTEAGE
+3261 
-3272 GTIITTYANFRQNEE
+3272 
-3287 LLNGTF
+3287 
-3293 DLIVYDESHRL
+3293 
-3304 MENKNA
+3304 
-3310 ANTIGT
+3310 
-3316 NQHHMIA
+3316 
-3323 NRDAAFATIRLRKI
+3323 
-3337 NPFYQER
+3337 
-3344 DKVNDEFKEKR
+3344 
-3355 EQLVKELT
+3355 
-3363 QENPNEM
+3363 
-3370 DGSLVSKGL
+3370 
-3379 IPHSTDAFNWH
+3379 
-3390 EEDTERFP
+3390 
-3398 EFAQLHNRFQE
+3398 AQLNE
-3409 LTETII
+3409 
-3415 KEVDPQIEEQAKK
+3415 
-3428 DAAHTKVVFLS
+3428 AALKH
-3439 ATPFNTRENID
+3439 
-3450 YAQGYIFSYPD
+3450 
-3461 KEQTRGY
+3461 
-3468 SIASPMT
+3468 
-3475 IFFEEHF
+3475 
-3482 GAAYKWRY
+3482 
-3490 GRLEHSERNA
+3490 LEPT
-3500 EAIAQQERE
+3500 
-3509 FSDWLQHTLCTMS
+3509 D
-3522 GRIIDSE
+3522 
-3529 YDYSRDFPVV
+3529 
-3539 SVEHAEEI
+3539 VEHA
-3547 NNAAEEILRDKY
+3547 A
-3559 FNMAYHKVFGNYNY
+3559 KVQQ
-3573 AGALFETLKV
+3573 K
-3583 ATLIPRIKQHLEAG
+3583 
-3597 RKVVIFHRRVE
+3597 
-3608 SKTPLIPPFA
+3608 
-3618 AMLSACHAIIDEMKI
+3618 
-3633 KNKPKEEIDAARHRL
+3633 
-3648 EELKEKWR
+3648 
-3656 GLLKWESM
+3656 
-3664 LDYSMPREQIAK
+3664 RE
-3676 AFGADNVL
+3676 
-3684 YFSGQESTKAKNQA
+3684 KAKEALANVA
-3698 VDSFN
+3698 KTYKNTTDSKGF
-3703 NDESGKNIIVIQ
+3703 
-3715 EASGKEGISLHDTT
+3715 ISDL
-3729 GKHQRVLITLALP
+3729 
-3742 QSPITALQIEG
+3742 
-3753 RIYRIGNRSNAIF
+3753 SNS
-3766 EYPLL
+3766 L
-3771 GLNSEIILFGQKFNG
+3771 GL
-3786 QIGTTEN
+3786 T
-3793 LALGSQA
+3793 
-3800 RNLRESFAR
+3800 
-3809 SVEESGKDVPIEEQG
+3809 
-3824 FGGKEADAAERGET
+3824 
-3838 SPFDRAVLDYYGNQ
+3838 
-3852 KLKGKRD
+3852 
-3859 SREGV
+3859 
-3864 DYYPTPEPLG
+3864 
-3874 FKMVEWG
+3874 
-3881 NLNDGETALEPS
+3881 
-3893 AGHGAIARYVP
+3893 
-3904 SANPLTAIEPSQN
+3904 
-3917 LFAKLQLKAGGSGR
+3917 
-3931 KFVNTIFEGYNV
+3931 
-3943 VNKHDVIF
+3943 
-3951 MNPPFG
+3951 
-3957 TGGRLAVDHV
+3957 
-3967 AKAFTHLTEGGR
+3967 
-3979 IVAIIPRGS
+3979 RGS
-3988 TDKKFDKWIDE
+3988 T
-3999 QENAVVTGEIMLPD
+3999 GS
-4013 ITFQQAGT
+4013 GYG
-4021 SVMARVLVIDKVT
+4021 S
-4034 NQELRSEAESKYR
+4034 
-4047 RIDLSRRQ
+4047 
-4055 YDKIEDFFEDIRD
+4055 FE
-4068 IQMPSRTIDEKARM
+4068 
-4082 LKRAAPALRDIKE
+4082 
-4095 LKGVVD
+4095 
-4101 VQAQDEG
+4101 
-4108 IDIRTKGS
+4108 
-4116 AMGFYLDL
+4116 
-4124 TVSDFSLQ
+4124 
-4132 QQLRTKYQR
+4132 
-4141 YAQEIEW
+4141 
-4148 NEHRHNEKAVEI
+4148 
-4160 YKAYNDLVCRLL
+4160 
-4172 GKTAEEVESDIT
+4172 
-4184 REKMGLEQPHEEQGV
+4184 
-4199 AINVAP
+4199 
-4205 QAEESPSSEQNES
+4205 
-4218 TTESS
+4218 
-4223 PYHYELKHH
+4223 
-4232 TKTGA
+4232 
-4237 EMFMAMPNEKS
+4237 
-4248 GLSSEEYSSM
+4248 
-4258 LAKAKKHGGY
+4258 
-4268 WNRFMKGFAFPS
+4268 
-4280 EKSAKDFLA
+4280 
-4289 ETGNTEPQADE
+4289 
-4300 RYQKAGTP
+4300 
-4308 LTPNS
+4308 TPN
-4313 AEVALRDAIADLMRK
+4313 
-4328 SGLDVLESK
+4328 G
-4337 EGQRVLDEANGR
+4337 
-4349 YVRLSAKQKR
+4349 
-4359 ALETATIA
+4359 
-4367 DESTNNATVVS
+4367 
-4378 SAAGAK
+4378 K
-4384 VQKNLEA
+4384 V
-4391 LADSYKKRPNKARGF
+4391 F
-4406 ITDLSRSL
+4406 
-4414 DLEQHEAS
+4414 
-4422 QYGTFVTEN
+4422 
-4431 GKTVTIRVSNHN
+4431 TIRVSNHN
-4443 ARVSNFDRNGE
+4443 INAANVGDE
-4454 IDGISIVISSH
+4454 PVESIVIKTKRSPNRFH
-4465 GNKGLNNDGNAH
+4465 AEDGKFANEY
-4477 IVEFFYSKQSLERSE
+4477 VYFKE
-4492 GKPLADIILS
+4492 DIRKAPAGTLS
-4502 VSKALK
+4502 AIAESISDLLDT
-4508 SGEFKDNTGLAQRQE
+4508 GEYHDKTGLA
-4523 VNEQII
+4523 
-4529 REQRLTNTRLYNPRA
+4529 
-4544 SISPVRGQW
+4544 
-4553 TKDKILRRLKDIG
+4553 KDN
-4566 GSRKGFHTAA
+4566 H
-4576 KFISEFD
+4576 
-4583 SPEELEAHMYYHGT
+4583 SPETDPDGGMKFRDGDMGLEET
-4597 QYGGGALKP
+4597 ITK
-4606 SILMSDRDIERYG
+4606 I
-4619 GGGYGVKYWGIS
+4619 
-4631 VSKSKKVASNF
+4631 KV
-4642 SQGEG
+4642 
-4647 VGIYPIILCKSAKV
+4647 
-4661 VEVNGVEDAED
+4661 
-4672 LDEYIEQ
+4672 
-4679 LWKDGVDAVWIGKGE
+4679 
-4694 QELCVLNPRAIVNI
+4694 
-4708 NRADYYRYY
+4708 
-4717 KLGSEEN
+4717 
-4724 PLKIIDKEG
+4724 
-4733 IAKLYHDAKAY
+4733 
-4744 IQAYKKSPRKPL
+4744 
-4756 SPSLFEESNNG
+4756 
-4767 EFEYKPKDKYEAEMR
+4767 EA
-4782 EYEQKMDEYLNS
+4782 
-4794 DEYREWEKAREYA
+4794 A
-4807 EKNIRFFRTSNGK
+4807 
-4820 AYGFTVG
+4820 
-4827 GKIYID
+4827 
-4833 PRIATAETPIH
+4833 
-4844 EYAHLWATAMREGN
+4844 
-4858 PTEWK
+4858 
-4863 NIVGLMKGTSVWAEV
+4863 
-4878 QKLYPELKNDDDIA
+4878 
-4892 DEVLATFSGRR
+4892 
-4903 GAERLRAEQQKIM
+4903 
-4916 QGNGSVFE
+4916 
-4924 KAAAVGA
+4924 
-4931 LARVKQALSKF
+4931 
-4942 WKGVADFLGIHYTS
+4942 
-4956 AEEVA
+4956 
-4961 DRVMKDLLEGVD
+4961 
-4973 PRKFGVGGVL
+4973 
-4983 RESIRLPKD
+4983 
-4992 EYAKVA
+4992 
-4998 HAIATNTGLKKAGM
+4998 
-5012 NEVFTD
+5012 
-5018 NNYYIYTAKKNGDFT
+5018 
-5033 VRFGLP
+5033 
-5039 IEGNEDVINELSKGV
+5039 
-5054 KDGTIR
+5054 
-5060 NTRSLHSVIERE
+5060 
-5072 RSERNENNHNNVNA
+5072 
-5086 EGRQKSTGAIGD
+5086 
-5098 LALRQ
+5098 
-5103 QADSTGSD
+5103 
-5111 GYLGEEIPGRTPA
+5111 
-5124 GNSDRGAGRGRVDDT
+5124 
-5139 SYRQG
+5139 
-5144 EGAPH
+5144 
-5149 VSTSS
+5149 
-5154 ESKTQAAQKATDNLN
+5154 QAAQKATENLN
-5169 LGGNVVVHES
+5169 LGGRVVVHES
-5179 AEGLEGKEATA
+5179 AEGLEGRKATA

-5196 RTGQIHVVLSNNAD
+5196 QTGQIHVVLSNNAD

-5215 QTILHESVAHHGLRE
+5215 QTILHEAVAHHGLRG

-5242 SIFAAASQEVK
+5242 SVLATASQEVK
-5253 DAINELRRGNGW
+5253 DAINELRRGKGW

-5290 ERGLF
+5290 KRGLF

-5305 LEFLGLKNHELSDRE
+5305 LEFLGLKNRELSDRE

-5333 TDVKGRYVAE
+5333 AGEKGRYVAE

-5367 HSVLLRGKLDNLQ
+5367 YSVLLRGELDNLQ

-5392 TSGAHL
+5392 TSGSHL

-5474 IKMYV
+5474 IKTYV

-5500 NRYKSIHP
+5500 DRYKSMHP
-5508 FGQKTLDDFI
+5508 FGQKTLDYFI

-5542 DEAQKYVEEVEAE
+5542 DEAQKYVDEVEAD
-5555 AGSLSDSMWDSIRAA
+5555 AGSLADSLWDSIRAA
-5570 TNSSLQRAYEAG
+5570 TKSSLQRAYEAG

-5605 DEATSDEV
+5605 DETTSDEV

-5635 RKSVADDPFAVI
+5635 RKSVSDDPFAVI

-5754 GRNMNEHQVM
+5754 GRNMNEHQIM

-5862 VNRLNDNILDT
+5862 VNRLNGNTLDM

-5893 TFMRGVERY
+5893 TFMKGVERY

-5914 AKEGKSKIERL
+5914 AKEGKSKTERL
-5925 GNKVVY
+5925 GNKIVY

-6019 ASVFKNFY
+6019 ASAFKNFY

-6049 GMLMWDGAAVMLGM
+6049 GMLMWDGAAVTLGM
-6063 LSAMCVPLMLS
+6063 LSAMCIPLMLS

-6086 PDSMRRMGIMLPLGK
+6086 PESMRRMGIMLPLGK

-6372 HAQMLVRK
+6372 HAQMLVQK

-6388 VEDSKTQE
+6388 VEDSKMQE
-6396 EADKKI
+6396 EADEKI

-6413 KESLSKVEE
+6413 KETLSKVED

>member
-1 MENKVEDKKPVVDKY
+1 MEDKKPVSSDKW
-16 TDYLYGVLKDNNAYD
+16 TEALYETLKLNNAYD
-31 GDYDKFYNEFY
+31 KDYDTFYNDFY
-42 QPGVKG
+42 APGIKG
-48 YTYRKELYDTMT
+48 YTYRKDVYDDMT
-60 SHGVDLGA
+60 SHGLDLGA
-68 TYEDFANWIGLHAI
+68 TYEEFASKIGLHAI

-119 EVSTEAVSGNQSATD
+119 EVSAEAVSENQHPTD
-134 TPQNLESNVSRMRN
+134 TLQDFNPNVSRMRN
-148 AGTNYFLQAA
+148 AGTDYYLQAA

-173 ANQAAKDLKKE
+173 ANQAAKDLKKK
-184 AYQESKEESYV
+184 AYQKPKEDSYV

-329 GAYPNNVSL
+329 GAYQNNVSL

-399 KMTFGEEGKEDYTD
+399 KMTFGEEGKEGYTD
-413 PYEKNRV
+413 AYEKNRV
-420 VGNFLQNGEVCHIIY
+420 VGNFLQNGEVFHIIY

-442 RRWNDAQELIK
+442 RRWDDAQELIK
-453 IGTGGKF
+453 IGLGGKF
-460 DEEGVLLNPDDR
+460 NERGVLLNPDDR

-531 QLGKHDAVKGSY
+531 QLGDHDAVKGSY
-543 LPPMFNSKYF
+543 IPPMFNSKYY
-553 DDLLESSTEEGVKRS
+553 DDLLESTTEEGVKRS

-581 EESIK
+581 EKSIK

-594 LRTVDKVG
+594 LRTGDKVG
-602 AWGGFLEGISDLDNW
+602 ALGGFLEGIPDWDNW

-661 RHGEGRL
+661 RHGEGRF
-668 YGPAFGAGYSFPFTI
+668 YGPAFGVGYSAPFTL

-688 YGAGNVAARSII
+688 YGAGNVAARGII

-712 NWLFDTTIR
+712 NWFFDTTIR

-729 NAAGVIDS
+729 NVAGVIDS

-743 IISDAAIE
+743 IVSDAAME

-792 VSERVGTYVLEPV
+792 ASERIGTYVLEPV

-812 KISLRGFGEALPYG
+812 KISLRSFGEALPYG

-840 MSKMYG
+840 MSKVYG

-1048 LGVTDDIDAYLDTLG
+1048 LDVTDDIDAYLDTLG

-1108 TSDESIRRQHADS
+1108 ISDESIRRQHADS

-1152 VFLIRGRYENGSI
+1152 VFLVRGRYENGSI

-1189 IVEESDAMTERQRE
+1189 IVEESDAMTERQRK

-1312 LANKEQGGVS
+1312 LANKEQEGVS

-1364 AVSGRVTNLSA
+1364 AASGRVTNLSA

-2068 SQGRQLRSNKPSAS
+2068 SQGRQPRSNKPSAS

-2219 AHPTELFPNISGREV
+2219 AHPTELFPNISAREV

-2256 NGFPSEYIP
+2256 NGFPSKYIP
-2265 TAISILK
+2265 TAISILE

-2343 SALKKKYNSTQ
+2343 SALKNKYNSTQ
-2354 SAVESASAEVETSP
+2354 SAIESASAEVETSP

-2469 NSTEEARSAYL
+2469 NSMEEARSAYL

-2494 VAGIKTDGFQKWVD
+2494 VARIKTDDFQKWVD

-2516 FANYVIA
+2516 FAHYVIA
-2523 GESDVSDNKKKP
+2523 GAADVSDNEKKP
-2535 SASKKGKPR
+2535 SASKKGKPH
-2544 VSKKDEVKRT
+2544 VSKENEVKRT

-2559 METPEEAAAFDKRI
+2559 METPEEAAAFDKRV
-2573 PEMEDSELLAYM
+2573 PEMKDSELLAYM

-2590 GDVNKAYHMNV
+2590 GDINSAYHMNI

-2613 TEAYNIYIQQLH
+2613 TEAYNTYIQQLH
-2625 DSNTTLEQAEEILGN
+2625 DSNTTLEQAEEMLGN
-2640 ILGDNERFATDER
+2640 ILGDVERFATDER

-2662 LQDYITELEQQK
+2662 LQDYITELERQK

-2683 STENT
+2683 SAENT
-2688 DANADANHVRAADVA
+2688 DANHVGAADVA
-2703 ETKSAEPVE
+2703 ENKSAEPVE

-2754 RLTVLRNGAA
+2754 RLTVLKNGAA

-2781 KLTDLLHTYEAMRD
+2781 KLTDLLHVYEAMRD
-2795 YTEARVREAEAAAQR
+2795 YTEARIKKAEAAAQR

-2910 DGRVDNGGSREN
+2910 AGRVDNGGSREN

-2971 SWRTRSD
+2971 SGRTRSD

-3127 KDLRNKVRTTIEK
+3127 KDLRNKVRTTIEE

-3363 QENPNEM
+3363 QENPNEI

-3461 KEQTRGY
+3461 KEQARGY
-3468 SIASPMT
+3468 SVASPMT

-3583 ATLIPRIKQHLEAG
+3583 ATLIPRIKQHLKAG

-3608 SKTPLIPPFA
+3608 SKTSLIPPFA
-3618 AMLSACHAIIDEMKI
+3618 AMLSACHAIIDEMKM
-3633 KNKPKEEIDAARHRL
+3633 KNMPKEEIDAARHRL

-3684 YFSGQESTKAKNQA
+3684 YFSGQESTKEKNQA

-3824 FGGKEADAAERGET
+3824 FGGKEADAAERDET

-3881 NLNDGETALEPS
+3881 NLNDGETTLEPS

-4034 NQELRSEAESKYR
+4034 NQSLRSEAESKYR
-4047 RIDLSRRQ
+4047 RIDLSRRK

-4101 VQAQDEG
+4101 VQAQEDG

-4328 SGLDVLESK
+4328 SELDVLESK
-4337 EGQRVLDEANGR
+4337 EGQRVLDEANGM
-4349 YVRLSAKQKR
+4349 VRQMSFGEAYDYEAYPLGRVEPNLLEKEVNVVKADADHGFANYKEAKAWAKENVAKVYDNEESGGKGDVRISNAAIDKFMSQSAIDKSDSKDVHMAVLKVLPDVLKSSIDVETHPDFLKGEDGKR
-4359 ALETATIA
+4359 RVENGMNKDVLVHRCYGAVSIDGKPYRVKMTLKEDPRDVSSPHVTHSYEATKIELLA
-4367 DESTNNATVVS
+4367 GTWENQEGPSPNTNNS
-4378 SAAGAK
+4378 ISAAKLLENVGLSYNSGEK
-4384 VQKNLEA
+4384 VLDA
-4391 LADSYKKRPNKARGF
+4391 SKKR
-4406 ITDLSRSL
+4406 S
-4414 DLEQHEAS
+4414 
-4422 QYGTFVTEN
+4422 YG
-4431 GKTVTIRVSNHN
+4431 IRKH
-4443 ARVSNFDRNGE
+4443 RV
-4454 IDGISIVISSH
+4454 
-4465 GNKGLNNDGNAH
+4465 
-4477 IVEFFYSKQSLERSE
+4477 
-4492 GKPLADIILS
+4492 
-4502 VSKALK
+4502 
-4508 SGEFKDNTGLAQRQE
+4508 
-4523 VNEQII
+4523 
-4529 REQRLTNTRLYNPRA
+4529 
-4544 SISPVRGQW
+4544 
-4553 TKDKILRRLKDIG
+4553 
-4566 GSRKGFHTAA
+4566 
-4576 KFISEFD
+4576 
-4583 SPEELEAHMYYHGT
+4583 YHG
-4597 QYGGGALKP
+4597 
-4606 SILMSDRDIERYG
+4606 S
-4619 GGGYGVKYWGIS
+4619 GV
-4631 VSKSKKVASNF
+4631 
-4642 SQGEG
+4642 
-4647 VGIYPIILCKSAKV
+4647 
-4661 VEVNGVEDAED
+4661 
-4672 LDEYIEQ
+4672 
-4679 LWKDGVDAVWIGKGE
+4679 
-4694 QELCVLNPRAIVNI
+4694 
-4708 NRADYYRYY
+4708 
-4717 KLGSEEN
+4717 
-4724 PLKIIDKEG
+4724 
-4733 IAKLYHDAKAY
+4733 
-4744 IQAYKKSPRKPL
+4744 
-4756 SPSLFEESNNG
+4756 
-4767 EFEYKPKDKYEAEMR
+4767 
-4782 EYEQKMDEYLNS
+4782 
-4794 DEYREWEKAREYA
+4794 
-4807 EKNIRFFRTSNGK
+4807 RFFRTSNGE

-4916 QGNGSVFE
+4916 QGDGSVFE

-4973 PRKFGVGGVL
+4973 PRKFGVSSNDDIRLSTSEELSQRYGSRWIEEQTNEDGRHTTQVKNTINSYKKFGDFVKRDSNGKNVSILDASSGLGLGTEWMRKNGMNVDDVEPYPSENRIAPTYTSYNDIHKKYDYIISNAVLNVIPNDWRVNVLHDMTDKLKKGGKLVINV
-4983 RESIRLPKD
+4983 RSAESIRKQGKEGITRITQDDASEILVLRPNGSIKAYQKGFTKD
-4992 EYAKVA
+4992 E
-4998 HAIATNTGLKKAGM
+4998 LKKWC
-5012 NEVFTD
+5012 ET
-5018 NNYYIYTAKKNGDFT
+5018 
-5033 VRFGLP
+5033 
-5039 IEGNEDVINELSKGV
+5039 EL
-5054 KDGTIR
+5054 
-5060 NTRSLHSVIERE
+5060 
-5072 RSERNENNHNNVNA
+5072 
-5086 EGRQKSTGAIGD
+5086 
-5098 LALRQ
+5098 
-5103 QADSTGSD
+5103 GSD
-5111 GYLGEEIPGRTPA
+5111 YSVEIANEKNA
-5124 GNSDRGAGRGRVDDT
+5124 GGSYDTAVVVTKNSESDNIL
-5139 SYRQG
+5139 YRQG
-5144 EGAPH
+5144 EDTPH

-5154 ESKTQAAQKATDNLN
+5154 ESKTKAAQKATENLN
-5169 LGGNVVVHES
+5169 LGGRVVVHES
-5179 AEGLEGKEATA
+5179 AEGLEGKETTA
-5190 KGWYDT
+5190 NGWYDT
-5196 RTGQIHVVLSNNAD
+5196 QTGQIHVVLSNNAD

-5215 QTILHESVAHHGLRE
+5215 QTILHEAVAHHGLRE

-5242 SIFAAASQEVK
+5242 SVLATASQEVK

-5305 LEFLGLKNHELSDRE
+5305 LEFLGLKNRELSDRE

-5333 TDVKGRYVAE
+5333 TGEKGRYVAE

-5367 HSVLLRGKLDNLQ
+5367 HSVLLRGELDNLQ

-5392 TSGAHL
+5392 TRGSHL

-5474 IKMYV
+5474 IKTYV

-5500 NRYKSIHP
+5500 DRYKSMHP

-5555 AGSLSDSMWDSIRAA
+5555 AGSLADSLWDSIRAA
-5570 TNSSLQRAYEAG
+5570 TKSSLQRAYEAG

-5605 DEATSDEV
+5605 DETTSDEV

-5862 VNRLNDNILDT
+5862 VNRLNGNTLDM

-5893 TFMRGVERY
+5893 TFMKGVERY

-5914 AKEGKSKIERL
+5914 AKEGKSNTERL
-5925 GNKVVY
+5925 GNKIVY

-5966 SRQMGRSMEQSI
+5966 SRQSGRSMEQSI

-6019 ASVFKNFY
+6019 ASAFKNFY

-6049 GMLMWDGAAVMLGM
+6049 GMLMWDGAAVTLGM
-6063 LSAMCVPLMLS
+6063 LSAMCIPLMLS

-6086 PDSMRRMGIMLPLGK
+6086 PESMRRMGIMLPLGK

-6124 GTVVCGSENLPASEI
+6124 GTVVCGSENLPTSEI

-6372 HAQMLVRK
+6372 HAQMLVQK

-6396 EADKKI
+6396 EADEKI

-6413 KESLSKVEE
+6413 KETLSKVED

>member
-1 MENKVEDKKPVVDKY
+1 MENKAEDKKPVVDKY

-31 GDYDKFYNEFY
+31 GDYNKFYNEFY
-42 QPGVKG
+42 QPGIKG

-60 SHGVDLGA
+60 SHGIDLGA
-68 TYEDFANWIGLHAI
+68 SYEDFANWIGLHAI

-89 PMGADSISKDMKPV
+89 PMGADSISKDMTPV

-119 EVSTEAVSGNQSATD
+119 EVSAEAVSENQHPTD
-134 TPQNLESNVSRMRN
+134 TLQDFNPNVSRMRN
-148 AGTNYFLQAA
+148 AGTDYYLQAA

-173 ANQAAKDLKKE
+173 ANQAAKDLKKK
-184 AYQESKEESYV
+184 AYQKPKEDSYV

-215 DSVFKAA
+215 DSVFEAA
-222 LNFEQMCG
+222 LTFENQVCG
-230 GTKEYTFAPLGGD
+230 GAKEYTFASLGGD
-243 VQERFE
+243 IQERYE

-254 NATADNNFTQ
+254 RGLGSSYTQ

-274 YLQARNLQALGKER
+274 YLQAINLQALGKER

-299 ASDPK
+299 ALNYDK
-304 NNIDYQEVAAKLVQE
+304 NKLNKITAELEQE
-319 DQQRR
+319 DQKRR

-329 GAYPNNVSL
+329 GAYPDDVSL
-338 NGMYHANYTASMAS
+338 NGMYHANYTALMAS
-352 DIYNTGTINTLF
+352 DIYNNGTNKTIF

-378 DPSVLRGGWEAQ
+378 DPSVLRGGVEAQ

-399 KMTFGEEGKEDYTD
+399 KMTFGEEGKDYTD

-442 RRWNDAQELIK
+442 RRWDDAQELIK

-460 DEEGVLLNPDDR
+460 NEEGMLLNPDDR

-531 QLGKHDAVKGSY
+531 QFGDHDAVKGSY
-543 LPPMFNSKYF
+543 IPEMFNPSFYK
-553 DDLLESSTEEGVKRS
+553 DLLESTTEEGVKRS
-568 DEVALARGNIRKL
+568 DEVALARGNISKL

-594 LRTVDKVG
+594 LRTGDKVG
-602 AWGGFLEGISDLDNW
+602 ALGGFLEGISDLDNW

-634 EGKMGQEAKDRLG
+634 KMGMGQEAKDRLE

-661 RHGEGRL
+661 RYGEGRF
-668 YGPAFGAGYSFPFTI
+668 YGPAFGVGYSAPLTL

-688 YGAGNVAARSII
+688 YGAGNTAARGII
-700 RGGSRMAAKYGT
+700 KGGSRMAAKYGT
-712 NWLFDTTIR
+712 NWFFDTTIR

-729 NAAGVIDS
+729 NVAGVIDS

-743 IISDAAIE
+743 IVSDAAME

-780 LLHSG
+780 LLHSA
-785 LNTLVQN
+785 LNMLTQN
-792 VSERVGTYVLEPV
+792 ASERIGTYVLEPV

-812 KISLRGFGEALPYG
+812 KISLRSFGEALPYG

-840 MSKMYG
+840 MSKVYG

-986 AQAVFNNAVSEKYS
+986 AQAVFNNTVSEKYS

-1006 ELNEMNAMTIHA
+1006 ELEEMNAMTVRA

-1068 QLKKGVEAAKEKG
+1068 QLKKGVETAKEKG

-1103 AMDGI
+1103 ALDGI

-1134 EGGSGK
+1134 EGGSGR

-1152 VFLIRGRYENGSI
+1152 VFLVRGRYENGSI

-1189 IVEESDAMTERQRE
+1189 IVKESDAMTERQRQ

-1312 LANKEQGGVS
+1312 LANKEQEGVS

-1336 PTTDATEKP
+1336 PATDATEKP

-1444 PAIAQAEQ
+1444 SAIAQAEQ

-1458 LERIPRSENG
+1458 LERIPKDENG
-1468 EPLFEQAEN
+1468 NPIYEQTDAETAFTGLT
-1477 PEVAWDA
+1477 EEA
-1484 LVEFSDGNAATAKEI
+1484 GNVIEAEEI
-1499 ADAMTEEKRKALE
+1499 AKSMVEDKEKALE
-1512 KARKLKLKGKTPA
+1512 KAKKIKLPSGVSVAEKVKAAKVRTQAIAKAQEELDKWKAIAEVPAQQRAKVVEERIAKEKAEAEAKRKA
-1525 EMLASKQAN
+1525 EEEAKRAS
-1534 AAELAKAESEYNHWQ
+1534 EEAESELNSTIE
-1549 RMANVEQNR
+1549 NVLNTIYKKGKDYASKIFNR
-1558 QNAIR
+1558 KFFDFA
-1563 AQQEAEAR
+1563 
-1571 QRATERAEAE
+1571 
-1581 KAERE
+1581 KAPDFMKH
-1586 AREEAERR
+1586 
-1594 EREALEGIPEWHM
+1594 LGMTGSKFTI
-1607 DTPENARKR
+1607 
-1616 GARRYGGQIFTRQEP
+1616 RYGVIARHFGKDGSHDFTKSEWEQIPHAIEHPFAITQLKNKEKGFRIYTALKTEKGEY
-1631 VNGVVGKEVEV
+1631 VVVGVDV
-1642 KFSQKDLPKGHVVVM
+1642 K
-1657 EAEQLQPS
+1657 
-1665 HIQGK
+1665 
-1670 RNPMFFIEEA
+1670 
-1680 QPKNRAEDVSQT
+1680 
-1692 AARNIAENIRPQEIT
+1692 
-1707 SSTTAYTGAPTI
+1707 
-1719 NTRGEVIQGNNRSD
+1719 
-1733 ALRYL
+1733 
-1738 WQNNLP
+1738 
-1744 EQQQAY
+1744 
-1750 KQYLLD
+1750 
-1756 QAEQL
+1756 
-1761 GLDSNAINAMQH
+1761 NA
-1773 PVLVNQLDVDDAE
+1773 
-1786 AIRLGQMTA
+1786 
-1795 QDTESGGVERIKPK
+1795 
-1809 NVAQK
+1809 
-1814 LGDNMRTFANRL
+1814 
-1826 LSSSDNDA
+1826 
-1834 TFGQLVDRNGEDVLN
+1834 
-1849 WMNQIGAISN
+1849 
-1859 TQYQSAFDS
+1859 
-1868 KGKLTPEAKNDL
+1868 
-1880 QKVLYQAVFK
+1880 
-1890 GGSQQL
+1890 
-1896 EEMFDRLPAK
+1896 
-1906 AQRAILSTAFRDMDS
+1906 
-1921 PFAGKM
+1921 
-1927 LSEIQS
+1927 
-1933 SIIAYNALMQDEGFA
+1933 
-1948 SAKNMEEVLRAIEI
+1948 
-1962 FKHQTALD
+1962 
-1970 DRFEQYMPADN
+1970 
-1981 FSNFALHLAGLYKA
+1981 
-1995 SDMSQTTIAS
+1995 
-2005 YFNEMYDLAQ
+2005 
-2015 GKKAA
+2015 
-2020 TLFEEADTT
+2020 
-2029 EYPLAEVIKK
+2029 
-2039 VLGIDYKPAKNGNNN
+2039 
-2054 VANGGADVALRNQE
+2054 
-2068 SQGRQLRSNKPSAS
+2068 GR
-2082 GEQNQTGTESSER
+2082 
-2095 GEGVG
+2095 
-2100 VSDNEQGRQ
+2100 
-2109 VDIEVNAPRKGD
+2109 DIEVNAITTLFGRRSNANLSKNEEIIYKSKEITPEQEALLGRPNSD
-2121 LAEAQENRP
+2121 QYPAERELSTDKVTESSPSTQENRP
-2130 KNSTQAAVENKESK
+2130 KNSTQ
-2144 PVRFEAGR
+2144 
-2152 RLTKE
+2152 
-2157 EKKEVLNTLRD
+2157 
-2168 AFKENGVPY
+2168 
-2177 HIEES
+2177 
-2182 DFGKERRVY
+2182 
-2191 EPTSEDW
+2191 
-2198 VKSDITGRPLRY
+2198 
-2210 YITLPDGRV
+2210 
-2219 AHPTELFPNISGREV
+2219 
-2234 TGHVNR
+2234 
-2240 MALLE
+2240 
-2245 KEASELISKQL
+2245 
-2256 NGFPSEYIP
+2256 
-2265 TAISILK
+2265 
-2272 KMQSLPHDV
+2272 
-2281 RDMGYGPYF
+2281 
-2290 LVSYDYIFNGK
+2290 
-2301 HYGNSPLF
+2301 
-2309 VSLFAHSVVKESS
+2309 
-2322 DAIEAT
+2322 
-2328 VKVVNNSYYMVDALL
+2328 
-2343 SALKKKYNSTQ
+2343 
-2354 SAVESASAEVETSP
+2354 SAVKSASAEVETSP

-2469 NSTEEARSAYL
+2469 NSMEEARSAYL

-2494 VAGIKTDGFQKWVD
+2494 VAKIKTDDFQKWVD

-2516 FANYVIA
+2516 FAHYVIA
-2523 GESDVSDNKKKP
+2523 GAADVSDNEKKP
-2535 SASKKGKPR
+2535 SASKKGKPH
-2544 VSKKDEVKRT
+2544 VSKENEVKRT

-2559 METPEEAAAFDKRI
+2559 METTEEAAAFDKRV
-2573 PEMEDSELLAYM
+2573 PKMKDSELLAYM

-2590 GDVNKAYHMNV
+2590 GDINSAYHMSI

-2613 TEAYNIYIQQLH
+2613 TEAYNTYIQQLH
-2625 DSNTTLEQAEEILGN
+2625 DSNTTLEQAEEMLGN
-2640 ILGDNERFATDER
+2640 ILGDVERFATDER

-2662 LQDYITELEQQK
+2662 LQDYITELERQK

-2683 STENT
+2683 SAENT
-2688 DANADANHVRAADVA
+2688 DANHVGAADVA
-2703 ETKSAEPVE
+2703 ENKSAEPVE

-2754 RLTVLRNGAA
+2754 RLTVLKNGAA

-2781 KLTDLLHTYEAMRD
+2781 KLTDLLHVYEAMRD
-2795 YTEARVREAEAAAQR
+2795 YTEARIKKAEAAAQR

-2910 DGRVDNGGSREN
+2910 AGRVDNGGSREN

-2971 SWRTRSD
+2971 SGRTRSD

-2990 ATENGTRRAAS
+2990 ATENGTRRATS

-3127 KDLRNKVRTTIEK
+3127 KDLRNKVRTTIEE

-3398 EFAQLHNRFQE
+3398 EFAQLHNRFQK

-3461 KEQTRGY
+3461 KEQARGY
-3468 SIASPMT
+3468 SVASPQT

-3618 AMLSACHAIIDEMKI
+3618 AMLSACHAIIDEMKME
-3633 KNKPKEEIDAARHRL
+3633 NKPKEEIDAARHRL

-3684 YFSGQESTKAKNQA
+3684 YFSGQESTKVKNQA

-3824 FGGKEADAAERGET
+3824 FGGKEADAAERDET

-4034 NQELRSEAESKYR
+4034 NQSLRSEAESKYR
-4047 RIDLSRRQ
+4047 RIDLSRRK

-4101 VQAQDEG
+4101 VQAQDDG

-4492 GKPLADIILS
+4492 GKPLADIIRS
-4502 VSKALK
+4502 VSTALK
-4508 SGEFKDNTGLAQRQE
+4508 NGEFKDNTGLAQRQE

-4566 GSRKGFHTAA
+4566 GSRKGFYTAA
-4576 KFISEFD
+4576 KIISEFD

-4597 QYGGGALKP
+4597 QHGGGALKP

-4647 VGIYPIILCKSAKV
+4647 VSIYPIILCKSAKV

-4694 QELCVLNPRAIVNI
+4694 QELCVLNPNAIVNI
-4708 NRADYYRYY
+4708 DRADHYRNY

-4733 IAKLYHDAKAY
+4733 IAKLYHDAKAF
-4744 IQAYKKSPRKPL
+4744 IQAYKKSPKAPL

-4767 EFEYKPKDKYEAEMR
+4767 ELEYKPKDKYEAEMR
-4782 EYEQKMDEYLNS
+4782 EYEQKKDEYLNS
-4794 DEYREWEKAREYA
+4794 DEYREWEKARKYA
-4807 EKNIRFFRTSNGK
+4807 KENIRFFRTSNGE

-4878 QKLYPELKNDDDIA
+4878 QKLYPELKDDDDIA

-4916 QGNGSVFE
+4916 QSNGSVFE

-4973 PRKFGVGGVL
+4973 PRKFGVSGVL
-4983 RESIRLPKD
+4983 RKSIRLPKT

-4998 HAIATNTGLKKAGM
+4998 HAIATNKGFKKAGM
-5012 NEVFTD
+5012 NYVFTD
-5018 NNYYIYTAKKNGDFT
+5018 NNYYIYTGKKNGDFS
-5033 VRFGLP
+5033 VHYGLP
-5039 IEGNEDVINELSKGV
+5039 IEGNENVIEKLSKGI
-5054 KDGTIR
+5054 DNGTIR
-5060 NTRSLHSVIERE
+5060 NTRSLHSVVEGMRGKQNDDYSHNADVER
-5072 RSERNENNHNNVNA
+5072 RYKGSKRA
-5086 EGRQKSTGAIGD
+5086 GD
-5098 LALRQ
+5098 MALRQ
-5103 QADSTGSD
+5103 PTDSRGSVGD
-5111 GYLGEEIPGRTPA
+5111 LGTELHKGASAEYT
-5124 GNSDRGAGRGRVDDT
+5124 DRGTGREAGRVDDNL
-5139 SYRQG
+5139 YRQG
-5144 EGAPH
+5144 ETTTHAAI
-5149 VSTSS
+5149 SS
-5154 ESKTQAAQKATDNLN
+5154 ESKSQAVQKATENLN
-5169 LGGNVVVHES
+5169 LGGKVVVHES
-5179 AEGLEGKEATA
+5179 SEGLEGKEATA

-5215 QTILHESVAHHGLRE
+5215 QTILHEAVAHHGLRE

-5242 SIFAAASQEVK
+5242 SVLAAASQEVK
-5253 DAINELRRGNGW
+5253 DAINELRRGKGW

-5280 RTDFERMTAE
+5280 CTDFERMTAE

-5295 ATLRRLFNRA
+5295 TTLRRLFNRA

-5333 TDVKGRYVAE
+5333 TGEKGRYVAE

-5367 HSVLLRGKLDNLQ
+5367 HSVLLRGELDNLQ

-5392 TSGAHL
+5392 TSGSHL

-5474 IKMYV
+5474 IKTYV

-5486 RQKYMAGKAAEEAY
+5486 RQKYMAGKTAEEAY
-5500 NRYKSIHP
+5500 DRYKSMHP
-5508 FGQKTLDDFI
+5508 FGQKTLDYFI

-5542 DEAQKYVEEVEAE
+5542 DEAQKYVDEVEAD
-5555 AGSLSDSMWDSIRAA
+5555 AGSLADSLWDSIRAA
-5570 TNSSLQRAYEAG
+5570 TKSSLQRAYEAG

-5605 DEATSDEV
+5605 DETTSDEV

-5724 FQDDME
+5724 FQDNME
-5730 EKVKDEPD
+5730 EKVKAEPD

-5754 GRNMNEHQVM
+5754 GRNMNEHQIM

-5862 VNRLNDNILDT
+5862 VNRLNGNTLDM

-5893 TFMRGVERY
+5893 TFMKGVERY

-5925 GNKVVY
+5925 SNKVVY

-5966 SRQMGRSMEQSI
+5966 SRQSGRSMEQSI

-6019 ASVFKNFY
+6019 ASAFRNFY

-6049 GMLMWDGAAVMLGM
+6049 GMLMWDGAAVALGM
-6063 LSAMCVPLMLS
+6063 LSAMCIPLMLS

-6086 PDSMRRMGIMLPLGK
+6086 PESMRRMGIMLPLGK

-6139 TFQAFEQLSQIL
+6139 SFQAFEQLSQIL

-6160 SMLSLVPTAVRPEVE
+6160 SMLSLVPIAVRPEVE

-6372 HAQMLVRK
+6372 HAQMLVQK

-6396 EADKKI
+6396 EADEKI

-6413 KESLSKVEE
+6413 KETLSKVED

>member
-1 MENKVEDKKPVVDKY
+1 MEDKKPVSSDKW
-16 TDYLYGVLKDNNAYD
+16 TEALYETLKLNNAYD
-31 GDYDKFYNEFY
+31 KDYDTFYNDFY
-42 QPGVKG
+42 APGIKG
-48 YTYRKELYDTMT
+48 YTYRKDVYDDMT
-60 SHGVDLGA
+60 SHGLDLGA
-68 TYEDFANWIGLHAI
+68 TYEDFASKIGLHAI

-89 PMGADSISKDMKPV
+89 PMGADSISKDMTPV

-119 EVSTEAVSGNQSATD
+119 EVSAEAVSENQHPTD
-134 TPQNLESNVSRMRN
+134 TLQDFNPNVSRMRN

-158 EEISNNAYSKSLEEL
+158 EEISNNAYSYGYQPKSLEEL
-173 ANQAAKDLKKE
+173 ANQAAKDLKKK
-184 AYQESKEESYV
+184 AYQKPKEDSYV

-215 DSVFKAA
+215 DSVFAA
-222 LNFEQMCG
+222 AANFEHMVCG
-230 GTKEYTFAPLGGD
+230 DTKEYTFAPLGGD
-243 VQERFE
+243 IQERYE

-254 NATADNNFTQ
+254 NINNPGNRYTQ
-264 ETASMSPNAV
+264 ETASMSPDAV
-274 YLQARNLQALGKER
+274 YIQAKNLKALGYER

-299 ASDPK
+299 ALTLKDE
-304 NNIDYQEVAAKLVQE
+304 DYGRITARLQQE
-319 DQQRR
+319 DQPRR
-324 LKRSD
+324 LKLSN
-329 GAYPNNVSL
+329 GAYSDSVSL
-338 NGMYHANYTASMAS
+338 KGMYHENITPTIAEG
-352 DIYNTGTINTLF
+352 IYYKGSINTTF

-399 KMTFGEEGKEDYTD
+399 KMTFGEEGKDYTD

-442 RRWNDAQELIK
+442 RRWDDAQELIK
-453 IGTGGKF
+453 IGLGGKF
-460 DEEGVLLNPDDR
+460 NEEGMLLNPDDR

-543 LPPMFNSKYF
+543 LPPMFNSKYY

-594 LRTVDKVG
+594 LRTGDKVG

-661 RHGEGRL
+661 RHGEGRF

-688 YGAGNVAARSII
+688 YGAGNVAARGII

-770 TQQEKSWGHS
+770 TQQEKNWGHS

-812 KISLRGFGEALPYG
+812 KISLRSFGEALPYN

-840 MSKMYG
+840 MSKVYG

-894 VWASSILMLG
+894 VWASSIFMLG
-904 LSSTASSVK
+904 FSSTASSVK
-913 YYRTLRSVNNAYDKA
+913 YYRTLRSVNSAYDKA

-1068 QLKKGVEAAKEKG
+1068 QLKKGVEAAKENG

-1152 VFLIRGRYENGSI
+1152 VFLVRGRYENGSI

-1189 IVEESDAMTERQRE
+1189 IVEESDAMTERQRK

-1300 HAAEGP
+1300 HAAEGL

-1312 LANKEQGGVS
+1312 LANKEQEGVS

-1336 PTTDATEKP
+1336 PATDATEKP

-1444 PAIAQAEQ
+1444 SAIAQAEQ

-1563 AQQEAEAR
+1563 AQQEAEER

-1607 DTPENARKR
+1607 DTPKNARKR

-1744 EQQQAY
+1744 KQQQAY

-2068 SQGRQLRSNKPSAS
+2068 SQGRQPRSNKPSAS

-2219 AHPTELFPNISGREV
+2219 AHPTELFPNISAREV

-2265 TAISILK
+2265 TAISILE

-2343 SALKKKYNSTQ
+2343 SALKNKYNSTQ
-2354 SAVESASAEVETSP
+2354 SAIESASAEVETSP

-2438 DMDKWDGKYVFVVD
+2438 DMDKWDGKYAFVVD

-2469 NSTEEARSAYL
+2469 NSMEEARSAYL

-2494 VAGIKTDGFQKWVD
+2494 VARIKTDDFQKWVD

-2516 FANYVIA
+2516 FAHYVIA
-2523 GESDVSDNKKKP
+2523 GAADVSDNEKKP

-2544 VSKKDEVKRT
+2544 VSKEDEVKRT

-2590 GDVNKAYHMNV
+2590 GDANKAYHMNI

-2613 TEAYNIYIQQLH
+2613 TEAYDIYIQQLH
-2625 DSNTTLEQAEEILGN
+2625 DSNTTLEQAEEMLGN
-2640 ILGDNERFATDER
+2640 ILGDVERFATDER

-2662 LQDYITELEQQK
+2662 LQDYITELERQK
-2674 EDERAEAEN
+2674 EDKRAEAEN
-2683 STENT
+2683 SAENT
-2688 DANADANHVRAADVA
+2688 DANHVEEADV
-2703 ETKSAEPVE
+2703 EENKSAEPVE

-2781 KLTDLLHTYEAMRD
+2781 KLTDLLHVYEAMRD
-2795 YTEARVREAEAAAQR
+2795 YTEARIKKAEAAAQR

-2910 DGRVDNGGSREN
+2910 AGRVDNGGSREN

-2971 SWRTRSD
+2971 SGRTRSD

-3074 WANHVKEAI
+3074 WANYVKEAI

-3127 KDLRNKVRTTIEK
+3127 KDLRNKVRTTIEE

-3184 DETHQDRE
+3184 DKSHQDRE

-3229 ILTPSQPKVRDWIN
+3229 ILTPSQPKVHDWIN

-3316 NQHHMIA
+3316 DQHHMIA
-3323 NRDAAFATIRLRKI
+3323 NRDVSQATVRLRKI
-3337 NPFYQER
+3337 NPIYQELN
-3344 DKVNDEFKEKR
+3344 KVHEEFKAKR
-3355 EQLVKELT
+3355 ENLVKKFKKEDPLASEGLLAS
-3363 QENPNEM
+3363 Q
-3370 DGSLVSKGL
+3370 GL
-3379 IPHSTDAFNWH
+3379 IPYSFNVDNWNEKDA
-3390 EEDTERFP
+3390 ERFP
-3398 EFAQLHNRFQE
+3398 EFAKLRKRFLE
-3409 LTETII
+3409 LREVIV

-3461 KEQTRGY
+3461 KEQARGY
-3468 SIASPMT
+3468 SVASPQT

-3618 AMLSACHAIIDEMKI
+3618 AMLSACHAIIDGMKME
-3633 KNKPKEEIDAARHRL
+3633 NKPKEKIDAARHRL

-3656 GLLKWESM
+3656 GLLMWESM

-3824 FGGKEADAAERGET
+3824 FGGKEADAAERDET

-4034 NQELRSEAESKYR
+4034 NQKLRDKAESKYR
-4047 RIDLSRRQ
+4047 RVDLSRRQ

-4101 VQAQDEG
+4101 VQAQDDG

-4184 REKMGLEQPHEEQGV
+4184 REKMGLEQPHEEQEA

-4205 QAEESPSSEQNES
+4205 QVEESPSSEQNGS

-4289 ETGNTEPQADE
+4289 ETGNTEQ
-4300 RYQKAGTP
+4300 
-4308 LTPNS
+4308 
-4313 AEVALRDAIADLMRK
+4313 
-4328 SGLDVLESK
+4328 
-4337 EGQRVLDEANGR
+4337 
-4349 YVRLSAKQKR
+4349 
-4359 ALETATIA
+4359 
-4367 DESTNNATVVS
+4367 
-4378 SAAGAK
+4378 
-4384 VQKNLEA
+4384 
-4391 LADSYKKRPNKARGF
+4391 
-4406 ITDLSRSL
+4406 
-4414 DLEQHEAS
+4414 
-4422 QYGTFVTEN
+4422 
-4431 GKTVTIRVSNHN
+4431 
-4443 ARVSNFDRNGE
+4443 
-4454 IDGISIVISSH
+4454 
-4465 GNKGLNNDGNAH
+4465 
-4477 IVEFFYSKQSLERSE
+4477 
-4492 GKPLADIILS
+4492 
-4502 VSKALK
+4502 
-4508 SGEFKDNTGLAQRQE
+4508 
-4523 VNEQII
+4523 
-4529 REQRLTNTRLYNPRA
+4529 
-4544 SISPVRGQW
+4544 
-4553 TKDKILRRLKDIG
+4553 
-4566 GSRKGFHTAA
+4566 
-4576 KFISEFD
+4576 
-4583 SPEELEAHMYYHGT
+4583 
-4597 QYGGGALKP
+4597 KP
-4606 SILMSDRDIERYG
+4606 SR
-4619 GGGYGVKYWGIS
+4619 
-4631 VSKSKKVASNF
+4631 
-4642 SQGEG
+4642 
-4647 VGIYPIILCKSAKV
+4647 
-4661 VEVNGVEDAED
+4661 
-4672 LDEYIEQ
+4672 
-4679 LWKDGVDAVWIGKGE
+4679 
-4694 QELCVLNPRAIVNI
+4694 
-4708 NRADYYRYY
+4708 
-4717 KLGSEEN
+4717 
-4724 PLKIIDKEG
+4724 
-4733 IAKLYHDAKAY
+4733 
-4744 IQAYKKSPRKPL
+4744 
-4756 SPSLFEESNNG
+4756 
-4767 EFEYKPKDKYEAEMR
+4767 
-4782 EYEQKMDEYLNS
+4782 
-4794 DEYREWEKAREYA
+4794 
-4807 EKNIRFFRTSNGK
+4807 
-4820 AYGFTVG
+4820 
-4827 GKIYID
+4827 
-4833 PRIATAETPIH
+4833 
-4844 EYAHLWATAMREGN
+4844 GN
-4858 PTEWK
+4858 
-4863 NIVGLMKGTSVWAEV
+4863 L
-4878 QKLYPELKNDDDIA
+4878 
-4892 DEVLATFSGRR
+4892 
-4903 GAERLRAEQQKIM
+4903 
-4916 QGNGSVFE
+4916 
-4924 KAAAVGA
+4924 
-4931 LARVKQALSKF
+4931 
-4942 WKGVADFLGIHYTS
+4942 
-4956 AEEVA
+4956 
-4961 DRVMKDLLEGVD
+4961 
-4973 PRKFGVGGVL
+4973 
-4983 RESIRLPKD
+4983 
-4992 EYAKVA
+4992 
-4998 HAIATNTGLKKAGM
+4998 
-5012 NEVFTD
+5012 
-5018 NNYYIYTAKKNGDFT
+5018 
-5033 VRFGLP
+5033 
-5039 IEGNEDVINELSKGV
+5039 
-5054 KDGTIR
+5054 
-5060 NTRSLHSVIERE
+5060 
-5072 RSERNENNHNNVNA
+5072 
-5086 EGRQKSTGAIGD
+5086 
-5098 LALRQ
+5098 
-5103 QADSTGSD
+5103 
-5111 GYLGEEIPGRTPA
+5111 
-5124 GNSDRGAGRGRVDDT
+5124 
-5139 SYRQG
+5139 YRQG
-5144 EGAPH
+5144 EELSPNHEIRIVEGDENHGFKNYKEAK
-5149 VSTSS
+5149 SWAKSNIARTYSNEETGGKGEIRISNAAIDKYLS
-5154 ESKTQAAQKATDNLN
+5154 ESAIEKSDSKDVHMAVLRVLPDVIRESVDAEQHADYLKGKDGVRSIANGINPDVTIHRLYGAVSIGDKTYRVKVTLKEDLQNEFLPKKAYSYEATKIELLAGTLGKPEDDAPRTNNSITAANLLKGVEKSYGAGRFFENYSEESSAKTQAAQKATENLN

-5295 ATLRRLFNRA
+5295 ATIRRLFNRA

-5333 TDVKGRYVAE
+5333 TGEKGRYVAE

-5367 HSVLLRGKLDNLQ
+5367 SAVLLRGKLDNLQ
-5380 EILAKDTYERLV
+5380 EILAKDTYEKLV
-5392 TSGAHL
+5392 TSGSHL

-5416 IEKNGGFKLGD
+5416 IEKNGGFKLED
-5427 FENPYNAYITMSSRN
+5427 FENPYNAYVTMSSRN

-5500 NRYKSIHP
+5500 DRYKSMHP
-5508 FGQKTLDDFI
+5508 FGQKTLDYFI

-5542 DEAQKYVEEVEAE
+5542 DEAQKYVDEVEAE
-5555 AGSLSDSMWDSIRAA
+5555 AGSLADSLWDSIRAA
-5570 TNSSLQRAYEAG
+5570 TKSSLQRAYEAG

-5605 DEATSDEV
+5605 DETTSDEV

-5675 SDLISVSDL
+5675 SDLVSVSDL

-5730 EKVKDEPD
+5730 EKVKGEPD

-5754 GRNMNEHQVM
+5754 GRNMNEHQIM

-5850 NYLTCVKNIGRL
+5850 NYLTCIKNIGRL
-5862 VNRLNDNILDT
+5862 VNRLNGNTLDM

-5893 TFMRGVERY
+5893 TFMKGVERY

-5966 SRQMGRSMEQSI
+5966 SRQSGRSMEQSI
-5978 MDAKEVTVNFNRKG
+5978 MDAKEATVNFDRKG

-6019 ASVFKNFY
+6019 ASAFKNFY

-6049 GMLMWDGAAVMLGM
+6049 GMLMWDGAAVALGM
-6063 LSAMCVPLMLS
+6063 LSAMCIPLMLS

-6086 PDSMRRMGIMLPLGK
+6086 PESMRRMGIMLPLGK

-6139 TFQAFEQLSQIL
+6139 SFQAFEQLSQIL

-6257 GVIAK
+6257 GVISK

-6372 HAQMLVRK
+6372 HAQILVQK

-6413 KESLSKVEE
+6413 KETLSKVEE

>member
-1 MENKVEDKKPVVDKY
+1 MEDKKPVSSDKWSEA
-16 TDYLYGVLKDNNAYD
+16 LYETLKLNNAYD
-31 GDYDKFYNEFY
+31 KDYDTFYNDFY
-42 QPGVKG
+42 APGIKG
-48 YTYRKELYDTMT
+48 YAYRKDVYDFMKKG
-60 SHGVDLGA
+60 GVDLGA
-68 TYEDFANWIGLHAI
+68 TYEEFASKIGLHAI

-89 PMGADSISKDMKPV
+89 PMGADSISKDITPV

-119 EVSTEAVSGNQSATD
+119 EVSAEAVSENQHPTD
-134 TPQNLESNVSRMRN
+134 TLQDFNPNVSRMRN
-148 AGTNYFLQAA
+148 AGTDYYLQAA

-173 ANQAAKDLKKE
+173 ANQAAKDLKKK
-184 AYQESKEESYV
+184 AYQKPKEDSYV

-215 DSVFKAA
+215 DSVFEAA
-222 LNFEQMCG
+222 LTFENQVCG
-230 GTKEYTFAPLGGD
+230 GAKEYTFASLGGD
-243 VQERFE
+243 IQERYE

-254 NATADNNFTQ
+254 KGLGSSYTQ

-274 YLQARNLQALGKER
+274 YLQAINLQALGKER

-299 ASDPK
+299 ALNYDK
-304 NNIDYQEVAAKLVQE
+304 NKLNKITAELEQE
-319 DQQRR
+319 DQKRR

-329 GAYPNNVSL
+329 GAYPDDVSL
-338 NGMYHANYTASMAS
+338 NGMYHANYTALMAS
-352 DIYNTGTINTLF
+352 DIYNNGTNKTIF

-378 DPSVLRGGWEAQ
+378 DPSILRGGVEAQ

-399 KMTFGEEGKEDYTD
+399 KMTFGEEGKEGYTD
-413 PYEKNRV
+413 VYEKNRV

-442 RRWNDAQELIK
+442 RRWDDAQELIK

-460 DEEGVLLNPDDR
+460 NEEGVLLNPDDR

-531 QLGKHDAVKGSY
+531 QFGDHDYVKESY
-543 LPPMFNSKYF
+543 MAGAINPRSLAIKLMAN
-553 DDLLESSTEEGVKRS
+553 TEEGAKIS

-594 LRTVDKVG
+594 LRTGDKVG

-634 EGKMGQEAKDRLG
+634 EMGMGQEAKDRLG

-661 RHGEGRL
+661 RYGEGRF
-668 YGPAFGAGYSFPFTI
+668 YGVGFGTGYSTPFTL

-688 YGAGNVAARSII
+688 YGVGNTAARGII

-729 NAAGVIDS
+729 NVAGVIDS
-737 SFQMPR
+737 SFYTPR

-812 KISLRGFGEALPYG
+812 KISLRSFGEALPYG

-840 MSKMYG
+840 MSKVYG
-846 TFEKGGYDGFVNEVL
+846 TFEKGGYDGFINEVL

-882 FDSRQNLDTALS
+882 FNYRQNLDTALS
-894 VWASSILMLG
+894 VWASSFVMLG
-904 LSSTASSVK
+904 LASTASSVK

-945 NTILRLEGEPLV
+945 NTILKLEGEPLV
-957 NAIYAGVCQNK
+957 NAIYAGVCQNE

-986 AQAVFNNAVSEKYS
+986 AQAVFNNTVSEKYS

-1006 ELNEMNAMTIHA
+1006 ELEEMNAMTVRA
-1018 YAEGRNMQ
+1018 YAEGRSMQ

-1034 QQAFADTREMAMSA
+1034 QQTFADTREMAMSA

-1068 QLKKGVEAAKEKG
+1068 QLKKGVEAAKENG

-1152 VFLIRGRYENGSI
+1152 VFLVRGRYENGSI

-1189 IVEESDAMTERQRE
+1189 IVEESDAVTERQRE

-1241 QVGIKCVFND
+1241 QVGIKCVYND
-1251 EQGNPASVLVVDQ
+1251 EQGNPASVLVIDQ

-1312 LANKEQGGVS
+1312 LANKEQEGVS

-1359 DGSGN
+1359 DVGGN

-1380 EFDAPYNGKM
+1380 EFNAPYNGKM
-1390 VDRIPLADFDNGV
+1390 VDRIPLADFDSGV

-1424 EVAPQ
+1424 EVAPHLD
-1429 VDATPTQVG
+1429 VAPTQVG

-1452 EHKPTA
+1452 DEAHKPTA
-1458 LERIPRSENG
+1458 LERIPRNENG
-1468 EPLFEQAEN
+1468 EPVFEQAEN
-1477 PEVAWDA
+1477 PEAAWDA

-1512 KARKLKLKGKTPA
+1512 KAQKLKLKGKTPA
-1525 EMLASKQAN
+1525 ELLASKQTN

-1814 LGDNMRTFANRL
+1814 LGDNMRSFANRL

-1927 LSEIQS
+1927 LPEIQS

-1948 SAKNMEEVLRAIEI
+1948 SAKNMEEVLRAIET

-2068 SQGRQLRSNKPSAS
+2068 SQGRQPRSNKPSAS
-2082 GEQNQTGTESSER
+2082 GEQNQTRTESPERREGTDNAIRRAGTEQGSGEWANDNAATREARIREWLSDENLEWAEGKTLDEILEHFGNELQPIAVIPTGYLKYLGNEATDTHVYCGKGYFIDHAVNHHDEEPIEEYLKIQDILNSPTDVKLDTSKGRPTLLFIKQYDKYYVEMVSVGEDGTNRIVLHKSFFHRKKLPHKGLPSVAVEGSSVDEIPTISPASKNEAAGSSEFSALDDIRKNASSEGGTSSISHAENSAPAISLQSRGDVVSSEKDEHIDMSPTSADKVTESSP
-2095 GEGVG
+2095 
-2100 VSDNEQGRQ
+2100 S
-2109 VDIEVNAPRKGD
+2109 P
-2121 LAEAQENRP
+2121 QENRP

-2157 EKKEVLNTLRD
+2157 EKEEVLNTLRD

-2198 VKSDITGRPLRY
+2198 VKSDITGRRLRY

-2219 AHPTELFPNISGREV
+2219 AHPTELFPNISGRDI

-2245 KEASELISKQL
+2245 KEASELISKQID
-2256 NGFPSEYIP
+2256 GFPSEHIP
-2265 TAISILK
+2265 TAISILE

-2281 RDMGYGPYF
+2281 RDMGYGPYY

-2309 VSLFAHSVVKESS
+2309 VSMFAHSVVKESS

-2328 VKVVNNSYYMVDALL
+2328 VKAVNNSYYMVDALL
-2343 SALKKKYNSTQ
+2343 SALKEKYNSTQ
-2354 SAVESASAEVETSP
+2354 AAVESASAEVETSP

-2469 NSTEEARSAYL
+2469 NSMEEARSAYL

-2516 FANYVIA
+2516 FAHYVIA

-2625 DSNTTLEQAEEILGN
+2625 DSNTTLEQAEEMLGN

-2662 LQDYITELEQQK
+2662 LQDYITELERQK
-2674 EDERAEAEN
+2674 EKAEAEN
-2683 STENT
+2683 SAENT

-2764 TSIQSDE
+2764 ASIQSDE

-2822 DEASKNPLTEE
+2822 DEASKNPLTKE

-2877 AASDSGTK
+2877 AASDNGTK

-2891 GRSNSASEGRDT
+2891 GRSNSASEKRDT

-2910 DGRVDNGGSREN
+2910 AGRVDNGGGRED
-2922 VSEQSDGGKSGER
+2922 VSEQSDGGKSGEG

-2942 EGSNTGISTEEQ
+2942 EGSNTGIPTEEQ

-2960 ANSGKPRRGGT
+2960 AHSGKPRRGGT
-2971 SWRTRSD
+2971 SGRTRSD

-3040 GLNSKQMEILP
+3040 GLNSKQMEMLP

-3065 RKGVHGFTE
+3065 RKGVHSFTE

-3127 KDLRNKVRTTIEK
+3127 KDLRNKVRTTIEE
-3140 KREAQRQAESISVK
+3140 KREAQRQAEGISVK

-3159 NIRETLPFLLPQ
+3159 NIRETLSFLLPQ

-3184 DETHQDRE
+3184 GKSHQDRE

-3316 NQHHMIA
+3316 DQHHMIA
-3323 NRDAAFATIRLRKI
+3323 NRDVSQATVRLRKI
-3337 NPFYQER
+3337 NPIYQELN
-3344 DKVNDEFKEKR
+3344 KVHEEFMAKR
-3355 EQLVKELT
+3355 ENLVKKFKKEDPLASEGLLAS
-3363 QENPNEM
+3363 Q
-3370 DGSLVSKGL
+3370 GL
-3379 IPHSTDAFNWH
+3379 IPYSPNVDNWNEKDA
-3390 EEDTERFP
+3390 ERFP
-3398 EFAQLHNRFQE
+3398 EFAKLRKRFLE
-3409 LTETII
+3409 LREVIV

-3461 KEQTRGY
+3461 KEQARGY
-3468 SIASPMT
+3468 SVASPQT

-3618 AMLSACHAIIDEMKI
+3618 AMLSACHAIIDGMKME
-3633 KNKPKEEIDAARHRL
+3633 NKPKEEIDAARHRL

-3824 FGGKEADAAERGET
+3824 FGGKEADAAVRNET

-3852 KLKGKRD
+3852 RLKGKRD
-3859 SREGV
+3859 SREGI

-3967 AKAFTHLTEGGR
+3967 AKAFTHLTGGGR

-4034 NQELRSEAESKYR
+4034 NQELRDKAESKYR
-4047 RIDLSRRQ
+4047 RVDLSRRQ

-4101 VQAQDEG
+4101 VQAQEDG

-4132 QQLRTKYQR
+4132 QQLRAKYQR

-4258 LAKAKKHGGY
+4258 LAKAKKYGGY

-4289 ETGNTEPQADE
+4289 ETGNTEQKPSKGNLYRQGEEGLLQQDMEPQADE
-4300 RYQKAGTP
+4300 RFNNE
-4308 LTPNS
+4308 LTRYLNGEMDKNEILHLGRPQGVMRAFLPNLPI
-4313 AEVALRDAIADLMRK
+4313 VMR
-4328 SGLDVLESK
+4328 
-4337 EGQRVLDEANGR
+4337 QRVIKKGSEKKHDVDVSAIMNMPQH
-4349 YVRLSAKQKR
+4349 LSLPIFVFKR
-4359 ALETATIA
+4359 SEDTIG
-4367 DESTNNATVVS
+4367 V
-4378 SAAGAK
+4378 
-4384 VQKNLEA
+4384 L
-4391 LADSYKKRPNKARGF
+4391 
-4406 ITDLSRSL
+4406 TDMR
-4414 DLEQHEAS
+4414 
-4422 QYGTFVTEN
+4422 
-4431 GKTVTIRVSNHN
+4431 
-4443 ARVSNFDRNGE
+4443 DRNGKNVCVAIE
-4454 IDGISIVISSH
+4454 L
-4465 GNKGLNNDGNAH
+4465 KGQIQQGAEYL
-4477 IVEFFYSKQSLERSE
+4477 
-4492 GKPLADIILS
+4492 
-4502 VSKALK
+4502 
-4508 SGEFKDNTGLAQRQE
+4508 E
-4523 VNEQII
+4523 VNDVRSFHG
-4529 REQRLTNTRLYNPRA
+4529 RE
-4544 SISPVRGQW
+4544 
-4553 TKDKILRRLKDIG
+4553 
-4566 GSRKGFHTAA
+4566 F
-4576 KFISEFD
+4576 
-4583 SPEELEAHMYYHGT
+4583 
-4597 QYGGGALKP
+4597 
-4606 SILMSDRDIERYG
+4606 
-4619 GGGYGVKYWGIS
+4619 
-4631 VSKSKKVASNF
+4631 
-4642 SQGEG
+4642 
-4647 VGIYPIILCKSAKV
+4647 
-4661 VEVNGVEDAED
+4661 
-4672 LDEYIEQ
+4672 
-4679 LWKDGVDAVWIGKGE
+4679 
-4694 QELCVLNPRAIVNI
+4694 
-4708 NRADYYRYY
+4708 
-4717 KLGSEEN
+4717 
-4724 PLKIIDKEG
+4724 
-4733 IAKLYHDAKAY
+4733 
-4744 IQAYKKSPRKPL
+4744 
-4756 SPSLFEESNNG
+4756 
-4767 EFEYKPKDKYEAEMR
+4767 
-4782 EYEQKMDEYLNS
+4782 
-4794 DEYREWEKAREYA
+4794 
-4807 EKNIRFFRTSNGK
+4807 
-4820 AYGFTVG
+4820 
-4827 GKIYID
+4827 
-4833 PRIATAETPIH
+4833 
-4844 EYAHLWATAMREGN
+4844 
-4858 PTEWK
+4858 K
-4863 NIVGLMKGTSVWAEV
+4863 NIVEPIANNKTLKWVDKEKGLAYLSSASQPV
-4878 QKLYPELKNDDDIA
+4878 QQEKDKKVLNDATKVVKDFVNPKISDENVADGGIMFRDDDMG
-4892 DEVLATFSGRR
+4892 L
-4903 GAERLRAEQQKIM
+4903 
-4916 QGNGSVFE
+4916 
-4924 KAAAVGA
+4924 
-4931 LARVKQALSKF
+4931 
-4942 WKGVADFLGIHYTS
+4942 
-4956 AEEVA
+4956 EETITK
-4961 DRVMKDLLEGVD
+4961 MKVE
-4973 PRKFGVGGVL
+4973 
-4983 RESIRLPKD
+4983 
-4992 EYAKVA
+4992 A
-4998 HAIATNTGLKKAGM
+4998 
-5012 NEVFTD
+5012 
-5018 NNYYIYTAKKNGDFT
+5018 
-5033 VRFGLP
+5033 
-5039 IEGNEDVINELSKGV
+5039 
-5054 KDGTIR
+5054 
-5060 NTRSLHSVIERE
+5060 
-5072 RSERNENNHNNVNA
+5072 
-5086 EGRQKSTGAIGD
+5086 
-5098 LALRQ
+5098 
-5103 QADSTGSD
+5103 
-5111 GYLGEEIPGRTPA
+5111 
-5124 GNSDRGAGRGRVDDT
+5124 
-5139 SYRQG
+5139 
-5144 EGAPH
+5144 
-5149 VSTSS
+5149 
-5154 ESKTQAAQKATDNLN
+5154 TQAAQKATENLN
-5169 LGGNVVVHES
+5169 LGGRVVVHES

-5242 SIFAAASQEVK
+5242 SVFAAASQEVK

-5295 ATLRRLFNRA
+5295 ATIRRLFNRA

-5333 TDVKGRYVAE
+5333 TGEKGRYVAE

-5354 AGKNAMTDTEKKE
+5354 VGKNAMTDTEKKE

-5392 TSGAHL
+5392 TSGSHL

-5427 FENPYNAYITMSSRN
+5427 FENPYNAYVTMSSRN

-5474 IKMYV
+5474 IKTYV

-5486 RQKYMAGKAAEEAY
+5486 RQKYMAEKAAEEAY
-5500 NRYKSIHP
+5500 DRYKSMHP
-5508 FGQKTLDDFI
+5508 FGQKTLDYFI

-5542 DEAQKYVEEVEAE
+5542 DEAQKYVDEVEADS
-5555 AGSLSDSMWDSIRAA
+5555 GSLADSLWYSIRDA
-5570 TNSSLQRAYEAG
+5570 TKSSLQRAYEAG

-5605 DEATSDEV
+5605 DETTSDEV

-5730 EKVKDEPD
+5730 EKVKAEPD

-6019 ASVFKNFY
+6019 ASAFKNFY

-6049 GMLMWDGAAVMLGM
+6049 GMLMWDGAAVTLGM
-6063 LSAMCVPLMLS
+6063 LSAMCIPLMLS

-6086 PDSMRRMGIMLPLGK
+6086 PESMRRMGIMLPLGK

-6372 HAQMLVRK
+6372 HAQMLVQK

-6388 VEDSKTQE
+6388 VENSKTQE
-6396 EADKKI
+6396 EADEKI

-6413 KESLSKVEE
+6413 KETLSKVEE

>member
-1 MENKVEDKKPVVDKY
+1 MEDKKPVSSDKWSEA
-16 TDYLYGVLKDNNAYD
+16 LYETLKLNNAYD
-31 GDYDKFYNEFY
+31 KDYDTFYNDFY
-42 QPGVKG
+42 APGIKG
-48 YTYRKELYDTMT
+48 YAYRKDVYDFMKKG
-60 SHGVDLGA
+60 GVDLGA
-68 TYEDFANWIGLHAI
+68 TYEEFASKIGLHAI

-89 PMGADSISKDMKPV
+89 PMGADSISKDMKPM

-119 EVSTEAVSGNQSATD
+119 EVSADAVSENQHPTD
-134 TPQNLESNVSRMRN
+134 TLQDFNPNVSRMRN
-148 AGTNYFLQAA
+148 AGTDYFLQAA

-173 ANQAAKDLKKE
+173 ANQAAKDLKKK
-184 AYQESKEESYV
+184 AYQKPKEDSYV

-215 DSVFKAA
+215 DSVFEAA
-222 LNFEQMCG
+222 LTFENQVCG
-230 GTKEYTFAPLGGD
+230 GAKEYTFASLGGD
-243 VQERFE
+243 IQERYE

-254 NATADNNFTQ
+254 KGLGSSYTQ

-274 YLQARNLQALGKER
+274 YLQAINLQALGKER

-299 ASDPK
+299 ALNYDK
-304 NNIDYQEVAAKLVQE
+304 NKLNKITAELEQE
-319 DQQRR
+319 DQKRR

-329 GAYPNNVSL
+329 GAYPDDVSL
-338 NGMYHANYTASMAS
+338 NGMYHANYTALMAS
-352 DIYNTGTINTLF
+352 DIYNNGTNKTIF

-378 DPSVLRGGWEAQ
+378 DPSILRGGVEAQ

-399 KMTFGEEGKEDYTD
+399 KMTFGEEGKEGYTD

-442 RRWNDAQELIK
+442 RRWDDAQELIK
-453 IGTGGKF
+453 IGLGGKF
-460 DEEGVLLNPDDR
+460 NEEGVLLNPDDR

-531 QLGKHDAVKGSY
+531 QLGDHDAVKGSFFPRMY
-543 LPPMFNSKYF
+543 NPRYYK
-553 DDLLESSTEEGVKRS
+553 DLLESTTEEGVKRS

-594 LRTVDKVG
+594 LRTGDKVG

-661 RHGEGRL
+661 RHGEGRF

-688 YGAGNVAARSII
+688 YGAGNVAARGII

-785 LNTLVQN
+785 LNTLTQN
-792 VSERVGTYVLEPV
+792 ASERVGTYVLEPV

-812 KISLRGFGEALPYG
+812 KISLRSFGEAFPYN

-840 MSKMYG
+840 MSKVYG

-913 YYRTLRSVNNAYDKA
+913 YYRTLRSVNSAYDKA

-1152 VFLIRGRYENGSI
+1152 VFLVRGRYENGSI

-1312 LANKEQGGVS
+1312 LANKEQEGVS
-1322 EEDAQGAAEGVTPQ
+1322 EEDAQVAAEGVTPQ
-1336 PTTDATEKP
+1336 PATDATEKP

-1444 PAIAQAEQ
+1444 SAIAQAEQ

-1512 KARKLKLKGKTPA
+1512 KAQKLKLKGKTPA
-1525 EMLASKQAN
+1525 ELLASKQAN

-1744 EQQQAY
+1744 KQQQAY
-1750 KQYLLD
+1750 KKYLLD

-1834 TFGQLVDRNGEDVLN
+1834 TFGQLADRNGEDVLN

-1896 EEMFDRLPAK
+1896 EEMFDRLPVK

-1927 LSEIQS
+1927 LPEIQS

-1948 SAKNMEEVLRAIEI
+1948 SAKNMEEVLRAIET
-1962 FKHQTALD
+1962 FKQQTALD

-2068 SQGRQLRSNKPSAS
+2068 SQGRQPRSNKPSAS
-2082 GEQNQTGTESSER
+2082 GEQNQTRTESPERREGTEGDSGRGKNPQGNSRLQEPSNEGTQEKRIGSKSMTHDEAIAFIAEMEDHAEVAPEIDLTIENWDAQFGENGIVPTPIGDVKMGENQFAKLMRQGRNGKLGMIKPTLETPDLIIEENSEAKNGDVAERNSSYIFIKAFTKKDGSRFYYFTSISVSKGGKEVIISNQEKSRNRILRLMEEESVIWRTPKDATTSSAERQGLDYEQSEIAETTAKGSGITPQSTSSADKVTESSQ
-2095 GEGVG
+2095 
-2100 VSDNEQGRQ
+2100 S
-2109 VDIEVNAPRKGD
+2109 
-2121 LAEAQENRP
+2121 LQENGP
-2130 KNSTQAAVENKESK
+2130 KNSTQS
-2144 PVRFEAGR
+2144 
-2152 RLTKE
+2152 
-2157 EKKEVLNTLRD
+2157 
-2168 AFKENGVPY
+2168 
-2177 HIEES
+2177 
-2182 DFGKERRVY
+2182 
-2191 EPTSEDW
+2191 
-2198 VKSDITGRPLRY
+2198 
-2210 YITLPDGRV
+2210 
-2219 AHPTELFPNISGREV
+2219 
-2234 TGHVNR
+2234 
-2240 MALLE
+2240 
-2245 KEASELISKQL
+2245 
-2256 NGFPSEYIP
+2256 
-2265 TAISILK
+2265 AI
-2272 KMQSLPHDV
+2272 
-2281 RDMGYGPYF
+2281 
-2290 LVSYDYIFNGK
+2290 
-2301 HYGNSPLF
+2301 
-2309 VSLFAHSVVKESS
+2309 
-2322 DAIEAT
+2322 
-2328 VKVVNNSYYMVDALL
+2328 
-2343 SALKKKYNSTQ
+2343 
-2354 SAVESASAEVETSP
+2354 ESASAEVETSP
-2368 TEAQKKAGNYKMGH
+2368 TEAKKKAGNYKMGH

-2469 NSTEEARSAYL
+2469 NSMEEARSAYL

-2494 VAGIKTDGFQKWVD
+2494 VAKIKTDGFQKWVD

-2516 FANYVIA
+2516 FAHYVIA
-2523 GESDVSDNKKKP
+2523 GAADVSDNEKKP
-2535 SASKKGKPR
+2535 SASKKGKPH
-2544 VSKKDEVKRT
+2544 VSKENEVKRT

-2559 METPEEAAAFDKRI
+2559 METPEEAAAFDKRV
-2573 PEMEDSELLAYM
+2573 PEMKDSELLAYM

-2590 GDVNKAYHMNV
+2590 GDINSAYHMNI

-2625 DSNTTLEQAEEILGN
+2625 DSNTTLEQAEEMLGN
-2640 ILGDNERFATDER
+2640 ILGDVERFATDER

-2662 LQDYITELEQQK
+2662 LQDYITELERQK

-2683 STENT
+2683 SAENT
-2688 DANADANHVRAADVA
+2688 DANHVGAADVA
-2703 ETKSAEPVE
+2703 ENKSAEPVE

-2754 RLTVLRNGAA
+2754 RLTVLKNGAT

-2771 DLKRFETAEK
+2771 DLKRFEAAEK
-2781 KLTDLLHTYEAMRD
+2781 KLTDLLHVYEAMRD
-2795 YTEARVREAEAAAQR
+2795 YTEARIKKAEAAAQR

-2971 SWRTRSD
+2971 SRRTRSD

-3316 NQHHMIA
+3316 DQHHMIA
-3323 NRDAAFATIRLRKI
+3323 NRDISQATVRLRKI
-3337 NPFYQER
+3337 NPIYQELN
-3344 DKVNDEFKEKR
+3344 KVHEEFMAKR
-3355 EQLVKELT
+3355 ENLVKKFEK
-3363 QENPNEM
+3363 EDP
-3370 DGSLVSKGL
+3370 LVSEGLLASQGL
-3379 IPHSTDAFNWH
+3379 IPYSSNVDNWNEKDA
-3390 EEDTERFP
+3390 ERFP
-3398 EFAQLHNRFQE
+3398 EFAKLRKRYLE
-3409 LTETII
+3409 LREII
-3415 KEVDPQIEEQAKK
+3415 VKEVDPQIEEQAKK

-3461 KEQTRGY
+3461 KEQARGY
-3468 SIASPMT
+3468 SVASPQT

-3583 ATLIPRIKQHLEAG
+3583 STLIPRIKQHLEAG

-3618 AMLSACHAIIDEMKI
+3618 AMLSACHAIIDEMKM
-3633 KNKPKEEIDAARHRL
+3633 KNRPKEEIDAARHRL

-3824 FGGKEADAAERGET
+3824 FGGKEADAAERNET
-3838 SPFDRAVLDYYGNQ
+3838 SPFARAVLDYYGNQ
-3852 KLKGKRD
+3852 RLKGKRD
-3859 SREGV
+3859 SREGI

-4034 NQELRSEAESKYR
+4034 NQELRDKAESKYR
-4047 RIDLSRRQ
+4047 RVDLSRRQ

-4082 LKRAAPALRDIKE
+4082 LKRAVPALRDIKE

-4101 VQAQDEG
+4101 VQAQEDG

-4132 QQLRTKYQR
+4132 QQLRAKYQR

-4184 REKMGLEQPHEEQGV
+4184 REKMGLEQPHEEKEA

-4205 QAEESPSSEQNES
+4205 KVEESPSSEQNES

-4258 LAKAKKHGGY
+4258 LAKAKKYGGY

-4289 ETGNTEPQADE
+4289 ETGNTEQ
-4300 RYQKAGTP
+4300 
-4308 LTPNS
+4308 
-4313 AEVALRDAIADLMRK
+4313 
-4328 SGLDVLESK
+4328 
-4337 EGQRVLDEANGR
+4337 
-4349 YVRLSAKQKR
+4349 
-4359 ALETATIA
+4359 
-4367 DESTNNATVVS
+4367 
-4378 SAAGAK
+4378 
-4384 VQKNLEA
+4384 
-4391 LADSYKKRPNKARGF
+4391 
-4406 ITDLSRSL
+4406 
-4414 DLEQHEAS
+4414 
-4422 QYGTFVTEN
+4422 
-4431 GKTVTIRVSNHN
+4431 
-4443 ARVSNFDRNGE
+4443 
-4454 IDGISIVISSH
+4454 
-4465 GNKGLNNDGNAH
+4465 
-4477 IVEFFYSKQSLERSE
+4477 
-4492 GKPLADIILS
+4492 
-4502 VSKALK
+4502 
-4508 SGEFKDNTGLAQRQE
+4508 
-4523 VNEQII
+4523 
-4529 REQRLTNTRLYNPRA
+4529 
-4544 SISPVRGQW
+4544 
-4553 TKDKILRRLKDIG
+4553 
-4566 GSRKGFHTAA
+4566 
-4576 KFISEFD
+4576 
-4583 SPEELEAHMYYHGT
+4583 
-4597 QYGGGALKP
+4597 KP
-4606 SILMSDRDIERYG
+4606 SS
-4619 GGGYGVKYWGIS
+4619 
-4631 VSKSKKVASNF
+4631 
-4642 SQGEG
+4642 
-4647 VGIYPIILCKSAKV
+4647 
-4661 VEVNGVEDAED
+4661 
-4672 LDEYIEQ
+4672 
-4679 LWKDGVDAVWIGKGE
+4679 
-4694 QELCVLNPRAIVNI
+4694 
-4708 NRADYYRYY
+4708 
-4717 KLGSEEN
+4717 
-4724 PLKIIDKEG
+4724 
-4733 IAKLYHDAKAY
+4733 
-4744 IQAYKKSPRKPL
+4744 
-4756 SPSLFEESNNG
+4756 
-4767 EFEYKPKDKYEAEMR
+4767 
-4782 EYEQKMDEYLNS
+4782 
-4794 DEYREWEKAREYA
+4794 
-4807 EKNIRFFRTSNGK
+4807 
-4820 AYGFTVG
+4820 
-4827 GKIYID
+4827 
-4833 PRIATAETPIH
+4833 
-4844 EYAHLWATAMREGN
+4844 GN
-4858 PTEWK
+4858 
-4863 NIVGLMKGTSVWAEV
+4863 L
-4878 QKLYPELKNDDDIA
+4878 
-4892 DEVLATFSGRR
+4892 
-4903 GAERLRAEQQKIM
+4903 
-4916 QGNGSVFE
+4916 
-4924 KAAAVGA
+4924 
-4931 LARVKQALSKF
+4931 
-4942 WKGVADFLGIHYTS
+4942 
-4956 AEEVA
+4956 
-4961 DRVMKDLLEGVD
+4961 
-4973 PRKFGVGGVL
+4973 
-4983 RESIRLPKD
+4983 
-4992 EYAKVA
+4992 
-4998 HAIATNTGLKKAGM
+4998 
-5012 NEVFTD
+5012 
-5018 NNYYIYTAKKNGDFT
+5018 
-5033 VRFGLP
+5033 
-5039 IEGNEDVINELSKGV
+5039 
-5054 KDGTIR
+5054 
-5060 NTRSLHSVIERE
+5060 
-5072 RSERNENNHNNVNA
+5072 
-5086 EGRQKSTGAIGD
+5086 
-5098 LALRQ
+5098 
-5103 QADSTGSD
+5103 
-5111 GYLGEEIPGRTPA
+5111 
-5124 GNSDRGAGRGRVDDT
+5124 
-5139 SYRQG
+5139 YRQG
-5144 EGAPH
+5144 EELSPNHEIRIVEGDENHGFKNYKEAKSWAKSNIARTYSNEETGGKGEIRISNAAIDKYLSQSAVDKSDSKDVHLAVLKILPDVIRESVNAEQHADYKKGEDGMRNKKNGINPDVTIHRLYGAVRMNGKLYRVKVTLKENNTSKEPKSPH
-5149 VSTSS
+5149 SYEATKIELLAGTLGNSENSLSPSTNNSITAANLLKGVEKSYGAGQFFEGYS
-5154 ESKTQAAQKATDNLN
+5154 EKSVEKTRQEKTQAAQKATENLN
-5169 LGGNVVVHES
+5169 LGGRVVVHES

-5196 RTGQIHVVLSNNAD
+5196 KTGQIHVVLSNNAD

-5215 QTILHESVAHHGLRE
+5215 QTILHEAVAHHGLRE

-5242 SIFAAASQEVK
+5242 SVLAAASQEVK

-5280 RTDFERMTAE
+5280 RTDFERMTAD

-5295 ATLRRLFNRA
+5295 ATIRRLFNRA

-5333 TDVKGRYVAE
+5333 TGERGRYVAE

-5354 AGKNAMTDTEKKE
+5354 VGKNAMTDTEKKE

-5392 TSGAHL
+5392 TSGSHL

-5474 IKMYV
+5474 IKTYV

-5486 RQKYMAGKAAEEAY
+5486 RQKYMAEKAAEEAY
-5500 NRYKSIHP
+5500 DRYKSMHP

-5555 AGSLSDSMWDSIRAA
+5555 AGSLTDSMWYSIRDA
-5570 TNSSLQRAYEAG
+5570 TKSSLQRAYEAG

-5605 DEATSDEV
+5605 DETTSDEV

-5675 SDLISVSDL
+5675 SDLISVSNL

-5699 GAWVPVAVPDTSGMT
+5699 GAWVPVAVPDTNGMT

-5730 EKVKDEPD
+5730 EKVKAEPD

-5862 VNRLNDNILDT
+5862 VNRLNGNTLDM

-5893 TFMRGVERY
+5893 TFMKGVERY

-5914 AKEGKSKIERL
+5914 AKEGKSKTERL
-5925 GNKVVY
+5925 GNKIVY

-5966 SRQMGRSMEQSI
+5966 SRQSGRSMEQSI

-6006 FSMNNLHFLSAYA
+6006 FSMNNIHFLSAYA
-6019 ASVFKNFY
+6019 ASAFKNFY
-6027 AFSNASIQG
+6027 AFSNAGIQG

-6063 LSAMCVPLMLS
+6063 LSAMCIPLMLS

-6257 GVIAK
+6257 GVISK

-6372 HAQMLVRK
+6372 HAQMLVQK

>member
-1 MENKVEDKKPVVDKY
+1 
-16 TDYLYGVLKDNNAYD
+16 
-31 GDYDKFYNEFY
+31 
-42 QPGVKG
+42 
-48 YTYRKELYDTMT
+48 
-60 SHGVDLGA
+60 
-68 TYEDFANWIGLHAI
+68 
-82 DPQTQQT
+82 
-89 PMGADSISKDMKPV
+89 
-103 EVTPTKKPEA
+103 
-113 KKEEKP
+113 
-119 EVSTEAVSGNQSATD
+119 
-134 TPQNLESNVSRMRN
+134 
-148 AGTNYFLQAA
+148 
-158 EEISNNAYSKSLEEL
+158 
-173 ANQAAKDLKKE
+173 
-184 AYQESKEESYV
+184 
-195 RLNQTARYIPIRS
+195 
-208 LPKDADL
+208 
-215 DSVFKAA
+215 
-222 LNFEQMCG
+222 
-230 GTKEYTFAPLGGD
+230 
-243 VQERFE
+243 
-249 KWKAL
+249 
-254 NATADNNFTQ
+254 
-264 ETASMSPNAV
+264 
-274 YLQARNLQALGKER
+274 
-288 PAWISELRWNE
+288 
-299 ASDPK
+299 
-304 NNIDYQEVAAKLVQE
+304 
-319 DQQRR
+319 
-324 LKRSD
+324 
-329 GAYPNNVSL
+329 
-338 NGMYHANYTASMAS
+338 
-352 DIYNTGTINTLF
+352 
-364 VLFQDGRIRPLQAP
+364 
-378 DPSVLRGGWEAQ
+378 
-390 RELFRRQYE
+390 
-399 KMTFGEEGKEDYTD
+399 
-413 PYEKNRV
+413 
-420 VGNFLQNGEVCHIIY
+420 
-435 FPYMIEQ
+435 
-442 RRWNDAQELIK
+442 
-453 IGTGGKF
+453 
-460 DEEGVLLNPDDR
+460 
-472 LQIVPVVVKNGES
+472 
-485 EEDAIAKAK
+485 
-494 VELDNEISKK
+494 
-504 LPYKETYLQQQI
+504 
-516 AQAREALKKEQERLK
+516 
-531 QLGKHDAVKGSY
+531 
-543 LPPMFNSKYF
+543 
-553 DDLLESSTEEGVKRS
+553 
-568 DEVALARGNIRKL
+568 
-581 EESIK
+581 
-586 KYTQALEA
+586 
-594 LRTVDKVG
+594 
-602 AWGGFLEGISDLDNW
+602 
-617 TFGLYNLRENLV
+617 
-629 AVKAH
+629 
-634 EGKMGQEAKDRLG
+634 
-647 LARSLSQESMSAFH
+647 
-661 RHGEGRL
+661 
-668 YGPAFGAGYSFPFTI
+668 
-683 GAIAT
+683 
-688 YGAGNVAARSII
+688 
-700 RGGSRMAAKYGT
+700 
-712 NWLFDTTIR
+712 
-721 ATTRLAAI
+721 
-729 NAAGVIDS
+729 
-737 SFQMPR
+737 
-743 IISDAAIE
+743 
-751 KMGLMNYTFDENQR
+751 
-765 IVVTG
+765 
-770 TQQEKSWGHS
+770 
-780 LLHSG
+780 
-785 LNTLVQN
+785 
-792 VSERVGTYVLEPV
+792 
-805 AKAFGIG
+805 
-812 KISLRGFGEALPYG
+812 
-826 KTIHMIQNGAFAKA
+826 
-840 MSKMYG
+840 
-846 TFEKGGYDGFVNEVL
+846 
-861 EEYIANPMTAT
+861 
-872 FDENYTFADI
+872 
-882 FDSRQNLDTALS
+882 
-894 VWASSILMLG
+894 
-904 LSSTASSVK
+904 
-913 YYRTLRSVNNAYDKA
+913 
-928 EANARR
+928 
-934 LFGNENWDKIQ
+934 
-945 NTILRLEGEPLV
+945 
-957 NAIYAGVCQNK
+957 
-968 SLSDEQKKAFLNY
+968 
-981 VRAQK
+981 
-986 AQAVFNNAVSEKYS
+986 
-1000 FSLTGE
+1000 
-1006 ELNEMNAMTIHA
+1006 
-1018 YAEGRNMQ
+1018 
-1026 TPQEYAQA
+1026 
-1034 QQAFADTREMAMSA
+1034 
-1048 LGVTDDIDAYLDTLG
+1048 
-1063 ETPAE
+1063 
-1068 QLKKGVEAAKEKG
+1068 
-1081 LDEKAAN
+1081 
-1088 AALSAYLNAREQQKG
+1088 
-1103 AMDGI
+1103 
-1108 TSDESIRRQHADS
+1108 
-1121 VIRQITFENEADS
+1121 
-1134 EGGSGK
+1134 
-1140 VILVNV
+1140 
-1146 KGREKP
+1146 
-1152 VFLIRGRYENGSI
+1152 
-1165 TGETVVV
+1165 
-1172 SEGNGVIE
+1172 
-1180 MIPASEVEG
+1180 
-1189 IVEESDAMTERQRE
+1189 
-1203 YDKIDAE
+1203 
-1210 NKEQQRLINLNM
+1210 M

-1312 LANKEQGGVS
+1312 LANKEQEGVS

-1336 PTTDATEKP
+1336 SATDATEKP

-1359 DGSGN
+1359 DVGGN

-1424 EVAPQ
+1424 EVVPQ
-1429 VDATPTQVG
+1429 VDATPTQAG

-1444 PAIAQAEQ
+1444 SAIAQAEQ

-1581 KAERE
+1581 KAKRE

-1834 TFGQLVDRNGEDVLN
+1834 TFGQLVDRNGEDVMN

-1880 QKVLYQAVFK
+1880 QKVLYQAVFN

-1927 LSEIQS
+1927 LPEIQS

-2029 EYPLAEVIKK
+2029 EYSLAEVIKK
-2039 VLGIDYKPAKNGNNN
+2039 VLGINYKPAKNGNNN

-2068 SQGRQLRSNKPSAS
+2068 GQGRQPRSNKPSAS
-2082 GEQNQTGTESSER
+2082 GEQNQTRTESSER
-2095 GEGVG
+2095 GGGTENAGSTGGEKGNLPPTEGREESEENELDENGRPFIKAENGTTVFGEITDDSGLTAAPIKLSEGFQDANTGKGYGLVHIEANHGEQIRQAGFTSVKEFVSFVATHYDPDNIRVG
-2100 VSDNEQGRQ
+2100 KRRDDGSGTFLIQVTDTHDNTLF
-2109 VDIEVNAPRKGD
+2109 IELSKDGSYWNVNSGGIFRKGYS
-2121 LAEAQENRP
+2121 N
-2130 KNSTQAAVENKESK
+2130 
-2144 PVRFEAGR
+2144 
-2152 RLTKE
+2152 
-2157 EKKEVLNTLRD
+2157 KKETVAKTEPQQPTNAVSSDSSLSANVKDGITNAEPNGEPTVSLDKGTTLPADQQTSDEENTKKVADSEGKNTLK
-2168 AFKENGVPY
+2168 AK
-2177 HIEES
+2177 
-2182 DFGKERRVY
+2182 
-2191 EPTSEDW
+2191 
-2198 VKSDITGRPLRY
+2198 
-2210 YITLPDGRV
+2210 
-2219 AHPTELFPNISGREV
+2219 
-2234 TGHVNR
+2234 
-2240 MALLE
+2240 
-2245 KEASELISKQL
+2245 
-2256 NGFPSEYIP
+2256 
-2265 TAISILK
+2265 
-2272 KMQSLPHDV
+2272 
-2281 RDMGYGPYF
+2281 
-2290 LVSYDYIFNGK
+2290 
-2301 HYGNSPLF
+2301 
-2309 VSLFAHSVVKESS
+2309 
-2322 DAIEAT
+2322 IEA
-2328 VKVVNNSYYMVDALL
+2328 
-2343 SALKKKYNSTQ
+2343 
-2354 SAVESASAEVETSP
+2354 ASAEVNTDP
-2368 TEAQKKAGNYKMGH
+2368 TEAQKEAGNYKKGH
-2382 VKVGAF
+2382 VQVGTF
-2388 DVTIENPKGSERSG
+2388 DITIENPKGSERSG

-2469 NSTEEARSAYL
+2469 NSMEEARSAYL

-2494 VAGIKTDGFQKWVD
+2494 VARIKTDDFQKWVD

-2516 FANYVIA
+2516 FAHYVIA
-2523 GESDVSDNKKKP
+2523 GAADVSDNEKKP
-2535 SASKKGKPR
+2535 SASKKGKPH
-2544 VSKKDEVKRT
+2544 VSKENEVKRT

-2559 METPEEAAAFDKRI
+2559 METTEEAAAFDKRV
-2573 PEMEDSELLAYM
+2573 PEMKDSELLAYM

-2590 GDVNKAYHMNV
+2590 GDINSAYHMSI

-2613 TEAYNIYIQQLH
+2613 TEAYNTYIQQLH
-2625 DSNTTLEQAEEILGN
+2625 DSNTTLEQAEEMLGN
-2640 ILGDNERFATDER
+2640 ILGDVERFATDER

-2662 LQDYITELEQQK
+2662 LQDYITELERQK

-2683 STENT
+2683 SAENT
-2688 DANADANHVRAADVA
+2688 DANHVEEADV
-2703 ETKSAEPVE
+2703 EENESAEPVE

-2754 RLTVLRNGAA
+2754 RLTVLKNGAT

-2781 KLTDLLHTYEAMRD
+2781 KLTDLLHVYEAMRD
-2795 YTEARVREAEAAAQR
+2795 YTEARVKKAEAAAQR

-2910 DGRVDNGGSREN
+2910 AGRVDNGGSREN

-2971 SWRTRSD
+2971 SGRTRSD

-3001 ESVKEESADD
+3001 ESVKDESADD

-3127 KDLRNKVRTTIEK
+3127 KDLRNKVRTTIEE

-3439 ATPFNTRENID
+3439 ATPFNTRESID

-3461 KEQTRGY
+3461 KEQARGY
-3468 SIASPMT
+3468 SFASPQT

-3618 AMLSACHAIIDEMKI
+3618 AMLSACHAIIDEMKM

-3648 EELKEKWR
+3648 EGLKEKWR

-3824 FGGKEADAAERGET
+3824 FGGKEADAAERDET

-4034 NQELRSEAESKYR
+4034 NQSLRSEAESKYR
-4047 RIDLSRRQ
+4047 RIDLSRRK

-4101 VQAQDEG
+4101 VQAQDDG

-4184 REKMGLEQPHEEQGV
+4184 REKMGLEQPHEEQEA

-4205 QAEESPSSEQNES
+4205 QVEESPSSEQNES
-4218 TTESS
+4218 TTGSS

-4300 RYQKAGTP
+4300 RYQKTGTP

-4313 AEVALRDAIADLMRK
+4313 AEVALRDAIADLMKK
-4328 SGLDVLESK
+4328 SGLEVLNTK
-4337 EGQRVLDEANGR
+4337 EGQRVLDEAKISDDIRTHAMLSSLVKAANVIRGWLANNKRGKSFTIELPTATQHMVRRAMGRDFDSHNITANGVAHAQKNHGVGGQKLNKKSIPLTKADMELIPYIMTAPD
-4349 YVRLSAKQKR
+4349 YVRRGS
-4359 ALETATIA
+4359 
-4367 DESTNNATVVS
+4367 DDVS
-4378 SAAGAK
+4378 G
-4384 VQKNLEA
+4384 
-4391 LADSYKKRPNKARGF
+4391 
-4406 ITDLSRSL
+4406 
-4414 DLEQHEAS
+4414 
-4422 QYGTFVTEN
+4422 
-4431 GKTVTIRVSNHN
+4431 RVSV
-4443 ARVSNFDRNGE
+4443 RFYKELSNGYVVVAEKEYKNSPDDME
-4454 IDGISIVISSH
+4454 TITMWAEMSD
-4465 GNKGLNNDGNAH
+4465 
-4477 IVEFFYSKQSLERSE
+4477 
-4492 GKPLADIILS
+4492 
-4502 VSKALK
+4502 KAT
-4508 SGEFKDNTGLAQRQE
+4508 NAQRKTAPDTHVQNAILDIDAAKIRKDAE
-4523 VNEQII
+4523 NAIAKDQNI
-4529 REQRLTNTRLYNPRA
+4529 REHR
-4544 SISPVRGQW
+4544 V
-4553 TKDKILRRLKDIG
+4553 
-4566 GSRKGFHTAA
+4566 
-4576 KFISEFD
+4576 
-4583 SPEELEAHMYYHGT
+4583 YHG
-4597 QYGGGALKP
+4597 
-4606 SILMSDRDIERYG
+4606 S
-4619 GGGYGVKYWGIS
+4619 GV
-4631 VSKSKKVASNF
+4631 
-4642 SQGEG
+4642 
-4647 VGIYPIILCKSAKV
+4647 
-4661 VEVNGVEDAED
+4661 
-4672 LDEYIEQ
+4672 
-4679 LWKDGVDAVWIGKGE
+4679 
-4694 QELCVLNPRAIVNI
+4694 
-4708 NRADYYRYY
+4708 
-4717 KLGSEEN
+4717 
-4724 PLKIIDKEG
+4724 
-4733 IAKLYHDAKAY
+4733 
-4744 IQAYKKSPRKPL
+4744 
-4756 SPSLFEESNNG
+4756 
-4767 EFEYKPKDKYEAEMR
+4767 
-4782 EYEQKMDEYLNS
+4782 
-4794 DEYREWEKAREYA
+4794 
-4807 EKNIRFFRTSNGK
+4807 RFFRTSNGE

-4827 GKIYID
+4827 DKIYID

-4878 QKLYPELKNDDDIA
+4878 QKLYPELKDDDDIA

-4916 QGNGSVFE
+4916 QGDGSVFE

-4973 PRKFGVGGVL
+4973 PRKFGVSSNDDIRLSTSEELSQRYGSRWIEEQTNEDGRHTTQVKNTINSYKKFGDFVKRDSNGKNVSILDASSGLGLGTEWMRENGMNVDDVEPYPSENRIAPTYTSYNDIHKKYDYIISNAVLNVIPDDWRANVLHDMTDKLKKGGKLVINV
-4983 RESIRLPKD
+4983 RSAESIRKQGKEGITRITQDDASEILVLRPNGSIKAYQKGFTKD
-4992 EYAKVA
+4992 E
-4998 HAIATNTGLKKAGM
+4998 LKKWC
-5012 NEVFTD
+5012 ET
-5018 NNYYIYTAKKNGDFT
+5018 
-5033 VRFGLP
+5033 
-5039 IEGNEDVINELSKGV
+5039 EL
-5054 KDGTIR
+5054 
-5060 NTRSLHSVIERE
+5060 
-5072 RSERNENNHNNVNA
+5072 
-5086 EGRQKSTGAIGD
+5086 
-5098 LALRQ
+5098 
-5103 QADSTGSD
+5103 GSD
-5111 GYLGEEIPGRTPA
+5111 YSVEIANEKNA
-5124 GNSDRGAGRGRVDDT
+5124 GGSYDTAVVVTKNSESDNIL
-5139 SYRQG
+5139 YRQG
-5144 EGAPH
+5144 EDTPH

-5154 ESKTQAAQKATDNLN
+5154 ESKTKAAQKATENLN
-5169 LGGNVVVHES
+5169 LGGRVVVHES
-5179 AEGLEGKEATA
+5179 AEGLEGREATA

-5196 RTGQIHVVLSNNAD
+5196 RTGQIHVVLSNNTD

-5215 QTILHESVAHHGLRE
+5215 QTILHEAVAHHGLRE

-5242 SIFAAASQEVK
+5242 SVLAAASQEVK

-5265 NFRTATEEYLAGLAE
+5265 NFRTATEEYLAGFAE

-5333 TDVKGRYVAE
+5333 TGEKGRYVAE

-5392 TSGAHL
+5392 TSGSHL

-5474 IKMYV
+5474 IKTYV

-5500 NRYKSIHP
+5500 DRYKSMHP

-5542 DEAQKYVEEVEAE
+5542 DEAQKYVEEVESE
-5555 AGSLSDSMWDSIRAA
+5555 AGSLTDSLWDSIRAA
-5570 TNSSLQRAYEAG
+5570 TKSSLQRAYEAG

-5605 DEATSDEV
+5605 DETTSDEV

-5699 GAWVPVAVPDTSGMT
+5699 GAWVPVAVPDTNGMT

-5745 KPHIPYRVL
+5745 KPHIPYRVF

-5773 LTINGNPRAA
+5773 LTINANPRAA

-5862 VNRLNDNILDT
+5862 VNRLNGNTLDM

-6019 ASVFKNFY
+6019 ASAFKNFY

-6049 GMLMWDGAAVMLGM
+6049 GMLMWDGAAVTLGM
-6063 LSAMCVPLMLS
+6063 LSAMCIPLMLS

-6086 PDSMRRMGIMLPLGK
+6086 PESMRRMGIMLPLGK

-6372 HAQMLVRK
+6372 HAQMLVQK

-6388 VEDSKTQE
+6388 VENSKTQE
-6396 EADKKI
+6396 EADEKI

-6413 KESLSKVEE
+6413 KETLSKVEE

>member
-1 MENKVEDKKPVVDKY
+1 MENKAEDKKPVVDKY

-31 GDYDKFYNEFY
+31 GDYNKFYNEFY
-42 QPGVKG
+42 QPGIKG

-60 SHGVDLGA
+60 SHGIDLGA
-68 TYEDFANWIGLHAI
+68 SYEDFANWIGHHAI

-119 EVSTEAVSGNQSATD
+119 EVSAEAVSENQHPTD
-134 TPQNLESNVSRMRN
+134 TLQDFNPNVSRMRN
-148 AGTNYFLQAA
+148 AGTDYYLQAA

-173 ANQAAKDLKKE
+173 ANQAAKDLKKK
-184 AYQESKEESYV
+184 AYQKPKEDSYV

-329 GAYPNNVSL
+329 GAYQNNVSL

-399 KMTFGEEGKEDYTD
+399 KMTFGEEGKEGYTD

-442 RRWNDAQELIK
+442 RRWDDAQELIK
-453 IGTGGKF
+453 IGLGGKF
-460 DEEGVLLNPDDR
+460 NEEGVLLNPDDR

-543 LPPMFNSKYF
+543 LPPMFNSKYY

-594 LRTVDKVG
+594 LRTGDKVG

-688 YGAGNVAARSII
+688 YGAGNVAARGII

-792 VSERVGTYVLEPV
+792 VSERVGTYVLKPV

-812 KISLRGFGEALPYG
+812 KISLRSFGEALPYN

-840 MSKMYG
+840 MSKVYG

-894 VWASSILMLG
+894 VWAYSIFMLG
-904 LSSTASSVK
+904 FSSTASSVK
-913 YYRTLRSVNNAYDKA
+913 YYRTLRSVNSAYDKA

-1006 ELNEMNAMTIHA
+1006 ELNEMNAMTVRA

-1103 AMDGI
+1103 ALDGI
-1108 TSDESIRRQHADS
+1108 TSDESIRRQHADN

-1152 VFLIRGRYENGSI
+1152 VFLVRGRYENGSI

-1189 IVEESDAMTERQRE
+1189 IVEESDAMTERQRK

-1264 NNNDYLIPIDVFR
+1264 NNNDYLVPIDVFR

-1312 LANKEQGGVS
+1312 LANKEQEGVS

-2054 VANGGADVALRNQE
+2054 VANGGADLALRNQE
-2068 SQGRQLRSNKPSAS
+2068 SQGRQPRSNKPSAS

-2219 AHPTELFPNISGREV
+2219 AHPTELFPNISAREV

-2256 NGFPSEYIP
+2256 NGFPSKYIP
-2265 TAISILK
+2265 TAISILE

-2343 SALKKKYNSTQ
+2343 SALKNKYNSTQ
-2354 SAVESASAEVETSP
+2354 SAIESASAEVETSP

-2469 NSTEEARSAYL
+2469 NSMEEARSAYL

-2494 VAGIKTDGFQKWVD
+2494 VARIKTDDFQKWVD

-2516 FANYVIA
+2516 FAHYVIA
-2523 GESDVSDNKKKP
+2523 GAADVSDNEKKP
-2535 SASKKGKPR
+2535 SASKKGKPH
-2544 VSKKDEVKRT
+2544 VSKENEVKRT

-2559 METPEEAAAFDKRI
+2559 METPEEAAAFDKRV
-2573 PEMEDSELLAYM
+2573 PEMKDSELLAYM

-2590 GDVNKAYHMNV
+2590 GDINSAYHMNI

-2613 TEAYNIYIQQLH
+2613 TEAYNTYIQQLH
-2625 DSNTTLEQAEEILGN
+2625 DSNTTLEQAEEMLGN
-2640 ILGDNERFATDER
+2640 ILGDVERFATDER

-2662 LQDYITELEQQK
+2662 LQDYITELERQK

-2683 STENT
+2683 SAENT
-2688 DANADANHVRAADVA
+2688 DANHVGAADVA
-2703 ETKSAEPVE
+2703 ENKSAKPVE

-2754 RLTVLRNGAA
+2754 RLTVLKNGAA

-2781 KLTDLLHTYEAMRD
+2781 KLTDLLHVYEAMRD
-2795 YTEARVREAEAAAQR
+2795 YTEARIKKAEAAAQR

-2910 DGRVDNGGSREN
+2910 AGRVDNGGSREN

-2971 SWRTRSD
+2971 SGRTRSD

-3051 RLIQVGA
+3051 RLIQVGT

-3127 KDLRNKVRTTIEK
+3127 KDLRNKVRTTIEE

-3261 RGTTATTEAGE
+3261 HGTTATTEAGE

-3363 QENPNEM
+3363 QENPNEI

-3461 KEQTRGY
+3461 KEQARGY
-3468 SIASPMT
+3468 SVASPMT

-3583 ATLIPRIKQHLEAG
+3583 ATLIPRIKQHLKAG

-3618 AMLSACHAIIDEMKI
+3618 AMLSACHAIIDEMKM
-3633 KNKPKEEIDAARHRL
+3633 KNMPKEEIDAARHRL

-3684 YFSGQESTKAKNQA
+3684 YFSGQESTKEKNQA

-3824 FGGKEADAAERGET
+3824 FGGKEADAAERDET
-3838 SPFDRAVLDYYGNQ
+3838 SPFGRAVLDYYGNQ

-4034 NQELRSEAESKYR
+4034 NQSLRSEAESKYR
-4047 RIDLSRRQ
+4047 RIDLSRRK

-4101 VQAQDEG
+4101 VQAQEDG

-4300 RYQKAGTP
+4300 RYQKTGTP

-4328 SGLDVLESK
+4328 SGLEVLDSK
-4337 EGQRVLDEANGR
+4337 EGQQVLDEANRDELRMSLNDNREYEGKSSKERSDIQYKKAKELLSALHEAGFKGFEISRSITPFGVSTYIQGDLGLKFRISDHGVSSFGRIFGEEHISLNTSSEYVVQLAKDRKKDINAQAEKYKKERAIKEEREKRANEKWNRIKANFEGMVFKRNDRTYQDYDTFSNSISTNRQNGHKYQRR
-4349 YVRLSAKQKR
+4349 YVMQTAIGKSGADTAYRYEWAEPADIDEYGVATNIGSDR
-4359 ALETATIA
+4359 PSLEFIEAY
-4367 DESTNNATVVS
+4367 DESDTA
-4378 SAAGAK
+4378 
-4384 VQKNLEA
+4384 
-4391 LADSYKKRPNKARGF
+4391 P
-4406 ITDLSRSL
+4406 
-4414 DLEQHEAS
+4414 
-4422 QYGTFVTEN
+4422 
-4431 GKTVTIRVSNHN
+4431 
-4443 ARVSNFDRNGE
+4443 
-4454 IDGISIVISSH
+4454 
-4465 GNKGLNNDGNAH
+4465 
-4477 IVEFFYSKQSLERSE
+4477 
-4492 GKPLADIILS
+4492 
-4502 VSKALK
+4502 
-4508 SGEFKDNTGLAQRQE
+4508 
-4523 VNEQII
+4523 II
-4529 REQRLTNTRLYNPRA
+4529 REHRVYHGSGADFDHFDHSHMGEGEGAQVYGWGTYVTEVKGIGEGYAIRSMNGSSMSHDELSLKRSELEYYIA
-4544 SISPVRGQW
+4544 SAKEKLPFLKGEYKAEVEAQISEWEEQ
-4553 TKDKILRRLKDIG
+4553 LKDYEEHNYLYTVEIPDDN
-4566 GSRKGFHTAA
+4566 GSNYLDWDKNTGVDLVNRIRETLRKNADLKELYDG
-4576 KFISEFD
+4576 SELNA
-4583 SPEELEAHMYYHGT
+4583 ELEHLAPKIPFSETYIFLYELLGSDKAASQMLHDMGFTGIKYPADYR
-4597 QYGGGALKP
+4597 QGGRADGAKNYV
-4606 SILMSDRDIERYG
+4606 IFNE
-4619 GGGYGVKYWGIS
+4619 
-4631 VSKSKKVASNF
+4631 
-4642 SQGEG
+4642 
-4647 VGIYPIILCKSAKV
+4647 
-4661 VEVNGVEDAED
+4661 EDA
-4672 LDEYIEQ
+4672 
-4679 LWKDGVDAVWIGKGE
+4679 
-4694 QELCVLNPRAIVNI
+4694 
-4708 NRADYYRYY
+4708 
-4717 KLGSEEN
+4717 
-4724 PLKIIDKEG
+4724 KITD
-4733 IAKLYHDAKAY
+4733 
-4744 IQAYKKSPRKPL
+4744 R
-4756 SPSLFEESNNG
+4756 
-4767 EFEYKPKDKYEAEMR
+4767 
-4782 EYEQKMDEYLNS
+4782 
-4794 DEYREWEKAREYA
+4794 
-4807 EKNIRFFRTSNGK
+4807 IRFFRTSNGE

-4916 QGNGSVFE
+4916 QGDGSVFE

-4973 PRKFGVGGVL
+4973 PRKFGVSGVL
-4983 RESIRLPKD
+4983 RESIRLPKT

-4998 HAIATNTGLKKAGM
+4998 HAIATNKGLKNKGI
-5012 NEVFTD
+5012 NWVFTD
-5018 NNYYIYTAKKNGDFT
+5018 NNYYIYTANEDGYFA
-5033 VRFGLP
+5033 VEFGLP
-5039 IEGNEDVINELSKGV
+5039 IRGNENFINELIKGIGN
-5054 KDGTIR
+5054 GTIR
-5060 NTRSLHSVIERE
+5060 DTRSLHSVIERE
-5072 RSERNENNHNNVNA
+5072 RSKPNRNNRNNADA
-5086 EGRQKSTGAIGD
+5086 EGRQRSTGRTGN

-5103 QADSTGSD
+5103 QTNEARSDERLGSGLYKIPST
-5111 GYLGEEIPGRTPA
+5111 RNT
-5124 GNSDRGAGRGRVDDT
+5124 DRRAGRETGGVDDNL
-5139 SYRQG
+5139 YRQG
-5144 EGAPH
+5144 EDTPH
-5149 VSTSS
+5149 TATSS
-5154 ESKTQAAQKATDNLN
+5154 ESKSQAAQKATENLN
-5169 LGGNVVVHES
+5169 LGGRVVVHES
-5179 AEGLEGKEATA
+5179 AEGLEEKEATA

-5196 RTGQIHVVLSNNAD
+5196 KTGQIHVVLSNNAD

-5215 QTILHESVAHHGLRE
+5215 QTILHEAVAHHGLRE

-5242 SIFAAASQEVK
+5242 SVLATASQEVK

-5265 NFRTATEEYLAGLAE
+5265 NFRTATEEYLAGLAELAE

-5305 LEFLGLKNHELSDRE
+5305 LEFLGLKNRELSDRE

-5333 TDVKGRYVAE
+5333 TGEKGRYVAE

-5367 HSVLLRGKLDNLQ
+5367 HSVLLRGELDNLQ

-5392 TSGAHL
+5392 TRGSHL

-5474 IKMYV
+5474 IKTYV

-5500 NRYKSIHP
+5500 DRYKSMHP

-5555 AGSLSDSMWDSIRAA
+5555 AGSLADSLWDSIRAA
-5570 TNSSLQRAYEAG
+5570 TKSSLQRAYEAG

-5605 DEATSDEV
+5605 DETTSDEV

-5862 VNRLNDNILDT
+5862 VNRLNGNTLDM

-5893 TFMRGVERY
+5893 TFMKGVERY

-5925 GNKVVY
+5925 SNKVVY
-5931 GHHYIINDAWN
+5931 GHHYVINDAWN

-5978 MDAKEVTVNFNRKG
+5978 MDAKEVTINFNRKG
-5992 AGSKSAGKWDVSNF
+5992 AGSKSAGKWDVPNF

-6019 ASVFKNFY
+6019 ASAFKNFY

-6049 GMLMWDGAAVMLGM
+6049 GMLMWDGAAVALGM
-6063 LSAMCVPLMLS
+6063 LSAMCIPLMLS

-6372 HAQMLVRK
+6372 HAQMLVQK

-6396 EADKKI
+6396 EADEKI

-6413 KESLSKVEE
+6413 KETLIKVED

>member
-1 MENKVEDKKPVVDKY
+1 MENTEDKRPISSDKY
-16 TDYLYGVLKDNNAYD
+16 STALYNTLKLNNAYD
-31 GDYDKFYNEFY
+31 KDYDTFYNDFY
-42 QPGVKG
+42 APGIKG
-48 YTYRKELYDTMT
+48 YTYRKEVYDFMKKG
-60 SHGVDLGA
+60 GVDYIGD
-68 TYEDFANWIGLHAI
+68 TYEEFASKIGLHAI

-89 PMGADSISKDMKPV
+89 PMGADSISKDMTPV

-119 EVSTEAVSGNQSATD
+119 EVSAEAVSENQHPTD
-134 TPQNLESNVSRMRN
+134 TLQDFNPNVSRMRN
-148 AGTNYFLQAA
+148 AGTNYYLQAA

-173 ANQAAKDLKKE
+173 ANQAAKDLKKK
-184 AYQESKEESYV
+184 AYQKPKEDSYV

-215 DSVFKAA
+215 DSVFEAA
-222 LNFEQMCG
+222 LTFENQVCG
-230 GTKEYTFAPLGGD
+230 GAKEYTFASLGGD
-243 VQERFE
+243 IQERYE

-254 NATADNNFTQ
+254 KGLGSSYTQ

-274 YLQARNLQALGKER
+274 YLQAINLQALGKER

-299 ASDPK
+299 ALNYDK
-304 NNIDYQEVAAKLVQE
+304 NKLNKITAELEQE
-319 DQQRR
+319 DQKRR

-329 GAYPNNVSL
+329 GAYPDDVSL
-338 NGMYHANYTASMAS
+338 NGMYHANYTALMAS
-352 DIYNTGTINTLF
+352 DIYNNGTNKTIF

-378 DPSVLRGGWEAQ
+378 DPSVLRGGVEAQ

-399 KMTFGEEGKEDYTD
+399 KMTFGEEGKEGYTD

-442 RRWNDAQELIK
+442 RRWDDAQELIK
-453 IGTGGKF
+453 IGLGGKF
-460 DEEGVLLNPDDR
+460 NEEGVLLNPDDR

-494 VELDNEISKK
+494 VELDNKISKK

-531 QLGKHDAVKGSY
+531 QLGDHDAVKGSFFPRMY
-543 LPPMFNSKYF
+543 NPRYYK
-553 DDLLESSTEEGVKRS
+553 DLLESTTEEGVKRS
-568 DEVALARGNIRKL
+568 DEVALARGDIRKL

-594 LRTVDKVG
+594 LRTGDKVG
-602 AWGGFLEGISDLDNW
+602 AWGGFLEGISDRDNW

-661 RHGEGRL
+661 RYGEGRF

-688 YGAGNVAARSII
+688 YGAGNVAARGII

-785 LNTLVQN
+785 LNMLVEN
-792 VSERVGTYVLEPV
+792 ASERVGTYVLKPV

-812 KISLRGFGEALPYG
+812 KISLRSFGEALPYG

-840 MSKMYG
+840 MSKVYG

-1026 TPQEYAQA
+1026 TPQEYAHA

-1152 VFLIRGRYENGSI
+1152 VFLVRGRYENGSI

-1189 IVEESDAMTERQRE
+1189 IVEESDAVTERQRK

-1312 LANKEQGGVS
+1312 LANKEQEGVS

-1336 PTTDATEKP
+1336 SATDATEKP

-1444 PAIAQAEQ
+1444 SAIAQAEQ

-1761 GLDSNAINAMQH
+1761 GLDSNTINAMQH

-1880 QKVLYQAVFK
+1880 QKILYQAVFK

-2068 SQGRQLRSNKPSAS
+2068 SQGRQPRSNKPSAS

-2100 VSDNEQGRQ
+2100 VSDNKQGRQ

-2130 KNSTQAAVENKESK
+2130 KNSTQA
-2144 PVRFEAGR
+2144 
-2152 RLTKE
+2152 
-2157 EKKEVLNTLRD
+2157 
-2168 AFKENGVPY
+2168 
-2177 HIEES
+2177 
-2182 DFGKERRVY
+2182 
-2191 EPTSEDW
+2191 
-2198 VKSDITGRPLRY
+2198 
-2210 YITLPDGRV
+2210 
-2219 AHPTELFPNISGREV
+2219 
-2234 TGHVNR
+2234 
-2240 MALLE
+2240 
-2245 KEASELISKQL
+2245 
-2256 NGFPSEYIP
+2256 
-2265 TAISILK
+2265 
-2272 KMQSLPHDV
+2272 
-2281 RDMGYGPYF
+2281 
-2290 LVSYDYIFNGK
+2290 
-2301 HYGNSPLF
+2301 
-2309 VSLFAHSVVKESS
+2309 
-2322 DAIEAT
+2322 
-2328 VKVVNNSYYMVDALL
+2328 
-2343 SALKKKYNSTQ
+2343 
-2354 SAVESASAEVETSP
+2354 AVESASAEVETSP

-2402 TDANGKKWSVKMNNT
+2402 TDANGKMWSVKMNNT

-2438 DMDKWDGKYVFVVD
+2438 DIDKWDGKYVFVVD

-2469 NSTEEARSAYL
+2469 NRTEEARSAYL

-2487 ENGRRIV
+2487 ENGRRID
-2494 VAGIKTDGFQKWVD
+2494 VARIKTDGFQKWAD

-2516 FANYVIA
+2516 FAHYVIA
-2523 GESDVSDNKKKP
+2523 GAADVSDNEKKP
-2535 SASKKGKPR
+2535 SASKKGKPH
-2544 VSKKDEVKRT
+2544 VSKENEVKRT

-2559 METPEEAAAFDKRI
+2559 METPEEAAAFDKRV
-2573 PEMEDSELLAYM
+2573 PEMKDSELLAYM

-2590 GDVNKAYHMNV
+2590 GDINSAYHMNI

-2613 TEAYNIYIQQLH
+2613 TEAYNTYIQQLH
-2625 DSNTTLEQAEEILGN
+2625 DSNTTLEQAEEMLGN
-2640 ILGDNERFATDER
+2640 ILGDVERFATDER

-2662 LQDYITELEQQK
+2662 LQDYITELERQK

-2683 STENT
+2683 SAENT
-2688 DANADANHVRAADVA
+2688 DANHVGAADVA
-2703 ETKSAEPVE
+2703 ENKSAEPVE

-2754 RLTVLRNGAA
+2754 RLTVLKNGAA

-2781 KLTDLLHTYEAMRD
+2781 KLTDLLHVYEAMRD
-2795 YTEARVREAEAAAQR
+2795 YTEARIKKAEAAAQR

-2910 DGRVDNGGSREN
+2910 AGRVDNGGSREN

-2971 SWRTRSD
+2971 SGRTRSD

-3363 QENPNEM
+3363 QENPNEI

-3461 KEQTRGY
+3461 KEQARGY
-3468 SIASPMT
+3468 SVASPMT

-3583 ATLIPRIKQHLEAG
+3583 ATLIPRIKQHLKAG

-3618 AMLSACHAIIDEMKI
+3618 AMLSACHAIIDEMKM
-3633 KNKPKEEIDAARHRL
+3633 KNMPKEEIDAARHRL

-3684 YFSGQESTKAKNQA
+3684 YFSGQESTKEKNQA

-3824 FGGKEADAAERGET
+3824 FGGKEADAAERDET

-3881 NLNDGETALEPS
+3881 NLNDGETTLEPS

-4034 NQELRSEAESKYR
+4034 NQSLRSEAESKYR
-4047 RIDLSRRQ
+4047 RIDLSRRK

-4101 VQAQDEG
+4101 VQAQDDG

-4141 YAQEIEW
+4141 YTQEIEW

-4223 PYHYELKHH
+4223 SYHYELKHH

-4337 EGQRVLDEANGR
+4337 EGQRVLDEANGM
-4349 YVRLSAKQKR
+4349 VRQMSFGEAYDYEAYPLGRVEPNLLEKEVNVVKADADHGFANYKEAKAWAKENVAKVYDNEESGGKGDVRISNAAIDKFMSQSAIDKSDSKDVHMAVLKVLPDVLKSSIDVETHPDFLKGEDGKR
-4359 ALETATIA
+4359 RVENGMNKDVLVHRCYGAVSIDGKPYRVKMTLKEDPRDVSSPHVTHSYEATKIELLA
-4367 DESTNNATVVS
+4367 GTWENQEGPSPNTNNS
-4378 SAAGAK
+4378 ISAAKLLENVGLSYNSGEK
-4384 VQKNLEA
+4384 VLDA
-4391 LADSYKKRPNKARGF
+4391 SKKR
-4406 ITDLSRSL
+4406 S
-4414 DLEQHEAS
+4414 
-4422 QYGTFVTEN
+4422 YG
-4431 GKTVTIRVSNHN
+4431 IRKH
-4443 ARVSNFDRNGE
+4443 RV
-4454 IDGISIVISSH
+4454 
-4465 GNKGLNNDGNAH
+4465 
-4477 IVEFFYSKQSLERSE
+4477 
-4492 GKPLADIILS
+4492 
-4502 VSKALK
+4502 
-4508 SGEFKDNTGLAQRQE
+4508 
-4523 VNEQII
+4523 
-4529 REQRLTNTRLYNPRA
+4529 
-4544 SISPVRGQW
+4544 
-4553 TKDKILRRLKDIG
+4553 
-4566 GSRKGFHTAA
+4566 
-4576 KFISEFD
+4576 
-4583 SPEELEAHMYYHGT
+4583 YHG
-4597 QYGGGALKP
+4597 
-4606 SILMSDRDIERYG
+4606 S
-4619 GGGYGVKYWGIS
+4619 GV
-4631 VSKSKKVASNF
+4631 
-4642 SQGEG
+4642 
-4647 VGIYPIILCKSAKV
+4647 
-4661 VEVNGVEDAED
+4661 
-4672 LDEYIEQ
+4672 
-4679 LWKDGVDAVWIGKGE
+4679 
-4694 QELCVLNPRAIVNI
+4694 
-4708 NRADYYRYY
+4708 
-4717 KLGSEEN
+4717 
-4724 PLKIIDKEG
+4724 
-4733 IAKLYHDAKAY
+4733 
-4744 IQAYKKSPRKPL
+4744 
-4756 SPSLFEESNNG
+4756 
-4767 EFEYKPKDKYEAEMR
+4767 
-4782 EYEQKMDEYLNS
+4782 
-4794 DEYREWEKAREYA
+4794 
-4807 EKNIRFFRTSNGK
+4807 RFFRTSNGE

-4916 QGNGSVFE
+4916 QGDGSVFE

-4973 PRKFGVGGVL
+4973 PRKFGVSSNDDIRLSTSEELSQRYGSRWIEEQTNEDGRHTTQVKNTINSYKKFGDFVKRDSNGKNVSILDASSGLGLGTEWMRENGMNVDDVEPYPSENRIAPTYTSYNDIHKKYDYIISNAVLNVIPDDWRANVLHDMTDKLKKGGKLVINV
-4983 RESIRLPKD
+4983 RSAESIRKQGKEGITRITQDDASEILVLRPNGSIKAYQKGFTKD
-4992 EYAKVA
+4992 E
-4998 HAIATNTGLKKAGM
+4998 LKKWC
-5012 NEVFTD
+5012 ET
-5018 NNYYIYTAKKNGDFT
+5018 
-5033 VRFGLP
+5033 
-5039 IEGNEDVINELSKGV
+5039 EL
-5054 KDGTIR
+5054 
-5060 NTRSLHSVIERE
+5060 
-5072 RSERNENNHNNVNA
+5072 
-5086 EGRQKSTGAIGD
+5086 
-5098 LALRQ
+5098 
-5103 QADSTGSD
+5103 GSD
-5111 GYLGEEIPGRTPA
+5111 YSVEIANEKNA
-5124 GNSDRGAGRGRVDDT
+5124 GGSYDTAVVVTKNSESDNIL
-5139 SYRQG
+5139 YRQG
-5144 EGAPH
+5144 EDTPH

-5154 ESKTQAAQKATDNLN
+5154 ESKTKAAQKATENLN
-5169 LGGNVVVHES
+5169 LGGRVVVHES
-5179 AEGLEGKEATA
+5179 AEGLEGKETTA

-5196 RTGQIHVVLSNNAD
+5196 QTGQIHVVLSNNAD

-5215 QTILHESVAHHGLRE
+5215 QTILHEAVAHHGLRE

-5242 SIFAAASQEVK
+5242 SVLAAASQEVK

-5280 RTDFERMTAE
+5280 RTGFERMTAE

-5295 ATLRRLFNRA
+5295 ATIRRLFNRA

-5320 LAYILWCSYQNLK
+5320 LAYTLWCSYQNLK
-5333 TDVKGRYVAE
+5333 TGEKGRYVAE

-5392 TSGAHL
+5392 TSGSHL

-5474 IKMYV
+5474 IKTYV

-5500 NRYKSIHP
+5500 DRYKSMHP
-5508 FGQKTLDDFI
+5508 FGQKTLDYFI

-5542 DEAQKYVEEVEAE
+5542 DEAQKYVDEVEAD
-5555 AGSLSDSMWDSIRAA
+5555 AGSLADSLWDSIRAA
-5570 TNSSLQRAYEAG
+5570 TKSSLQRAYEAG

-5699 GAWVPVAVPDTSGMT
+5699 GAWVPVAVPDTNGMT

-5730 EKVKDEPD
+5730 EKVKAEPD

-5862 VNRLNDNILDT
+5862 VNRLNGNTLDM

-5893 TFMRGVERY
+5893 TFMKGVERY

-5925 GNKVVY
+5925 GNKIVY

-6019 ASVFKNFY
+6019 ASAFKNFY

-6049 GMLMWDGAAVMLGM
+6049 GMLIWDGAAVTLGM
-6063 LSAMCVPLMLS
+6063 LSAMCIPLMLS

-6086 PDSMRRMGIMLPLGK
+6086 PESMRRMGIVLPLGK

-6372 HAQMLVRK
+6372 HAQMLVQK

-6396 EADKKI
+6396 EADEKI

-6413 KESLSKVEE
+6413 KETLSKVED

>member
-1 MENKVEDKKPVVDKY
+1 MENTEDKRPISSDKY
-16 TDYLYGVLKDNNAYD
+16 STALYNTLKLNNAYD
-31 GDYDKFYNEFY
+31 KDYDTFYNDFY
-42 QPGVKG
+42 APGIKG
-48 YTYRKELYDTMT
+48 YTYRKEVYDFMKKG
-60 SHGVDLGA
+60 GVDYIGD
-68 TYEDFANWIGLHAI
+68 TYEEFASKIGLHAI

-89 PMGADSISKDMKPV
+89 PMGADSISKDMTPM

-119 EVSTEAVSGNQSATD
+119 EVSAEEVSENQHPTD
-134 TPQNLESNVSRMRN
+134 TLQDFNPNVSRMRN
-148 AGTNYFLQAA
+148 AGTDYYLQAA
-158 EEISNNAYSKSLEEL
+158 EEISNNAYSYGYQPKSLEEL
-173 ANQAAKDLKKE
+173 ANQAAKDLKKK
-184 AYQESKEESYV
+184 AYQKPKEDSYV

-215 DSVFKAA
+215 DSVFEAA
-222 LNFEQMCG
+222 LTFENQVCG
-230 GTKEYTFAPLGGD
+230 GAKEYTFASLGGD
-243 VQERFE
+243 IQERYE

-254 NATADNNFTQ
+254 RGHGSSYTQ

-274 YLQARNLQALGKER
+274 YLQAINLQALGKER

-299 ASDPK
+299 ALNYDK
-304 NNIDYQEVAAKLVQE
+304 NKLNKITAELEQE
-319 DQQRR
+319 DQKRR

-329 GAYPNNVSL
+329 GAYPDDVSL
-338 NGMYHANYTASMAS
+338 NGMYHANYTALMAS
-352 DIYNTGTINTLF
+352 DIYNNGTNKTIF

-378 DPSVLRGGWEAQ
+378 DPSILRGGVEAQ

-413 PYEKNRV
+413 VYEKNRV

-442 RRWNDAQELIK
+442 RRWDDAQELIK
-453 IGTGGKF
+453 IGLGGKF
-460 DEEGVLLNPDDR
+460 NEEGVLLNPDDR

-531 QLGKHDAVKGSY
+531 QFGKHDAVKGSY

-594 LRTVDKVG
+594 LRTGDKVG

-688 YGAGNVAARSII
+688 YGAGNVAARGII

-770 TQQEKSWGHS
+770 TQQEKNWGHS

-812 KISLRGFGEALPYG
+812 KISLRSFGEALPYN

-840 MSKMYG
+840 MSKVYG

-894 VWASSILMLG
+894 VWASSIFMLG
-904 LSSTASSVK
+904 FSSTASSVK
-913 YYRTLRSVNNAYDKA
+913 YYRTLRSVNSAYDKA

-1068 QLKKGVEAAKEKG
+1068 QLKKGVEAAKENG

-1152 VFLIRGRYENGSI
+1152 VFLVRGRYENGSI

-1189 IVEESDAMTERQRE
+1189 IVEESDAVTERQRK

-1290 PYLDETDEEY
+1290 PYLDETDKEY

-1312 LANKEQGGVS
+1312 LANKEQEGVS
-1322 EEDAQGAAEGVTPQ
+1322 EEDAQGAAEGVTLQ
-1336 PTTDATEKP
+1336 SATDATEKP

-1444 PAIAQAEQ
+1444 SAIAQAEQ

-1458 LERIPRSENG
+1458 LERIPKDENG
-1468 EPLFEQAEN
+1468 NPIYEQTDAETAFTGLT
-1477 PEVAWDA
+1477 EEA
-1484 LVEFSDGNAATAKEI
+1484 GNVIEAEEI
-1499 ADAMTEEKRKALE
+1499 AKSMVEDKEKALE
-1512 KARKLKLKGKTPA
+1512 KAKKIKLPSGVSVAEKVKAAKVRTQAIAKAQEELDKWKAIAEVPAQQRAKVVEERIAKEKAEAEAKRKA
-1525 EMLASKQAN
+1525 EEEAKRAN
-1534 AAELAKAESEYNHWQ
+1534 EEAESELNSTIE
-1549 RMANVEQNR
+1549 NVLNTLYKKGKDYASKIFNMKFFDFAKTPDFMKHLGMTGSKFTIRYGVIARHFGKDGSHDFTQSEWEQIPHAIEHPFAITQLKNKEKGFR
-1558 QNAIR
+1558 IYTALKTEKGEYVVVGVDVKNAGRDMEVNAIATMFGR
-1563 AQQEAEAR
+1563 RSNANLSENEEVIYKSKEITPEQEALLSR
-1571 QRATERAEAE
+1571 PNSDQYP
-1581 KAERE
+1581 AERE
-1586 AREEAERR
+1586 
-1594 EREALEGIPEWHM
+1594 L
-1607 DTPENARKR
+1607 
-1616 GARRYGGQIFTRQEP
+1616 
-1631 VNGVVGKEVEV
+1631 
-1642 KFSQKDLPKGHVVVM
+1642 
-1657 EAEQLQPS
+1657 
-1665 HIQGK
+1665 
-1670 RNPMFFIEEA
+1670 
-1680 QPKNRAEDVSQT
+1680 
-1692 AARNIAENIRPQEIT
+1692 
-1707 SSTTAYTGAPTI
+1707 STDK
-1719 NTRGEVIQGNNRSD
+1719 V
-1733 ALRYL
+1733 
-1738 WQNNLP
+1738 
-1744 EQQQAY
+1744 
-1750 KQYLLD
+1750 
-1756 QAEQL
+1756 
-1761 GLDSNAINAMQH
+1761 
-1773 PVLVNQLDVDDAE
+1773 
-1786 AIRLGQMTA
+1786 
-1795 QDTESGGVERIKPK
+1795 TESAP
-1809 NVAQK
+1809 
-1814 LGDNMRTFANRL
+1814 
-1826 LSSSDNDA
+1826 
-1834 TFGQLVDRNGEDVLN
+1834 
-1849 WMNQIGAISN
+1849 
-1859 TQYQSAFDS
+1859 
-1868 KGKLTPEAKNDL
+1868 
-1880 QKVLYQAVFK
+1880 
-1890 GGSQQL
+1890 
-1896 EEMFDRLPAK
+1896 
-1906 AQRAILSTAFRDMDS
+1906 ST
-1921 PFAGKM
+1921 
-1927 LSEIQS
+1927 
-1933 SIIAYNALMQDEGFA
+1933 
-1948 SAKNMEEVLRAIEI
+1948 
-1962 FKHQTALD
+1962 
-1970 DRFEQYMPADN
+1970 
-1981 FSNFALHLAGLYKA
+1981 
-1995 SDMSQTTIAS
+1995 
-2005 YFNEMYDLAQ
+2005 
-2015 GKKAA
+2015 
-2020 TLFEEADTT
+2020 
-2029 EYPLAEVIKK
+2029 
-2039 VLGIDYKPAKNGNNN
+2039 
-2054 VANGGADVALRNQE
+2054 
-2068 SQGRQLRSNKPSAS
+2068 
-2082 GEQNQTGTESSER
+2082 
-2095 GEGVG
+2095 
-2100 VSDNEQGRQ
+2100 
-2109 VDIEVNAPRKGD
+2109 
-2121 LAEAQENRP
+2121 QENGP
-2130 KNSTQAAVENKESK
+2130 KNSTQS
-2144 PVRFEAGR
+2144 
-2152 RLTKE
+2152 
-2157 EKKEVLNTLRD
+2157 
-2168 AFKENGVPY
+2168 
-2177 HIEES
+2177 
-2182 DFGKERRVY
+2182 
-2191 EPTSEDW
+2191 
-2198 VKSDITGRPLRY
+2198 
-2210 YITLPDGRV
+2210 
-2219 AHPTELFPNISGREV
+2219 
-2234 TGHVNR
+2234 
-2240 MALLE
+2240 
-2245 KEASELISKQL
+2245 
-2256 NGFPSEYIP
+2256 
-2265 TAISILK
+2265 AI
-2272 KMQSLPHDV
+2272 
-2281 RDMGYGPYF
+2281 
-2290 LVSYDYIFNGK
+2290 
-2301 HYGNSPLF
+2301 
-2309 VSLFAHSVVKESS
+2309 
-2322 DAIEAT
+2322 
-2328 VKVVNNSYYMVDALL
+2328 
-2343 SALKKKYNSTQ
+2343 
-2354 SAVESASAEVETSP
+2354 ESASAEVETSP
-2368 TEAQKKAGNYKMGH
+2368 SEAQKKAGNYKMGH

-2469 NSTEEARSAYL
+2469 NSMEKARSAYL
-2480 SNYEKGW
+2480 ANYEKGW

-2494 VAGIKTDGFQKWVD
+2494 VARIKTDGFQKWVD

-2516 FANYVIA
+2516 FAHYVIA
-2523 GESDVSDNKKKP
+2523 GAADVSDNEKKP
-2535 SASKKGKPR
+2535 SVSKKGKPR
-2544 VSKKDEVKRT
+2544 ASKKNEVKRT

-2590 GDVNKAYHMNV
+2590 GDINSAYHMNI

-2625 DSNTTLEQAEEILGN
+2625 DSNTTLEQAEEMLGN
-2640 ILGDNERFATDER
+2640 ILGDVERFATDER

-2674 EDERAEAEN
+2674 ENERAKAEN
-2683 STENT
+2683 SAENT
-2688 DANADANHVRAADVA
+2688 DANHVEEVDV
-2703 ETKSAEPVE
+2703 EENKSAEPVE

-2754 RLTVLRNGAA
+2754 RLTVLKNGAA

-2781 KLTDLLHTYEAMRD
+2781 KLTDLLHVYEAMRD
-2795 YTEARVREAEAAAQR
+2795 YTEARVKKAEAAAQR

-2910 DGRVDNGGSREN
+2910 AGRVDNGGSRED

-2942 EGSNTGISTEEQ
+2942 EGSNTDIPTEEQ

-2971 SWRTRSD
+2971 SGRTRSD

-3040 GLNSKQMEILP
+3040 GLNSKQMEMLP

-3074 WANHVKEAI
+3074 WAKHVKEAI

-3127 KDLRNKVRTTIEK
+3127 KELRNKVKTTIEE

-3316 NQHHMIA
+3316 DQHHMIA
-3323 NRDAAFATIRLRKI
+3323 NRDVSQATVRLRKI
-3337 NPFYQER
+3337 NPIYQELN
-3344 DKVNDEFKEKR
+3344 KVHEEFKAKR
-3355 EQLVKELT
+3355 ENLVKKFKKEDPLASEGLLAS
-3363 QENPNEM
+3363 Q
-3370 DGSLVSKGL
+3370 GL
-3379 IPHSTDAFNWH
+3379 IPYSFNVDNWNEKDA
-3390 EEDTERFP
+3390 ERFP
-3398 EFAQLHNRFQE
+3398 EFAKLRKRFLE
-3409 LTETII
+3409 LREVIV
-3415 KEVDPQIEEQAKK
+3415 KEVDQQIEEQAKK

-3461 KEQTRGY
+3461 KEQARGY
-3468 SIASPMT
+3468 SVASPMT

-3490 GRLEHSERNA
+3490 GRLERSERNA

-3583 ATLIPRIKQHLEAG
+3583 ATLIPRIKQHLKAG

-3618 AMLSACHAIIDEMKI
+3618 AMLSACHAIIDEMKM
-3633 KNKPKEEIDAARHRL
+3633 KNMPKEEIDAARHRL

-3824 FGGKEADAAERGET
+3824 FGGKEADAAERDET

-3852 KLKGKRD
+3852 RLKGKRD
-3859 SREGV
+3859 SREGI

-4034 NQELRSEAESKYR
+4034 NQSLRSEAESKYR
-4047 RIDLSRRQ
+4047 RIDLSRRK

-4101 VQAQDEG
+4101 VQAQDDG

-4184 REKMGLEQPHEEQGV
+4184 REKMGLEQPHEEQEA

-4218 TTESS
+4218 TAESS

-4289 ETGNTEPQADE
+4289 ETGNTEQKPSRGNLYRQGEEGLLQQGMDPQADE
-4300 RYQKAGTP
+4300 RFNNELTRYQNGEMDKNEMLHLGRPQGVMRAFLP
-4308 LTPNS
+4308 NLPIVMRQRILTKGSVRKHN
-4313 AEVALRDAIADLMRK
+4313 VA
-4328 SGLDVLESK
+4328 V
-4337 EGQRVLDEANGR
+4337 
-4349 YVRLSAKQKR
+4349 
-4359 ALETATIA
+4359 
-4367 DESTNNATVVS
+4367 
-4378 SAAGAK
+4378 
-4384 VQKNLEA
+4384 EA
-4391 LADSYKKRPNKARGF
+4391 LVDMPNHLSHPIFVFKRSDNVLGVLTEMQDRDGKNVCVAIELNRQIQNGGEILEVNDIRSVHGRNVADIVYPIVQNGTLKWVDKEKGL
-4406 ITDLSRSL
+4406 TYLSS
-4414 DLEQHEAS
+4414 AS
-4422 QYGTFVTEN
+4422 QYVQQ
-4431 GKTVTIRVSNHN
+4431 
-4443 ARVSNFDRNGE
+4443 E
-4454 IDGISIVISSH
+4454 ID
-4465 GNKGLNNDGNAH
+4465 KQDLNTATKVVKDFVNPKVSDEN
-4477 IVEFFYSKQSLERSE
+4477 V
-4492 GKPLADIILS
+4492 AD
-4502 VSKALK
+4502 
-4508 SGEFKDNTGLAQRQE
+4508 
-4523 VNEQII
+4523 
-4529 REQRLTNTRLYNPRA
+4529 
-4544 SISPVRGQW
+4544 
-4553 TKDKILRRLKDIG
+4553 
-4566 GSRKGFHTAA
+4566 
-4576 KFISEFD
+4576 
-4583 SPEELEAHMYYHGT
+4583 
-4597 QYGGGALKP
+4597 
-4606 SILMSDRDIERYG
+4606 
-4619 GGGYGVKYWGIS
+4619 
-4631 VSKSKKVASNF
+4631 
-4642 SQGEG
+4642 EG
-4647 VGIYPIILCKSAKV
+4647 VMFRDGDMGLEEAITTIKV
-4661 VEVNGVEDAED
+4661 
-4672 LDEYIEQ
+4672 
-4679 LWKDGVDAVWIGKGE
+4679 
-4694 QELCVLNPRAIVNI
+4694 
-4708 NRADYYRYY
+4708 
-4717 KLGSEEN
+4717 
-4724 PLKIIDKEG
+4724 
-4733 IAKLYHDAKAY
+4733 
-4744 IQAYKKSPRKPL
+4744 
-4756 SPSLFEESNNG
+4756 
-4767 EFEYKPKDKYEAEMR
+4767 EA
-4782 EYEQKMDEYLNS
+4782 
-4794 DEYREWEKAREYA
+4794 A
-4807 EKNIRFFRTSNGK
+4807 
-4820 AYGFTVG
+4820 
-4827 GKIYID
+4827 
-4833 PRIATAETPIH
+4833 
-4844 EYAHLWATAMREGN
+4844 
-4858 PTEWK
+4858 
-4863 NIVGLMKGTSVWAEV
+4863 
-4878 QKLYPELKNDDDIA
+4878 
-4892 DEVLATFSGRR
+4892 
-4903 GAERLRAEQQKIM
+4903 
-4916 QGNGSVFE
+4916 
-4924 KAAAVGA
+4924 
-4931 LARVKQALSKF
+4931 
-4942 WKGVADFLGIHYTS
+4942 
-4956 AEEVA
+4956 
-4961 DRVMKDLLEGVD
+4961 
-4973 PRKFGVGGVL
+4973 
-4983 RESIRLPKD
+4983 
-4992 EYAKVA
+4992 
-4998 HAIATNTGLKKAGM
+4998 
-5012 NEVFTD
+5012 
-5018 NNYYIYTAKKNGDFT
+5018 
-5033 VRFGLP
+5033 
-5039 IEGNEDVINELSKGV
+5039 
-5054 KDGTIR
+5054 
-5060 NTRSLHSVIERE
+5060 
-5072 RSERNENNHNNVNA
+5072 
-5086 EGRQKSTGAIGD
+5086 
-5098 LALRQ
+5098 
-5103 QADSTGSD
+5103 
-5111 GYLGEEIPGRTPA
+5111 
-5124 GNSDRGAGRGRVDDT
+5124 
-5139 SYRQG
+5139 
-5144 EGAPH
+5144 
-5149 VSTSS
+5149 
-5154 ESKTQAAQKATDNLN
+5154 QAAQKATKNLN
-5169 LGGNVVVHES
+5169 LGGRVVVHES

-5215 QTILHESVAHHGLRE
+5215 QTILHEAVAHHGLRE

-5242 SIFAAASQEVK
+5242 SVLAAASQEVK

-5280 RTDFERMTAE
+5280 RTDFERKTAE

-5295 ATLRRLFNRA
+5295 ATIRRLFNRA

-5333 TDVKGRYVAE
+5333 TGEKGHYVAE

-5354 AGKNAMTDTEKKE
+5354 AGKNAMTDTEKNE
-5367 HSVLLRGKLDNLQ
+5367 HSVLLRGELDNLQ

-5392 TSGAHL
+5392 TRGSHL

-5474 IKMYV
+5474 IKTYV

-5500 NRYKSIHP
+5500 DRYKSMHP
-5508 FGQKTLDDFI
+5508 FGQKTLDYFI

-5527 GLTELFGTQSVSDAM
+5527 GLTELFGTQSVSEAM

-5555 AGSLSDSMWDSIRAA
+5555 AGSLTDSMWDSIRAA
-5570 TNSSLQRAYEAG
+5570 TKSSLQRAYEAG

-5850 NYLTCVKNIGRL
+5850 NYLMCVKNIGRL
-5862 VNRLNDNILDT
+5862 VNRLNGNTLDM

-5893 TFMRGVERY
+5893 TFMKGVERY

-5925 GNKVVY
+5925 SNKVVY
-5931 GHHYIINDAWN
+5931 GHHYVINDAWN

-5966 SRQMGRSMEQSI
+5966 SRQSGRSMEQSI

-6006 FSMNNLHFLSAYA
+6006 FSMNNVHFLSAYA
-6019 ASVFKNFY
+6019 ASAFKNFY

-6049 GMLMWDGAAVMLGM
+6049 GMLMWDGAAVALGM
-6063 LSAMCVPLMLS
+6063 LSAMCIPLMLS

-6086 PDSMRRMGIMLPLGK
+6086 PESMRRMGIMLPLGK

-6139 TFQAFEQLSQIL
+6139 TFQACEQLSQIL

-6372 HAQMLVRK
+6372 HAQMLVQK

-6396 EADKKI
+6396 EADREI

>member
-1 MENKVEDKKPVVDKY
+1 MEDKKPVSSDKWSEA
-16 TDYLYGVLKDNNAYD
+16 LYETLKLNNAYD
-31 GDYDKFYNEFY
+31 KDYDTFYNDFY
-42 QPGVKG
+42 APGIKG
-48 YTYRKELYDTMT
+48 YAYRKDVYDFMKKG
-60 SHGVDLGA
+60 GVDLGA
-68 TYEDFANWIGLHAI
+68 TYEEFASKIGLHAI

-89 PMGADSISKDMKPV
+89 PMGADSISKDMKPM

-119 EVSTEAVSGNQSATD
+119 EVSADAVSENQHPTD
-134 TPQNLESNVSRMRN
+134 TLQDFNPNVSRMRN
-148 AGTNYFLQAA
+148 AGTDYFLQAA

-173 ANQAAKDLKKE
+173 ANQAAKDLKKK
-184 AYQESKEESYV
+184 AYQKPKEDSYV

-215 DSVFKAA
+215 DSVFEAA
-222 LNFEQMCG
+222 LTFENQVCG
-230 GTKEYTFAPLGGD
+230 GAKEYTFASLGGD
-243 VQERFE
+243 IQERYE

-254 NATADNNFTQ
+254 KGLGSSYTQ

-274 YLQARNLQALGKER
+274 YLQAINLQALGKER

-299 ASDPK
+299 ALNYDK
-304 NNIDYQEVAAKLVQE
+304 NKLNKITAELEQE
-319 DQQRR
+319 DQKRR

-329 GAYPNNVSL
+329 GAYPDDVSL
-338 NGMYHANYTASMAS
+338 NGMYHANYTALMAS
-352 DIYNTGTINTLF
+352 DIYNNGTNKTIF

-378 DPSVLRGGWEAQ
+378 DPSILRGGVEAQ

-399 KMTFGEEGKEDYTD
+399 KMTFGEEGKEGYTD

-442 RRWNDAQELIK
+442 RRWDDAQELIK
-453 IGTGGKF
+453 IGLGGKF
-460 DEEGVLLNPDDR
+460 NEEGVLLNPDDR

-531 QLGKHDAVKGSY
+531 QLGDHDAVKGSFFPRMY
-543 LPPMFNSKYF
+543 NPRYYK
-553 DDLLESSTEEGVKRS
+553 DLLESTTEEGVKRS

-594 LRTVDKVG
+594 LRTGDKVG

-661 RHGEGRL
+661 RHGEGRF

-688 YGAGNVAARSII
+688 YGAGNVAARGII

-785 LNTLVQN
+785 LNTLTQN
-792 VSERVGTYVLEPV
+792 ASERVGTYVLDPV

-812 KISLRGFGEALPYG
+812 KISLRSFGEAFPYN

-840 MSKMYG
+840 MSKVYG

-913 YYRTLRSVNNAYDKA
+913 YYRTLRSVNSAYDKA

-1068 QLKKGVEAAKEKG
+1068 QLKKGVEVAKENG

-1088 AALSAYLNAREQQKG
+1088 TALSAYLNAREQQKG

-1121 VIRQITFENEADS
+1121 VIRQITFENEADD

-1140 VILVNV
+1140 IVLVNV

-1152 VFLIRGRYENGSI
+1152 VFLVRGRYENGSI

-1189 IVEESDAMTERQRE
+1189 IVEESDVMTERQRK

-1312 LANKEQGGVS
+1312 LANKEQEGVS

-1336 PTTDATEKP
+1336 PATDATEKP

-1412 VLWNETEAVGDT
+1412 VLWNKTEAVGDT

-1444 PAIAQAEQ
+1444 SAIAQAEQ

-1563 AQQEAEAR
+1563 AQQEAEER

-1607 DTPENARKR
+1607 DTPKNARKR

-1744 EQQQAY
+1744 KQQQAY

-1834 TFGQLVDRNGEDVLN
+1834 TFGQLVDRNGENVLN

-2068 SQGRQLRSNKPSAS
+2068 SQGRQPRSNKPSAS

-2095 GEGVG
+2095 GEGVE

-2121 LAEAQENRP
+2121 LAEAQENRL
-2130 KNSTQAAVENKESK
+2130 KNSTQA
-2144 PVRFEAGR
+2144 
-2152 RLTKE
+2152 
-2157 EKKEVLNTLRD
+2157 
-2168 AFKENGVPY
+2168 
-2177 HIEES
+2177 
-2182 DFGKERRVY
+2182 
-2191 EPTSEDW
+2191 
-2198 VKSDITGRPLRY
+2198 
-2210 YITLPDGRV
+2210 
-2219 AHPTELFPNISGREV
+2219 
-2234 TGHVNR
+2234 
-2240 MALLE
+2240 
-2245 KEASELISKQL
+2245 
-2256 NGFPSEYIP
+2256 
-2265 TAISILK
+2265 
-2272 KMQSLPHDV
+2272 
-2281 RDMGYGPYF
+2281 
-2290 LVSYDYIFNGK
+2290 
-2301 HYGNSPLF
+2301 
-2309 VSLFAHSVVKESS
+2309 
-2322 DAIEAT
+2322 
-2328 VKVVNNSYYMVDALL
+2328 
-2343 SALKKKYNSTQ
+2343 
-2354 SAVESASAEVETSP
+2354 AVESASAEVETSP
-2368 TEAQKKAGNYKMGH
+2368 TEAQKEAGNYKMGH

-2438 DMDKWDGKYVFVVD
+2438 DMDKWDGKYAFVVD

-2469 NSTEEARSAYL
+2469 NSMEEARSAYL

-2494 VAGIKTDGFQKWVD
+2494 VARIKTDDFQKWVD

-2516 FANYVIA
+2516 FAHYVIA
-2523 GESDVSDNKKKP
+2523 GAADVSDNEKKP

-2544 VSKKDEVKRT
+2544 VSKEDEVKRT

-2590 GDVNKAYHMNV
+2590 GDANKAYHMNI

-2613 TEAYNIYIQQLH
+2613 TEAYDIYIQQLH
-2625 DSNTTLEQAEEILGN
+2625 DSNTTLEQAEEMLGN
-2640 ILGDNERFATDER
+2640 ILGDVERFATDER

-2662 LQDYITELEQQK
+2662 LQDYITELERQK
-2674 EDERAEAEN
+2674 EDKRAEAEN
-2683 STENT
+2683 SAENT
-2688 DANADANHVRAADVA
+2688 DANHVEAADVA
-2703 ETKSAEPVE
+2703 ENKSAEPVE

-2754 RLTVLRNGAA
+2754 RLTVLKNGAT

-2771 DLKRFETAEK
+2771 DLKRFEAAEK
-2781 KLTDLLHTYEAMRD
+2781 KLTDLLHVYEAMRD
-2795 YTEARVREAEAAAQR
+2795 YTEARIKKAEAAAQR

-2910 DGRVDNGGSREN
+2910 AGRVDNGGSREN

-2971 SWRTRSD
+2971 SGRTRSD

-3323 NRDAAFATIRLRKI
+3323 NRDILQATVRLRKI
-3337 NPFYQER
+3337 NPIYQKLN
-3344 DKVNDEFKEKR
+3344 KVHEEFMAKR
-3355 EQLVKELT
+3355 E
-3363 QENPNEM
+3363 N
-3370 DGSLVSKGL
+3370 LVSQGL
-3379 IPHSTDAFNWH
+3379 IPYSFNVDNWN
-3390 EEDTERFP
+3390 EEDAERFP
-3398 EFAQLHNRFQE
+3398 DLAKLRKRYLE
-3409 LTETII
+3409 LRDVIV

-3461 KEQTRGY
+3461 KEQARGY
-3468 SIASPMT
+3468 SVASPQT

-3618 AMLSACHAIIDEMKI
+3618 AMLSACHAIIDEMKM

-3684 YFSGQESTKAKNQA
+3684 YFSGQESTKVKNQA

-3824 FGGKEADAAERGET
+3824 FGGKEADAAERDET

-4034 NQELRSEAESKYR
+4034 NQSLRSEAESKYR
-4047 RIDLSRRQ
+4047 RIDLSRRK

-4101 VQAQDEG
+4101 VQAQDDG

-4553 TKDKILRRLKDIG
+4553 TKVKILRRLKDIG
-4566 GSRKGFHTAA
+4566 GSRKGFYKAA

-4631 VSKSKKVASNF
+4631 VYKSKKVASNF

-4647 VGIYPIILCKSAKV
+4647 VSIYPIILCKSAKV

-4694 QELCVLNPRAIVNI
+4694 QELCVLNPNAIVNI
-4708 NRADYYRYY
+4708 GRADYYRYY

-4733 IAKLYHDAKAY
+4733 IAKLYHDAKAF
-4744 IQAYKKSPRKPL
+4744 IQAYKKSPKKPL
-4756 SPSLFEESNNG
+4756 MPSLFEESNNG
-4767 EFEYKPKDKYEAEMR
+4767 ELEYKPKDKYEAEMR
-4782 EYEQKMDEYLNS
+4782 EYEQKKDEYLNS

-4807 EKNIRFFRTSNGK
+4807 EENIRFFRTSNGE

-4916 QGNGSVFE
+4916 QGDGSVFE

-4973 PRKFGVGGVL
+4973 PRKFGVSSNDDIRLSTSEELSQRYGSRWIEEQTNEDGRHTTQVKNTINSYKKFGDFVKRDSNGKNVSILDASSGLGLGTEWMRENGMNVDDVEPYPSENRIAPTYTSYNDIHKKYDYIISNAVLNVIPDDWRANVLHDMTDKLKKGGKLVINV
-4983 RESIRLPKD
+4983 RSAESIRKQGKEGITRITQDDASEILVLRPNGSIKAYQKGFTKD
-4992 EYAKVA
+4992 E
-4998 HAIATNTGLKKAGM
+4998 LKKWC
-5012 NEVFTD
+5012 ET
-5018 NNYYIYTAKKNGDFT
+5018 
-5033 VRFGLP
+5033 
-5039 IEGNEDVINELSKGV
+5039 EL
-5054 KDGTIR
+5054 
-5060 NTRSLHSVIERE
+5060 
-5072 RSERNENNHNNVNA
+5072 
-5086 EGRQKSTGAIGD
+5086 
-5098 LALRQ
+5098 
-5103 QADSTGSD
+5103 GSD
-5111 GYLGEEIPGRTPA
+5111 YSVEIANEKNA
-5124 GNSDRGAGRGRVDDT
+5124 GGSYDTAVVVTKNSESDNIL
-5139 SYRQG
+5139 YRQG
-5144 EGAPH
+5144 EDTPH

-5154 ESKTQAAQKATDNLN
+5154 ESKTKAAQKATENLN
-5169 LGGNVVVHES
+5169 LGGRVVVHES

-5215 QTILHESVAHHGLRE
+5215 QTILHEAVAHHGLRE

-5242 SIFAAASQEVK
+5242 SVLAAASQEVK

-5295 ATLRRLFNRA
+5295 ATIRRLFNHA

-5333 TDVKGRYVAE
+5333 TGEKGRYVAE

-5367 HSVLLRGKLDNLQ
+5367 HSVFLRGELDNLQ

-5392 TSGAHL
+5392 TRGSHL

-5460 IHALGSETGRSYEE
+5460 IHALGSDTGRSYEE
-5474 IKMYV
+5474 IKTYV

-5500 NRYKSIHP
+5500 DRYKSMHP
-5508 FGQKTLDDFI
+5508 FGQKTLDYFI

-5527 GLTELFGTQSVSDAM
+5527 GLTELFGTQSVSEAM

-5555 AGSLSDSMWDSIRAA
+5555 AGSLTDSMWDSIRAA
-5570 TNSSLQRAYEAG
+5570 TKSSLQRAYEAG

-5605 DEATSDEV
+5605 DETTSDEV

-5675 SDLISVSDL
+5675 SDLISVSNL

-5699 GAWVPVAVPDTSGMT
+5699 GAWVPVAVPDTNGMT

-5730 EKVKDEPD
+5730 EKVKAEPD

-5862 VNRLNDNILDT
+5862 VNRLNGNTLDM

-5893 TFMRGVERY
+5893 TFMKGVERY

-5914 AKEGKSKIERL
+5914 AKEGKSKTERL
-5925 GNKVVY
+5925 GNKIVY

-6019 ASVFKNFY
+6019 ASAFKNFY

-6049 GMLMWDGAAVMLGM
+6049 GMLMWDGAAVTLGM
-6063 LSAMCVPLMLS
+6063 LSAMCIPLMLS

-6086 PDSMRRMGIMLPLGK
+6086 PESMRRIGIVLPLGK

-6372 HAQMLVRK
+6372 HAQMLVQK

-6396 EADKKI
+6396 EADEKI

-6413 KESLSKVEE
+6413 KETLSKVED

>member
-1 MENKVEDKKPVVDKY
+1 MENTEDKRPISSDKY
-16 TDYLYGVLKDNNAYD
+16 STALYNTLKLNNAYD
-31 GDYDKFYNEFY
+31 KDYDTFYNDFY
-42 QPGVKG
+42 APGIKG
-48 YTYRKELYDTMT
+48 YTYRKEVYDFMKKG
-60 SHGVDLGA
+60 GVDYIGD
-68 TYEDFANWIGLHAI
+68 TYEEFASKIGLHAI

-89 PMGADSISKDMKPV
+89 PMGADSISKDMTPV

-119 EVSTEAVSGNQSATD
+119 EVSAEAVSENQHPTD
-134 TPQNLESNVSRMRN
+134 TLQDFNPNVSRMRN
-148 AGTNYFLQAA
+148 AGTNYYLQAA

-173 ANQAAKDLKKE
+173 ANQAAKDLKKK
-184 AYQESKEESYV
+184 AYQKPKEDSYV

-329 GAYPNNVSL
+329 GAYQNNVSL

-399 KMTFGEEGKEDYTD
+399 KMTFGEEGKEGYTD

-442 RRWNDAQELIK
+442 RRWDDAQELIK
-453 IGTGGKF
+453 IGLGGKF
-460 DEEGVLLNPDDR
+460 NEKGVLLNPDDR

-586 KYTQALEA
+586 KNTQALEA
-594 LRTVDKVG
+594 LRTGDKVG
-602 AWGGFLEGISDLDNW
+602 AWGGFLEGISDWDNW

-688 YGAGNVAARSII
+688 YGAGNVAARGII

-785 LNTLVQN
+785 LNTLTQN
-792 VSERVGTYVLEPV
+792 ASERIGTYVLEPV

-812 KISLRGFGEALPYG
+812 KISLRSFGEAFPYN

-840 MSKMYG
+840 MSKVYG

-894 VWASSILMLG
+894 VWASSIFMLG
-904 LSSTASSVK
+904 FSSTASSVK
-913 YYRTLRSVNNAYDKA
+913 YYRTLRSVNSAYDKA

-1068 QLKKGVEAAKEKG
+1068 QLKKGVEVAKENG

-1108 TSDESIRRQHADS
+1108 TSDESIRRQHAGS

-1140 VILVNV
+1140 IILVNV
-1146 KGREKP
+1146 KGKEKS

-1165 TGETVVV
+1165 TGETVVI

-1189 IVEESDAMTERQRE
+1189 IVGESDAVTERQRQ

-1312 LANKEQGGVS
+1312 LANKEQEGVS
-1322 EEDAQGAAEGVTPQ
+1322 EEDAQGAAEGVTLQ
-1336 PTTDATEKP
+1336 SATDATEKP

-1444 PAIAQAEQ
+1444 SAIAQAEQ

-1458 LERIPRSENG
+1458 LERIPKDENG
-1468 EPLFEQAEN
+1468 NPIYEQTDAETAFTGLT
-1477 PEVAWDA
+1477 EEA
-1484 LVEFSDGNAATAKEI
+1484 GNVIEAEEI
-1499 ADAMTEEKRKALE
+1499 AKSMVEDKEKALE
-1512 KARKLKLKGKTPA
+1512 KAKKIKLPSGVSVAEKVKAAKVRTQAIAKAQEELDKWKAIAEVPAQQRAKVVEERIAKEKAEAEAKRKA
-1525 EMLASKQAN
+1525 EEEAKRAN
-1534 AAELAKAESEYNHWQ
+1534 EEAESELNSTIE
-1549 RMANVEQNR
+1549 NVLNTLYKKGKDYASKIFNMKFFDFAKTPDFMKHLGMTGSKFTIRYGVIARHFGKDGSHDFTQSEWEQIPHAIEHPFAITQLKNKEKGFR
-1558 QNAIR
+1558 IYTALKTEKGEYVVVGVDVKNAGRDMEVNAIATMFGR
-1563 AQQEAEAR
+1563 RSNANLSENEEVIYKSKEITPEQEALLSR
-1571 QRATERAEAE
+1571 PNSDQYP
-1581 KAERE
+1581 AERE
-1586 AREEAERR
+1586 
-1594 EREALEGIPEWHM
+1594 L
-1607 DTPENARKR
+1607 
-1616 GARRYGGQIFTRQEP
+1616 
-1631 VNGVVGKEVEV
+1631 
-1642 KFSQKDLPKGHVVVM
+1642 
-1657 EAEQLQPS
+1657 
-1665 HIQGK
+1665 
-1670 RNPMFFIEEA
+1670 
-1680 QPKNRAEDVSQT
+1680 
-1692 AARNIAENIRPQEIT
+1692 
-1707 SSTTAYTGAPTI
+1707 STDK
-1719 NTRGEVIQGNNRSD
+1719 V
-1733 ALRYL
+1733 
-1738 WQNNLP
+1738 
-1744 EQQQAY
+1744 
-1750 KQYLLD
+1750 
-1756 QAEQL
+1756 
-1761 GLDSNAINAMQH
+1761 
-1773 PVLVNQLDVDDAE
+1773 
-1786 AIRLGQMTA
+1786 
-1795 QDTESGGVERIKPK
+1795 TESAP
-1809 NVAQK
+1809 
-1814 LGDNMRTFANRL
+1814 
-1826 LSSSDNDA
+1826 
-1834 TFGQLVDRNGEDVLN
+1834 
-1849 WMNQIGAISN
+1849 
-1859 TQYQSAFDS
+1859 
-1868 KGKLTPEAKNDL
+1868 
-1880 QKVLYQAVFK
+1880 
-1890 GGSQQL
+1890 
-1896 EEMFDRLPAK
+1896 
-1906 AQRAILSTAFRDMDS
+1906 ST
-1921 PFAGKM
+1921 
-1927 LSEIQS
+1927 
-1933 SIIAYNALMQDEGFA
+1933 
-1948 SAKNMEEVLRAIEI
+1948 
-1962 FKHQTALD
+1962 
-1970 DRFEQYMPADN
+1970 
-1981 FSNFALHLAGLYKA
+1981 
-1995 SDMSQTTIAS
+1995 
-2005 YFNEMYDLAQ
+2005 
-2015 GKKAA
+2015 
-2020 TLFEEADTT
+2020 
-2029 EYPLAEVIKK
+2029 
-2039 VLGIDYKPAKNGNNN
+2039 
-2054 VANGGADVALRNQE
+2054 
-2068 SQGRQLRSNKPSAS
+2068 
-2082 GEQNQTGTESSER
+2082 
-2095 GEGVG
+2095 
-2100 VSDNEQGRQ
+2100 
-2109 VDIEVNAPRKGD
+2109 
-2121 LAEAQENRP
+2121 QENGP
-2130 KNSTQAAVENKESK
+2130 KNSTQS
-2144 PVRFEAGR
+2144 
-2152 RLTKE
+2152 
-2157 EKKEVLNTLRD
+2157 
-2168 AFKENGVPY
+2168 
-2177 HIEES
+2177 
-2182 DFGKERRVY
+2182 
-2191 EPTSEDW
+2191 
-2198 VKSDITGRPLRY
+2198 
-2210 YITLPDGRV
+2210 
-2219 AHPTELFPNISGREV
+2219 
-2234 TGHVNR
+2234 
-2240 MALLE
+2240 
-2245 KEASELISKQL
+2245 
-2256 NGFPSEYIP
+2256 
-2265 TAISILK
+2265 AI
-2272 KMQSLPHDV
+2272 
-2281 RDMGYGPYF
+2281 
-2290 LVSYDYIFNGK
+2290 
-2301 HYGNSPLF
+2301 
-2309 VSLFAHSVVKESS
+2309 
-2322 DAIEAT
+2322 
-2328 VKVVNNSYYMVDALL
+2328 
-2343 SALKKKYNSTQ
+2343 
-2354 SAVESASAEVETSP
+2354 ESASAEVETSP

-2469 NSTEEARSAYL
+2469 NSMEEARSAYL
-2480 SNYEKGW
+2480 SNYENGW
-2487 ENGRRIV
+2487 ENGRRIDV
-2494 VAGIKTDGFQKWVD
+2494 TAVNLEDFEKWIG

-2516 FANYVIA
+2516 FAEYA
-2523 GESDVSDNKKKP
+2523 GVKKETIGNAPAKEKATPTKAETKQTKTSESKGYTITPSTYTNKKGKTSDVSLLTFDHNLTADQERAVKEFAKERIGEGRFAPVRGWKDRESGGWIFRSEEDARKAAEMVGNEEAVADNQPMTAQELRDAVEPKKP
-2535 SASKKGKPR
+2535 TASKKTAAKKPANRVEVADVAERKPSVPTKSEQPKQYGEKKLVITDEMKHDEDILRELLGIGDEELDGGIKFRDPDAMTSQQRRFVYNAGVNYSLGYIDQGFVKFPEFAKAMVSRLGYKIKPWLKSFYEGAKRIPGYDQAMFTPTEEVDAFDVENFDKPHKDVFAQANMIVEEGKAQVAAEKANNELKATRNEQRKETEKQTAANTDAIGSKATSVASEVENLAETSSDRQELGGASERVDETLDKVNEQLALLGYYEAEEVEKDYNEAYGYMRNAEKKAVKDAANLASQLIDDLGLDRFEATHGKADKKGKRKTKPLAVANIAPLGGDVSMHLPLEEGRELYVNIQLVPSAGRGVAKFEGDNLEVTRIMFRVDNPNGNGNGRYDRRYGINVWVNKDVTYSELLDKVKREVYKYLPKRTEVSDGKYAAGDKVQYSTDGGRTWTDAVVAHPNDEGGYLIDTGLAPVLWVNAHPDQLRHKPESNTISDTELIKRITEHPLFKELVDNNPDAQAARTLLGERIMTDVRLSLRKDGYVETYKKLLNDKGFSEKIADKAFAKRHIVSKNDEGGYFYEDGINEDAVAALPEGIHIKDDVTRRSENGGVQHTASEKPVGKPKSASQKTTKKVKPEQSVGDLFAGPLDNTSDNGLQGNDDAVR
-2544 VSKKDEVKRT
+2544 TKTVPADNSGQQQGLQESQGSPRKRAEQEGGRPDGGRGGQSTKKDGAVSAGLHGLTEPKNTRNNHSERGADHAPTSVGGRIEANIKAIELAHELLESGETATSEQMSVLRQFSGWGGLGAAFSDGGYDWKQRERNKKIRELLGEEAYEQAVMSANSAYYTPAYVVDTLWDIANQLGFKGGNILEGSAGIGNILGQMPTDMSERSDIHAIEIDGTSGGILSLLYPDAKVDIQGFEQTRIPNGSVDLAITNVPFVTGLRVNDTTGDSDLSKKFHNIHDFCIAKNVRKLREGGLGIFISSNGTLDNSKALRDWVVNEGGSDFIGAFRMNNKTFGGTTVTSDIIVIRKRVNGQKSANAIDVSTISGERTAEYQEPGARRAKPLSMDYNKYFIEYPDHMAGEMRFAFEEGDTFRPTSKGLYPVSGKDQGKMLTDFVQSFKEEERGSVETTDSDKPVYVNDASADGKKLGEMYLKDGKLVTAGMGGYYPLEVNDKKIKGHTKQECFNAYAAIKSALVDVMKYQTENEGDAGLQPWIDKLNKAYDAFVSTYGHFTKNNQLAWLRNDVDYPNVFSLEVYKEQGDGKGGVVKTYDKADVMKGRVVEKENEPHPENVKDGVVVSMFKNGRIDVPYIAGQLGMSETEVKHEIIESGLGFEDPATRQMEVSYKYLSGNVREKLKQAEANNENGEYTGNIKALQEVVPMNIPTHLIDFTLGSSWLDPKLYDAYVKERTDIDVHFTAAGGTWFMKTPTYGVNVEKNRAMGIVSKMLKKTIMGHELISAAIQNKSIIVSRTEKHYDGTTETITDREATAACAVKIDEIRQDFKDWARGKMQSDADLSARMEQEYNDRFNNYVPMSIPDDFVPEYFGGATHKFKMRPHQGKAIVRGTMQPLLLAHEVGTGKTFTLISTAMEMRRLGTARKPMIVVQNATVGQFAASAKELYPNAKILTLEDNDRNAEGRKNFYAKIKYNDWDMIVVPQSTFEFIPDSDERQMQFVQDKIDEKMLVLEKMREADTSGRDPITRRAEKELADLQAEMAALSEDISKKRT
-2554 VEHFP
+2554 ANNEKKKAVAKQNAAVKAQEMLDRRTDDVENFDDMGIDALLIDEAHEYKHLGFATAMQRGVKGVDP
-2559 METPEEAAAFDKRI
+2559 SYSKKSQGVYLKTQAILEKNNGRNVIFATGTPISNTAAEIWTFMRYLMPKDTMKEYGIYYFDDFVRNFGNIQQMPEFNTSGKFKEVNRFAGYVNLPELVRIWSGVADTVLTKDQTELVKKI
-2573 PEMEDSELLAYM
+2573 PEMEGGKAQDIYLPQTRALRSVMKYVREELERFDQMSGKEKKENSSIPLTMYGIAQGAAVDARLVEMHAEDDPRSKTNEAVRQTLRSLKETDDYKGTVAIFADHYQNKRSGFNLYEDIKKKLIKQGVPENEIVVMKSGMKIKQKLEIFEKVNRGEVRVILGSTATLGTGVNIQERLHTLIHLDAPNRPMDYTQRNGRILRQGNLHKQWGKPVRVLRFGVEDSLDVTAYQRLKTKGAIADSVMEGDRLMQDSMNNRVLEEEEDVFGDTVAQLSGSEYALLKNNAEKNVRKYESRRKQWEADQTYIHNAKPKLEGQIKAAEQRAEEANAHLLAVQKAFPNGKFTEITVGKQKFGSIEAMADFIKEHNKKVHDAVKEMKKNPGNAKQTSTFTLSLGGYDFVVKTELSRETVNSGGSLFAEIHRKM
-2585 QEDGK
+2585 SYSCPELGLTDMPVKQSLLRNAVEDITENVITGK
-2590 GDVNKAYHMNV
+2590 DFA
-2601 YDEYDYR
+2601 
-2608 HTDEQ
+2608 
-2613 TEAYNIYIQQLH
+2613 
-2625 DSNTTLEQAEEILGN
+2625 
-2640 ILGDNERFATDER
+2640 ERFDFATR
-2653 SQLIGQSDA
+2653 AVAHGKS
-2662 LQDYITELEQQK
+2662 ELEQL
-2674 EDERAEAEN
+2674 
-2683 STENT
+2683 
-2688 DANADANHVRAADVA
+2688 
-2703 ETKSAEPVE
+2703 
-2712 ADKSKQYGEY
+2712 KQ
-2722 QEVYDNFVSD
+2722 
-2732 VENRG
+2732 
-2737 MIPDLRAI
+2737 
-2745 KNKIRDTKR
+2745 
-2754 RLTVLRNGAA
+2754 
-2764 TSIQSDE
+2764 
-2771 DLKRFETAEK
+2771 
-2781 KLTDLLHTYEAMRD
+2781 
-2795 YTEARVREAEAAAQR
+2795 RE
-2810 KPWSEKN
+2810 
-2817 AQERM
+2817 
-2822 DEASKNPLTEE
+2822 
-2833 EIQNAPTDEVNK
+2833 
-2845 ANALDYLSGNHG
+2845 
-2857 LIQSI
+2857 
-2862 SYLKVYEDVRNPNGS
+2862 
-2877 AASDSGTK
+2877 
-2885 DKTQLA
+2885 
-2891 GRSNSASEGRDT
+2891 
-2903 GGKSGGT
+2903 
-2910 DGRVDNGGSREN
+2910 
-2922 VSEQSDGGKSGER
+2922 
-2935 STRDNAG
+2935 
-2942 EGSNTGISTEEQ
+2942 
-2954 PVGRRD
+2954 
-2960 ANSGKPRRGGT
+2960 GKPFEF
-2971 SWRTRSD
+2971 S
-2978 GGRSGRGESGNP
+2978 
-2990 ATENGTRRAAS
+2990 
-3001 ESVKEESADD
+3001 KE
-3011 FLNQALGEFK
+3011 
-3021 DVLDDF
+3021 
-3027 IKAGRG
+3027 
-3033 ELSISLV
+3033 
-3040 GLNSKQMEILP
+3040 
-3051 RLIQVGA
+3051 
-3058 KVGYAYI
+3058 
-3065 RKGVHGFTE
+3065 
-3074 WANHVKEAI
+3074 
-3083 GKYLRDANLSDD
+3083 
-3095 EIDAFIKEMWKSK
+3095 
-3108 IPFDG
+3108 
-3113 QIHTLE
+3113 LE
-3119 EWASIYSK
+3119 EA
-3127 KDLRNKVRTTIEK
+3127 
-3140 KREAQRQAESISVK
+3140 KR
-3154 TGDIN
+3154 
-3159 NIRETLPFLLPQ
+3159 
-3171 QQEDVLRAETQFF
+3171 QF
-3184 DETHQDRE
+3184 
-3192 HANGKGYMFTN
+3192 
-3203 GTGTGK
+3203 
-3209 TYTGLG
+3209 
-3215 IVKRFVKQGKKRIL
+3215 
-3229 ILTPSQPKVRDWIN
+3229 
-3243 DGKNLG
+3243 
-3249 LEIKSL
+3249 
-3255 DDWAKE
+3255 
-3261 RGTTATTEAGE
+3261 
-3272 GTIITTYANFRQNEE
+3272 
-3287 LLNGTF
+3287 
-3293 DLIVYDESHRL
+3293 
-3304 MENKNA
+3304 
-3310 ANTIGT
+3310 
-3316 NQHHMIA
+3316 
-3323 NRDAAFATIRLRKI
+3323 
-3337 NPFYQER
+3337 
-3344 DKVNDEFKEKR
+3344 
-3355 EQLVKELT
+3355 
-3363 QENPNEM
+3363 
-3370 DGSLVSKGL
+3370 
-3379 IPHSTDAFNWH
+3379 
-3390 EEDTERFP
+3390 
-3398 EFAQLHNRFQE
+3398 
-3409 LTETII
+3409 
-3415 KEVDPQIEEQAKK
+3415 
-3428 DAAHTKVVFLS
+3428 
-3439 ATPFNTRENID
+3439 
-3450 YAQGYIFSYPD
+3450 
-3461 KEQTRGY
+3461 
-3468 SIASPMT
+3468 
-3475 IFFEEHF
+3475 
-3482 GAAYKWRY
+3482 
-3490 GRLEHSERNA
+3490 
-3500 EAIAQQERE
+3500 
-3509 FSDWLQHTLCTMS
+3509 
-3522 GRIIDSE
+3522 
-3529 YDYSRDFPVV
+3529 
-3539 SVEHAEEI
+3539 
-3547 NNAAEEILRDKY
+3547 
-3559 FNMAYHKVFGNYNY
+3559 
-3573 AGALFETLKV
+3573 
-3583 ATLIPRIKQHLEAG
+3583 
-3597 RKVVIFHRRVE
+3597 
-3608 SKTPLIPPFA
+3608 
-3618 AMLSACHAIIDEMKI
+3618 
-3633 KNKPKEEIDAARHRL
+3633 
-3648 EELKEKWR
+3648 
-3656 GLLKWESM
+3656 
-3664 LDYSMPREQIAK
+3664 
-3676 AFGADNVL
+3676 
-3684 YFSGQESTKAKNQA
+3684 
-3698 VDSFN
+3698 
-3703 NDESGKNIIVIQ
+3703 
-3715 EASGKEGISLHDTT
+3715 
-3729 GKHQRVLITLALP
+3729 
-3742 QSPITALQIEG
+3742 
-3753 RIYRIGNRSNAIF
+3753 
-3766 EYPLL
+3766 
-3771 GLNSEIILFGQKFNG
+3771 
-3786 QIGTTEN
+3786 
-3793 LALGSQA
+3793 
-3800 RNLRESFAR
+3800 
-3809 SVEESGKDVPIEEQG
+3809 
-3824 FGGKEADAAERGET
+3824 
-3838 SPFDRAVLDYYGNQ
+3838 
-3852 KLKGKRD
+3852 
-3859 SREGV
+3859 
-3864 DYYPTPEPLG
+3864 
-3874 FKMVEWG
+3874 
-3881 NLNDGETALEPS
+3881 
-3893 AGHGAIARYVP
+3893 
-3904 SANPLTAIEPSQN
+3904 
-3917 LFAKLQLKAGGSGR
+3917 
-3931 KFVNTIFEGYNV
+3931 
-3943 VNKHDVIF
+3943 
-3951 MNPPFG
+3951 
-3957 TGGRLAVDHV
+3957 
-3967 AKAFTHLTEGGR
+3967 
-3979 IVAIIPRGS
+3979 
-3988 TDKKFDKWIDE
+3988 
-3999 QENAVVTGEIMLPD
+3999 
-4013 ITFQQAGT
+4013 
-4021 SVMARVLVIDKVT
+4021 
-4034 NQELRSEAESKYR
+4034 
-4047 RIDLSRRQ
+4047 
-4055 YDKIEDFFEDIRD
+4055 
-4068 IQMPSRTIDEKARM
+4068 
-4082 LKRAAPALRDIKE
+4082 
-4095 LKGVVD
+4095 
-4101 VQAQDEG
+4101 
-4108 IDIRTKGS
+4108 
-4116 AMGFYLDL
+4116 
-4124 TVSDFSLQ
+4124 
-4132 QQLRTKYQR
+4132 
-4141 YAQEIEW
+4141 
-4148 NEHRHNEKAVEI
+4148 
-4160 YKAYNDLVCRLL
+4160 
-4172 GKTAEEVESDIT
+4172 
-4184 REKMGLEQPHEEQGV
+4184 
-4199 AINVAP
+4199 
-4205 QAEESPSSEQNES
+4205 
-4218 TTESS
+4218 
-4223 PYHYELKHH
+4223 
-4232 TKTGA
+4232 
-4237 EMFMAMPNEKS
+4237 
-4248 GLSSEEYSSM
+4248 EEYSEAMKVEMEEKEKKYAEMDASVDAATDVVADDEDEADDGNSKHRM
-4258 LAKAKKHGGY
+4258 L
-4268 WNRFMKGFAFPS
+4268 
-4280 EKSAKDFLA
+4280 ED
-4289 ETGNTEPQADE
+4289 D
-4300 RYQKAGTP
+4300 
-4308 LTPNS
+4308 TPNVIENDS
-4313 AEVALRDAIADLMRK
+4313 
-4328 SGLDVLESK
+4328 
-4337 EGQRVLDEANGR
+4337 
-4349 YVRLSAKQKR
+4349 
-4359 ALETATIA
+4359 
-4367 DESTNNATVVS
+4367 NAMV
-4378 SAAGAK
+4378 
-4384 VQKNLEA
+4384 
-4391 LADSYKKRPNKARGF
+4391 DR
-4406 ITDLSRSL
+4406 
-4414 DLEQHEAS
+4414 
-4422 QYGTFVTEN
+4422 VTEL
-4431 GKTVTIRVSNHN
+4431 S
-4443 ARVSNFDRNGE
+4443 
-4454 IDGISIVISSH
+4454 
-4465 GNKGLNNDGNAH
+4465 
-4477 IVEFFYSKQSLERSE
+4477 ERLHT
-4492 GKPLADIILS
+4492 P
-4502 VSKALK
+4502 V
-4508 SGEFKDNTGLAQRQE
+4508 R
-4523 VNEQII
+4523 II
-4529 REQRLTNTRLYNPRA
+4529 R
-4544 SISPVRGQW
+4544 
-4553 TKDKILRRLKDIG
+4553 
-4566 GSRKGFHTAA
+4566 
-4576 KFISEFD
+4576 
-4583 SPEELEAHMYYHGT
+4583 
-4597 QYGGGALKP
+4597 
-4606 SILMSDRDIERYG
+4606 
-4619 GGGYGVKYWGIS
+4619 
-4631 VSKSKKVASNF
+4631 
-4642 SQGEG
+4642 
-4647 VGIYPIILCKSAKV
+4647 
-4661 VEVNGVEDAED
+4661 
-4672 LDEYIEQ
+4672 
-4679 LWKDGVDAVWIGKGE
+4679 
-4694 QELCVLNPRAIVNI
+4694 
-4708 NRADYYRYY
+4708 
-4717 KLGSEEN
+4717 
-4724 PLKIIDKEG
+4724 
-4733 IAKLYHDAKAY
+4733 
-4744 IQAYKKSPRKPL
+4744 
-4756 SPSLFEESNNG
+4756 
-4767 EFEYKPKDKYEAEMR
+4767 
-4782 EYEQKMDEYLNS
+4782 
-4794 DEYREWEKAREYA
+4794 
-4807 EKNIRFFRTSNGK
+4807 
-4820 AYGFTVG
+4820 
-4827 GKIYID
+4827 
-4833 PRIATAETPIH
+4833 
-4844 EYAHLWATAMREGN
+4844 
-4858 PTEWK
+4858 TE
-4863 NIVGLMKGTSVWAEV
+4863 
-4878 QKLYPELKNDDDIA
+4878 
-4892 DEVLATFSGRR
+4892 
-4903 GAERLRAEQQKIM
+4903 
-4916 QGNGSVFE
+4916 
-4924 KAAAVGA
+4924 
-4931 LARVKQALSKF
+4931 
-4942 WKGVADFLGIHYTS
+4942 
-4956 AEEVA
+4956 EEVA
-4961 DRVMKDLLEGVD
+4961 DLPSARQRRMKGSFNPITGEVTIVVPNNANMTDIENTFVHEVVGHDGLRVLFPDEAKLNNALDELYRVSKDEIRGTIDRMAQKMYDAEVD
-4973 PRKFGVGGVL
+4973 RL
-4983 RESIRLPKD
+4983 RERKRKEYEAKGEDTNTLYHTDIEKARSEASKKSEQFRRD
-4992 EYAKVA
+4992 ATEEYAADLAGRIGESGFETMSAEELTFWGKLTTILQKA
-4998 HAIATNTGLKKAGM
+4998 LQKLLDGLKIQGKRKWSDKDWAFVLH
-5012 NEVFTD
+5012 EA
-5018 NNYYIYTAKKNGDFT
+5018 YKRKKNGGKPTVFDAADTVVMRRKTGFGDTKFSDGKVEENHQVATTIADMKKRVTELFQKAKTGEFVGKPASIGRLSADGKAYLEKLSDLKFKEFVDFVLNPSDLNHIRSDHYGENEKDKGNNVPLT
-5033 VRFGLP
+5033 DEDIQNMVDVLNQPDGILYGVDKKDGRKLFFFLKDAGNGLYNLT
-5039 IEGNEDVINELSKGV
+5039 EVCSTKKGNLTAKSFFKSKKKGISQRVMEIKDSLLPTSVTYSGEFLSSDAKIPTLFEINESSSKNV
-5054 KDGTIR
+5054 ADGGIMFRNDDIGLEETI
-5060 NTRSLHSVIERE
+5060 TKIKVE
-5072 RSERNENNHNNVNA
+5072 A
-5086 EGRQKSTGAIGD
+5086 A
-5098 LALRQ
+5098 
-5103 QADSTGSD
+5103 
-5111 GYLGEEIPGRTPA
+5111 
-5124 GNSDRGAGRGRVDDT
+5124 
-5139 SYRQG
+5139 
-5144 EGAPH
+5144 
-5149 VSTSS
+5149 
-5154 ESKTQAAQKATDNLN
+5154 QAAQKATENLN
-5169 LGGNVVVHES
+5169 LGGRVVVHES
-5179 AEGLEGKEATA
+5179 AEGLEGREATA

-5196 RTGQIHVVLSNNAD
+5196 RTGQIHVVLSNNTD

-5215 QTILHESVAHHGLRE
+5215 QTILHEAVAHHGLRE

-5242 SIFAAASQEVK
+5242 SVLAAASQEVK
-5253 DAINELRRGNGW
+5253 DAINELRRGKGW

-5305 LEFLGLKNHELSDRE
+5305 LEFLGLKNRELSDRE

-5333 TDVKGRYVAE
+5333 TGEKGRYVAE

-5354 AGKNAMTDTEKKE
+5354 AGKNAMTDTEKRE
-5367 HSVLLRGKLDNLQ
+5367 HSVLLRGELDKLQ

-5392 TSGAHL
+5392 TSGSHL

-5474 IKMYV
+5474 IKTYV

-5500 NRYKSIHP
+5500 DRYKSMHP
-5508 FGQKTLDDFI
+5508 FGQKTLDYFI

-5527 GLTELFGTQSVSDAM
+5527 GLTELFGTQSVSEAM

-5555 AGSLSDSMWDSIRAA
+5555 AGSLTDSLWDSIRAA
-5570 TNSSLQRAYEAG
+5570 TKSSLQRAYEAG

-5862 VNRLNDNILDT
+5862 VNRLNGNTLDM

-5893 TFMRGVERY
+5893 TFMKGVERY

-5925 GNKVVY
+5925 SNKVVY
-5931 GHHYIINDAWN
+5931 GHHYVINDAWN

-5966 SRQMGRSMEQSI
+5966 SRQSGRSMEQSI

-6019 ASVFKNFY
+6019 ASAFKNFY

-6049 GMLMWDGAAVMLGM
+6049 EMLMWDGAAVALGM
-6063 LSAMCVPLMLS
+6063 LSAMCIPLMLS

-6086 PDSMRRMGIMLPLGK
+6086 PESMRRMGIMLPLGK

-6124 GTVVCGSENLPASEI
+6124 GTVVCGSENLPVSEI

-6372 HAQMLVRK
+6372 HAQMLVQK

-6396 EADKKI
+6396 EADEKI

-6413 KESLSKVEE
+6413 KETLSKVED

>member
-1 MENKVEDKKPVVDKY
+1 MEDKKPVSSDKW
-16 TDYLYGVLKDNNAYD
+16 TEALYETLKLNNAYD
-31 GDYDKFYNEFY
+31 KDYDTFYNDFY
-42 QPGVKG
+42 APGIKG
-48 YTYRKELYDTMT
+48 YTYRKDVYDDMT
-60 SHGVDLGA
+60 SHGLDLGA
-68 TYEDFANWIGLHAI
+68 TYEEFASKIGLHAI

-89 PMGADSISKDMKPV
+89 PMGADSISKDMKPM

-119 EVSTEAVSGNQSATD
+119 EVSADAVSENQHPTD
-134 TPQNLESNVSRMRN
+134 TLQDFNPNVSRMRN
-148 AGTNYFLQAA
+148 AGTDYYLQAA

-184 AYQESKEESYV
+184 AYQKPKEDSYV

-215 DSVFKAA
+215 DSVFEAA
-222 LNFEQMCG
+222 LTFENQVCG
-230 GTKEYTFAPLGGD
+230 GAKEYTFASLGGD
-243 VQERFE
+243 IQERYE

-254 NATADNNFTQ
+254 KGLGSSYTQ

-274 YLQARNLQALGKER
+274 YLQAINLQALGKER

-299 ASDPK
+299 ALNYDK
-304 NNIDYQEVAAKLVQE
+304 NKLNKITAELEQE
-319 DQQRR
+319 DQKRR

-329 GAYPNNVSL
+329 GAYPDDVSL
-338 NGMYHANYTASMAS
+338 NGMYHANYTALMAS
-352 DIYNTGTINTLF
+352 DIYNNGTNKTIF

-378 DPSVLRGGWEAQ
+378 DPSILRGGVEAQ

-399 KMTFGEEGKEDYTD
+399 KMTFGEEGKDYTD

-435 FPYMIEQ
+435 FPYMIEL
-442 RRWNDAQELIK
+442 RRWDDAQELIK
-453 IGTGGKF
+453 IGLGGKF
-460 DEEGVLLNPDDR
+460 NEEGVLLNPDDR

-594 LRTVDKVG
+594 LRTGDKVG

-688 YGAGNVAARSII
+688 YGAGNVAARGII

-812 KISLRGFGEALPYG
+812 KISLRSFGEALPYN

-840 MSKMYG
+840 MSKVYG

-894 VWASSILMLG
+894 VWASSIFMLG
-904 LSSTASSVK
+904 FSSTASSVK
-913 YYRTLRSVNNAYDKA
+913 YYRTLRSVNSAYDKA

-1068 QLKKGVEAAKEKG
+1068 QLKKGVEVAKENG

-1189 IVEESDAMTERQRE
+1189 IVEESDAMTERQRK

-1312 LANKEQGGVS
+1312 LANKEQEGVS

-1336 PTTDATEKP
+1336 PATDATEKP

-1390 VDRIPLADFDNGV
+1390 VDRIPLEDFDNGV

-1499 ADAMTEEKRKALE
+1499 VDAMTEEKRKALE

-1563 AQQEAEAR
+1563 AQQ
-1571 QRATERAEAE
+1571 
-1581 KAERE
+1581 
-1586 AREEAERR
+1586 
-1594 EREALEGIPEWHM
+1594 
-1607 DTPENARKR
+1607 
-1616 GARRYGGQIFTRQEP
+1616 
-1631 VNGVVGKEVEV
+1631 
-1642 KFSQKDLPKGHVVVM
+1642 

-1927 LSEIQS
+1927 LPEIQS

-1948 SAKNMEEVLRAIEI
+1948 SAKNMEEVLRAIET

-2068 SQGRQLRSNKPSAS
+2068 SQGRQPRSNKPSAS

-2100 VSDNEQGRQ
+2100 TSDNEQGRQ
-2109 VDIEVNAPRKGD
+2109 VDIEGNAPRKGD
-2121 LAEAQENRP
+2121 LAEAQENGP
-2130 KNSTQAAVENKESK
+2130 KNSTQS
-2144 PVRFEAGR
+2144 
-2152 RLTKE
+2152 
-2157 EKKEVLNTLRD
+2157 
-2168 AFKENGVPY
+2168 
-2177 HIEES
+2177 
-2182 DFGKERRVY
+2182 
-2191 EPTSEDW
+2191 
-2198 VKSDITGRPLRY
+2198 
-2210 YITLPDGRV
+2210 
-2219 AHPTELFPNISGREV
+2219 
-2234 TGHVNR
+2234 
-2240 MALLE
+2240 
-2245 KEASELISKQL
+2245 
-2256 NGFPSEYIP
+2256 
-2265 TAISILK
+2265 AI
-2272 KMQSLPHDV
+2272 
-2281 RDMGYGPYF
+2281 
-2290 LVSYDYIFNGK
+2290 
-2301 HYGNSPLF
+2301 
-2309 VSLFAHSVVKESS
+2309 
-2322 DAIEAT
+2322 
-2328 VKVVNNSYYMVDALL
+2328 
-2343 SALKKKYNSTQ
+2343 
-2354 SAVESASAEVETSP
+2354 ESASAEVETSP

-2438 DMDKWDGKYVFVVD
+2438 DMDKWDGKYVFVID

-2469 NSTEEARSAYL
+2469 NSMEEARSAYL

-2494 VAGIKTDGFQKWVD
+2494 VARIKTDDFQKWVD

-2516 FANYVIA
+2516 FAHYVIA
-2523 GESDVSDNKKKP
+2523 GAADVSDNEKKP
-2535 SASKKGKPR
+2535 SASKKGKPH
-2544 VSKKDEVKRT
+2544 VSKENEVKRT

-2559 METPEEAAAFDKRI
+2559 METPEEAAAFDKRV
-2573 PEMEDSELLAYM
+2573 PEMKDSELLAYM

-2590 GDVNKAYHMNV
+2590 GDINSAYHMNI

-2613 TEAYNIYIQQLH
+2613 TEAYNTYIQQLH
-2625 DSNTTLEQAEEILGN
+2625 DSNTTLEQAEEMLGN
-2640 ILGDNERFATDER
+2640 ILGDVERFATDER

-2662 LQDYITELEQQK
+2662 LQDYITELERQK

-2683 STENT
+2683 SAENT
-2688 DANADANHVRAADVA
+2688 DANHVGAADVA
-2703 ETKSAEPVE
+2703 ENKSAEPVE

-2754 RLTVLRNGAA
+2754 RLTVLKNGAA

-2781 KLTDLLHTYEAMRD
+2781 KLTDLLHVYEAMRD
-2795 YTEARVREAEAAAQR
+2795 YTEARIKKAEAAAQR

-2971 SWRTRSD
+2971 SGRTRSD

-3011 FLNQALGEFK
+3011 LLNQALGEFK

-3074 WANHVKEAI
+3074 WANHAKEAI

-3127 KDLRNKVRTTIEK
+3127 KDLRNKVRTTIEE

-3323 NRDAAFATIRLRKI
+3323 NRDAAFATIRLCKI

-3461 KEQTRGY
+3461 KEQARGY
-3468 SIASPMT
+3468 SVASPMT

-3618 AMLSACHAIIDEMKI
+3618 AMLSACHAIIDEMKM

-3824 FGGKEADAAERGET
+3824 FGGKEADAAERDET

-4034 NQELRSEAESKYR
+4034 NQSLRSEAESKYR
-4047 RIDLSRRQ
+4047 RIDLSRRK

-4101 VQAQDEG
+4101 VQAQEDG

-4313 AEVALRDAIADLMRK
+4313 AEVALRDAIADLMKK
-4328 SGLDVLESK
+4328 SGLDVIESK
-4337 EGQRVLDEANGR
+4337 EGQRVLDIANGR
-4349 YVRLSAKQKR
+4349 GTRLSAKQKR
-4359 ALETATIA
+4359 ALETVTIA
-4367 DESTNNATVVS
+4367 DESTNNATAIS
-4378 SAAGAK
+4378 SADGAK
-4384 VQKNLEA
+4384 IQKNLES
-4391 LADSYKKRPNKARGF
+4391 LAEGYSNRSNKSKGF
-4406 ITDLSRSL
+4406 ITDLSQSL
-4414 DLEQHEAS
+4414 NLEQHEAS
-4422 QYGTFVTEN
+4422 HYGTFVTEN

-4523 VNEQII
+4523 VNERII

-4566 GSRKGFHTAA
+4566 GSRKGFYTAA

-4647 VGIYPIILCKSAKV
+4647 VSIYPIILCKSAKV

-4694 QELCVLNPRAIVNI
+4694 QELCVLNPNAIVNI
-4708 NRADYYRYY
+4708 GRADHYRYY

-4733 IAKLYHDAKAY
+4733 IAKLYHDAKAF
-4744 IQAYKKSPRKPL
+4744 IQAYKKSPKKPL
-4756 SPSLFEESNNG
+4756 SPSLFEESKNG
-4767 EFEYKPKDKYEAEMR
+4767 EIEYKPKDKYEAEMR
-4782 EYEQKMDEYLNS
+4782 EYEQKKDEYLNS

-4807 EKNIRFFRTSNGK
+4807 EENIRFFRTSNGE

-4916 QGNGSVFE
+4916 QSNGSVFE

-4973 PRKFGVGGVL
+4973 PRKFGVSGVL
-4983 RESIRLPKD
+4983 RESIRLPKT

-4998 HAIATNTGLKKAGM
+4998 HAIATNKGLKNKGM
-5012 NEVFTD
+5012 NYVFTD
-5018 NNYYIYTAKKNGDFT
+5018 NNYYIYTGKKNGDFS
-5033 VRFGLP
+5033 VHYGLP
-5039 IEGNEDVINELSKGV
+5039 IEGNENVIEKLSKGI
-5054 KDGTIR
+5054 DNGTIR
-5060 NTRSLHSVIERE
+5060 NSRGLHSVIEGE
-5072 RSERNENNHNNVNA
+5072 RSRQNNDYYNNVDA
-5086 EGRQKSTGAIGD
+5086 KRRQESTGAIGD

-5103 QADSTGSD
+5103 PTDSRGSFGD
-5111 GYLGEEIPGRTPA
+5111 LGTELHKGASAEYT
-5124 GNSDRGAGRGRVDDT
+5124 DRRAGREAGGVDDNL
-5139 SYRQG
+5139 YRQG
-5144 EGAPH
+5144 EDTTHTA
-5149 VSTSS
+5149 TSS
-5154 ESKTQAAQKATDNLN
+5154 ESKSQAAQKAAENIN
-5169 LGGNVVVHES
+5169 LGGRVVVHES

-5196 RTGQIHVVLSNNAD
+5196 KTGQIHVVLSNNAD

-5215 QTILHESVAHHGLRE
+5215 QTILHEAVAHHGLRE

-5242 SIFAAASQEVK
+5242 SVLAAASQEVK

-5333 TDVKGRYVAE
+5333 TGEKGRYVAE

-5367 HSVLLRGKLDNLQ
+5367 HSVLLRGELDNLQ

-5392 TSGAHL
+5392 TRGSHL

-5474 IKMYV
+5474 IKTYV

-5486 RQKYMAGKAAEEAY
+5486 RQKYMAEKAAEEAY
-5500 NRYKSIHP
+5500 DRYKSMHP

-5555 AGSLSDSMWDSIRAA
+5555 AGSLTDSMWDSIRAA
-5570 TNSSLQRAYEAG
+5570 TKSSLQRAYEAG

-5745 KPHIPYRVL
+5745 KLHIPYRVL

-5773 LTINGNPRAA
+5773 LTINANPRAA

-5862 VNRLNDNILDT
+5862 VNRLNGNTLDM

-6006 FSMNNLHFLSAYA
+6006 FSMNNIHFLSAYA
-6019 ASVFKNFY
+6019 ASAFKNFY

-6049 GMLMWDGAAVMLGM
+6049 GMLMWDGAAVTLGM
-6063 LSAMCVPLMLS
+6063 LSAMCIPLILS

-6086 PDSMRRMGIMLPLGK
+6086 PESMRRMGIMLPLGK

-6372 HAQMLVRK
+6372 HAQMLVQK

-6413 KESLSKVEE
+6413 KETLSKVEE

>member
-1 MENKVEDKKPVVDKY
+1 MENTEDKRPISSDKY
-16 TDYLYGVLKDNNAYD
+16 STALYNTLKLNNAYD
-31 GDYDKFYNEFY
+31 KDYDTFYNDFY
-42 QPGVKG
+42 APGIKG
-48 YTYRKELYDTMT
+48 YTYRKGVYDFMKKG
-60 SHGVDLGA
+60 GVDYIGD
-68 TYEDFANWIGLHAI
+68 TYEEFASKIGLHAI

-89 PMGADSISKDMKPV
+89 PMGADSISKDITPV

-119 EVSTEAVSGNQSATD
+119 EVSTEEVSENQHPTD
-134 TPQNLESNVSRMRN
+134 TLQDFNPNVSRMRN

-158 EEISNNAYSKSLEEL
+158 EEISNNAHSKSLEEL

-184 AYQESKEESYV
+184 AYQRPKEDSYV

-215 DSVFKAA
+215 DSVFEAA
-222 LNFEQMCG
+222 LTFENQVCG
-230 GTKEYTFAPLGGD
+230 GAKEYTFASLGGD
-243 VQERFE
+243 IQERYE

-254 NATADNNFTQ
+254 KGLGSSYTQ

-274 YLQARNLQALGKER
+274 YLQAINLQALGKER

-299 ASDPK
+299 ALNYDK
-304 NNIDYQEVAAKLVQE
+304 NKLNKITAELEQE
-319 DQQRR
+319 DQKRR

-329 GAYPNNVSL
+329 GAYPDDVSL
-338 NGMYHANYTASMAS
+338 NGMYHANYTALMAS
-352 DIYNTGTINTLF
+352 DIYNNGTNKTIF

-378 DPSVLRGGWEAQ
+378 DPSILRGGVEAQ

-399 KMTFGEEGKEDYTD
+399 KMTFGEEGKEGYTD

-442 RRWNDAQELIK
+442 RRWDDAQELIK
-453 IGTGGKF
+453 IGLGGKF
-460 DEEGVLLNPDDR
+460 NEEGVLLNPDDR

-594 LRTVDKVG
+594 LRTGDKVG

-688 YGAGNVAARSII
+688 YGAGNVAARGII

-812 KISLRGFGEALPYG
+812 KISLRSFGEAFPYN

-840 MSKMYG
+840 MSKVYG

-1068 QLKKGVEAAKEKG
+1068 QLKKGVEAAKENG

-1108 TSDESIRRQHADS
+1108 TSDESIRRQHADN

-1189 IVEESDAMTERQRE
+1189 IVEESDAMTERQRK

-1312 LANKEQGGVS
+1312 LANKEQEGVS

-1336 PTTDATEKP
+1336 SATDATEKP

-1444 PAIAQAEQ
+1444 SAIAQAEQ

-1458 LERIPRSENG
+1458 LERIPVNEAG
-1468 EPLFEQAEN
+1468 ERMFEQADKET
-1477 PEVAWDA
+1477 ALDA
-1484 LVEFSDGNAATAKEI
+1484 LDEMTGHNSTNTAAIVKAQYKQAQ
-1499 ADAMTEEKRKALE
+1499 ADLD
-1512 KARKLKLKGKTPA
+1512 KLKKKAPTRKEPVLRGTPM
-1525 EMLASKQAN
+1525 EMLK
-1534 AAELAKAESEYNHWQ
+1534 
-1549 RMANVEQNR
+1549 
-1558 QNAIR
+1558 
-1563 AQQEAEAR
+1563 AQQEADANYNAAMTQYNAQVAEAEAKLDAWTKIYALMNERERAAREQAEAEQRERDKKLHDEAVAKLEEQKRIAAEKAAEQEAVGTHAVNPKIKKKWNDAVKIEGNANAITLADGSTIRGRYVLTESGAATASHDVNNAYEPTEGFPIDENGESVNDRDYKRDKDAQRIVREMADNYDSRALQTPVIVSKDGVVLSGNNRTMSGELAAQQGTDKAYIDYLREFGKMFGFTSEQIEGMKHPRVVFVLDEALPYDAKTFARFNAEQQKR
-1571 QRATERAEAE
+1571 QNKPEHAVKLGKIVPDSVFASITNDISRFDRMSDFYADEKSVDSAISKLLEAGVINEMQLPELRTGNSLSASGKELIENALIGKVFQSSPDAVRQIIGNPTLRQSIIMGLNEIANNRTLAKSGYDLSQELGAAVDLVARAKTLHPDIYKEGVPVSPFGREQGLFDDEYGDSRVTDGIVLLLADLLNSGKPSELRKVLASYNNEAAAFAAGQIDMFSGEVTSKEELLNNVLNHFRNATPKEQQAIVDAAVAERKRRAEASKQVGDASE
-1581 KAERE
+1581 RSGSDVTNAEVGNSKDAGNGQQDSSKKTNTDKITPIGE
-1586 AREEAERR
+1586 SDFGFVYDQFKGNAQGAIQQLMKMQDG
-1594 EREALEGIPEWHM
+1594 EALGALHHDEIGDIDLVWGKAGTKKSDGYGLAKLVKFHPEVLDNLQGILDGMHITMRSENRVQLESDEYQAAVRLTWNGKEKLWLLTAFKKKE
-1607 DTPENARKR
+1607 TPEPTNSRTDVDSNLDGKSDDTA
-1616 GARRYGGQIFTRQEP
+1616 TRQ
-1631 VNGVVGKEVEV
+1631 
-1642 KFSQKDLPKGHVVVM
+1642 S
-1657 EAEQLQPS
+1657 S
-1665 HIQGK
+1665 
-1670 RNPMFFIEEA
+1670 
-1680 QPKNRAEDVSQT
+1680 DVST
-1692 AARNIAENIRPQEIT
+1692 
-1707 SSTTAYTGAPTI
+1707 
-1719 NTRGEVIQGNNRSD
+1719 D
-1733 ALRYL
+1733 
-1738 WQNNLP
+1738 
-1744 EQQQAY
+1744 
-1750 KQYLLD
+1750 
-1756 QAEQL
+1756 
-1761 GLDSNAINAMQH
+1761 
-1773 PVLVNQLDVDDAE
+1773 
-1786 AIRLGQMTA
+1786 
-1795 QDTESGGVERIKPK
+1795 
-1809 NVAQK
+1809 
-1814 LGDNMRTFANRL
+1814 
-1826 LSSSDNDA
+1826 
-1834 TFGQLVDRNGEDVLN
+1834 
-1849 WMNQIGAISN
+1849 
-1859 TQYQSAFDS
+1859 
-1868 KGKLTPEAKNDL
+1868 
-1880 QKVLYQAVFK
+1880 KV
-1890 GGSQQL
+1890 
-1896 EEMFDRLPAK
+1896 
-1906 AQRAILSTAFRDMDS
+1906 
-1921 PFAGKM
+1921 
-1927 LSEIQS
+1927 
-1933 SIIAYNALMQDEGFA
+1933 
-1948 SAKNMEEVLRAIEI
+1948 
-1962 FKHQTALD
+1962 
-1970 DRFEQYMPADN
+1970 
-1981 FSNFALHLAGLYKA
+1981 
-1995 SDMSQTTIAS
+1995 
-2005 YFNEMYDLAQ
+2005 
-2015 GKKAA
+2015 
-2020 TLFEEADTT
+2020 
-2029 EYPLAEVIKK
+2029 
-2039 VLGIDYKPAKNGNNN
+2039 
-2054 VANGGADVALRNQE
+2054 
-2068 SQGRQLRSNKPSAS
+2068 
-2082 GEQNQTGTESSER
+2082 TESSP
-2095 GEGVG
+2095 
-2100 VSDNEQGRQ
+2100 ST
-2109 VDIEVNAPRKGD
+2109 
-2121 LAEAQENRP
+2121 QENRP
-2130 KNSTQAAVENKESK
+2130 KNSTQ
-2144 PVRFEAGR
+2144 
-2152 RLTKE
+2152 
-2157 EKKEVLNTLRD
+2157 
-2168 AFKENGVPY
+2168 
-2177 HIEES
+2177 
-2182 DFGKERRVY
+2182 
-2191 EPTSEDW
+2191 
-2198 VKSDITGRPLRY
+2198 
-2210 YITLPDGRV
+2210 
-2219 AHPTELFPNISGREV
+2219 
-2234 TGHVNR
+2234 
-2240 MALLE
+2240 
-2245 KEASELISKQL
+2245 
-2256 NGFPSEYIP
+2256 
-2265 TAISILK
+2265 
-2272 KMQSLPHDV
+2272 
-2281 RDMGYGPYF
+2281 
-2290 LVSYDYIFNGK
+2290 
-2301 HYGNSPLF
+2301 
-2309 VSLFAHSVVKESS
+2309 
-2322 DAIEAT
+2322 
-2328 VKVVNNSYYMVDALL
+2328 
-2343 SALKKKYNSTQ
+2343 
-2354 SAVESASAEVETSP
+2354 SAVKSASAEVETSP

-2469 NSTEEARSAYL
+2469 NSMEEARSAYL

-2487 ENGRRIV
+2487 ENGRRID
-2494 VAGIKTDGFQKWVD
+2494 VARIKTDGFQKWVD

-2516 FANYVIA
+2516 FAHYVIA
-2523 GESDVSDNKKKP
+2523 G
-2535 SASKKGKPR
+2535 
-2544 VSKKDEVKRT
+2544 
-2554 VEHFP
+2554 
-2559 METPEEAAAFDKRI
+2559 
-2573 PEMEDSELLAYM
+2573 
-2585 QEDGK
+2585 
-2590 GDVNKAYHMNV
+2590 
-2601 YDEYDYR
+2601 
-2608 HTDEQ
+2608 
-2613 TEAYNIYIQQLH
+2613 
-2625 DSNTTLEQAEEILGN
+2625 
-2640 ILGDNERFATDER
+2640 
-2653 SQLIGQSDA
+2653 
-2662 LQDYITELEQQK
+2662 
-2674 EDERAEAEN
+2674 
-2683 STENT
+2683 
-2688 DANADANHVRAADVA
+2688 AADVA
-2703 ETKSAEPVE
+2703 EGKPKNESDRAIPPSTSDKVRMQKAQGYSEFTEKHGVNADDVRAYAEGMALGNVVMANQAFTEIRRTKRIEHRGMKLSEFAKAFKPIKEELYEKFGNVDELNQEYERRAEEERNMME
-2712 ADKSKQYGEY
+2712 AARKKAEEEERKRQAHLDELSLLDDAAIDERYMEAFQRGDEATAREMLDEAARRKGYGDTASDY
-2722 QEVYDNFVSD
+2722 QGVGAWVAPANPGYENDADRRAD
-2732 VENRG
+2732 VEDNAPDVNIEDIALGYSLVDEKYWQEPRKYMQTDATAIESVNAIREAIAAVRRG
-2737 MIPDLRAI
+2737 EKNVKVKVYRAVPTSV
-2745 KNKIRDTKR
+2745 KEGK
-2754 RLTVLRNGAA
+2754 LRNGDWV
-2764 TSIQSDE
+2764 TPS
-2771 DLKRFETAEK
+2771 K
-2781 KLTDLLHTYEAMRD
+2781 D
-2795 YTEARVREAEAAAQR
+2795 YAKMHGEHRLEGKYRIIE
-2810 KPWSEKN
+2810 
-2817 AQERM
+2817 
-2822 DEASKNPLTEE
+2822 
-2833 EIQNAPTDEVNK
+2833 DEVSVND
-2845 ANALDYLSGNHG
+2845 LWWDGN
-2857 LIQSI
+2857 
-2862 SYLKVYEDVRNPNGS
+2862 D
-2877 AASDSGTK
+2877 
-2885 DKTQLA
+2885 
-2891 GRSNSASEGRDT
+2891 
-2903 GGKSGGT
+2903 
-2910 DGRVDNGGSREN
+2910 SRE
-2922 VSEQSDGGKSGER
+2922 
-2935 STRDNAG
+2935 
-2942 EGSNTGISTEEQ
+2942 
-2954 PVGRRD
+2954 
-2960 ANSGKPRRGGT
+2960 
-2971 SWRTRSD
+2971 W
-2978 GGRSGRGESGNP
+2978 
-2990 ATENGTRRAAS
+2990 
-3001 ESVKEESADD
+3001 
-3011 FLNQALGEFK
+3011 
-3021 DVLDDF
+3021 
-3027 IKAGRG
+3027 
-3033 ELSISLV
+3033 
-3040 GLNSKQMEILP
+3040 
-3051 RLIQVGA
+3051 
-3058 KVGYAYI
+3058 
-3065 RKGVHGFTE
+3065 GF
-3074 WANHVKEAI
+3074 
-3083 GKYLRDANLSDD
+3083 D
-3095 EIDAFIKEMWKSK
+3095 
-3108 IPFDG
+3108 
-3113 QIHTLE
+3113 
-3119 EWASIYSK
+3119 
-3127 KDLRNKVRTTIEK
+3127 
-3140 KREAQRQAESISVK
+3140 
-3154 TGDIN
+3154 
-3159 NIRETLPFLLPQ
+3159 
-3171 QQEDVLRAETQFF
+3171 
-3184 DETHQDRE
+3184 
-3192 HANGKGYMFTN
+3192 NGKGYKYKNVKNNRKSDDLVTRDDKGN
-3203 GTGTGK
+3203 V
-3209 TYTGLG
+3209 
-3215 IVKRFVKQGKKRIL
+3215 IPPSKRF
-3229 ILTPSQPKVRDWIN
+3229 
-3243 DGKNLG
+3243 
-3249 LEIKSL
+3249 
-3255 DDWAKE
+3255 
-3261 RGTTATTEAGE
+3261 
-3272 GTIITTYANFRQNEE
+3272 
-3287 LLNGTF
+3287 
-3293 DLIVYDESHRL
+3293 
-3304 MENKNA
+3304 
-3310 ANTIGT
+3310 
-3316 NQHHMIA
+3316 NQ
-3323 NRDAAFATIRLRKI
+3323 RK
-3337 NPFYQER
+3337 
-3344 DKVNDEFKEKR
+3344 
-3355 EQLVKELT
+3355 
-3363 QENPNEM
+3363 
-3370 DGSLVSKGL
+3370 
-3379 IPHSTDAFNWH
+3379 
-3390 EEDTERFP
+3390 
-3398 EFAQLHNRFQE
+3398 
-3409 LTETII
+3409 
-3415 KEVDPQIEEQAKK
+3415 
-3428 DAAHTKVVFLS
+3428 
-3439 ATPFNTRENID
+3439 
-3450 YAQGYIFSYPD
+3450 
-3461 KEQTRGY
+3461 
-3468 SIASPMT
+3468 
-3475 IFFEEHF
+3475 
-3482 GAAYKWRY
+3482 
-3490 GRLEHSERNA
+3490 
-3500 EAIAQQERE
+3500 
-3509 FSDWLQHTLCTMS
+3509 
-3522 GRIIDSE
+3522 
-3529 YDYSRDFPVV
+3529 
-3539 SVEHAEEI
+3539 
-3547 NNAAEEILRDKY
+3547 
-3559 FNMAYHKVFGNYNY
+3559 
-3573 AGALFETLKV
+3573 
-3583 ATLIPRIKQHLEAG
+3583 
-3597 RKVVIFHRRVE
+3597 
-3608 SKTPLIPPFA
+3608 
-3618 AMLSACHAIIDEMKI
+3618 
-3633 KNKPKEEIDAARHRL
+3633 
-3648 EELKEKWR
+3648 
-3656 GLLKWESM
+3656 
-3664 LDYSMPREQIAK
+3664 
-3676 AFGADNVL
+3676 
-3684 YFSGQESTKAKNQA
+3684 
-3698 VDSFN
+3698 
-3703 NDESGKNIIVIQ
+3703 
-3715 EASGKEGISLHDTT
+3715 
-3729 GKHQRVLITLALP
+3729 
-3742 QSPITALQIEG
+3742 
-3753 RIYRIGNRSNAIF
+3753 
-3766 EYPLL
+3766 
-3771 GLNSEIILFGQKFNG
+3771 
-3786 QIGTTEN
+3786 
-3793 LALGSQA
+3793 
-3800 RNLRESFAR
+3800 
-3809 SVEESGKDVPIEEQG
+3809 
-3824 FGGKEADAAERGET
+3824 
-3838 SPFDRAVLDYYGNQ
+3838 
-3852 KLKGKRD
+3852 
-3859 SREGV
+3859 
-3864 DYYPTPEPLG
+3864 
-3874 FKMVEWG
+3874 
-3881 NLNDGETALEPS
+3881 
-3893 AGHGAIARYVP
+3893 
-3904 SANPLTAIEPSQN
+3904 
-3917 LFAKLQLKAGGSGR
+3917 
-3931 KFVNTIFEGYNV
+3931 
-3943 VNKHDVIF
+3943 
-3951 MNPPFG
+3951 
-3957 TGGRLAVDHV
+3957 
-3967 AKAFTHLTEGGR
+3967 
-3979 IVAIIPRGS
+3979 
-3988 TDKKFDKWIDE
+3988 
-3999 QENAVVTGEIMLPD
+3999 
-4013 ITFQQAGT
+4013 
-4021 SVMARVLVIDKVT
+4021 
-4034 NQELRSEAESKYR
+4034 
-4047 RIDLSRRQ
+4047 
-4055 YDKIEDFFEDIRD
+4055 
-4068 IQMPSRTIDEKARM
+4068 
-4082 LKRAAPALRDIKE
+4082 
-4095 LKGVVD
+4095 
-4101 VQAQDEG
+4101 
-4108 IDIRTKGS
+4108 
-4116 AMGFYLDL
+4116 
-4124 TVSDFSLQ
+4124 
-4132 QQLRTKYQR
+4132 
-4141 YAQEIEW
+4141 
-4148 NEHRHNEKAVEI
+4148 
-4160 YKAYNDLVCRLL
+4160 
-4172 GKTAEEVESDIT
+4172 
-4184 REKMGLEQPHEEQGV
+4184 
-4199 AINVAP
+4199 
-4205 QAEESPSSEQNES
+4205 
-4218 TTESS
+4218 
-4223 PYHYELKHH
+4223 
-4232 TKTGA
+4232 
-4237 EMFMAMPNEKS
+4237 
-4248 GLSSEEYSSM
+4248 
-4258 LAKAKKHGGY
+4258 
-4268 WNRFMKGFAFPS
+4268 
-4280 EKSAKDFLA
+4280 
-4289 ETGNTEPQADE
+4289 ADE

-4337 EGQRVLDEANGR
+4337 EGQRVLDEANGM
-4349 YVRLSAKQKR
+4349 VRQMSFGEAYDYEAYPLGRVEPNLLEKEVNVVKADADHGFANYKEAKAWAKENVAKVYDNEESGGKGDVRISNAAIDKFMSQSAIDKSDSKDVHMAVLKVLPDVLKSSIDVETHPDFLKGEDGKR
-4359 ALETATIA
+4359 RVENGMNKDVLVHRCYGAVSIDGKPYRVKMTLKEDPRDVSSPHVTHSYEATKIELLA
-4367 DESTNNATVVS
+4367 GTWENQEGPSPNTNNS
-4378 SAAGAK
+4378 ISAAKLLENVGLSYNSGEK
-4384 VQKNLEA
+4384 VLDA
-4391 LADSYKKRPNKARGF
+4391 SKKR
-4406 ITDLSRSL
+4406 S
-4414 DLEQHEAS
+4414 
-4422 QYGTFVTEN
+4422 YG
-4431 GKTVTIRVSNHN
+4431 IRKH
-4443 ARVSNFDRNGE
+4443 RV
-4454 IDGISIVISSH
+4454 
-4465 GNKGLNNDGNAH
+4465 
-4477 IVEFFYSKQSLERSE
+4477 
-4492 GKPLADIILS
+4492 
-4502 VSKALK
+4502 
-4508 SGEFKDNTGLAQRQE
+4508 
-4523 VNEQII
+4523 
-4529 REQRLTNTRLYNPRA
+4529 
-4544 SISPVRGQW
+4544 
-4553 TKDKILRRLKDIG
+4553 
-4566 GSRKGFHTAA
+4566 
-4576 KFISEFD
+4576 
-4583 SPEELEAHMYYHGT
+4583 YHG
-4597 QYGGGALKP
+4597 
-4606 SILMSDRDIERYG
+4606 S
-4619 GGGYGVKYWGIS
+4619 GV
-4631 VSKSKKVASNF
+4631 
-4642 SQGEG
+4642 
-4647 VGIYPIILCKSAKV
+4647 
-4661 VEVNGVEDAED
+4661 
-4672 LDEYIEQ
+4672 
-4679 LWKDGVDAVWIGKGE
+4679 
-4694 QELCVLNPRAIVNI
+4694 
-4708 NRADYYRYY
+4708 
-4717 KLGSEEN
+4717 
-4724 PLKIIDKEG
+4724 
-4733 IAKLYHDAKAY
+4733 
-4744 IQAYKKSPRKPL
+4744 
-4756 SPSLFEESNNG
+4756 
-4767 EFEYKPKDKYEAEMR
+4767 
-4782 EYEQKMDEYLNS
+4782 
-4794 DEYREWEKAREYA
+4794 
-4807 EKNIRFFRTSNGK
+4807 RFFRTSNGE

-4916 QGNGSVFE
+4916 QGDGSVFE

-4973 PRKFGVGGVL
+4973 PREFGETKDDGARFSAKQKKALETVSFSQNESYQQTAISSADGAKVL
-4983 RESIRLPKD
+4983 KKLDTLAERYTNSSVTNEKTFIGEVANSLGIYAPNRSSKYASFETKNGKVVTIRLSNHNAKASNFDMNNEADGISIVVSPKKNEGITND
-4992 EYAKVA
+4992 GNA
-4998 HAIATNTGLKKAGM
+4998 HITEFYYDSIKLRRADGKPLAEIVRSIKQALYSGEFKDTTGLAERQ
-5012 NEVFTD
+5012 EV
-5018 NNYYIYTAKKNGDFT
+5018 NGD
-5033 VRFGLP
+5033 
-5039 IEGNEDVINELSKGV
+5039 DVIRFLSIGEQGAATSDHTEEV
-5054 KDGTIR
+5054 T
-5060 NTRSLHSVIERE
+5060 TRIESLNIAREIEDTT
-5072 RSERNENNHNNVNA
+5072 H
-5086 EGRQKSTGAIGD
+5086 TAI
-5098 LALRQ
+5098 
-5103 QADSTGSD
+5103 
-5111 GYLGEEIPGRTPA
+5111 
-5124 GNSDRGAGRGRVDDT
+5124 
-5139 SYRQG
+5139 
-5144 EGAPH
+5144 
-5149 VSTSS
+5149 SS
-5154 ESKTQAAQKATDNLN
+5154 ESKAQTAQKATANLN
-5169 LGGNVVVHES
+5169 LSGRVVVHES
-5179 AEGLEGKEATA
+5179 AEGLEGREATA

-5196 RTGQIHVVLSNNAD
+5196 KTGQIHVVLSNNAD

-5215 QTILHESVAHHGLRE
+5215 QTILHEAVAHHGLRE

-5242 SIFAAASQEVK
+5242 SVLAAASQEVK

-5295 ATLRRLFNRA
+5295 ATIRRLFNRA

-5320 LAYILWCSYQNLK
+5320 LAYTLWCSYQNLK
-5333 TDVKGRYVAE
+5333 TGEKGRYVAE

-5354 AGKNAMTDTEKKE
+5354 AGKNAMTDTEKKD

-5392 TSGAHL
+5392 TSGSHL

-5474 IKMYV
+5474 IKTYV

-5486 RQKYMAGKAAEEAY
+5486 RQKYMAEKAAEEAY
-5500 NRYKSIHP
+5500 DRYKSMHP

-5555 AGSLSDSMWDSIRAA
+5555 AGSLTDSMWDSIRAA
-5570 TNSSLQRAYEAG
+5570 TKSSLQRAYEAG

-5730 EKVKDEPD
+5730 EKVKAEPD

-5862 VNRLNDNILDT
+5862 VNRLNGNTLDM

-5893 TFMRGVERY
+5893 TFMKGVERY

-5914 AKEGKSKIERL
+5914 AKEGKSKTERL
-5925 GNKVVY
+5925 GNKIVY

-5966 SRQMGRSMEQSI
+5966 SRQSGRSMEQSI

-6019 ASVFKNFY
+6019 ASAFKNFY

-6049 GMLMWDGAAVMLGM
+6049 GMLMWDGAAVTLGM
-6063 LSAMCVPLMLS
+6063 LSAMCIPLMLS

-6086 PDSMRRMGIMLPLGK
+6086 PESMRRMGIMLPLGK

-6372 HAQMLVRK
+6372 HAQMLVQK

-6388 VEDSKTQE
+6388 VENSKTQE
-6396 EADKKI
+6396 EADEKI

-6413 KESLSKVEE
+6413 KETLSKVEE

>member
-1 MENKVEDKKPVVDKY
+1 MVKKWGSPKTITSRKSRNRILRLME
-16 TDYLYGVLKDNNAYD
+16 
-31 GDYDKFYNEFY
+31 
-42 QPGVKG
+42 
-48 YTYRKELYDTMT
+48 
-60 SHGVDLGA
+60 
-68 TYEDFANWIGLHAI
+68 
-82 DPQTQQT
+82 
-89 PMGADSISKDMKPV
+89 
-103 EVTPTKKPEA
+103 
-113 KKEEKP
+113 
-119 EVSTEAVSGNQSATD
+119 
-134 TPQNLESNVSRMRN
+134 
-148 AGTNYFLQAA
+148 
-158 EEISNNAYSKSLEEL
+158 
-173 ANQAAKDLKKE
+173 
-184 AYQESKEESYV
+184 EESV
-195 RLNQTARYIPIRS
+195 IWRT
-208 LPKDADL
+208 PKDATTSSAERQGL
-215 DSVFKAA
+215 DY
-222 LNFEQMCG
+222 EQSEIAETTAKG
-230 GTKEYTFAPLGGD
+230 SGITPQSTSSADKVTESAPSP
-243 VQERFE
+243 QENR
-249 KWKAL
+249 
-254 NATADNNFTQ
+254 
-264 ETASMSPNAV
+264 
-274 YLQARNLQALGKER
+274 
-288 PAWISELRWNE
+288 
-299 ASDPK
+299 PK
-304 NNIDYQEVAAKLVQE
+304 NSTQSAIESASAEVE
-319 DQQRR
+319 T
-324 LKRSD
+324 S
-329 GAYPNNVSL
+329 P
-338 NGMYHANYTASMAS
+338 T
-352 DIYNTGTINTLF
+352 
-364 VLFQDGRIRPLQAP
+364 
-378 DPSVLRGGWEAQ
+378 EAQ
-390 RELFRRQYE
+390 KKAGNY
-399 KMTFGEEGKEDYTD
+399 KMGH
-413 PYEKNRV
+413 V
-420 VGNFLQNGEVCHIIY
+420 
-435 FPYMIEQ
+435 
-442 RRWNDAQELIK
+442 
-453 IGTGGKF
+453 
-460 DEEGVLLNPDDR
+460 
-472 LQIVPVVVKNGES
+472 
-485 EEDAIAKAK
+485 
-494 VELDNEISKK
+494 
-504 LPYKETYLQQQI
+504 
-516 AQAREALKKEQERLK
+516 
-531 QLGKHDAVKGSY
+531 
-543 LPPMFNSKYF
+543 
-553 DDLLESSTEEGVKRS
+553 
-568 DEVALARGNIRKL
+568 
-581 EESIK
+581 
-586 KYTQALEA
+586 
-594 LRTVDKVG
+594 KVG
-602 AWGGFLEGISDLDNW
+602 AFDVTI
-617 TFGLYNLRENLV
+617 ENPRGSERSGTD
-629 AVKAH
+629 ANGKKWSVK
-634 EGKMGQEAKDRLG
+634 MNN
-647 LARSLSQESMSAFH
+647 
-661 RHGEGRL
+661 
-668 YGPAFGAGYSFPFTI
+668 
-683 GAIAT
+683 T
-688 YGAGNVAARSII
+688 YGYI
-700 RGGSRMAAKYGT
+700 RG
-712 NWLFDTTIR
+712 
-721 ATTRLAAI
+721 
-729 NAAGVIDS
+729 
-737 SFQMPR
+737 
-743 IISDAAIE
+743 
-751 KMGLMNYTFDENQR
+751 
-765 IVVTG
+765 
-770 TQQEKSWGHS
+770 
-780 LLHSG
+780 
-785 LNTLVQN
+785 
-792 VSERVGTYVLEPV
+792 
-805 AKAFGIG
+805 
-812 KISLRGFGEALPYG
+812 
-826 KTIHMIQNGAFAKA
+826 
-840 MSKMYG
+840 
-846 TFEKGGYDGFVNEVL
+846 
-861 EEYIANPMTAT
+861 
-872 FDENYTFADI
+872 
-882 FDSRQNLDTALS
+882 
-894 VWASSILMLG
+894 
-904 LSSTASSVK
+904 
-913 YYRTLRSVNNAYDKA
+913 
-928 EANARR
+928 
-934 LFGNENWDKIQ
+934 
-945 NTILRLEGEPLV
+945 
-957 NAIYAGVCQNK
+957 
-968 SLSDEQKKAFLNY
+968 
-981 VRAQK
+981 
-986 AQAVFNNAVSEKYS
+986 
-1000 FSLTGE
+1000 
-1006 ELNEMNAMTIHA
+1006 
-1018 YAEGRNMQ
+1018 
-1026 TPQEYAQA
+1026 
-1034 QQAFADTREMAMSA
+1034 
-1048 LGVTDDIDAYLDTLG
+1048 
-1063 ETPAE
+1063 
-1068 QLKKGVEAAKEKG
+1068 
-1081 LDEKAAN
+1081 
-1088 AALSAYLNAREQQKG
+1088 
-1103 AMDGI
+1103 
-1108 TSDESIRRQHADS
+1108 
-1121 VIRQITFENEADS
+1121 
-1134 EGGSGK
+1134 
-1140 VILVNV
+1140 
-1146 KGREKP
+1146 
-1152 VFLIRGRYENGSI
+1152 
-1165 TGETVVV
+1165 
-1172 SEGNGVIE
+1172 
-1180 MIPASEVEG
+1180 
-1189 IVEESDAMTERQRE
+1189 TE
-1203 YDKIDAE
+1203 
-1210 NKEQQRLINLNM
+1210 
-1222 DTPLAGQ
+1222 
-1229 GGILM
+1229 
-1234 DEEGHRR
+1234 
-1241 QVGIKCVFND
+1241 
-1251 EQGNPASVLVVDQ
+1251 
-1264 NNNDYLIPIDVFR
+1264 
-1277 EQRGRGRKFEAIE
+1277 
-1290 PYLDETDEEY
+1290 
-1300 HAAEGP
+1300 
-1306 MNEEYN
+1306 
-1312 LANKEQGGVS
+1312 GVS

-1359 DGSGN
+1359 DDSGN

-1424 EVAPQ
+1424 EVVPQ

-1657 EAEQLQPS
+1657 EADQLQPS

-1744 EQQQAY
+1744 KQQQAY

-1927 LSEIQS
+1927 LPEIQS

-2068 SQGRQLRSNKPSAS
+2068 GQGRQPRSNKPSAS
-2082 GEQNQTGTESSER
+2082 GEQNQTGAESSER
-2095 GEGVG
+2095 GGGTENAGSAGGEKGNLPPTEGREESEENELDENGRPFIKAENGTTVFGEITDDSGLTAAPIKLSEGFQDANTGKGYGLVHIEANHGEQIRQAGFTSVKEFVSFVATHYDPDNIRVG
-2100 VSDNEQGRQ
+2100 KRRDDGSGTFLIQVTDTHDNTLF
-2109 VDIEVNAPRKGD
+2109 IELSKDGSYWNVNSGGIFRKGYS
-2121 LAEAQENRP
+2121 N
-2130 KNSTQAAVENKESK
+2130 
-2144 PVRFEAGR
+2144 
-2152 RLTKE
+2152 
-2157 EKKEVLNTLRD
+2157 KKETVAKTEPQQPTNAVSSDSSLSANVKDGITNAEPNGEPTVSLDKDTTLPADQQTSDEENTKKVADSEGKNTLK
-2168 AFKENGVPY
+2168 AK
-2177 HIEES
+2177 
-2182 DFGKERRVY
+2182 
-2191 EPTSEDW
+2191 
-2198 VKSDITGRPLRY
+2198 
-2210 YITLPDGRV
+2210 
-2219 AHPTELFPNISGREV
+2219 
-2234 TGHVNR
+2234 
-2240 MALLE
+2240 
-2245 KEASELISKQL
+2245 
-2256 NGFPSEYIP
+2256 
-2265 TAISILK
+2265 
-2272 KMQSLPHDV
+2272 
-2281 RDMGYGPYF
+2281 
-2290 LVSYDYIFNGK
+2290 
-2301 HYGNSPLF
+2301 
-2309 VSLFAHSVVKESS
+2309 
-2322 DAIEAT
+2322 IEA
-2328 VKVVNNSYYMVDALL
+2328 
-2343 SALKKKYNSTQ
+2343 
-2354 SAVESASAEVETSP
+2354 ASAEVNTDP
-2368 TEAQKKAGNYKMGH
+2368 TEAQKEAGNYKKGH
-2382 VKVGAF
+2382 VQVGAF

-2469 NSTEEARSAYL
+2469 NSMEEARSAYL

-2487 ENGRRIV
+2487 ENGRRID
-2494 VAGIKTDGFQKWVD
+2494 VARIKTDDFQKWVD

-2516 FANYVIA
+2516 FAHYVIA
-2523 GESDVSDNKKKP
+2523 GAADVSDNEKKP

-2544 VSKKDEVKRT
+2544 VSKEDEVKRT

-2590 GDVNKAYHMNV
+2590 GDANKAYHMNI

-2613 TEAYNIYIQQLH
+2613 TEAYDIYIQQLH
-2625 DSNTTLEQAEEILGN
+2625 DSNTTLEQAEEMLGN
-2640 ILGDNERFATDER
+2640 ILGDVERFATDER

-2662 LQDYITELEQQK
+2662 LQDYITELERQK
-2674 EDERAEAEN
+2674 EDKRAEAEN
-2683 STENT
+2683 SAENT
-2688 DANADANHVRAADVA
+2688 DANHVEEADV
-2703 ETKSAEPVE
+2703 EENKSAEPVE

-2781 KLTDLLHTYEAMRD
+2781 KLTDLLHVYEAMRD
-2795 YTEARVREAEAAAQR
+2795 YTEARIKKAEAAAQR

-2910 DGRVDNGGSREN
+2910 SGRVDNGGSREN

-2971 SWRTRSD
+2971 SGRTRSD

-3001 ESVKEESADD
+3001 ESVKDESADD

-3040 GLNSKQMEILP
+3040 GLNSKQIEILP

-3065 RKGVHGFTE
+3065 RKGVHSFTE

-3127 KDLRNKVRTTIEK
+3127 KDLRNKVRTTIEE

-3461 KEQTRGY
+3461 KEQARGY
-3468 SIASPMT
+3468 SVASPMT

-3583 ATLIPRIKQHLEAG
+3583 ATLIPRIKQHLKAG

-3618 AMLSACHAIIDEMKI
+3618 AMLSACHAIIDEMKM

-3824 FGGKEADAAERGET
+3824 FGGKEADAAERDET

-3957 TGGRLAVDHV
+3957 TGGRLAVEHV

-4034 NQELRSEAESKYR
+4034 NQSLRSEAESKYR
-4047 RIDLSRRQ
+4047 RIDLSRRK

-4101 VQAQDEG
+4101 VQAQEDG

-4172 GKTAEEVESDIT
+4172 GKTAEEVESDIN

-4289 ETGNTEPQADE
+4289 ETGNTEQKPSRGNLYRQGEEGLLQQDMEPQADE
-4300 RYQKAGTP
+4300 RFNNE
-4308 LTPNS
+4308 LTRYLNGEMDKNEILHLGRPKGVMRAFLPNLPI
-4313 AEVALRDAIADLMRK
+4313 VMR
-4328 SGLDVLESK
+4328 
-4337 EGQRVLDEANGR
+4337 QRVIKKGSEKKHEVDVSAIMNMPQH
-4349 YVRLSAKQKR
+4349 LSSPIFVFQR
-4359 ALETATIA
+4359 SEDTIG
-4367 DESTNNATVVS
+4367 V
-4378 SAAGAK
+4378 
-4384 VQKNLEA
+4384 L
-4391 LADSYKKRPNKARGF
+4391 
-4406 ITDLSRSL
+4406 TDMR
-4414 DLEQHEAS
+4414 
-4422 QYGTFVTEN
+4422 
-4431 GKTVTIRVSNHN
+4431 
-4443 ARVSNFDRNGE
+4443 DRNGKNVCVAIE
-4454 IDGISIVISSH
+4454 
-4465 GNKGLNNDGNAH
+4465 
-4477 IVEFFYSKQSLERSE
+4477 
-4492 GKPLADIILS
+4492 
-4502 VSKALK
+4502 LK
-4508 SGEFKDNTGLAQRQE
+4508 RQIQQGAEYLE
-4523 VNEQII
+4523 VNDVRSFHG
-4529 REQRLTNTRLYNPRA
+4529 RE
-4544 SISPVRGQW
+4544 
-4553 TKDKILRRLKDIG
+4553 
-4566 GSRKGFHTAA
+4566 F
-4576 KFISEFD
+4576 
-4583 SPEELEAHMYYHGT
+4583 
-4597 QYGGGALKP
+4597 
-4606 SILMSDRDIERYG
+4606 
-4619 GGGYGVKYWGIS
+4619 
-4631 VSKSKKVASNF
+4631 
-4642 SQGEG
+4642 
-4647 VGIYPIILCKSAKV
+4647 
-4661 VEVNGVEDAED
+4661 
-4672 LDEYIEQ
+4672 
-4679 LWKDGVDAVWIGKGE
+4679 
-4694 QELCVLNPRAIVNI
+4694 
-4708 NRADYYRYY
+4708 
-4717 KLGSEEN
+4717 
-4724 PLKIIDKEG
+4724 
-4733 IAKLYHDAKAY
+4733 
-4744 IQAYKKSPRKPL
+4744 
-4756 SPSLFEESNNG
+4756 
-4767 EFEYKPKDKYEAEMR
+4767 
-4782 EYEQKMDEYLNS
+4782 
-4794 DEYREWEKAREYA
+4794 
-4807 EKNIRFFRTSNGK
+4807 
-4820 AYGFTVG
+4820 
-4827 GKIYID
+4827 
-4833 PRIATAETPIH
+4833 
-4844 EYAHLWATAMREGN
+4844 
-4858 PTEWK
+4858 K
-4863 NIVGLMKGTSVWAEV
+4863 NIVEPIANNKTLKWVDKEKGLAYLSSASQPV
-4878 QKLYPELKNDDDIA
+4878 QQEKDKKVLNDATKVVKDFVNPKIFDENVADGGIMFRDDDMGLEETI
-4892 DEVLATFSGRR
+4892 T
-4903 GAERLRAEQQKIM
+4903 KIK
-4916 QGNGSVFE
+4916 VE
-4924 KAAAVGA
+4924 AA
-4931 LARVKQALSKF
+4931 
-4942 WKGVADFLGIHYTS
+4942 
-4956 AEEVA
+4956 
-4961 DRVMKDLLEGVD
+4961 
-4973 PRKFGVGGVL
+4973 
-4983 RESIRLPKD
+4983 
-4992 EYAKVA
+4992 
-4998 HAIATNTGLKKAGM
+4998 
-5012 NEVFTD
+5012 
-5018 NNYYIYTAKKNGDFT
+5018 
-5033 VRFGLP
+5033 
-5039 IEGNEDVINELSKGV
+5039 
-5054 KDGTIR
+5054 
-5060 NTRSLHSVIERE
+5060 
-5072 RSERNENNHNNVNA
+5072 
-5086 EGRQKSTGAIGD
+5086 
-5098 LALRQ
+5098 
-5103 QADSTGSD
+5103 
-5111 GYLGEEIPGRTPA
+5111 
-5124 GNSDRGAGRGRVDDT
+5124 
-5139 SYRQG
+5139 
-5144 EGAPH
+5144 
-5149 VSTSS
+5149 
-5154 ESKTQAAQKATDNLN
+5154 QAAQKATENLN
-5169 LGGNVVVHES
+5169 LGGRVVVHES

-5196 RTGQIHVVLSNNAD
+5196 KTGQIHVILSNNAD

-5215 QTILHESVAHHGLRE
+5215 QTILHEAVAHHGLRE

-5242 SIFAAASQEVK
+5242 SFLAAASQEVK

-5333 TDVKGRYVAE
+5333 TGEKGRYVAE

-5367 HSVLLRGKLDNLQ
+5367 HSVLLRGELDNLQ

-5392 TSGAHL
+5392 TRGSHL

-5474 IKMYV
+5474 IKTYV

-5500 NRYKSIHP
+5500 DRYKSMHP

-5555 AGSLSDSMWDSIRAA
+5555 AGSLADSMWDSIRAA
-5570 TNSSLQRAYEAG
+5570 TKSSLQRAYEAG

-5730 EKVKDEPD
+5730 EKVKAEPD

-5862 VNRLNDNILDT
+5862 VNRLNGNTLDM

-5893 TFMRGVERY
+5893 TFMSFTITIDFQRVTKTHAIMCDTFCNSFLLNRTRFRKEFCSSLIPSHQKKSDPALCRG
-5902 KGEITK
+5902 
-5908 ALSELR
+5908 
-5914 AKEGKSKIERL
+5914 
-5925 GNKVVY
+5925 
-5931 GHHYIINDAWN
+5931 
-5942 IYMKGAEYL
+5942 
-5951 SRCTEDWVRFAVFLT
+5951 FLFFLCGLNAAFFRT
-5966 SRQMGRSMEQSI
+5966 PHLAM
-5978 MDAKEVTVNFNRKG
+5978 
-5992 AGSKSAGKWDVSNF
+5992 VSNGEKTGRPIF
-6006 FSMNNLHFLSAYA
+6006 FS
-6019 ASVFKNFY
+6019 
-6027 AFSNASIQG
+6027 
-6036 LDKNVRLHLNHTA
+6036 TA
-6049 GMLMWDGAAVMLGM
+6049 
-6063 LSAMCVPLMLS
+6063 
-6074 AIGGDPDDYWDM
+6074 
-6086 PDSMRRMGIMLPLGK
+6086 
-6101 DGRFLTLPMSIEHRA
+6101 
-6116 AYGIGELL
+6116 
-6124 GTVVCGSENLPASEI
+6124 
-6139 TFQAFEQLSQIL
+6139 
-6151 PLDLTEGNG
+6151 
-6160 SMLSLVPTAVRPEVE
+6160 
-6175 IAFNK
+6175 
-6180 NWLGMPIYKEPFNK
+6180 
-6194 NTPAF
+6194 
-6199 RNVYQSTNPNYIA
+6199 
-6212 MSKWLNEVQGGGDYE
+6212 
-6227 RAGVQVNP
+6227 
-6235 AMVQHLVESYTGGA
+6235 
-6249 GKFVSRTS
+6249 
-6257 GVIAK
+6257 
-6262 IIQGEQIRS
+6262 
-6271 NEIPFYRT
+6271 
-6279 LVKSVDDRT
+6279 
-6288 HNRAARE
+6288 
-6295 RFQREYDKGQKLIY
+6295 
-6309 KIDNYQKESARGN
+6309 
-6322 SQYVKELDEF
+6322 
-6332 AKSKDFMSYML
+6332 
-6343 WKSYNSVKSQF
+6343 
-6354 DNARSYIGDDK
+6354 
-6365 DKRAALD
+6365 
-6372 HAQMLVRK
+6372 
-6380 MMTECARA
+6380 
-6388 VEDSKTQE
+6388 
-6396 EADKKI
+6396 
-6402 GRIQSE
+6402 
-6408 YTPQI
+6408 
-6413 KESLSKVEE
+6413 

>member
-1 MENKVEDKKPVVDKY
+1 MENMEDKKPVSSDKWSEA
-16 TDYLYGVLKDNNAYD
+16 LYETLKLNNAYD
-31 GDYDKFYNEFY
+31 KDYDTFYNDFY
-42 QPGVKG
+42 APGIKG
-48 YTYRKELYDTMT
+48 YAYRKDVYDFMKKG
-60 SHGVDLGA
+60 GVDLGA
-68 TYEDFANWIGLHAI
+68 TYEEFASKIGLHAI

-89 PMGADSISKDMKPV
+89 PMGADSISKDMKPM

-119 EVSTEAVSGNQSATD
+119 EVSADAVSENQHPTD
-134 TPQNLESNVSRMRN
+134 TLQDFNPNVSRMRN
-148 AGTNYFLQAA
+148 AGTDYFLQAA

-173 ANQAAKDLKKE
+173 ANQAAKDLKKK
-184 AYQESKEESYV
+184 AYQKPKEDSYV

-215 DSVFKAA
+215 DSVFEAA
-222 LNFEQMCG
+222 LTFENQVCG
-230 GTKEYTFAPLGGD
+230 GAKEYTFASLGGD
-243 VQERFE
+243 IQERYE

-254 NATADNNFTQ
+254 KGLGSSYTQ

-274 YLQARNLQALGKER
+274 YLQAINLQALGKER

-299 ASDPK
+299 ALNYDK
-304 NNIDYQEVAAKLVQE
+304 NKLNKITAELEQE
-319 DQQRR
+319 DQKRR

-329 GAYPNNVSL
+329 GAYPDDVSL
-338 NGMYHANYTASMAS
+338 NGMYHANYTALMAS
-352 DIYNTGTINTLF
+352 DIYNNGTNKTIF

-378 DPSVLRGGWEAQ
+378 DPSILRGGVEAQ

-399 KMTFGEEGKEDYTD
+399 KMTFGEEGKEGYTD

-442 RRWNDAQELIK
+442 RRWDDAQELIK
-453 IGTGGKF
+453 IGLGGKF
-460 DEEGVLLNPDDR
+460 NEEGVLLNPDDR

-531 QLGKHDAVKGSY
+531 QLGDHDAVKGSFFPRMY
-543 LPPMFNSKYF
+543 NPRYYK
-553 DDLLESSTEEGVKRS
+553 DLLESTTEEGVKRS

-594 LRTVDKVG
+594 LRTGDKVG

-661 RHGEGRL
+661 RYGEGRF
-668 YGPAFGAGYSFPFTI
+668 YGTAFGAGYSAPLTL

-688 YGAGNVAARSII
+688 YGVGNTAARGII

-712 NWLFDTTIR
+712 NWFFDTTIR

-729 NAAGVIDS
+729 NVAGVIDS
-737 SFQMPR
+737 SFYTPR

-780 LLHSG
+780 VKHAA
-785 LNTLVQN
+785 LNMLVQN

-812 KISLRGFGEALPYG
+812 KINLRSFGEALPYG

-840 MSKMYG
+840 MSKVYG
-846 TFEKGGYDGFVNEVL
+846 TFEKGGYDGFINEVL

-882 FDSRQNLDTALS
+882 FNYRQNLDTALS
-894 VWASSILMLG
+894 VWASSFVMLG
-904 LSSTASSVK
+904 LASTASSVK

-945 NTILRLEGEPLV
+945 NTILKLEGEPLV
-957 NAIYAGVCQNK
+957 NAIYAGVCQNE

-986 AQAVFNNAVSEKYS
+986 AQAVFNNTVSEKYS

-1006 ELNEMNAMTIHA
+1006 ELEEMNAMTVRA
-1018 YAEGRNMQ
+1018 YAEGRSMQ

-1034 QQAFADTREMAMSA
+1034 QQTFADTREMAMSA

-1068 QLKKGVEAAKEKG
+1068 QLKKGVEAAKENG

-1103 AMDGI
+1103 ALDAI
-1108 TSDESIRRQHADS
+1108 TTDESIRRQHADN

-1146 KGREKP
+1146 KGKEKP
-1152 VFLIRGRYENGSI
+1152 VYLIRGRYENGSI

-1189 IVEESDAMTERQRE
+1189 IVEESDAMTDRQRE

-1241 QVGIKCVFND
+1241 QVGIKCVYND
-1251 EQGNPASVLVVDQ
+1251 EQGNPASVLVIDQ

-1312 LANKEQGGVS
+1312 LANKEQEGVS

-1359 DGSGN
+1359 DVGGN

-1380 EFDAPYNGKM
+1380 EFNAPYNGKM
-1390 VDRIPLADFDNGV
+1390 VDRIPLADFDSGV

-1424 EVAPQ
+1424 EVAPHLD
-1429 VDATPTQVG
+1429 VAPTQVG

-1452 EHKPTA
+1452 DEAHKPTA
-1458 LERIPRSENG
+1458 LERIPRNENG
-1468 EPLFEQAEN
+1468 EPVFEQAEN
-1477 PEVAWDA
+1477 PEAAWDA

-1512 KARKLKLKGKTPA
+1512 KAQKLKLKGKTPA
-1525 EMLASKQAN
+1525 ELLASKQAN

-1744 EQQQAY
+1744 KQQQAY
-1750 KQYLLD
+1750 KKYLLD

-1834 TFGQLVDRNGEDVLN
+1834 TFGQLADRNGEDVLN

-1927 LSEIQS
+1927 LPEIQS

-1948 SAKNMEEVLRAIEI
+1948 SAKNMEEVLRAIET
-1962 FKHQTALD
+1962 FKQQTALD

-2068 SQGRQLRSNKPSAS
+2068 SQGRQPRSNKPSAS

-2095 GEGVG
+2095 GEGTEG
-2100 VSDNEQGRQ
+2100 DSGRGKNPQGNSRLQEPSNEGTQEKRIGSKSMTHDEAIAFIAEMEDHAEVAPEIDLTIENWDAQFGENGIVPTPIGDVKMGENQFAKLMRQGRNGKLGMIKPTLETPNLI
-2109 VDIEVNAPRKGD
+2109 IEENSEAKNGDVAERNSSYIFIKAFTKKDGSRFYYFTSISVSKGGKEVIISNQEKSRNRILRLMEEESVIWRTPKD
-2121 LAEAQENRP
+2121 ATTSSAERQGLDYEQSEIAETTAKGSGITPQSTSSADKVTESSQSLQENGP
-2130 KNSTQAAVENKESK
+2130 KNSTQS
-2144 PVRFEAGR
+2144 
-2152 RLTKE
+2152 
-2157 EKKEVLNTLRD
+2157 
-2168 AFKENGVPY
+2168 
-2177 HIEES
+2177 
-2182 DFGKERRVY
+2182 
-2191 EPTSEDW
+2191 
-2198 VKSDITGRPLRY
+2198 
-2210 YITLPDGRV
+2210 
-2219 AHPTELFPNISGREV
+2219 
-2234 TGHVNR
+2234 
-2240 MALLE
+2240 
-2245 KEASELISKQL
+2245 
-2256 NGFPSEYIP
+2256 
-2265 TAISILK
+2265 AI
-2272 KMQSLPHDV
+2272 
-2281 RDMGYGPYF
+2281 
-2290 LVSYDYIFNGK
+2290 
-2301 HYGNSPLF
+2301 
-2309 VSLFAHSVVKESS
+2309 
-2322 DAIEAT
+2322 
-2328 VKVVNNSYYMVDALL
+2328 
-2343 SALKKKYNSTQ
+2343 
-2354 SAVESASAEVETSP
+2354 ESASAEVETSP
-2368 TEAQKKAGNYKMGH
+2368 TEAKKKAGNYKMGH

-2469 NSTEEARSAYL
+2469 NSMEEARSAYL

-2494 VAGIKTDGFQKWVD
+2494 VARIKTDGFQKWVD

-2544 VSKKDEVKRT
+2544 VSKEDEVKRT

-2613 TEAYNIYIQQLH
+2613 TEAYNNYIQQLH
-2625 DSNTTLEQAEEILGN
+2625 DSNTTLEQAEEMLGN

-2662 LQDYITELEQQK
+2662 LQDYITELERQK
-2674 EDERAEAEN
+2674 EKERAEAEN
-2683 STENT
+2683 SAENT

-2764 TSIQSDE
+2764 ASIQSDE

-2822 DEASKNPLTEE
+2822 DEASKNPLTKE

-2877 AASDSGTK
+2877 AASDNGTK

-2891 GRSNSASEGRDT
+2891 GRSNSASEKRDT

-2910 DGRVDNGGSREN
+2910 AGRVDNGGGRED
-2922 VSEQSDGGKSGER
+2922 VSEQSDGGKSGEG

-2942 EGSNTGISTEEQ
+2942 EGSNTGIPTEEQ

-2960 ANSGKPRRGGT
+2960 AHSGKLRRGGT
-2971 SWRTRSD
+2971 SGRTRSD

-3040 GLNSKQMEILP
+3040 GLNSKQMEMLP

-3065 RKGVHGFTE
+3065 RKGVHSFTE

-3127 KDLRNKVRTTIEK
+3127 KDLRNKVRTTIEE
-3140 KREAQRQAESISVK
+3140 KREAQRQAEGISVK

-3184 DETHQDRE
+3184 DKSHQDRE

-3363 QENPNEM
+3363 QENPNEI

-3461 KEQTRGY
+3461 KEQARGY
-3468 SIASPMT
+3468 SVASPMT

-3618 AMLSACHAIIDEMKI
+3618 AMLSACHAIIDGMKME
-3633 KNKPKEEIDAARHRL
+3633 NKPKEEIDAARHRL

-3999 QENAVVTGEIMLPD
+3999 QENAVVAGEIMLPD

-4034 NQELRSEAESKYR
+4034 NQELRDKAESKYR
-4047 RIDLSRRQ
+4047 RVDLSRRQ

-4101 VQAQDEG
+4101 VQAQEDG

-4132 QQLRTKYQR
+4132 QQLRAKYQR

-4184 REKMGLEQPHEEQGV
+4184 REKMGLEQPHEEKEA

-4205 QAEESPSSEQNES
+4205 KVEESPSSEQNES

-4258 LAKAKKHGGY
+4258 LAKAKKYGGY

-4289 ETGNTEPQADE
+4289 ETGNTE
-4300 RYQKAGTP
+4300 
-4308 LTPNS
+4308 
-4313 AEVALRDAIADLMRK
+4313 
-4328 SGLDVLESK
+4328 
-4337 EGQRVLDEANGR
+4337 
-4349 YVRLSAKQKR
+4349 
-4359 ALETATIA
+4359 
-4367 DESTNNATVVS
+4367 
-4378 SAAGAK
+4378 
-4384 VQKNLEA
+4384 
-4391 LADSYKKRPNKARGF
+4391 
-4406 ITDLSRSL
+4406 
-4414 DLEQHEAS
+4414 
-4422 QYGTFVTEN
+4422 
-4431 GKTVTIRVSNHN
+4431 
-4443 ARVSNFDRNGE
+4443 
-4454 IDGISIVISSH
+4454 
-4465 GNKGLNNDGNAH
+4465 
-4477 IVEFFYSKQSLERSE
+4477 
-4492 GKPLADIILS
+4492 
-4502 VSKALK
+4502 
-4508 SGEFKDNTGLAQRQE
+4508 
-4523 VNEQII
+4523 
-4529 REQRLTNTRLYNPRA
+4529 
-4544 SISPVRGQW
+4544 
-4553 TKDKILRRLKDIG
+4553 
-4566 GSRKGFHTAA
+4566 
-4576 KFISEFD
+4576 
-4583 SPEELEAHMYYHGT
+4583 
-4597 QYGGGALKP
+4597 
-4606 SILMSDRDIERYG
+4606 
-4619 GGGYGVKYWGIS
+4619 
-4631 VSKSKKVASNF
+4631 
-4642 SQGEG
+4642 
-4647 VGIYPIILCKSAKV
+4647 
-4661 VEVNGVEDAED
+4661 
-4672 LDEYIEQ
+4672 
-4679 LWKDGVDAVWIGKGE
+4679 
-4694 QELCVLNPRAIVNI
+4694 
-4708 NRADYYRYY
+4708 
-4717 KLGSEEN
+4717 
-4724 PLKIIDKEG
+4724 
-4733 IAKLYHDAKAY
+4733 
-4744 IQAYKKSPRKPL
+4744 
-4756 SPSLFEESNNG
+4756 
-4767 EFEYKPKDKYEAEMR
+4767 
-4782 EYEQKMDEYLNS
+4782 
-4794 DEYREWEKAREYA
+4794 
-4807 EKNIRFFRTSNGK
+4807 
-4820 AYGFTVG
+4820 
-4827 GKIYID
+4827 
-4833 PRIATAETPIH
+4833 
-4844 EYAHLWATAMREGN
+4844 
-4858 PTEWK
+4858 
-4863 NIVGLMKGTSVWAEV
+4863 
-4878 QKLYPELKNDDDIA
+4878 QKLS
-4892 DEVLATFSGRR
+4892 SGN
-4903 GAERLRAEQQKIM
+4903 L
-4916 QGNGSVFE
+4916 
-4924 KAAAVGA
+4924 
-4931 LARVKQALSKF
+4931 
-4942 WKGVADFLGIHYTS
+4942 
-4956 AEEVA
+4956 
-4961 DRVMKDLLEGVD
+4961 
-4973 PRKFGVGGVL
+4973 
-4983 RESIRLPKD
+4983 
-4992 EYAKVA
+4992 
-4998 HAIATNTGLKKAGM
+4998 
-5012 NEVFTD
+5012 
-5018 NNYYIYTAKKNGDFT
+5018 
-5033 VRFGLP
+5033 
-5039 IEGNEDVINELSKGV
+5039 
-5054 KDGTIR
+5054 
-5060 NTRSLHSVIERE
+5060 
-5072 RSERNENNHNNVNA
+5072 
-5086 EGRQKSTGAIGD
+5086 
-5098 LALRQ
+5098 
-5103 QADSTGSD
+5103 
-5111 GYLGEEIPGRTPA
+5111 
-5124 GNSDRGAGRGRVDDT
+5124 
-5139 SYRQG
+5139 YRQG
-5144 EGAPH
+5144 EELSPNHEIRIVEGDENHGFKNYKEAKSWAKSNIARTYSNEETGGKGEIRISNAAIDKYLSQSAVDKSDSKDVHLAVLKILPDVIRESVNAEQHADYKKGEDGMRNKKNGINPDVTIHRLYGAVRMNGKLYRVKVTLKENNTSKEPKSPH
-5149 VSTSS
+5149 SYEAIKIELLAGTLGNSENSLSPSTNNSITAANLLKGVEKSYGAGQFFEGYS
-5154 ESKTQAAQKATDNLN
+5154 EKSVEKTRQEKTQAAQKATENLN
-5169 LGGNVVVHES
+5169 LGGRVVVHES

-5196 RTGQIHVVLSNNAD
+5196 RTGQIHVVLPNNAD

-5242 SIFAAASQEVK
+5242 SVLATASQEVK
-5253 DAINELRRGNGW
+5253 DAINELRRGKGW

-5290 ERGLF
+5290 KRGLF

-5305 LEFLGLKNHELSDRE
+5305 LEFLGLKNRELSDRE

-5333 TDVKGRYVAE
+5333 AGEKGRYVAE

-5367 HSVLLRGKLDNLQ
+5367 HSVLLRGELDNLQ

-5392 TSGAHL
+5392 TSGSHL

-5474 IKMYV
+5474 IKTYV

-5500 NRYKSIHP
+5500 DRYKSMHP
-5508 FGQKTLDDFI
+5508 FGQKTLDYFI

-5542 DEAQKYVEEVEAE
+5542 DEAQKYVDEVEAD
-5555 AGSLSDSMWDSIRAA
+5555 AGSLADSLWDSIRAA
-5570 TNSSLQRAYEAG
+5570 TKSSLQRAYEAG

-5605 DEATSDEV
+5605 DETTSDEV

-5738 TYALAHQ
+5738 TYALTHQ

-5754 GRNMNEHQVM
+5754 GRNMNEHQIM

-5862 VNRLNDNILDT
+5862 VNRLNGNTLDM

-5893 TFMRGVERY
+5893 TFMKGVERY

-5925 GNKVVY
+5925 GNKIVY
-5931 GHHYIINDAWN
+5931 GHHYVINDAWN

-5966 SRQMGRSMEQSI
+5966 SRQSGRSMEQSI

-6019 ASVFKNFY
+6019 ASAFKNFY

-6049 GMLMWDGAAVMLGM
+6049 GMLMWDGAAVTLGM
-6063 LSAMCVPLMLS
+6063 LSAMCIPLMLS

-6086 PDSMRRMGIMLPLGK
+6086 PESMRRMGIMLPLGK

-6354 DNARSYIGDDK
+6354 DNAKSYIGDDK

-6372 HAQMLVRK
+6372 HAQMLVQK

-6396 EADKKI
+6396 EADEKI

-6413 KESLSKVEE
+6413 KETLSKVEE

>member
-1 MENKVEDKKPVVDKY
+1 MEDKKPVSSDKW
-16 TDYLYGVLKDNNAYD
+16 TEALYETLKLNNAYD
-31 GDYDKFYNEFY
+31 KDYDTFYNDFY
-42 QPGVKG
+42 APGIKG
-48 YTYRKELYDTMT
+48 YTYRKDVYDDMT
-60 SHGVDLGA
+60 SHGLDLGA
-68 TYEDFANWIGLHAI
+68 TYEEFASKIGLHAI

-89 PMGADSISKDMKPV
+89 PMGADSISKDMTPV

-119 EVSTEAVSGNQSATD
+119 EVSAEAVGENQHPTD
-134 TPQNLESNVSRMRN
+134 TLQDFNPNVSRMRN
-148 AGTNYFLQAA
+148 AGTDYYLQAA

-173 ANQAAKDLKKE
+173 ANQAAKDLKKK
-184 AYQESKEESYV
+184 AYQKPKEDSYV

-215 DSVFKAA
+215 DSVFEAA
-222 LNFEQMCG
+222 LTFENQVCG
-230 GTKEYTFAPLGGD
+230 GAKEYTFASLGGD
-243 VQERFE
+243 IQERYE

-254 NATADNNFTQ
+254 RGHGSSYTQ

-299 ASDPK
+299 ALNYDK
-304 NNIDYQEVAAKLVQE
+304 NKLNKITAELEQE
-319 DQQRR
+319 DQKRR

-329 GAYPNNVSL
+329 GAYPDDVSL
-338 NGMYHANYTASMAS
+338 NGMYHANYTALMAS
-352 DIYNTGTINTLF
+352 DIYNNGTNKTIF

-378 DPSVLRGGWEAQ
+378 DPSILRGGVEAQ

-399 KMTFGEEGKEDYTD
+399 KMTFGEEGKEGYTD

-442 RRWNDAQELIK
+442 RRWDDVQELIK
-453 IGTGGKF
+453 IGLGGKF
-460 DEEGVLLNPDDR
+460 NEEGVLLNPDDR

-531 QLGKHDAVKGSY
+531 QFGKHDAVKGSY

-594 LRTVDKVG
+594 LRTGDKVG

-688 YGAGNVAARSII
+688 YGAGNVAARGII

-812 KISLRGFGEALPYG
+812 KISLRSFGEALPYN

-840 MSKMYG
+840 MSKVYG

-894 VWASSILMLG
+894 VWASSIFMLG
-904 LSSTASSVK
+904 FSSTASSVK
-913 YYRTLRSVNNAYDKA
+913 YYRTLRSVNSAYDKA

-934 LFGNENWDKIQ
+934 LFGNENLDKIQ

-1068 QLKKGVEAAKEKG
+1068 QLKKGVEAAKENG

-1152 VFLIRGRYENGSI
+1152 VFLVRGRYENGSI

-1189 IVEESDAMTERQRE
+1189 IVEESDAMTERQRQ

-1300 HAAEGP
+1300 HAEEGP

-1312 LANKEQGGVS
+1312 LANKEQEGVS

-1336 PTTDATEKP
+1336 SATDATEKP

-1424 EVAPQ
+1424 EVVPQ
-1429 VDATPTQVG
+1429 VDATPTQAG

-1458 LERIPRSENG
+1458 LERIPHSENG

-1670 RNPMFFIEEA
+1670 RNPMFFIEET

-1707 SSTTAYTGAPTI
+1707 SITTAYTGAPTI

-1744 EQQQAY
+1744 KQQQAY

-2068 SQGRQLRSNKPSAS
+2068 GQGRQPRSNKPSAS
-2082 GEQNQTGTESSER
+2082 GEQNQTRTESSER
-2095 GEGVG
+2095 GGGTEVDSGRGKNPQGNSRLQEPSNEGTQEKRIGSKSMTHDEAIAFIAEMEDHAEVAPEIDLTIENWDAQFG
-2100 VSDNEQGRQ
+2100 ENGIVPTPIGDVKMGENQFAKLMRQGRNGKLGMIKPTLETPNLIII
-2109 VDIEVNAPRKGD
+2109 IEENSEAKNGDVAERNSSYIFIKAFTKKDGSRFYYFTSISVSKGGKEVIISNQEKSRNRILRLMEEESVIWRTPKD
-2121 LAEAQENRP
+2121 ATTSSAERQGLDYEQSEIAETTAKGSGITPQSTSSADKVTESSPSPQENGP
-2130 KNSTQAAVENKESK
+2130 KNSTQS
-2144 PVRFEAGR
+2144 
-2152 RLTKE
+2152 
-2157 EKKEVLNTLRD
+2157 
-2168 AFKENGVPY
+2168 
-2177 HIEES
+2177 
-2182 DFGKERRVY
+2182 
-2191 EPTSEDW
+2191 
-2198 VKSDITGRPLRY
+2198 
-2210 YITLPDGRV
+2210 
-2219 AHPTELFPNISGREV
+2219 
-2234 TGHVNR
+2234 
-2240 MALLE
+2240 
-2245 KEASELISKQL
+2245 
-2256 NGFPSEYIP
+2256 
-2265 TAISILK
+2265 AI
-2272 KMQSLPHDV
+2272 
-2281 RDMGYGPYF
+2281 
-2290 LVSYDYIFNGK
+2290 
-2301 HYGNSPLF
+2301 
-2309 VSLFAHSVVKESS
+2309 
-2322 DAIEAT
+2322 
-2328 VKVVNNSYYMVDALL
+2328 
-2343 SALKKKYNSTQ
+2343 
-2354 SAVESASAEVETSP
+2354 ESASAEVETSP

-2469 NSTEEARSAYL
+2469 NSMEEARSAYL

-2494 VAGIKTDGFQKWVD
+2494 VARIKTDDFQKWVD

-2516 FANYVIA
+2516 FAHYVIA
-2523 GESDVSDNKKKP
+2523 GAADVSDNEKKP
-2535 SASKKGKPR
+2535 SASKKGKPH
-2544 VSKKDEVKRT
+2544 VSKENEVKRT

-2559 METPEEAAAFDKRI
+2559 METTEEAAAFDKRV
-2573 PEMEDSELLAYM
+2573 PEMKDSELLAYM

-2590 GDVNKAYHMNV
+2590 GDINSAYHMSI

-2613 TEAYNIYIQQLH
+2613 TEAYNTYIQQLH
-2625 DSNTTLEQAEEILGN
+2625 DSNTTLEQAEEMLGN
-2640 ILGDNERFATDER
+2640 ILGDVERFATDER

-2662 LQDYITELEQQK
+2662 LQDYITELERQK

-2683 STENT
+2683 SAENT
-2688 DANADANHVRAADVA
+2688 DANHVGAADVA
-2703 ETKSAEPVE
+2703 ENKSAEPVE

-2754 RLTVLRNGAA
+2754 RLTVLKNGAT

-2771 DLKRFETAEK
+2771 DLKHFEAAEK
-2781 KLTDLLHTYEAMRD
+2781 KLTDLLHVYEAMRD
-2795 YTEARVREAEAAAQR
+2795 YTEARIKKAEAAAQR

-2910 DGRVDNGGSREN
+2910 AGRVDNGGSREN

-2942 EGSNTGISTEEQ
+2942 EGSNTDIPTEEQ

-2971 SWRTRSD
+2971 SGRTRSD

-2990 ATENGTRRAAS
+2990 ATENETRRAAS
-3001 ESVKEESADD
+3001 ESVKDESADD

-3127 KDLRNKVRTTIEK
+3127 KDLRNKVRTTIEE

-3461 KEQTRGY
+3461 KEQARGY
-3468 SIASPMT
+3468 SVASPMT

-3583 ATLIPRIKQHLEAG
+3583 ATLIPRIKQHLKAG

-3618 AMLSACHAIIDEMKI
+3618 AMLSACHAIIDEMKM

-3684 YFSGQESTKAKNQA
+3684 YFSGQESTKVKNQA

-3824 FGGKEADAAERGET
+3824 FGGKEADAAERDET

-4034 NQELRSEAESKYR
+4034 NQSLRSEVESKYR

-4101 VQAQDEG
+4101 VQAQEDG

-4184 REKMGLEQPHEEQGV
+4184 REKMGLEQPHEEQEA
-4199 AINVAP
+4199 AINVASHV
-4205 QAEESPSSEQNES
+4205 EESPSSEQNES

-4289 ETGNTEPQADE
+4289 ETGNTEQ
-4300 RYQKAGTP
+4300 
-4308 LTPNS
+4308 
-4313 AEVALRDAIADLMRK
+4313 
-4328 SGLDVLESK
+4328 
-4337 EGQRVLDEANGR
+4337 
-4349 YVRLSAKQKR
+4349 
-4359 ALETATIA
+4359 
-4367 DESTNNATVVS
+4367 
-4378 SAAGAK
+4378 
-4384 VQKNLEA
+4384 
-4391 LADSYKKRPNKARGF
+4391 
-4406 ITDLSRSL
+4406 
-4414 DLEQHEAS
+4414 
-4422 QYGTFVTEN
+4422 
-4431 GKTVTIRVSNHN
+4431 
-4443 ARVSNFDRNGE
+4443 
-4454 IDGISIVISSH
+4454 
-4465 GNKGLNNDGNAH
+4465 
-4477 IVEFFYSKQSLERSE
+4477 
-4492 GKPLADIILS
+4492 
-4502 VSKALK
+4502 
-4508 SGEFKDNTGLAQRQE
+4508 
-4523 VNEQII
+4523 
-4529 REQRLTNTRLYNPRA
+4529 
-4544 SISPVRGQW
+4544 
-4553 TKDKILRRLKDIG
+4553 
-4566 GSRKGFHTAA
+4566 
-4576 KFISEFD
+4576 
-4583 SPEELEAHMYYHGT
+4583 
-4597 QYGGGALKP
+4597 KP
-4606 SILMSDRDIERYG
+4606 SR
-4619 GGGYGVKYWGIS
+4619 
-4631 VSKSKKVASNF
+4631 
-4642 SQGEG
+4642 
-4647 VGIYPIILCKSAKV
+4647 
-4661 VEVNGVEDAED
+4661 
-4672 LDEYIEQ
+4672 
-4679 LWKDGVDAVWIGKGE
+4679 
-4694 QELCVLNPRAIVNI
+4694 
-4708 NRADYYRYY
+4708 
-4717 KLGSEEN
+4717 
-4724 PLKIIDKEG
+4724 
-4733 IAKLYHDAKAY
+4733 
-4744 IQAYKKSPRKPL
+4744 
-4756 SPSLFEESNNG
+4756 
-4767 EFEYKPKDKYEAEMR
+4767 
-4782 EYEQKMDEYLNS
+4782 
-4794 DEYREWEKAREYA
+4794 
-4807 EKNIRFFRTSNGK
+4807 
-4820 AYGFTVG
+4820 
-4827 GKIYID
+4827 
-4833 PRIATAETPIH
+4833 
-4844 EYAHLWATAMREGN
+4844 GN
-4858 PTEWK
+4858 
-4863 NIVGLMKGTSVWAEV
+4863 L
-4878 QKLYPELKNDDDIA
+4878 
-4892 DEVLATFSGRR
+4892 
-4903 GAERLRAEQQKIM
+4903 
-4916 QGNGSVFE
+4916 
-4924 KAAAVGA
+4924 
-4931 LARVKQALSKF
+4931 
-4942 WKGVADFLGIHYTS
+4942 
-4956 AEEVA
+4956 
-4961 DRVMKDLLEGVD
+4961 
-4973 PRKFGVGGVL
+4973 
-4983 RESIRLPKD
+4983 
-4992 EYAKVA
+4992 
-4998 HAIATNTGLKKAGM
+4998 
-5012 NEVFTD
+5012 
-5018 NNYYIYTAKKNGDFT
+5018 
-5033 VRFGLP
+5033 
-5039 IEGNEDVINELSKGV
+5039 
-5054 KDGTIR
+5054 
-5060 NTRSLHSVIERE
+5060 
-5072 RSERNENNHNNVNA
+5072 
-5086 EGRQKSTGAIGD
+5086 
-5098 LALRQ
+5098 
-5103 QADSTGSD
+5103 
-5111 GYLGEEIPGRTPA
+5111 
-5124 GNSDRGAGRGRVDDT
+5124 
-5139 SYRQG
+5139 YRQG
-5144 EGAPH
+5144 EELSPNHEIRIVEGNENHGFKNYKEAK
-5149 VSTSS
+5149 SWAKSNIARTYSNEETGGKGEIRISNAAIDKYLS
-5154 ESKTQAAQKATDNLN
+5154 ESAVEKSDSKDVHLA
-5169 LGGNVVVHES
+5169 VV
-5179 AEGLEGKEATA
+5179 
-5190 KGWYDT
+5190 
-5196 RTGQIHVVLSNNAD
+5196 RVLP
-5210 AADVT
+5210 DV
-5215 QTILHESVAHHGLRE
+5215 IHESV
-5230 LFGHNVMDAFLD
+5230 DAEQHADYLKGED
-5242 SIFAAASQEVK
+5242 GMRDK
-5253 DAINELRRGNGW
+5253 KNGINPDVTIHRLYG
-5265 NFRTATEEYLAGLAE
+5265 AV
-5280 RTDFERMTAE
+5280 RM
-5290 ERGLF
+5290 
-5295 ATLRRLFNRA
+5295 N
-5305 LEFLGLKNHELSDRE
+5305 
-5320 LAYILWCSYQNLK
+5320 
-5333 TDVKGRYVAE
+5333 
-5343 AERIAM
+5343 
-5349 RYKLK
+5349 
-5354 AGKNAMTDTEKKE
+5354 
-5367 HSVLLRGKLDNLQ
+5367 GKL
-5380 EILAKDTYERLV
+5380 
-5392 TSGAHL
+5392 
-5398 ERTAWVDMLSP
+5398 
-5409 LQDLQHA
+5409 
-5416 IEKNGGFKLGD
+5416 
-5427 FENPYNAYITMSSRN
+5427 
-5442 YAQMDIYKR
+5442 
-5451 TLYADMIEA
+5451 
-5460 IHALGSETGRSYEE
+5460 
-5474 IKMYV
+5474 
-5479 MAKHGME
+5479 
-5486 RQKYMAGKAAEEAY
+5486 
-5500 NRYKSIHP
+5500 
-5508 FGQKTLDDFI
+5508 
-5518 DEYEEKSFA
+5518 
-5527 GLTELFGTQSVSDAM
+5527 
-5542 DEAQKYVEEVEAE
+5542 
-5555 AGSLSDSMWDSIRAA
+5555 
-5570 TNSSLQRAYEAG
+5570 
-5582 LISKETY
+5582 
-5589 DNVSSMYQYY
+5589 
-5599 IPLRGF
+5599 
-5605 DEATSDEV
+5605 
-5613 YEYFGDQTINGGT
+5613 
-5626 GSFMKKAKG
+5626 
-5635 RKSVADDPFAVI
+5635 
-5647 GNMAEMA
+5647 
-5654 IMQSNRNL
+5654 
-5662 MKQQLLNLALNHP
+5662 
-5675 SDLISVSDL
+5675 
-5684 YVKFDEDYDNGDGTR
+5684 
-5699 GAWVPVAVPDTSGMT
+5699 
-5714 TEEANQVMLD
+5714 
-5724 FQDDME
+5724 
-5730 EKVKDEPD
+5730 
-5738 TYALAHQ
+5738 
-5745 KPHIPYRVL
+5745 YRVKVTL
-5754 GRNMNEHQVM
+5754 KENKRN
-5764 VKRGGKTYI
+5764 
-5773 LTINGNPRAA
+5773 
-5783 QAINGLLNPDATE
+5783 D
-5796 NPGAIALKAMTNW
+5796 
-5809 IARMATARNVE
+5809 
-5820 FAISNAMRDLEFSTT
+5820 
-5835 LIPKEGTE
+5835 
-5843 YYGRYVK
+5843 
-5850 NYLTCVKNIGRL
+5850 
-5862 VNRLNDNILDT
+5862 
-5873 SNPLEKAFYDFI
+5873 
-5885 YNGGETGY
+5885 
-5893 TFMRGVERY
+5893 
-5902 KGEITK
+5902 
-5908 ALSELR
+5908 
-5914 AKEGKSKIERL
+5914 KSL
-5925 GNKVVY
+5925 
-5931 GHHYIINDAWN
+5931 
-5942 IYMKGAEYL
+5942 
-5951 SRCTEDWVRFAVFLT
+5951 
-5966 SRQMGRSMEQSI
+5966 
-5978 MDAKEVTVNFNRKG
+5978 
-5992 AGSKSAGKWDVSNF
+5992 
-6006 FSMNNLHFLSAYA
+6006 
-6019 ASVFKNFY
+6019 
-6027 AFSNASIQG
+6027 
-6036 LDKNVRLHLNHTA
+6036 
-6049 GMLMWDGAAVMLGM
+6049 
-6063 LSAMCVPLMLS
+6063 
-6074 AIGGDPDDYWDM
+6074 
-6086 PDSMRRMGIMLPLGK
+6086 
-6101 DGRFLTLPMSIEHRA
+6101 
-6116 AYGIGELL
+6116 
-6124 GTVVCGSENLPASEI
+6124 
-6139 TFQAFEQLSQIL
+6139 
-6151 PLDLTEGNG
+6151 
-6160 SMLSLVPTAVRPEVE
+6160 
-6175 IAFNK
+6175 
-6180 NWLGMPIYKEPFNK
+6180 
-6194 NTPAF
+6194 
-6199 RNVYQSTNPNYIA
+6199 
-6212 MSKWLNEVQGGGDYE
+6212 
-6227 RAGVQVNP
+6227 
-6235 AMVQHLVESYTGGA
+6235 
-6249 GKFVSRTS
+6249 
-6257 GVIAK
+6257 
-6262 IIQGEQIRS
+6262 
-6271 NEIPFYRT
+6271 
-6279 LVKSVDDRT
+6279 
-6288 HNRAARE
+6288 
-6295 RFQREYDKGQKLIY
+6295 
-6309 KIDNYQKESARGN
+6309 
-6322 SQYVKELDEF
+6322 
-6332 AKSKDFMSYML
+6332 
-6343 WKSYNSVKSQF
+6343 
-6354 DNARSYIGDDK
+6354 
-6365 DKRAALD
+6365 
-6372 HAQMLVRK
+6372 
-6380 MMTECARA
+6380 
-6388 VEDSKTQE
+6388 
-6396 EADKKI
+6396 
-6402 GRIQSE
+6402 
-6408 YTPQI
+6408 
-6413 KESLSKVEE
+6413 